1 MRIHSISTICRKCL
15 MLLAL
20 LLASIQMVH
29 AQEEGGTTTT
39 ETKVY
44 GEGDLIAT
52 TNYGDDG
59 GTKDNPYLIRNDLEL
74 AKLAY
79 DVNSGKTYSGKYFKL
94 TADID
99 LSKGKWM
106 PIGTWKFDTK
116 NPQKSYFFAGKLDG
130 DGHSIK
136 NMNIEWINED
146 GCEASWG
153 LFSRLKGRDNTE
165 AGFASVTNLIIE
177 NDTIQKKPGFRPIG
191 KGVIK
196 LGTIAGD
203 LTQFAE
209 ISNIIIRSSKIT
221 DNKETYSAPNSFRV
235 GGVVGYIDN
244 NAPQY
249 QFKIFNIS
257 AEVDVN
263 MLTKATLTSTNNF
276 QATIAGGF
284 GSVSKLAKPD
294 NTNHVILPRNILI
307 HGSLTTSTNTRCKK
321 GSVISSNT
329 TNMDDFD
336 KVNVDGQ
343 PITSTWYYTK
353 DNKVEGSK
361 DYKYGTLKSIDAIDE
376 STGMTF
382 GKTFVDQMNKYLS
395 DKKLDRKSWAY
406 LGKSK
411 FAFSNIKLKFERGK
425 SDVLTVIDEDSID
438 SSDYNWYVFKE
449 NSTTVTKVNTEAC
462 NPFTL
467 PRQPYKQ
474 YVYAESK
481 DGSLR
486 TSTIPV
492 EAIGITAKLDSKNDP
507 NSQIA
512 PITYIVNV
520 TNNTNLSN
528 DNLGLTITYQWFN
541 GKTELTGETSNKFIR
556 PASATHKDKYNCQ
569 VIVKSNESELYKDT
583 LYATVVVYL
592 CPNNITING
601 TTYPKGVDKDDAEWG
616 YTPDKPM
623 LTWKGAY
630 SKLLEK
636 GSWDENIIVLMGTSS
651 YSVTN
656 NTLNGFNIT
665 PNNITKDLLTF
676 GDWDGLKDKSPLFR
690 NATITGKWDDTDYKG
705 IIEIWGAD
713 KGLPIW
719 GDTRFENITFNNN
732 GGDFYKILY
741 CQYNNLEMGKGIIM
755 TGFNQNSP
763 EYGTIDGAVTNAFH
777 IFGGFNND
785 GRFWP
790 LNNTKNIQAYEASM
804 PHGTEGFSITI
815 HSGFYSCISAS
826 GRQTSDSTK
835 YNGVMGT
842 PNLPIKCKINLDIDR
857 TWNDA
862 HNPIRKVKND
872 ANAKEEDRQNDYD
885 VGAILAGSHE
895 GAMYAD
901 VDINIKSGKVAR
913 VVNGTL
919 GAQREFT
926 LDYGGKTY
934 NVPMNTYMGRANITL
949 DPEKSENNK
958 DTIINNRVIVTELY
972 GGSTGRGHTGTVKV
986 NNPFYGYSTITI
998 NGGTFKILPEG
1009 NKKTDLIICGIFGAG
1024 AGGMNG
1030 IGYGEAEDSTH
1041 TPDQSIAYWNDA
1053 TKRDVML
1060 YDSYKNLYDSY
1071 KENIKDKLVT
1081 YRCYNTKD
1089 TYTDVNPLDTRTE
1102 IIINGGVFGTESEM
1116 IDGIYAGGSGYMS
1129 SGLWTK
1135 TSATPS
1141 QYGGNVYGQEGQT
1154 VSSLTINGGTF
1165 YCKNGI
1171 FGGGR
1176 GTDYFFSTKKYG
1188 GKNYS
1193 DYKKLGQTY
1202 GNVALNITGGTFYCP
1217 IFGGGYG
1224 VAYAKEGETNPAKIE
1239 ILSDMA
1245 HLFGKSIVSIKGG
1258 TFYDNV
1264 YGGGDMAQTE
1274 DTELSISDYADIL
1287 GSVFAGGNGRE
1298 KRDGAIGNPEYI
1310 GRVTGSTSLTFYGS
1324 STQAPSI
1331 YGDIYGGGNLA
1342 QVGEKK
1348 SKKDT
1353 NGEDTNKSSTTIII
1367 YGANFAGEIFGGGK
1381 GIITK
1386 RTEVKDSIKTVKTE
1400 ITSADVNGNT
1410 NIYLAQDPGL
1420 QTREKDGALKDNFS
1434 INVIW
1439 NKLWND
1445 SIQNFYVWEKV
1456 EGENYK
1462 VDKTKFY
1469 DEVKDKFLNPHN
1481 IYGGGNLACTV
1492 TGTATVNVQK
1502 GMTPYSLLKTPEWK
1516 ESYDDNKNP
1525 HFSVFGG
1532 GYGENTI
1539 VGSTDV
1545 TVNVEGEYGDYNGEV
1560 GDDTEQLARPHSSS
1574 KSKKARKAAQRAAA
1588 QGDAASEGEAG
1599 SETNTNQ
1606 DMNVF
1611 DNSKGVPNFTILSV
1625 LGGGY
1630 AGTVKNNTKV
1640 TVDGNTFLHRVY
1652 GGGFG
1657 DPNAS
1662 TEKNNTGSI
1671 GDSIQSGNTQVF
1683 VKGAYIHGDVFGGG
1697 AGVNPKENNGTYIY
1711 FTNVAKVTGT
1721 TLVEISEDAKIY
1733 GNVYGGGDIANIGDK
1748 IDTPVYTKPISES
1761 IIAQADKDGHKA
1773 GEFISYNADNYK
1785 TFVNLKGGDIFGE
1798 VFGGG
1803 KGLKKKNA
1811 PEYNQVGRINGNT
1824 IVHIVNTDAAASTE
1838 IDYQNNVVPFVW
1850 NNVYGGCAYGTVD
1863 GNTLVHVEGGKLGQ
1877 NIYGGGYGSVPVE
1890 LNGTKTEAEKQK
1902 KTRQTVLGK
1911 KDTANEGT
1919 YANILGNT
1927 QVQIDGGTWIW
1938 NRKAD
1943 IKGNITTWLAAL
1955 ADSEKICDNIEEFK
1969 EITAAILNAKT
1980 VDEITNKKAKDA
1992 INRIMNDENTRQFFE
2007 FIKGTMHSGSFKSNH
2022 NIYGGGNRACYVGT
2036 YTNDTTVVDKTGDAT
2051 VIINHSPLT
2060 DITILNQDHSI
2071 KTLSLFD
2078 YTSLPGLCWYISS
2091 KNTNDPEF
2099 SVFGAGFGANTKVG
2113 NTKVYAQPGAK
2124 IDDEGIATINRIK
2137 YRYLNQVTDHNTYF
2151 NFETS
2156 IYNDFLKVSKEDKK
2170 LYFGSAT
2177 GLNPGEEGFD
2187 PMTFRRYHASRW
2199 AWILGLPGFTF
2210 QAIHGG
2216 GYSGYVTGD
2225 TYVETDAQPV
2235 CENIYGA
2242 GLGAQPYGDIT
2253 NGDGYDFGK
2262 VGTSSKV
2269 FIKSGF
2275 IAQNVYG
2282 GGAGIESIENNNNN
2296 NKNTWIDFPNM
2307 ARVPKTEVHIYGRNF
2322 NYTTNGKN
2330 LGMIDRTMIWGS
2342 VYGGGDVANVGNE
2355 EQKADPDVFTYEQH
2369 KVPKNCT
2376 SLVNIRGGAIFSQV
2390 FAGGKGRLVSECESY
2405 KNLGGIYGN
2414 ACLVIDRP
2422 VISYPYFDKKTKTPL
2437 EPWSKEAMGHPK
2449 DTVNTDIIP
2458 TFHERIYGGC
2468 QNGTVYGNTFI
2479 SIFDGYIGHG
2489 IYGGGWGNSDSQTVN
2504 GEKTTSITS
2513 ADVTGNTNMI
2523 IMGGKALLSS
2533 YWNPDTRSWHP
2544 ASIINGITYSPQY
2557 NHETLKFKI
2566 NHNIYGGGN
2575 EACIV
2580 GHNTNITIANG
2591 FLHNDTE
2598 VKPGQA
2604 KDLRFYQTAEWKEIY
2619 YKVGSPH
2626 FSIFGGGFGEDAIVD
2641 GNTNINIDMVS
2652 RTSFHHGI
2660 GIEQDKEYEHFYNG
2674 YSYMD
2679 IVGGGYSGKV
2689 KGSTNIKGA
2698 GGVFCRRVF
2707 GGGFYSSVK
2716 NTNITVKAID
2726 CHDIFGG
2733 GFMGDVEQST
2743 NVIIGEDNSKK
2754 TTTTSGDETSGADT
2768 TTSGNNTS
2776 DAPSGKSP
2784 FDNTDIYIHG
2794 NVYGGNDVSGY
2805 VNIVLDSKG
2814 YFKENKTPNPNNKD
2828 QDYKNPGTNIKING
2842 GHIYG
2847 NVYGAGNGNYLYAN
2861 DRNGNTKVTVNEH
2874 YPLNPDDPNSEKVDL
2889 VYTVPMR
2896 KTMPSLKAASDAA
2909 KMVNINSWRPLT
2921 NRVKIDISGNT
2932 GKVGTDNQVNSQ
2944 EGMVVIDGDV
2954 YGGGNSATV
2963 QKVYDNK
2970 EDSQKKKVGDI
2981 QINIGSHVNI
2991 RSVFMGSNGD
3001 ELFTATKDNDFMNMF
3016 QRLNGSVEDYT
3027 KELNLADAIDWIN
3040 DPSNKVISTL
3050 YLPTENADRPKVYP
3064 HLLDLYFHPVETD
3077 IQGKLTW
3084 NGSATGEGL
3093 TDCTIGTFCC
3103 GGNRGNMNVYP
3114 KTAADFQESDTPK
3127 KIGNVVDYIFP
3138 EGLTITDKIVGGCN
3152 NANYDYKGKA
3162 THTGG
3167 YLLGLAHSEY
3177 PFIKLTIKNKF
3188 EPKTDEKN
3196 NAYMGGNVYGGCYK
3210 SGTIKGDVTI
3220 DLQSD
3225 MLAGKDKTKLENSNN
3240 LLQSAQYAS
3249 LNIYGAGYGME
3260 SYVYGNTH
3268 ILMGEN
3274 IKCRAPTMNGTLFNA
3289 CGVENENTKKK
3300 ELGVSANFV
3309 YGGGQ
3314 QGNVI
3319 GLTNVDI
3326 LNGHVFRAVT
3336 GGSYSG
3342 YVYGSTQVKVGYPKY
3357 YKVNKANN
3365 KGGRYAL
3372 KRTDQKNLTLE
3383 DFDGKTKSP
3392 TVKQHIYL
3400 LSDEL
3405 ITQGTREDIVAIE
3418 NSNRIDITN
3427 ANSDVYFT
3435 KVEAATPTVGWA
3447 NVHINI
3453 DEAVYG
3459 GGYSLAQGSSVLA
3472 NNTTV
3477 LKYTE
3482 QYNVDEA
3489 FTDTKEHL
3497 DELNGFPNGTTA
3509 GFGGN
3514 TVILVGDNKGKK
3526 KSKEND
3532 ENDENEH
3539 ITISHQ
3545 EMQEIKLPEGTDLF
3559 GYYYKHYDDDT
3570 AYKNGKYTYR
3580 YISLQDKYFYHAG
3593 AKPSLEGIKD
3603 NVFYEYDSEGGIFGD
3618 GHLSYAEG
3626 FRSTDV
3632 TGYGFAAHTIDN
3644 PKIINTFQRIDI
3656 LRLEDNCFTLLGARD
3671 YTVNE
3676 INKTPYSIAR
3686 VGEIKMV
3693 SNDIAYSEDGSLQAK
3708 ADDATSFKYG
3718 IKARNY
3724 MGLSNN
3730 IHYVGAVVS
3739 NVPFSE
3745 IWRNHLGQKAAN
3757 ATDENSKEFKDMS
3770 YQGVKQKYIDDY
3782 NDKKDKPDAGNAGD
3796 IYGTFQKRNDG
3807 TARNMIGIAS
3817 GYAMKIQLCQ
3827 VTYDENK
3834 QKAVEQQHYGPIYG
3848 VIEMNLINVREDEGG
3863 GYVYADN
3870 NHKKEA
3876 VNNGTKEADNNSNT
3890 PKEDFLETTGNFVF
3904 PYKDG
3909 RYIVDDCFPKGYYSS
3924 NPDSLPEIHYWY
3936 VTGFHYY
3943 YNAHITGYTFKSSPD
3958 NPIQFNSDNKDGLTV
3973 LSGLKSGQTLY
3984 IQSWKMRSGHPDNFS
3999 SDLEYRNYLKE
4010 GDTGYNAAVAGGYQL
4025 YVGGSKNTTFE
4036 GATSDKDTDKQKK
4049 GFSALLSMNAKSTDD
4064 YTTFNNV
4071 LPSGLTEDA
4080 KISFQLVDKVDNTN
4094 DAEADYFKKHLA
4106 EKSLATLVIKAPAYE
4121 KYVSDTDNTPI
4132 YAHTGKLFKKEGNTY
4147 VEITS
4152 GKLEDTD
4159 IIYYQPQTGEYV
4171 EIKDLYVYDTTNKT
4185 YSKVQK
4191 LSEVKIDTTKYFVPR
4206 EYTYTIYLTIEYVQ
4220 GPTVSGKI
4228 SIENCALPGEMIR
4241 INKKQVKIDAD
4252 ESFAANGY
4260 YWHIGKM
4267 KRDDNGNPT
4276 KDFEDGKDGKKGNAW
4291 LEDTAIKNTYKQG
4304 TTIDENRTDLFAG
4317 GYYDKTEDYL
4327 EIPAYYFMNGY
4338 GVQLAISMTGF
4349 DKKLFTVPVQLSD
4362 TLVVHNYQEMDPHSD
4377 KVDLHIPE
4385 AVARAKAEPKYF
4397 AEPRIYIKNQR
4408 DLTAFKKYLQNPDND
4423 GGAYAQFILQD
4434 DLSIGKNIDGTGA
4447 VFRGTFHGNGHVL
4460 KGFSKDKAL
4469 FLENQGQIYNLGL
4482 ENGNIATH
4490 GCNEKGAYHCCF
4502 EYNPTGSSTPIIYRM
4517 NGDAYTDYTYD
4528 DFKYG
4533 RVAYDLNEYYLRARY
4548 SNDMK
4553 NAEDKAALKYIYDYY
4568 ANGDYQY
4575 ANRSDDYTGN
4585 NTGIVYL
4592 RTGGSNAQTP
4602 NYGKSL
4608 TRHDQ
4613 THAIDKARAQGY
4625 TAATETKPE
4634 SRTGDYLPLFNDNL
4648 TKTDTKTEAD
4658 GTGKDIEKMND
4669 FLFWGQSL
4677 QLTPDNY
4684 PTELTSRQVDYM
4696 TNRVYRTAGYY
4707 GDTQLD
4713 AFHYNAYNSTKSQW
4727 STYVYE
4733 PKTTAIDFTCQN
4745 DLNKALG
4752 ITKAKGIC
4760 ERGIFYPPMDDN
4772 AQKFYDLSIKSE
4784 VTRNLLVYTAANS
4797 TDAENQTE
4805 ANDIVNKELHYDEE
4819 TKETLI
4825 KGHHLVKDG
4834 TAGGFTTPYFHLV
4847 ERTPEGK
4854 NSENDDC
4861 SNNDFC
4867 APIPFTVT
4875 KHAWYVRKPMYY
4887 AEETTG
4893 AWEGISLPFTVNKVK
4908 AQVNGEITHFYG
4920 TPTTD
4925 DPAKNTHTLHHEY
4938 WLRGLTGVN
4947 TEGNTGKT
4955 TATFQRPGITEG
4967 LFQADNAASWAY
4979 EFENDF
4985 FMTTYGNKDYNYK
4998 ANPYYKEAHTY
5009 NAYLALT
5016 ANIPYVVRFP
5026 GYRYY
5031 EFDLSSKFYNEY
5043 TQGLGINTPAQTVT
5057 FHAYGTEYQSKDGEV
5072 VEKGAIVIPITTS
5085 TGTLG
5090 VDGYSHM
5097 GTFKA
5102 QKVANGTIYGMN
5114 DKGTAFCDKLAETSP
5129 FATIMPFRTY
5139 LTPAA
5144 TASQT
5149 RSSAAPS
5156 VIRIAETTGI
5166 EKIEPDVKITDDDDP
5181 SGNYLIVQPI
5191 GGRRI
5196 RIESTYATQLQV
5208 FSTTGQLYRI
5218 LDVQPGT
5225 ATYSGFYPSIYIFGN
5240 KKVIVR

>member
-29 AQEEGGTTTT
+29 AQEESGTTTT

-44 GEGDLIAT
+44 GEGDLIDTVYA
-52 TNYGDDG
+52 GG
-59 GTKDNPYLIRNDLEL
+59 SGTKDDPWLISNDKQL
-74 AKLAY
+74 AKLAH
-79 DVNSGKTYSGKYFKL
+79 DVTNGNTKVMFAGKYFKL
-94 TADID
+94 TQDID
-99 LSKGKWM
+99 LSQGKWM
-106 PIGTWKFDTK
+106 PIGTWKC
-116 NPQKSYFFAGKLDG
+116 NKSSNDRYFAGKFDG
-130 DGHSIK
+130 DGHTIS
-136 NMNIEWINED
+136 NMKIEWVNEKD
-146 GCEASWG
+146 FEASWG
-153 LFSRLKGRDNTE
+153 LFGRLYGTSASSEDTY
-165 AGFASVTNLIIE
+165 ASVTNLIIE
-177 NDTIQKKPGFRPIG
+177 NAHIQKKKDTAPVG
-191 KGVIK
+191 KSVIK
-196 LGTIAGD
+196 IGTVAGD
-203 LTQFAE
+203 MTQYAE
-209 ISNIIIRSSKIT
+209 ISNIIIRNSEIT
-221 DNKETYSAPNSFRV
+221 DNRETYSAPNSFRV
-235 GGVVGYIDN
+235 GGVIGYIDN
-244 NAPQY
+244 SKSNHY
-249 QFKIFNIS
+249 RIFNIS
-257 AEVDVN
+257 ADVDVN
-263 MLTKATLTSTNNF
+263 MLTNATLTSSSNF

-284 GSVSKLAKPD
+284 GSVSKLAKPAIG
-294 NTNHVILPRNILI
+294 NIVILPRNILI
-307 HGSLTTSTNTRCKK
+307 HGKLTTSTVAAKCKK

-329 TNMDDFD
+329 TDMDDFD

-343 PITSTWYYTK
+343 PITSTWYYTAA
-353 DNKVEGSK
+353 NTVEGSK
-361 DYKYGTLKSIDAIDE
+361 DYKYGTVKSIDAIDE

-382 GKTFVDQMNKYLS
+382 GKTFVDQINQYLS

-411 FAFSNIKLKFERGK
+411 FTFSTVKLNAKRGTK
-425 SDVLTVIDEDSID
+425 DVLTVVNEDG
-438 SSDYNWYVFKE
+438 
-449 NSTTVTKVNTEAC
+449 TTNNEKYDWFVSQDNIKWEKANTDNGAC
-462 NPFTL
+462 NPFYL
-467 PRQPYKQ
+467 PRQKYKQ
-474 YVYAESK
+474 YVYAVSSQS
-481 DGSLR
+481 SLR
-486 TSTIPV
+486 TNTIEV
-492 EAIGITAKLDSKNDP
+492 KAIGITAQLDDKTKP
-507 NSQIA
+507 G
-512 PITYIVNV
+512 TYIVNV
-520 TNNTNLSN
+520 TNDTEEKLSN
-528 DNLGLTITYQWFN
+528 DDLGLTITYEWHN
-541 GKTELTGETSNKFIR
+541 GIDPLDIPNTQNEFTPTNTS
-556 PASATHKDKYNCQ
+556 HKYKYYCK
-569 VIVKSNESELYKDT
+569 VIVKSGDNILFKKNVCAS
-583 LYATVVVYL
+583 VIVYL
-592 CPNNITING
+592 CPAGVTIG
-601 TTYPKGVDKDDAEWG
+601 DVKYTVGKDNLTDDEWG
-616 YTPDKPM
+616 YSPEKPM
-623 LTWKGAY
+623 ATWQGAY
-630 SKLLEK
+630 KKLSDK
-636 GSWDENIIVLMGTSS
+636 ASWDENIIVLMGTSS
-651 YSVTN
+651 NGVTQ
-656 NTLNGFNIT
+656 GFNIT
-665 PNNITKDLLTF
+665 QNYLGENLLT
-676 GDWDGLKDKSPLFR
+676 GVEWEKAQKDHPELFR
-690 NATITGKWDDTDYKG
+690 NATITGKWDKDYKG
-705 IIEIWGAD
+705 QIEISGST

-719 GDTRFENITFNNN
+719 GDTRFEHITFNNN
-732 GGDFYKILY
+732 GGDSYKIIY
-741 CQYNNLEMGKGIIM
+741 CQYNNLEMGDSIKM
-755 TGFNQNSP
+755 TNFGVNNLA
-763 EYGTIDGAVTNAFH
+763 YGSIDGAVTTPLH
-777 IFGGFNND
+777 IFGGLNND
-785 GRFWP
+785 GRYQP
-790 LNNTKNIQAYEASM
+790 LNTPALIEAFEKSM
-804 PHGTEGFSITI
+804 PHGKEGFNITI
-815 HSGFYSCISAS
+815 KSGYYSIISTG
-826 GRQTSDSTK
+826 GRQTVK
-835 YNGVMGT
+835 EGLNGVMGT
-842 PNLPIKCKINLDIDR
+842 PNQPIKCTITMDIDR
-857 TWNDA
+857 KWNDA
-862 HNPIRKVKND
+862 NNQKRPYD
-872 ANAKEEDRQNDYD
+872 SKERGSEERGNDYD
-885 VGAILAGSHE
+885 AGAILAGSHE

-901 VDINIKSGKVAR
+901 VDIIVKSGKVAR

-919 GAQREFT
+919 GANTQLSFT
-926 LDYGGKTY
+926 YGNANKTY
-934 NVPMNTYMGRANITL
+934 NVPCNTYMGRANTTI
-949 DPEKSENNK
+949 DPAKSENNH
-958 DTIINNRVIVTELY
+958 DDNINGRVIITELY
-972 GGSTGRGHTGTVKV
+972 GGSMGRAHHANSTI
-986 NNPFYGYSTITI
+986 NNPFYGISNITI
-998 NGGTFKILPEG
+998 NGGTFKVLPDENADNKEIL
-1009 NKKTDLIICGIFGAG
+1009 CGIFGAG

-1030 IGYGEAEDSTH
+1030 IGYGDDTATTH
-1041 TPDQSIAYWNDA
+1041 TPDANIAYWNA
-1053 TKRDVML
+1053 EKNVML
-1060 YDSYKNLYDSY
+1060 YGTYSVAKN
-1071 KENIKDKLVT
+1071 NLVT
-1081 YRCYNTKD
+1081 YTCYNVNTESTVTIDPKD
-1089 TYTDVNPLDTRTE
+1089 TQTN
-1102 IIINGGVFGTESEM
+1102 IIINGGEFGTKTQNGKINA
-1116 IDGIYAGGSGYMS
+1116 IDGIYAGGSGFMGLS
-1129 SGLWTK
+1129 LWTQK
-1135 TSATPS
+1135 TAKPS
-1141 QYGGNVYGQEGQT
+1141 QYGGNVYGQEGEM
-1154 VSSLTINGGTF
+1154 VASLTINGGTF

-1176 GTDYFFSTKKYG
+1176 GTDYFFSVEKYG
-1188 GKNYS
+1188 GTNYS
-1193 DYKKLGQTY
+1193 DYKELGQTY
-1202 GNVALNITGGTFYCP
+1202 GNVALKITGGTFYCP

-1224 VAYAKEGETNPAKIE
+1224 VAYATEKDKKTPE
-1239 ILSDMA
+1239 ILSGMA
-1245 HLFGKSIVSIKGG
+1245 RLFGKATISIKGG
-1258 TFYDNV
+1258 TFYDHV

-1274 DTELSISDYADIL
+1274 DTELSISDYADIR

-1298 KRDGAIGNPEYI
+1298 KIVKANDENWHPEYI
-1310 GRVTGSTSLTFYGS
+1310 GRVTGSTSLTFSGS
-1324 STQAPSI
+1324 SAQAPSI
-1331 YGDIYGGGNLA
+1331 YGNIYGGGNLA

-1348 SKKDT
+1348 SEKDT
-1353 NGEDTNKSSTTIII
+1353 NGENTNKSSTTINI

-1386 RTEVKDSIKTVKTE
+1386 KTEVKDGKETVTTE

-1420 QTREKDGALKDNFS
+1420 QTRENNGPLKDNFS

-1456 EGENYK
+1456 EGENYI

-1469 DEVKDKFLNPHN
+1469 DEVNNKFINPHN

-1502 GMTPYSLLKTPEWK
+1502 GMTPYSLLKTQEWK

-1532 GYGENTI
+1532 GYGENTS

-1545 TVNVEGEYGDYNGEV
+1545 TVNVEGEYGEYNGEV
-1560 GDDTEQLARPHSSS
+1560 DDDTEQLARPHRS
-1574 KSKKARKAAQRAAA
+1574 KSKSKSKSKSRSK
-1588 QGDAASEGEAG
+1588 S
-1599 SETNTNQ
+1599 TNNDTNKDTKQ

-1611 DNSKGVPNFTILSV
+1611 DNSKGVPNFTILSA

-1630 AGTVKNNTKV
+1630 AGTVINHTKV

-1657 DPNAS
+1657 DPKATTADN
-1662 TEKNNTGSI
+1662 KTGSI
-1671 GDSIQSGNTQVF
+1671 GGNTQVF

-1697 AGVNPKENNGTYIY
+1697 AGVDPKNINGTDTYTY

-1721 TLVEISEDAKIY
+1721 TLVEISDEAKIY
-1733 GNVYGGGDIANIGDK
+1733 GSVFGGGDIANIGDEIK
-1748 IDTPVYTKPISES
+1748 TPDYSSKPISES
-1761 IIAQADKDGHKA
+1761 KIAQKDDAEGHKE
-1773 GEFISYNADNYK
+1773 GEFISYKAENYK

-1803 KGLKKKNA
+1803 KGLKKEKA
-1811 PEYNQVGRINGNT
+1811 PEYHKVGRINGNT
-1824 IVHIVNTDAAASTE
+1824 LVHIVNTDAASSTE
-1838 IDYQNNVVPFVW
+1838 LDYQNNVVPFVW

-1877 NIYGGGYGSVPVE
+1877 NIYGGGYGHVKVE
-1890 LNGTKTEAEKQK
+1890 LNGKETEAEKQK

-1911 KDTANEGT
+1911 KDTAHEGT

-1943 IKGNITTWLAAL
+1943 SKGNFTTWLAAQE
-1955 ADSEKICDNIEEFK
+1955 DSEKICDNIEEFK
-1969 EITAAILNAKT
+1969 EITAAILKAKT
-1980 VDEITNKKAKDA
+1980 VDEITNEKAKAA
-1992 INRIMNDENTRQFFE
+1992 IYRIMNDENTQQFFE
-2007 FIKGTMHSGSFKSNH
+2007 FTKGTMNSGSFKRNH

-2036 YTNDTTVVDKTGDAT
+2036 YTNDDTTVADSTTGKAI
-2051 VIINHSPLT
+2051 VIVNHSPLS
-2060 DITILNQDHSI
+2060 DIIIKNQDNSI
-2071 KTLSLFD
+2071 KKLSLFD
-2078 YTSLPGLCWYISS
+2078 ETSLPGLCWYISS

-2113 NTKVYAQPGAK
+2113 KTQVYVQPGAK
-2124 IDDEGIATINRIK
+2124 INDYGILTIDGIK
-2137 YRYLNQVTDHNTYF
+2137 YRYLNQAEDHKTYF
-2151 NFETS
+2151 DFEMS

-2170 LYFGSAT
+2170 LYFGSVT
-2177 GLNPGEEGFD
+2177 GSNPGEEGFD
-2187 PMTFRRYHASRW
+2187 PMTYRRYHASRW

-2210 QAIHGG
+2210 QDIHGG

-2242 GLGAQPYGDIT
+2242 GLGALPYGDFT
-2253 NGDGYDFGK
+2253 DGKGYDFGK
-2262 VGTSSKV
+2262 VGTSSRV

-2282 GGAGIESIENNNNN
+2282 GGAGIESIY
-2296 NKNTWIDFPNM
+2296 KNDTWIDFPNM
-2307 ARVPKTEVHIYGRNF
+2307 ARVPKTEAHIYGRNF
-2322 NYTTNGKN
+2322 NYMVNGKS
-2330 LGMIDRTMIWGS
+2330 LGTIDRTMIWGS
-2342 VYGGGDVANVGNE
+2342 VYGGGDVANVGYK
-2355 EQKADPDVFTYEQH
+2355 KADPDVFTYEQH

-2390 FAGGKGRLVSECESY
+2390 FAGGKGRLVSECSSY
-2405 KNLGGIYGN
+2405 QNLGGIYGN
-2414 ACLVIDRP
+2414 TCLVIDRP
-2422 VISYPYFDKKTKTPL
+2422 AISYPYYDEKTKKAL
-2437 EPWSKEAMGHPK
+2437 EPWSTEAMDHPA
-2449 DTVNTDIIP
+2449 DTVNANIIP

-2468 QNGTVYGNTFI
+2468 QNGTVEGNTFI
-2479 SIFDGYIGHG
+2479 SIWDGYIGHG
-2489 IYGGGWGNSDSQTVN
+2489 IYGGGWGNSDSETVN
-2504 GEKTTSITS
+2504 GEKTTSNGEKITS
-2513 ADVTGNTNMI
+2513 ANVTGNTNMI
-2523 IMGGKALLSS
+2523 IMGGRALLSS

-2557 NHETLKFKI
+2557 NHETLKFKV

-2575 EACIV
+2575 EACEV
-2580 GHNTNITIANG
+2580 RNNTNITITKG
-2591 FLHNDTE
+2591 FLHDDTE

-2604 KDLRFYQTAEWKEIY
+2604 KDSHFYQTAEWKEIY

-2626 FSIFGGGFGEDAIVD
+2626 FSIFGGGYGEDAIVK
-2641 GNTNINIDMVS
+2641 GNTNINIDMV
-2652 RTSFHHGI
+2652 REKKIHFGI
-2660 GIEQDKEYEHFYNG
+2660 GFELGKEYEHFYSG

-2689 KGSTNIKGA
+2689 EGSTNIKGA
-2698 GGVFCRRVF
+2698 GGAFCRRVF
-2707 GGGFYSSVK
+2707 GGGFYSSV
-2716 NTNITVKAID
+2716 NSTNITVKAID

-2733 GFMGDVEQST
+2733 GFMGDVEEST
-2743 NVIIGEDNSKK
+2743 NVIIGEDNSK
-2754 TTTTSGDETSGADT
+2754 TTTTSGNETSGDETSGTDT

-2776 DAPSGKSP
+2776 GEPSGKSP
-2784 FDNTDIYIHG
+2784 YDNTDIYIHG
-2794 NVYGGNDVSGY
+2794 SVYGGNDVSGY

-2814 YFKENKTPNPNNKD
+2814 YFKEN
-2828 QDYKNPGTNIKING
+2828 QGSGTNIKING

-2896 KTMPSLKAASDAA
+2896 ETMPSIKAASDAA
-2909 KMVNINSWRPLT
+2909 KIVNINSWRPLT
-2921 NRVKIDISGNT
+2921 NRVNIDITGNT
-2932 GKVGTDNQVNSQ
+2932 GKVDKDNQVNSQ

-2963 QKVYDNK
+2963 QKVYDYND
-2970 EDSQKKKVGDI
+2970 DSHKKVGDI
-2981 QINIGSHVNI
+2981 NINIGSHVNI

-3001 ELFTATKDNDFMNMF
+3001 ELFTATAENDFMNMF

-3027 KELNLADAIDWIN
+3027 KELNLADSIDWIN
-3040 DPSNKVISTL
+3040 DPANKVISTL
-3050 YLPTENADRPKVYP
+3050 YLPTKNEDRPKVYP
-3064 HLLDLYFHPVETD
+3064 HLIDLYFHPVETD
-3077 IQGKLTW
+3077 IQGTLTW
-3084 NGSATGEGL
+3084 NGSTTGEGL

-3114 KTAADFQESDTPK
+3114 KTAADFQESDTK

-3196 NAYMGGNVYGGCYK
+3196 NAYMGGNVYGGCYQ

-3240 LLQSAQYAS
+3240 LLLQSAKYAS

-3274 IKCRAPTMNGTLFNA
+3274 IKCVAPTMNVDKANNVTLFNA
-3289 CGVENENTKKK
+3289 CGVVDETNNK
-3300 ELGVSANFV
+3300 EGLGVSANFV

-3319 GLTNVDI
+3319 GITNVDI

-3357 YKVNKANN
+3357 YKVRKDMH
-3365 KGGRYAL
+3365 KGGRYVL
-3372 KRTDQKNLTLE
+3372 KRTDQNQKNLKLE
-3383 DFDGKTKSP
+3383 DNNGKTKSP

-3405 ITQGTREDIVAIE
+3405 ITQGTREDIVAID
-3418 NSNRIDITN
+3418 NGNNRVEINETN
-3427 ANSDVYFT
+3427 CANYFT
-3435 KVEAATPTVGWA
+3435 TVEAETPKVGWA
-3447 NVHINI
+3447 NVNINI

-3459 GGYSLAQGSSVLA
+3459 GGYSLAQGSSVMA

-3477 LKYTE
+3477 LKYTKD
-3482 QYNVDEA
+3482 YNVDEA
-3489 FTDTKEHL
+3489 FTDTKEHIE
-3497 DELNGFPNGTTA
+3497 ELKGFPGGTTA

-3514 TVILVGDNKGKK
+3514 TVILVGDNKD
-3526 KSKEND
+3526 S
-3532 ENDENEH
+3532 EH

-3545 EMQEIKLPEGTDLF
+3545 EMQKIDLPEGTDLF
-3559 GYYYKHYDDDT
+3559 GYYYKHYDDAE
-3570 AYKNGKYTYR
+3570 AYEKGIYTYR
-3580 YISLQDKYFYHAG
+3580 FISLQDKYFYQ
-3593 AKPSLEGIKD
+3593 AKQTPKLEGIKD

-3693 SNDIAYSEDGSLQAK
+3693 SDQVTYNTDGSLQAK
-3708 ADDATSFKYG
+3708 PDTNDPFKYS

-3739 NVPFSE
+3739 DVPFNDKTNAP
-3745 IWRNHLGQKAAN
+3745 WRNHLGQV
-3757 ATDENSKEFKDMS
+3757 ATVADENGNNFTGMS
-3770 YQGVKQKYIDDY
+3770 YLEVKQKYIDDY
-3782 NDKKDKPDAGNAGD
+3782 NTNKGNVDTGNAGD
-3796 IYGTFQKRNDG
+3796 IYGTFQRRNDG

-3827 VTYDENK
+3827 VTYDETT
-3834 QKAVEQQHYGPIYG
+3834 QKVAEQQHYGPIYG

-3870 NHKKEA
+3870 HHTRA
-3876 VNNGTKEADNNSNT
+3876 TGDTHD
-3890 PKEDFLETTGNFVF
+3890 EDFLETTGNFVF

-3909 RYIVDDCFPKGYYSS
+3909 RYIVDDCFPTGYYSS
-3924 NPDSLPEIHYWY
+3924 KPDSLPDIHYWY

-3958 NPIQFNSDNKDGLTV
+3958 LPIKFNSDNKDGLTV
-3973 LSGLKSGQTLY
+3973 LSGLKSGQTVR
-3984 IQSWKMRSGHPDNFS
+3984 INSWKMRSGHPEKFS
-3999 SDLEYRNYLKE
+3999 SDLEYRNYLKK
-4010 GDTGYNAAVAGGYQL
+4010 GDADYNADVANGYQL
-4025 YVGGSKNTTFE
+4025 YVGGSKSTTFE
-4036 GATSDKDTDKQKK
+4036 GATAEGGTQN
-4049 GFSALLSMNAKSTDD
+4049 GFSALLSMNAQNPDD
-4064 YTTFNNV
+4064 NYKTFNGT

-4080 KISFQLVDKVDNTN
+4080 KISFQLVDKVNNTN
-4094 DAEADYFKKHLA
+4094 DAEPDYFKKYLA

-4121 KYVSDTDNTPI
+4121 IYKGENSTENKPI
-4132 YAHTGKLFKKEGNTY
+4132 YAHTEKFFKKDENNNYIEIKSEKLDPNNT
-4147 VEITS
+4147 
-4152 GKLEDTD
+4152 
-4159 IIYYQPQTGEYV
+4159 YYQPQTDEYV
-4171 EIKDLYVYDTTNKT
+4171 KVEKLYVLDTT
-4185 YSKVQK
+4185 SKKYVEKALSDITIDANAQVQ
-4191 LSEVKIDTTKYFVPR
+4191 YYVPR

-4220 GPTVSGKI
+4220 GPTVSGNI

-4241 INKKQVKIDAD
+4241 INKKLVKIDAD

-4267 KRDDNGNPT
+4267 KRD
-4276 KDFEDGKDGKKGNAW
+4276 KDGKPEFEDGNTWVKDIFDKK
-4291 LEDTAIKNTYKQG
+4291 DTPQNNTYQQG
-4304 TTIDENRTDLFAG
+4304 TATDNRTDLFAG
-4317 GYYDKTEDYL
+4317 TYYDKTEDYL

-4349 DKKLFTVPVQLSD
+4349 DKQLFTVPVQLSD
-4362 TLVVHNYQEMDPHSD
+4362 TLVVHNYQEMDPQSD
-4377 KVDLHIPE
+4377 KVNLHIPE
-4385 AVARAKAEPKYF
+4385 AVKRAREAAEARANGEPQYF

-4408 DLTAFKKYLQNPDND
+4408 DLTAFKEYLKEESND
-4423 GGAYAQFILQD
+4423 GGAYAQFILQR
-4434 DLSIGKNIDGTGA
+4434 DLSIGDNIDGTGA
-4447 VFRGTFHGNGHVL
+4447 TFKGTFHGNGHVL

-4482 ENGNIATH
+4482 ENGNIATY
-4490 GCNEKGAYHCCF
+4490 GCKEKGAYHCCF
-4502 EYNPTGSSTPIIYRM
+4502 EYNPTNPTNPIGNTSPIVYRM
-4517 NGDAYTDYTYD
+4517 DGTAEKGYTYD

-4548 SNDMK
+4548 SNDMT
-4553 NAEDKAALKYIYDYY
+4553 NPDDKAALKYIYDYY

-4575 ANRSDDYTGN
+4575 ANRSDAYTGN

-4592 RTGGSNAQTP
+4592 RTGGSSALTP

-4613 THAIDKARAQGY
+4613 KHTIDKARAQEY
-4625 TAATETKPE
+4625 KEATETEAE
-4634 SRTGDYLPLFNDNL
+4634 SRTGDYLPLFN
-4648 TKTDTKTEAD
+4648 KEQ
-4658 GTGKDIEKMND
+4658 MND

-4684 PTELTSRQVDYM
+4684 PTEITSRHIDYM

-4707 GDTQLD
+4707 GDTLLD

-4733 PKTTAIDFTCQN
+4733 PTTTAIDFTCLN
-4745 DLNKALG
+4745 DLK
-4752 ITKAKGIC
+4752 KGIGKHGIG
-4760 ERGIFYPPMDDN
+4760 EKGVGEKGIFYPPVADN
-4772 AQKFYDLSIKSE
+4772 AQKFYDLMIKPE
-4784 VTRNLLVYTAANS
+4784 VTQNLLVYTAANS
-4797 TDAENQTE
+4797 TEAADTEEANTTE
-4805 ANDIVNKELHYDEE
+4805 AYDIVHTALNYDEE
-4819 TKETLI
+4819 KKEILI
-4825 KGHHLVKDG
+4825 KGHHLVANKTSVG
-4834 TAGGFTTPYFHLV
+4834 TGNGTGGNFTTPYFHLV

-4887 AEETTG
+4887 AEETRG

-4908 AQVNGEITHFYG
+4908 AQINGEITHFYG
-4920 TPTTD
+4920 TPTAD
-4925 DPAKNTHTLHHEY
+4925 ELDNPATNTHTLHHEY

-4947 TEGNTGKT
+4947 TGGNTGVNTGET
-4955 TATFQRPGITEG
+4955 TATFQRPGSKEAG
-4967 LFQADNAASWAY
+4967 LFQADKAASWNY
-4979 EFENDF
+4979 SFKNDF
-4985 FMTTYGNKDYNYK
+4985 FVRTYESKLYNKVD
-4998 ANPYYKEAHTY
+4998 NPYYNEAHTY
-5009 NAYLALT
+5009 NDYLALT

-5043 TQGLGINTPAQTVT
+5043 TQGLGIDTPAQTVT
-5057 FHAYGTEYQSKDGEV
+5057 FHAYGTEYQPKDKEI
-5072 VEKGAIVIPITTS
+5072 VEKRAIEIPITAS
-5085 TGTLG
+5085 AGTLD
-5090 VDGYSHM
+5090 VNGYSHM

-5114 DKGTAFCDKLAETSP
+5114 DKGTAFSDAFAETSP
-5129 FATIMPFRTY
+5129 FATVMPFRTY

-5144 TASQT
+5144 TTSQA

-5156 VIRIAETTGI
+5156 VIRIADTTGI

>member
-29 AQEEGGTTTT
+29 AQEESGGTTTT
-39 ETKVY
+39 EMKVY

-52 TNYGDDG
+52 DYAGG
-59 GTKDNPYLIRNDLEL
+59 SGTKDDPWLISNDLEL
-74 AKLAY
+74 AKLAH
-79 DVNSGKTYSGKYFKL
+79 DVTNGDTKAMFAGKYFKL
-94 TADID
+94 TANID

-106 PIGTWKFDTK
+106 PIGTWKCDK
-116 NPQKSYFFAGKLDG
+116 KENDRYFAGKFDG
-130 DGHSIK
+130 DGHTIS
-136 NMNIEWINED
+136 NMQIEWVNAT
-146 GCEASWG
+146 GFEASWG
-153 LFSRLKGRDNTE
+153 LFGRLYGTSASSE
-165 AGFASVTNLIIE
+165 ATYASVTNLIIE
-177 NDTIQKKPGFRPIG
+177 KARIQKKKDTAPVGSS
-191 KGVIK
+191 VIK
-196 LGTIAGD
+196 IGTVAGD
-203 LTQFAE
+203 MTQYAE
-209 ISNIIIRSSKIT
+209 ISNIIIRNSEIT
-221 DNKETYSAPNSFRV
+221 DNEETYSAPNSFRV
-235 GGVVGYIDN
+235 GGVIGYIDN
-244 NAPQY
+244 SNNLNL
-249 QFKIFNIS
+249 FRIFNIS
-257 AEVDVN
+257 ADVKVN
-263 MLTKATLTSTNNF
+263 MLTKASLTSTSGDH
-276 QATIAGGF
+276 QATISGGF
-284 GSVSKLAKPD
+284 GAVSKLAKP
-294 NTNHVILPRNILI
+294 NNSNLVILPRNILI
-307 HGSLTTSTNTRCKK
+307 HGSLSTSTNTTKCKK
-321 GSVISSNT
+321 GCVMASNSGS
-329 TNMDDFD
+329 MDFI
-336 KVNVDGQ
+336 NETADGQ
-343 PITSTWYYTK
+343 LITSTWYYTK

-382 GKTFVDQMNKYLS
+382 GKTFVDQINQYLS

-406 LGKSK
+406 LGNSK
-411 FAFSNIKLKFERGK
+411 FTFSTVKLNAKRGTK
-425 SDVLTVIDEDSID
+425 DVLTVVNEDGTTNNEKYDWFVSQDNI
-438 SSDYNWYVFKE
+438 NWEKA
-449 NSTTVTKVNTEAC
+449 NTDNVAC
-462 NPFTL
+462 NPFYL
-467 PRQPYKQ
+467 PRQTYNQ
-474 YVYAESK
+474 YVYAISSQS
-481 DGSLR
+481 SLR
-486 TSTIPV
+486 TNTILV
-492 EAIGITAKLDSKNDP
+492 KAIGITAQLDDKTKP
-507 NSQIA
+507 G
-512 PITYIVNV
+512 TYIVNV
-520 TNNTNLSN
+520 TNDTEEKLSN
-528 DNLGLTITYQWFN
+528 DDLGLTITYEWHN
-541 GKTELTGETSNKFIR
+541 GVDKLTDIPTTQNEYTPTTTS
-556 PASATHKDKYNCQ
+556 HKYKYYCK
-569 VIVKSNESELYKDT
+569 VIVKSGDNILFKKNVCAS
-583 LYATVVVYL
+583 VIVYL
-592 CPNNITING
+592 CPAG
-601 TTYPKGVDKDDAEWG
+601 VTTADGQTYAAGKDNLTDDEWG
-616 YTPDKPM
+616 YSPEKPM
-623 LTWKGAY
+623 LTWQGAY
-630 SKLLEK
+630 TKL
-636 GSWDENIIVLMGTSS
+636 SDIADWDENIIVLMGTSS
-651 YSVTN
+651 NGVTQQ
-656 NTLNGFNIT
+656 GFNIT
-665 PNNITKDLLTF
+665 PNYLGENLLTAT
-676 GDWDGLKDKSPLFR
+676 DWNTAKSKYPELFR
-690 NATITGKWDDTDYKG
+690 NATITGKWDKDYKG
-705 IIEIWGAD
+705 QIEIFGSS

-719 GDTRFENITFNNN
+719 GDTRFEHITFNNKD
-732 GGDFYKILY
+732 GEDYKVIY
-741 CQYNNLEMGKGIIM
+741 CQYHNLEMGEGIKM
-755 TGFNQNSP
+755 TNFGVNNLA
-763 EYGTIDGAVTNAFH
+763 YGSIDGAVTTPFH
-777 IFGGFNND
+777 IFGGINND
-785 GRFWP
+785 GRFYP
-790 LNNTKNIQAYEASM
+790 MNTPELMQAYNDSM
-804 PHGTEGFSITI
+804 PHGKEGFSITI
-815 HSGFYSCISAS
+815 KSGYYSIISTG
-826 GRQTSDSTK
+826 GRQTVK
-835 YNGVMGT
+835 EGLNGVMGT
-842 PNLPIKCKINLDIDR
+842 PGQPIKCTITMDIDR
-857 TWNDA
+857 KWNDE
-862 HNPIRKVKND
+862 NNQKRIYKKS
-872 ANAKEEDRQNDYD
+872 EEDEEKLRGNDYD
-885 VGAILAGSHE
+885 AGAILAGSHE
-895 GAMYAD
+895 GAMFAD
-901 VDINIKSGKVAR
+901 VDIIIRSGKVAR
-913 VVNGTL
+913 VVNGSL
-919 GAQREFT
+919 GANTQLSFIYDNT
-926 LDYGGKTY
+926 TY
-934 NVPMNTYMGRANITL
+934 NVPCNTYMGRANITI
-949 DPEKSENNK
+949 DPDKSEYNHDDK
-958 DTIINNRVIVTELY
+958 INGRVIITELY
-972 GGSTGRGHTGTVKV
+972 GGSMGRAHHANAPI
-986 NNPFYGYSTITI
+986 NNPFYGISNITI
-998 NGGTFKILPEG
+998 NGGTFKVLPDENANNTQIL
-1009 NKKTDLIICGIFGAG
+1009 CGIFGAG

-1030 IGYGEAEDSTH
+1030 IGYGNDTATTH
-1041 TPDQSIAYWNDA
+1041 TSDTNIAYWNA
-1053 TKRDVML
+1053 EKNVML
-1060 YDSYKNLYDSY
+1060 YGDYSVAKN
-1071 KENIKDKLVT
+1071 NLVT
-1081 YRCYNTKD
+1081 YTCYNANTESTVPIDPKD
-1089 TYTDVNPLDTRTE
+1089 TQTNIT
-1102 IIINGGVFGTESEM
+1102 INGGEFGTKTEDGKINA
-1116 IDGIYAGGSGYMS
+1116 IDGIYAGGSGFMGLS
-1129 SGLWTK
+1129 LWTQK
-1135 TSATPS
+1135 TAKPS
-1141 QYGGNVYGQEGQT
+1141 QYGGNVYGQKDKT

-1176 GTDYFFSTKKYG
+1176 GTDYFFHENKYG
-1188 GKNYS
+1188 GTNYS
-1193 DYKKLGQTY
+1193 DYKELGQTY

-1224 VAYAKEGETNPAKIE
+1224 VAYATENDPENNKTTPE

-1245 HLFGKSIVSIKGG
+1245 RLFGKSTVSIKGG
-1258 TFYDNV
+1258 TFYDHV

-1274 DTELSISDYADIL
+1274 DTELSISDKAYIL

-1298 KRDGAIGNPEYI
+1298 KRVKANDENWHPEYI
-1310 GRVTGSTSLTFYGS
+1310 GRVTGSTSLTFSGS
-1324 STQAPSI
+1324 SEQAPSI

-1342 QVGEKK
+1342 QVGE
-1348 SKKDT
+1348 
-1353 NGEDTNKSSTTIII
+1353 NTTINI

-1381 GIITK
+1381 GNITDDDGNPIASEDF
-1386 RTEVKDSIKTVKTE
+1386 TF
-1400 ITSADVNGNT
+1400 ADINGNT

-1420 QTREKDGALKDNFS
+1420 QTREKGGNLKDNFS

-1439 NKLWND
+1439 NKLWD
-1445 SIQNFYVWEKV
+1445 GTIQNFYVWDNV
-1456 EGENYK
+1456 EGKDYI

-1469 DEVKDKFLNPHN
+1469 DEVNDKFINPHN

-1560 GDDTEQLARPHSSS
+1560 GDDTEQLARPHSSRS
-1574 KSKKARKAAQRAAA
+1574 
-1588 QGDAASEGEAG
+1588 
-1599 SETNTNQ
+1599 TNQ
-1606 DMNVF
+1606 DMNVL

-1630 AGTVKNNTKV
+1630 AGTVTNNTKV

-1657 DPNAS
+1657 DPTS
-1662 TEKNNTGSI
+1662 TADNNTGSI
-1671 GDSIQSGNTQVF
+1671 GDSTQVF

-1697 AGVNPKENNGTYIY
+1697 AGVDPLKTTTETNGTTTTKYTY
-1711 FTNVAKVTGT
+1711 FTNVAKVKGT
-1721 TLVEISEDAKIY
+1721 TLVEISDEAKIY
-1733 GNVYGGGDIANIGDK
+1733 GNVYGGGDIANIGDETE
-1748 IDTPVYTKPISES
+1748 TPDYTIKPISVS
-1761 IIAQADKDGHKA
+1761 TIAQDDTDGVHKK

-1803 KGLKKKNA
+1803 KGLKKENA

-1877 NIYGGGYGSVPVE
+1877 NIYGGGYGHVKVE
-1890 LNGTKTEAEKQK
+1890 LNGTEAEAEKQK

-1911 KDTANEGT
+1911 KDTAHEGT

-1943 IKGNITTWLAAL
+1943 VKGNITTWLAAL

-1980 VDEITNKKAKDA
+1980 VDEITNEKAKAA
-1992 INRIMNDENTRQFFE
+1992 INRIMNDENTQQFFE
-2007 FIKGTMHSGSFKSNH
+2007 FTKGTMSSGSFKSNH

-2036 YTNDTTVVDKTGDAT
+2036 YTNETTVADKTGDAI

-2078 YTSLPGLCWYISS
+2078 ETSLPGLCWYISS

-2113 NTKVYAQPGAK
+2113 RTEVYAQPGAK
-2124 IDDEGIATINRIK
+2124 IDDEGILTINGIK
-2137 YRYLNQVTDHNTYF
+2137 YRYLNQVTDHKTYF
-2151 NFETS
+2151 DFEMS

-2170 LYFGSAT
+2170 LYFGSVT
-2177 GLNPGEEGFD
+2177 GSNPGEEGFD
-2187 PMTFRRYHASRW
+2187 PFTFRRYHASRW

-2242 GLGAQPYGDIT
+2242 GLGALPCGDIT
-2253 NGDGYDFGK
+2253 EGKDKDFGEGYDFGK
-2262 VGTSSKV
+2262 VGTSSRV
-2269 FIKSGF
+2269 FLKSGF

-2282 GGAGIESIENNNNN
+2282 GGAGIESIYDN
-2296 NKNTWIDFPNM
+2296 NKNTWIDFPDM

-2322 NYTTNGKN
+2322 NYMANGKS

-2342 VYGGGDVANVGNE
+2342 VYGGGDVANVGNT
-2355 EQKADPDVFTYEQH
+2355 KADPDVFTYEQH

-2390 FAGGKGRLVSECESY
+2390 FAGGKGRLVSECKNY
-2405 KNLGGIYGN
+2405 QNLGGIYGN

-2422 VISYPYFDKKTKTPL
+2422 VISYPYFDETTKTPL
-2437 EPWSKEAMGHPK
+2437 EPWSEKAMEHPDDK
-2449 DTVNTDIIP
+2449 TNPDIIP

-2468 QNGTVYGNTFI
+2468 QNGTVFGNTFI

-2489 IYGGGWGNSDSQTVN
+2489 IYGGGWGNSDSQTVD
-2504 GEKTTSITS
+2504 GRITS

-2566 NHNIYGGGN
+2566 SHNIYGGGN

-2580 GHNTNITIANG
+2580 GHNTNLILTKG
-2591 FLHNDTE
+2591 FLHDNTE

-2604 KDLRFYQTAEWKEIY
+2604 KNLRFYQTAEWKEIY
-2619 YKVGSPH
+2619 NKVGSPH
-2626 FSIFGGGFGEDAIVD
+2626 FSIFGGGFGEDAKVK
-2641 GNTNINIDMVS
+2641 GNTNISIDMVGS
-2652 RTSFHHGI
+2652 KHSAKPNLEVG
-2660 GIEQDKEYEHFYNG
+2660 KEHEHFESD

-2689 KGSTNIKGA
+2689 EGSTNISGA
-2698 GGVFCRRVF
+2698 GGAFCRRVF
-2707 GGGFYSSVK
+2707 GGGFYSSVN
-2716 NTNITVKAID
+2716 NTNVTIKAID
-2726 CHDIFGG
+2726 CSDIFGG
-2733 GFMGDVEQST
+2733 GFMGDVEKST
-2743 NVIIGEDNSKK
+2743 NIIIGEDNSKK
-2754 TTTTSGDETSGADT
+2754 TTTTSGNETSSDETSSADT
-2768 TTSGNNTS
+2768 TTSGDNNTG
-2776 DAPSGKSP
+2776 APTGKSP

-2794 NVYGGNDVSGY
+2794 SVYGGNDVSGY

-2814 YFKENKTPNPNNKD
+2814 YFKDNLGS
-2828 QDYKNPGTNIKING
+2828 GTNIKING

-2861 DRNGNTKVTVNEH
+2861 DRNGNTKVTVNEY

-2896 KTMPSLKAASDAA
+2896 KTMPSLEAASDAA
-2909 KMVNINSWRPLT
+2909 KIVNINSWRPLT

-2963 QKVYDNK
+2963 QKVYNND
-2970 EDSQKKKVGDI
+2970 DASHKKVGDI

-3016 QRLNGSVEDYT
+3016 QRLNGSVKDYT
-3027 KELNLADAIDWIN
+3027 KELNLADSIDWIN
-3040 DPSNKVISTL
+3040 DPSNKTISTL

-3084 NGSATGEGL
+3084 NGSTTGEGL

-3114 KTAADFQESDTPK
+3114 KTADDFQGSETK

-3196 NAYMGGNVYGGCYK
+3196 NAYMGGNVYGGCYQ

-3225 MLAGKDKTKLENSNN
+3225 MLAGKDKTKLENANN
-3240 LLQSAQYAS
+3240 LLQSAKYAS

-3274 IKCRAPTMNGTLFNA
+3274 IKCVAPTMNGTQFNA
-3289 CGVENENTKKK
+3289 CGVVDATNNK
-3300 ELGVSANFV
+3300 EGLGVSANFV

-3357 YKVNKANN
+3357 YKVNKANH
-3365 KGGRYAL
+3365 KGGRYVL
-3372 KRTDQKNLTLE
+3372 KRTDQKKKNLELT
-3383 DFDGKTKSP
+3383 DKDGKTESP
-3392 TVKQHIYL
+3392 TIKQHIYL

-3405 ITQGTREDIVAIE
+3405 ITQGTREDIVAID
-3418 NSNRIDITN
+3418 NGNRVEITD
-3427 ANSDVYFT
+3427 ANSDEYFT
-3435 KVEAATPTVGWA
+3435 TVEAAEPKVDWKYV
-3447 NVHINI
+3447 NINI

-3459 GGYSLAQGSSVLA
+3459 GGYSLAEGSSVMA

-3477 LKYTE
+3477 LKYTKE
-3482 QYNVDEA
+3482 FNVDEA

-3497 DELNGFPNGTTA
+3497 DELNGFPDGTTV

-3526 KSKEND
+3526 KSEEND
-3532 ENDENEH
+3532 KNDENEH

-3570 AYKNGKYTYR
+3570 AFQNGIYTYR
-3580 YISLQDKYFYHAG
+3580 FISLQDKYFYYANPTE
-3593 AKPSLEGIKD
+3593 ATRPKLEGLRD

-3632 TGYGFAAHTIDN
+3632 TGYGFAEHTIDN

-3693 SNDIAYSEDGSLQAK
+3693 ANEIAYSEDGSLQAK

-3745 IWRNHLGQKAAN
+3745 TWRNHLGQVATAA
-3757 ATDENSKEFKDMS
+3757 DENGNDFTDKS
-3770 YQGVKQKYIDDY
+3770 YQQVKQIYIDNY
-3782 NDKKDKPDAGNAGD
+3782 NDKKDKPDADNAGD

-3834 QKAVEQQHYGPIYG
+3834 QKAVEKEHYGPIYG

-3870 NHKKEA
+3870 NHTRA
-3876 VNNGTKEADNNSNT
+3876 TGDTHT
-3890 PKEDFLETTGNFVF
+3890 EDFLETTGNFVF
-3904 PYKDG
+3904 PYKNG
-3909 RYIVDDCFPKGYYSS
+3909 RYIVDDCFPTGYYSHTEGTM
-3924 NPDSLPEIHYWY
+3924 PDIHYWY

-3943 YNAHITGYTFKSSPD
+3943 YNAHITGYTFKSSPND
-3958 NPIQFNSDNKDGLTV
+3958 PIKFNSDNKDGLTV
-3973 LSGLKSGQTLY
+3973 LSGLKSGQKVR
-3984 IQSWKMRSGHPDNFS
+3984 IHSWKMRSGHPKDFS

-4010 GDTGYNAAVAGGYQL
+4010 GETGYNAAVAGGYQL
-4025 YVGGSKNTTFE
+4025 YVGGSKSTTFE
-4036 GATSDKDTDKQKK
+4036 GATAEGGTQN
-4049 GFSALLSMNAKSTDD
+4049 GFSALLSMNAKTTDE
-4064 YTTFNNV
+4064 YTYFNQI

-4121 KYVSDTDNTPI
+4121 RYVSDTDNTPI
-4132 YAHTGKLFKKEGNTY
+4132 YAETGKLFKKAGNDY

-4152 GKLEDTD
+4152 GELKDTD

-4171 EIKDLYVYDTTNKT
+4171 EVKDLYKYDTSNKT
-4185 YSKVQK
+4185 YTKVDK
-4191 LSEVKIDTTKYFVPR
+4191 LSDVKTDGSKYCVHR

-4220 GPTVSGKI
+4220 GPTVSGNI

-4241 INKKQVKIDAD
+4241 INKKLVKIDAD

-4267 KRDDNGNPT
+4267 KRDKDGNPT
-4276 KDFEDGKDGKKGNAW
+4276 TEFEDGNDWN
-4291 LEDTAIKNTYKQG
+4291 ETSIKNTYQQG
-4304 TTIDENRTDLFAG
+4304 TPTDKRTDLFAG
-4317 GYYDKTEDYL
+4317 TYYDKTEDYL

-4362 TLVVHNYQEMDPHSD
+4362 TLVVHNYQEMDPQSD
-4377 KVDLHIPE
+4377 KVNLHIPE
-4385 AVARAKAEPKYF
+4385 AVKRAKEAAEARAKGEPQYF
-4397 AEPRIYIKNQR
+4397 AEPRIYIKNLR
-4408 DLTAFKKYLQNPDND
+4408 DLTAFKKYLQEESNN
-4423 GGAYAQFILQD
+4423 GGAYAQFILQR

-4469 FLENQGQIYNLGL
+4469 FKENQGQIYNLGL

-4490 GCNEKGAYHCCF
+4490 GCNEPGAYHCCF
-4502 EYNPTGSSTPIIYRM
+4502 EYNPSESSTPIVYRM

-4548 SNDMK
+4548 SNDMTK
-4553 NAEDKAALKYIYDYY
+4553 AEDKAALKYIYDYY

-4575 ANRSDDYTGN
+4575 AHRSDDYTGN

-4592 RTGGSNAQTP
+4592 RTGYALTP
-4602 NYGKSL
+4602 NYETSQ

-4613 THAIDKARAQGY
+4613 KHKIDKARAQRY
-4625 TAATETKPE
+4625 TATETEAE
-4634 SRTGDYLPLFNDNL
+4634 SRTGDYLPLFNANL
-4648 TKTDTKTEAD
+4648 TKTEAD

-4684 PTELTSRQVDYM
+4684 PTEIASRQIDYM

-4707 GDTQLD
+4707 GDTLLD
-4713 AFHYNAYNSTKSQW
+4713 AFHYNAYNSTESQW

-4745 DLNKALG
+4745 DLSKAIGINKAESSQEG
-4752 ITKAKGIC
+4752 NKPNIC
-4760 ERGIFYPPMDDN
+4760 ERGIFYPPVADN
-4772 AQKFYDLSIKSE
+4772 AQKFYDLMIKPE
-4784 VTRNLLVYTAANS
+4784 VTQNLLVYTAAN
-4797 TDAENQTE
+4797 TTE
-4805 ANDIVNKELHYDEE
+4805 AYDIVHTALQYDEE
-4819 TKETLI
+4819 DKETLI
-4825 KGHHLVKDG
+4825 DGHHLVKDG

-4854 NSENDDC
+4854 NSEDDDC
-4861 SNNDFC
+4861 INNDFC

-4920 TPTTD
+4920 TPSKD
-4925 DPAKNTHTLHHEY
+4925 ELADPATNTHTLHHEY

-4947 TEGNTGKT
+4947 TKEA
-4955 TATFQRPGITEG
+4955 TATFQRPGSKEDG
-4967 LFQADNAASWAY
+4967 LFQADNAASWDY
-4979 EFENDF
+4979 SFKNDF
-4985 FMTTYGNKDYNYK
+4985 FVTTYESKQYNKVD
-4998 ANPYYKEAHTY
+4998 NPYYNEAHTY

-5057 FHAYGTEYQSKDGEV
+5057 FHAYGTEYQPKDGEEV
-5072 VEKGAIVIPITTS
+5072 VEKGAIEIPITAS

-5114 DKGTAFCDKLAETSP
+5114 DKGTAFEDASSLATV
-5129 FATIMPFRTY
+5129 MPFRTY

-5144 TASQT
+5144 TASQA

>member
-29 AQEEGGTTTT
+29 AQEESGGTTTT
-39 ETKVY
+39 EMKVY
-44 GEGDLIAT
+44 GDSDLIAT
-52 TNYGDDG
+52 DYAGG
-59 GTKDNPYLIRNDLEL
+59 SGTKNDPYRISNDLEL
-74 AKLAY
+74 AKLAH
-79 DVNSGKTYSGKYFKL
+79 DVTNGETYSGKYFKL

-99 LSKGKWM
+99 LKQGKWM
-106 PIGTWKFDTK
+106 PIGTWKYKANLKT
-116 NPQKSYFFAGKLDG
+116 YFFAGKLDG

-136 NMNIEWINED
+136 NMNIEWTNED

-153 LFSRLKGRDNTE
+153 LFSRLKGTDANE

-177 NDTIQKKPGFRPIG
+177 NATIQKKTGFSPLG
-191 KGVIK
+191 KEVIK

-203 LTQFAE
+203 LTQNAE
-209 ISNIIIRSSKIT
+209 ISNIIIRNSKIT
-221 DNKETYSAPNSFRV
+221 DNKEKNYKTKNKYRI
-235 GGVVGYIDN
+235 GGIVGYLN
-244 NAPQY
+244 NGFTLRIY
-249 QFKIFNIS
+249 NIS
-257 AEVDVN
+257 SDVK
-263 MLTKATLTSTNNF
+263 MDMHTKITLGNTET
-276 QATIAGGF
+276 
-284 GSVSKLAKPD
+284 GSVTISGGIGAASKLSTVPYTIPPTNIYVHGPKMETNSDSTKCKKASVIAFIAVPD
-294 NTNHVILPRNILI
+294 NK
-307 HGSLTTSTNTRCKK
+307 NT
-321 GSVISSNT
+321 
-329 TNMDDFD
+329 
-336 KVNVDGQ
+336 
-343 PITSTWYYTK
+343 ITPMATTWYYTN
-353 DNKVEGSK
+353 DHAVTNT
-361 DYKYGTLKSIDAIDE
+361 YYYNQYGNEKETAA
-376 STGMTF
+376 F
-382 GKTFVDQMNKYLS
+382 GKTFVDQVNQYIL
-395 DKKLDRKSWAY
+395 DKKFNNKRWAY
-406 LGKSK
+406 SESSK
-411 FAFSNIKLKFERGK
+411 FAFSNIKLKLERGEN
-425 SDVLTVIDEDSID
+425 DVLTAVDEKDEA
-438 SSDYNWYVFKE
+438 SSDTYNWFVSKN
-449 NSTTVTKVNTEAC
+449 NSTTGTKVNTEAC

-467 PRQPYKQ
+467 PRQTYDQ

-486 TSTIPV
+486 TSAILV
-492 EAIGITAKLDSKNDP
+492 KAIGITAELDDKTKP
-507 NSQIA
+507 G
-512 PITYIVNV
+512 TYIVNV
-520 TNNTNLSN
+520 TNNTELSN
-528 DNLGLTITYQWFN
+528 DNLGLTITYKWYN
-541 GKTELTGETSNKFIR
+541 GIDSVTGSTTTQNEFTPTNTS
-556 PASATHKDKYNCQ
+556 HKYKYYCK
-569 VIVKSNESELYKDT
+569 VIVKSGDNVLFEKNVCAS
-583 LYATVVVYL
+583 VIVYL
-592 CPNNITING
+592 CPAGVTIG
-601 TTYPKGVDKDDAEWG
+601 DVKYAAGKDNFTDDEWG
-616 YTPDKPM
+616 YSPEKPM
-623 LTWKGAY
+623 ATWQGAY
-630 SKLLEK
+630 KKLSDK
-636 GSWDENIIVLMGTSS
+636 ASWDENIIVLMGTSNKE
-651 YSVTN
+651 VTK
-656 NTLNGFNIT
+656 GFNIT
-665 PNNITKDLLTF
+665 QNYQGDSLLIATDWQNAKKNN
-676 GDWDGLKDKSPLFR
+676 PELFR
-690 NATITGKWDDTDYKG
+690 NATITGGIWDKDYKG
-705 IIEIWGAD
+705 QIEIYGSSR
-713 KGLPIW
+713 GLPIW

-732 GGDFYKILY
+732 GGDFYKIIY

-790 LNNTKNIQAYEASM
+790 LNNTKNIQDYEASM

-826 GRQTSDSTK
+826 GRQTSGSK
-835 YNGVMGT
+835 EYNGVMGT

-872 ANAKEEDRQNDYD
+872 ANAEEEDRKNDYD

-934 NVPMNTYMGRANITL
+934 NVPMNTYMGRASITL

-1081 YRCYNTKD
+1081 YRCYDTKD
-1089 TYTDVNPLDTRTE
+1089 TYTDVNPLATRTE

-1129 SGLWTK
+1129 PGLWTQIK
-1135 TSATPS
+1135 ATPS

-1154 VSSLTINGGTF
+1154 VASLTINRGTF

-1193 DYKKLGQTY
+1193 DYKELGQTY

-1245 HLFGKSIVSIKGG
+1245 RLFGKSTISIEGG

-1274 DTELSISDYADIL
+1274 DTELSISDDADIR

-1298 KRDGAIGNPEYI
+1298 KIDGAVGNPEYI
-1310 GRVTGSTSLTFYGS
+1310 GRVTGSTSLTFSGS
-1324 STQAPSI
+1324 SAQAPSI

-1348 SKKDT
+1348 SEKDT
-1353 NGEDTNKSSTTIII
+1353 NGENTNGENTNKSSTTINI

-1381 GIITK
+1381 GKITDDK
-1386 RTEVKDSIKTVKTE
+1386 GNPLASKDLY
-1400 ITSADVNGNT
+1400 TSADVNGNT

-1420 QTREKDGALKDNFS
+1420 QTREDNGILKDNFS

-1456 EGENYK
+1456 EGKDYIVK
-1462 VDKTKFY
+1462 KSKFY
-1469 DEVKDKFLNPHN
+1469 DEANDKFLNPHN

-1532 GYGENTI
+1532 GYGENTS

-1545 TVNVEGEYGDYNGEV
+1545 TVNVEGEYGEYNGEV
-1560 GDDTEQLARPHSSS
+1560 DDDTEQLARPHRSKN
-1574 KSKKARKAAQRAAA
+1574 KSKKARKAALRAAA
-1588 QGDAASEGEAG
+1588 EG
-1599 SETNTNQ
+1599 TNTKN

-1611 DNSKGVPNFTILSV
+1611 DNSKGVPNFTILSA

-1630 AGTVKNNTKV
+1630 AGTVKDSTKV

-1657 DPNAS
+1657 DPAS
-1662 TEKNNTGSI
+1662 TADNNTGSI
-1671 GDSIQSGNTQVF
+1671 GGNTQVF

-1697 AGVNPKENNGTYIY
+1697 AGVDPLNTTTETNGTTTTKYTY
-1711 FTNVAKVTGT
+1711 FTQVAKVTGT
-1721 TLVEISEDAKIY
+1721 TQVEISDDAKIY
-1733 GNVYGGGDIANIGDK
+1733 GSVYGGGDIANIGDEIK
-1748 IDTPVYTKPISES
+1748 TPVYSIKPISES
-1761 IIAQADKDGHKA
+1761 KIAQEDDAEGHKA
-1773 GEFISYNADNYK
+1773 GEFISYKAENYK

-1803 KGLKKKNA
+1803 KGLKKKDA
-1811 PEYNQVGRINGNT
+1811 PEYDKVGRINGNT
-1824 IVHIVNTDAAASTE
+1824 LVHIVNTDAASSTE
-1838 IDYQNNVVPFVW
+1838 LDYQNNVVPFVW

-1877 NIYGGGYGSVPVE
+1877 NIYGGGYGHVKVD
-1890 LNGTKTEAEKQK
+1890 LNGKETEAEKQK

-1911 KDTANEGT
+1911 KDTDHEGT

-1943 IKGNITTWLAAL
+1943 SKGNFTTWLAAQ

-1969 EITAAILNAKT
+1969 EITAAILKAKT
-1980 VDEITNKKAKDA
+1980 VDEITNEKAKAA
-1992 INRIMNDENTRQFFE
+1992 INRIMNNENTQQFFE
-2007 FIKGTMHSGSFKSNH
+2007 FTKGTMNSGSFKRNH

-2036 YTNDTTVVDKTGDAT
+2036 YTNDSTVADKTGDAI
-2051 VIINHSPLT
+2051 VIVNHSPLT
-2060 DITILNQDHSI
+2060 DIIIKNQDNSI
-2071 KTLSLFD
+2071 KKLSLFD
-2078 YTSLPGLCWYISS
+2078 ETSLPGLCWYISS

-2113 NTKVYAQPGAK
+2113 KTQVYVQPGAK
-2124 IDDEGIATINRIK
+2124 INDYGILTIDGIK
-2137 YRYLNQVTDHNTYF
+2137 YRYLNQAEDHKTYF
-2151 NFETS
+2151 DFEMS

-2170 LYFGSAT
+2170 LYFGSVT
-2177 GLNPGEEGFD
+2177 GSNPGEEGFD
-2187 PMTFRRYHASRW
+2187 PMTYRRYHASRW
-2199 AWILGLPGFTF
+2199 AWILGLPAFTF

-2242 GLGAQPYGDIT
+2242 GLGALPYGDFT
-2253 NGDGYDFGK
+2253 DGNGYDFGK

-2282 GGAGIESIENNNNN
+2282 GGAGIESIY
-2296 NKNTWIDFPNM
+2296 KNDTWIDFPNM
-2307 ARVPKTEVHIYGRNF
+2307 ARVPKTEAHIYGRNF
-2322 NYTTNGKN
+2322 NYMVNGKS
-2330 LGMIDRTMIWGS
+2330 LGTIDRTMIWGS
-2342 VYGGGDVANVGNE
+2342 VYGGGDVANVGYT
-2355 EQKADPDVFTYEQH
+2355 KADPDVFTYEQH

-2390 FAGGKGRLVSECESY
+2390 FAGGKGRLASECSKY
-2405 KNLGGIYGN
+2405 QNLGGIYGN
-2414 ACLVIDRP
+2414 SCLVIDRP
-2422 VISYPYFDKKTKTPL
+2422 VISYPYYDEATRKAL
-2437 EPWSKEAMGHPK
+2437 EPWSTEAMAHP
-2449 DTVNTDIIP
+2449 DTTVNANIIP

-2479 SIFDGYIGHG
+2479 SIWDGYIGHG
-2489 IYGGGWGNSDSQTVN
+2489 IYGGGWGNSDSETVN
-2504 GEKTTSITS
+2504 EEKTTSNGEKITF

-2523 IMGGKALLSS
+2523 IMGGRALLSS

-2557 NHETLKFKI
+2557 NHETLKFKV

-2575 EACIV
+2575 EACKV
-2580 GHNTNITIANG
+2580 GNNTNITIANG
-2591 FLHNDTE
+2591 FLHKDTE

-2604 KDLRFYQTAEWKEIY
+2604 KNKHFYQTAEWKEIY

-2626 FSIFGGGFGEDAIVD
+2626 FSIFGGGYGEDAIVK
-2641 GNTNINIDMVS
+2641 GNTNINIDMV
-2652 RTSFHHGI
+2652 REKKIHFGI
-2660 GIEQDKEYEHFYNG
+2660 DFELGKEYEHFYNG

-2689 KGSTNIKGA
+2689 EGSTNIKGA

-2707 GGGFYSSVK
+2707 GGGFYSSV
-2716 NTNITVKAID
+2716 NSTNITVKAID

-2733 GFMGDVEQST
+2733 GFMGDVEKST
-2743 NVIIGEDNSKK
+2743 NVIIGEDNSK
-2754 TTTTSGDETSGADT
+2754 TTTTSGNETSGADT

-2776 DAPSGKSP
+2776 GEPSGKSP
-2784 FDNTDIYIHG
+2784 YDNTDIYIHG
-2794 NVYGGNDVSGY
+2794 SVYGGNDVSGY

-2814 YFKENKTPNPNNKD
+2814 YFKDNLGT
-2828 QDYKNPGTNIKING
+2828 GTNIKING

-2861 DRNGNTKVTVNEH
+2861 DRNGNTKVTVNEY
-2874 YPLNPDDPNSEKVDL
+2874 YPLNPDDPNSEKADL

-2896 KTMPSLKAASDAA
+2896 ETMPSIQAASDAA
-2909 KMVNINSWRPLT
+2909 KIVNINSWRPLT
-2921 NRVKIDISGNT
+2921 NKVSIDITGNT
-2932 GKVGTDNQVNSQ
+2932 GKVGENNQVNSQ

-2963 QKVYDNK
+2963 QKVYDYK
-2970 EDSQKKKVGDI
+2970 DDSHKKVGDI
-2981 QINIGSHVNI
+2981 TINIGSHVNI

-3001 ELFTATKDNDFMNMF
+3001 ELFTATAENDFMNMF

-3027 KELNLADAIDWIN
+3027 KELNLADSIDWIN
-3040 DPSNKVISTL
+3040 DPANKVISTL
-3050 YLPTENADRPKVYP
+3050 YLPTKNEDRSKVYP
-3064 HLLDLYFHPVETD
+3064 HLIDLYFHPVETD
-3077 IQGKLTW
+3077 IQGTLTW
-3084 NGSATGEGL
+3084 NNTATGEGL

-3114 KTAADFQESDTPK
+3114 NSN
-3127 KIGNVVDYIFP
+3127 GNVVDYIFP

-3196 NAYMGGNVYGGCYK
+3196 NAYMGGNVYGGCYQ

-3225 MLAGKDKTKLENSNN
+3225 MLAGKNKTKLENSNN
-3240 LLQSAQYAS
+3240 LLLQSAKYAS

-3274 IKCRAPTMNGTLFNA
+3274 IKCVAPTMNVDKANNVTLFNA
-3289 CGVENENTKKK
+3289 CGVVDETNNK
-3300 ELGVSANFV
+3300 EGLGVSANFV

-3319 GLTNVDI
+3319 GITNVDI

-3357 YKVNKANN
+3357 YKVRKDMH
-3365 KGGRYAL
+3365 KGGRYVL
-3372 KRTDQKNLTLE
+3372 KRTDQNQKNLDLV
-3383 DFDGKTKSP
+3383 DNNGKTTSP

-3405 ITQGTREDIVAIE
+3405 ITQGTREDIVAI
-3418 NSNRIDITN
+3418 NNGNRVEITN
-3427 ANSDVYFT
+3427 ADSDVYFT
-3435 KVEAATPTVGWA
+3435 KVEAAEPKVAWKYV
-3447 NVHINI
+3447 NINI

-3459 GGYSLAQGSSVLA
+3459 GGYSLAQGSSVMA

-3477 LKYTE
+3477 LKYTKE
-3482 QYNVDEA
+3482 YNVDEA

-3497 DELNGFPNGTTA
+3497 DELNGFPGGTTV

-3514 TVILVGDNKGKK
+3514 TVILVGDNKD
-3526 KSKEND
+3526 S
-3532 ENDENEH
+3532 EH

-3559 GYYYKHYDDDT
+3559 GYYYKHYDDDD
-3570 AYKNGKYTYR
+3570 AYKNGEYTYR
-3580 YISLQDKYFYHAG
+3580 FISLQDKYFYHAEPTE
-3593 AKPSLEGIKD
+3593 ATRPKLEGLRD

-3626 FRSTDV
+3626 FRSTDI

-3676 INKTPYSIAR
+3676 INKAPYSIAR
-3686 VGEIKMV
+3686 VGELKMV
-3693 SNDIAYSEDGSLQAK
+3693 SNEIAYNKDSCLQAK

-3739 NVPFSE
+3739 NVPFNDAKNAP
-3745 IWRNHLGQKAAN
+3745 WRNHLGQVATAA
-3757 ATDENSKEFKDMS
+3757 DENGNNFTGMS

-3782 NDKKDKPDAGNAGD
+3782 NEKKDSADAGNAGD
-3796 IYGTFQKRNDG
+3796 IFGTFQKRNDG
-3807 TARNMIGIAS
+3807 TAKNMIGIAS

-3834 QKAVEQQHYGPIYG
+3834 QKAVEKEHYGPVYG

-3870 NHKKEA
+3870 NHKRA
-3876 VNNGTKEADNNSNT
+3876 TGDTHD
-3890 PKEDFLETTGNFVF
+3890 EDFLETTGNFVF

-3909 RYIVDDCFPKGYYSS
+3909 RYIVDDCFPTGYYSS
-3924 NPDSLPEIHYWY
+3924 KPDSLPDIHYWY

-3943 YNAHITGYTFKSSPD
+3943 YNAHITGYTFKSAP
-3958 NPIQFNSDNKDGLTV
+3958 NLPIKFNSDNKDGLTV
-3973 LSGLKSGQTLY
+3973 LSGLKSGQTVR
-3984 IQSWKMRSGHPDNFS
+3984 INSWKMRSGHPKDFS

-4010 GDTGYNAAVAGGYQL
+4010 GETGYNAAVAGGYQL
-4025 YVGGSKNTTFE
+4025 YVGGSSDTEFN
-4036 GATSDKDTDKQKK
+4036 GATSKDDTDKQKK
-4049 GFSALLSMNAKSTDD
+4049 GFSALLEMNKAK
-4064 YTTFNNV
+4064 TTNNVEIFNNT

-4094 DAEADYFKKHLA
+4094 DAEADYFKKHLS

-4121 KYVSDTDNTPI
+4121 RYVSDTDNTPI
-4132 YAHTGKLFKKEGNTY
+4132 YAHTEKFFKKDKNNNYIEIKSEKLDPNNT
-4147 VEITS
+4147 
-4152 GKLEDTD
+4152 
-4159 IIYYQPQTGEYV
+4159 YYQPQTDEYV
-4171 EIKDLYVYDTTNKT
+4171 KVEKLYVYNTT
-4185 YSKVQK
+4185 SKEYEEK
-4191 LSEVKIDTTKYFVPR
+4191 ALSSITIGDNQQVKYFVPR

-4220 GPTVSGKI
+4220 GPTVSGNI

-4241 INKKQVKIDAD
+4241 INKKLVKIDAD

-4260 YWHIGKM
+4260 YWHIGKL
-4267 KRDDNGNPT
+4267 KRD
-4276 KDFEDGKDGKKGNAW
+4276 KDGKPEFEDGNTWVKDIFDKK
-4291 LEDTAIKNTYKQG
+4291 DTPQNNTYQQG
-4304 TTIDENRTDLFAG
+4304 TATDNRTDLFAG
-4317 GYYDKTEDYL
+4317 TYYDKTEDYL

-4349 DKKLFTVPVQLSD
+4349 DKQLFPVPVQLSD
-4362 TLVVHNYQEMDPHSD
+4362 TLVVHNYQEMDPQSD
-4377 KVDLHIPE
+4377 KVNLHIPE
-4385 AVARAKAEPKYF
+4385 AVKRAREAAEARAEGKPQYF
-4397 AEPRIYIKNQR
+4397 AEPRIYIKNLR
-4408 DLTAFKKYLQNPDND
+4408 DLTAFKEYLQEKSND
-4423 GGAYAQFILQD
+4423 GGAYAQFILQR
-4434 DLSIGKNIDGTGA
+4434 DLSIGDNIDGTGA
-4447 VFRGTFHGNGHVL
+4447 TFKGTFHGNGHVL

-4482 ENGNIATH
+4482 ENGNIATN
-4490 GCNEKGAYHCCF
+4490 GCKEKGAYHCCF
-4502 EYNPTGSSTPIIYRM
+4502 EYNPTNPTDPTGNTSPIVYRM
-4517 NGDAYTDYTYD
+4517 DGTAEKGYTYD

-4548 SNDMK
+4548 SNDMTK
-4553 NAEDKAALKYIYDYY
+4553 AEDKAALKYIYDYY

-4575 ANRSDDYTGN
+4575 AHRSDAYTGN

-4592 RTGGSNAQTP
+4592 RTGGSSALTP

-4625 TAATETKPE
+4625 TAATETKAE
-4634 SRTGDYLPLFNDNL
+4634 SRTGDYLPLFN
-4648 TKTDTKTEAD
+4648 KEQ
-4658 GTGKDIEKMND
+4658 MND

-4684 PTELTSRQVDYM
+4684 PAGITSRHIDYM

-4707 GDTQLD
+4707 GDTLLD

-4733 PKTTAIDFTCQN
+4733 PTTTAIDFTCQN
-4745 DLNKALG
+4745 DLKKATG
-4752 ITKAKGIC
+4752 ITKAQGSQESNKPYIC
-4760 ERGIFYPPMDDN
+4760 ERGIFYPPVADN
-4772 AQKFYDLSIKSE
+4772 AQKYYDFMIKPE
-4784 VTRNLLVYTAANS
+4784 VTQNLLVYTAANS
-4797 TDAENQTE
+4797 TEVADTEEANTTE
-4805 ANDIVNKELHYDEE
+4805 AYDIVHTALNYDEE
-4819 TKETLI
+4819 QKEILI
-4825 KGHHLVKDG
+4825 KGHHLVANKTSVG
-4834 TAGGFTTPYFHLV
+4834 TGNGTTGGFTTPYFHLV

-4854 NSENDDC
+4854 NSEDESC

-4908 AQVNGEITHFYG
+4908 AQINGEITHFYG
-4920 TPTTD
+4920 TPTED
-4925 DPAKNTHTLHHEY
+4925 ELADPAKNTHTLHHEY

-4947 TEGNTGKT
+4947 TGGNTGGNT
-4955 TATFQRPGITEG
+4955 GEATATFQRPGNEAG
-4967 LFQADNAASWAY
+4967 LFQAENAASWAY
-4979 EFENDF
+4979 KFKNDF
-4985 FMTTYGNKDYNYK
+4985 FVRTYESKLYNKVD
-4998 ANPYYKEAHTY
+4998 NPYYNEAHTY
-5009 NAYLALT
+5009 NDYLALT

-5031 EFDLSSKFYNEY
+5031 EFDLSSEFYNKY
-5043 TQGLGINTPAQTVT
+5043 TQGLGIETPAQTVT
-5057 FHAYGTEYQSKDGEV
+5057 FHAYGREYEPKDGEV
-5072 VEKGAIVIPITTS
+5072 VEQGAIEIPITTS
-5085 TGTLG
+5085 TGTLD
-5090 VDGYSHM
+5090 VNGYSHM

-5114 DKGTAFCDKLAETSP
+5114 DTGTAFSDTFAETSP
-5129 FATIMPFRTY
+5129 FATVMPFRTY

-5144 TASQT
+5144 TTSQA

-5156 VIRIAETTGI
+5156 VIRIADTTGI

>member
-1 MRIHSISTICRKCL
+1 MRIHSISTLCRKYL

-20 LLASIQMVH
+20 LLASIQMVY
-29 AQEEGGTTTT
+29 AQGESGGTTTT
-39 ETKVY
+39 EQKVY

-52 TNYGDDG
+52 KYAGG
-59 GTKDNPYLIRNDLEL
+59 SGTKDDPWLISNDLEL
-74 AKLAY
+74 AKLAH
-79 DVNSGKTYSGKYFKL
+79 DVTTGNTKLMFAGKYFKL
-94 TADID
+94 TQDINLD
-99 LSKGKWM
+99 KGKWM
-106 PIGTWKFDTK
+106 PIGTWSNKKD
-116 NPQKSYFFAGKLDG
+116 NNDRYFAGKFDG
-130 DGHSIK
+130 DGHTIS
-136 NMNIEWINED
+136 NMQIEWVNAT
-146 GCEASWG
+146 GFEASWG
-153 LFSRLKGRDNTE
+153 LFGRLYGTSASSEDTY
-165 AGFASVTNLIIE
+165 ASVTNLIID
-177 NDTIQKKPGFRPIG
+177 NAHILKK
-191 KGVIK
+191 KGTAPVGTSVIK
-196 LGTIAGD
+196 IGTVAGD
-203 LTQFAE
+203 MTQYAE
-209 ISNIIIRSSKIT
+209 ISNIIIRNSEIT
-221 DNKETYSAPNSFRV
+221 DNRETYSAPNSFRV
-235 GGVVGYIDN
+235 GGVIGYIDN
-244 NAPQY
+244 SKSNHY
-249 QFKIFNIS
+249 RIFNIS
-257 AEVDVN
+257 ADVDVN
-263 MLTKATLTSTNNF
+263 MLTNATLTSSSNF

-284 GSVSKLAKPD
+284 GSVSKLAKPAIG
-294 NTNHVILPRNILI
+294 NIVILPRNILI
-307 HGSLTTSTNTRCKK
+307 HGKLTTSTVAAKCKK

-329 TNMDDFD
+329 TDMDDFD
-336 KVNVDGQ
+336 KVNVDDQ
-343 PITSTWYYTK
+343 PITSTWYYTAA
-353 DNKVEGSK
+353 NKVTGSN
-361 DYKYGTLKSIDAIDE
+361 DYKYGTEKSIDAIDE
-376 STGMTF
+376 NTGMTF
-382 GKTFVDQMNKYLS
+382 GKTFVDQINQYLS

-411 FAFSNIKLKFERGK
+411 FTFSTVKLNAKRGK
-425 SDVLTVIDEDSID
+425 QDVLTVVNEDG
-438 SSDYNWYVFKE
+438 
-449 NSTTVTKVNTEAC
+449 TTNNEKYDWFVSQDNMKWEKANTDNGAC
-462 NPFTL
+462 NPFYL
-467 PRQPYKQ
+467 PRQKYKQ
-474 YVYAESK
+474 YVYAVSSQS
-481 DGSLR
+481 SLR
-486 TSTIPV
+486 TNTIEV
-492 EAIGITAKLDSKNDP
+492 KAIGITAQLDDKTKP
-507 NSQIA
+507 G
-512 PITYIVNV
+512 TYIVNV
-520 TNNTNLSN
+520 TNDTEEKLSN
-528 DNLGLTITYQWFN
+528 DDLGLTITYEWFN
-541 GKTELTGETSNKFIR
+541 GSDPVTGSTTNPNEYTPTTTS
-556 PASATHKDKYNCQ
+556 HKYKYYCA
-569 VIVKSNESELYKDT
+569 VTVKSGDNVLFEKNVCAS
-583 LYATVVVYL
+583 VIVYL
-592 CPNNITING
+592 CPAG
-601 TTYPKGVDKDDAEWG
+601 VTTADGKTYAAGKDNLTDDEWG
-616 YTPDKPM
+616 YSPEKPM
-623 LTWKGAY
+623 ATWQGAY
-630 SKLLEK
+630 KKLSDK
-636 GSWDENIIVLMGTSS
+636 ASWDENIIVLMGTSS
-651 YSVTN
+651 NTVTE
-656 NTLNGFNIT
+656 GFRIT
-665 PNNITKDLLTF
+665 PNYQGENLLT
-676 GDWDGLKDKSPLFR
+676 GVEWENAKTNHPELFR
-690 NATITGKWDDTDYKG
+690 NATITGKWDKDYKG
-705 IIEIWGAD
+705 QIEISGSS

-719 GDTRFENITFNNN
+719 GDTRFEHITFNNN
-732 GGDFYKILY
+732 GGDSYKIIY
-741 CQYNNLEMGKGIIM
+741 CQYNNLEMGDSIKM
-755 TGFNQNSP
+755 TSFGVNNLA
-763 EYGTIDGAVTNAFH
+763 YGSITGAVTTPFH
-777 IFGGFNND
+777 IFGGLNND
-785 GRFWP
+785 GRYQP
-790 LNNTKNIQAYEASM
+790 LNTPELIKAFEKSM
-804 PHGTEGFSITI
+804 PHGKEGFSITI
-815 HSGFYSCISAS
+815 KSGYYSIISTG
-826 GRQTSDSTK
+826 GRQTVNKDL
-835 YNGVMGT
+835 NGVMGT
-842 PNLPIKCKINLDIDR
+842 PNQPIKCTITMDIDR
-857 TWNDA
+857 KWNDA
-862 HNPIRKVKND
+862 NNEKRTYNG
-872 ANAKEEDRQNDYD
+872 KERGNDYD
-885 VGAILAGSHE
+885 AGAILAGSHE

-901 VDINIKSGKVAR
+901 VDIIVRSGKVAR

-919 GAQREFT
+919 GANTQLSFT
-926 LDYGGKTY
+926 YGNDNTTY
-934 NVPMNTYMGRANITL
+934 YVPCNTYMGRANITI
-949 DPEKSENNK
+949 DPAKSEYNHDDN
-958 DTIINNRVIVTELY
+958 INGRVIITELY
-972 GGSTGRGHTGTVKV
+972 GGSMGRAHHANATI
-986 NNPFYGYSTITI
+986 NNPFYGISNITI
-998 NGGTFKILPEG
+998 NGGTFKVLPDENADNKEIL
-1009 NKKTDLIICGIFGAG
+1009 CGIFGAG

-1030 IGYGEAEDSTH
+1030 IGYGDDTATTH
-1041 TPDQSIAYWNDA
+1041 TPDANIAYWNA
-1053 TKRDVML
+1053 EKNVML
-1060 YDSYKNLYDSY
+1060 YGTYSVAKN
-1071 KENIKDKLVT
+1071 NLVT
-1081 YRCYNTKD
+1081 YTCYNANTESTVTIDPKD
-1089 TYTDVNPLDTRTE
+1089 TQTN
-1102 IIINGGVFGTESEM
+1102 IIINGGEFGTKTEDGKINA
-1116 IDGIYAGGSGYMS
+1116 IDGIYAGGSGFMGLS
-1129 SGLWTK
+1129 LWTQK
-1135 TSATPS
+1135 TAKPS
-1141 QYGGNVYGQEGQT
+1141 QYGGNVYGQKGKT
-1154 VSSLTINGGTF
+1154 VASLTINGGTF

-1176 GTDYFFSTKKYG
+1176 GTDYFFHENKYG
-1188 GKNYS
+1188 GTNYS
-1193 DYKKLGQTY
+1193 DYKELGQTY

-1224 VAYAKEGETNPAKIE
+1224 LAYATENDPENEKDTPE

-1245 HLFGKSIVSIKGG
+1245 RLFGKSTISIEGG

-1274 DTELSISDYADIL
+1274 DTELSISDNADIR

-1310 GRVTGSTSLTFYGS
+1310 GRVTGSTSLTFSGS
-1324 STQAPSI
+1324 SEQAPSI

-1348 SKKDT
+1348 SEKDT
-1353 NGEDTNKSSTTIII
+1353 NGEDTNKSSTTINI

-1381 GIITK
+1381 GIIIKKTK
-1386 RTEVKDSIKTVKTE
+1386 VDNNGKNIETTE

-1420 QTREKDGALKDNFS
+1420 QTRENNGTLKDNFS

-1439 NKLWND
+1439 DKLWD
-1445 SIQNFYVWEKV
+1445 GTKFISW
-1456 EGENYK
+1456 
-1462 VDKTKFY
+1462 DKNKTLFY
-1469 DEVKDKFLNPHN
+1469 DEAYDKFLNPHN

-1502 GMTPYSLLKTPEWK
+1502 GMTPYSLLKTQEWK

-1560 GDDTEQLARPHSSS
+1560 GDDTEQLARPHSSRS
-1574 KSKKARKAAQRAAA
+1574 
-1588 QGDAASEGEAG
+1588 
-1599 SETNTNQ
+1599 TNQ

-1657 DPNAS
+1657 DPTS
-1662 TEKNNTGSI
+1662 TADNNTGSI
-1671 GDSIQSGNTQVF
+1671 GDNTQVF

-1697 AGVNPKENNGTYIY
+1697 AGVDPLKPKTETNGTTTEYTY
-1711 FTNVAKVTGT
+1711 FTNVAKVKGT
-1721 TLVEISEDAKIY
+1721 TQVEISDDAKIY
-1733 GNVYGGGDIANIGDK
+1733 GSVYGGGDIANIGDK
-1748 IDTPVYTKPISES
+1748 IKTPDYTSKPVSES
-1761 IIAQADKDGHKA
+1761 KIAQPNDENGHEA
-1773 GEFISYNADNYK
+1773 GEFISYKAENYK
-1785 TFVNLKGGDIFGE
+1785 TFVNLKGGNIFGE

-1803 KGLKKKNA
+1803 KGLKLEDA
-1811 PEYNQVGRINGNT
+1811 PEYDKVGRINGNT
-1824 IVHIVNTDAAASTE
+1824 LVHIVNTDAASSTE
-1838 IDYQNNVVPFVW
+1838 LDYQNNVVPFVW

-1877 NIYGGGYGSVPVE
+1877 NIYGGGYGHVKVE
-1890 LNGTKTEAEKQK
+1890 LNGKETEAEKQK

-1943 IKGNITTWLAAL
+1943 IKGNITTWLAAQT
-1955 ADSEKICDNIEEFK
+1955 DSEKICDNIEEFK
-1969 EITAAILNAKT
+1969 EITAAILNANT
-1980 VDEITNKKAKDA
+1980 VDEITNEKAKAA
-1992 INRIMNDENTRQFFE
+1992 INRIMNNENTQQFFE
-2007 FIKGTMHSGSFKSNH
+2007 FTKGTMNSGSFKRNH

-2036 YTNDTTVVDKTGDAT
+2036 YTNDSTVVDKTGDAI
-2051 VIINHSPLT
+2051 VIVNHSPLT
-2060 DITILNQDHSI
+2060 DIIIKNQDNSI
-2071 KTLSLFD
+2071 KKLSLFNE
-2078 YTSLPGLCWYISS
+2078 TSLPGLCWYISS

-2113 NTKVYAQPGAK
+2113 KTQVYVQPGAK
-2124 IDDEGIATINRIK
+2124 IDDEGILTINGIK
-2137 YRYLNQVTDHNTYF
+2137 YRYLNQVTDHKTYF
-2151 NFETS
+2151 DFEMS

-2170 LYFGSAT
+2170 LYFGSVT
-2177 GLNPGEEGFD
+2177 GSNPGEEGFD
-2187 PMTFRRYHASRW
+2187 PFTFRRYHASRW

-2242 GLGAQPYGDIT
+2242 GLGALPYGSIT
-2253 NGDGYDFGK
+2253 DGKGYDFGK
-2262 VGTSSKV
+2262 VGTSSRV
-2269 FIKSGF
+2269 FLKSGF

-2282 GGAGIESIENNNNN
+2282 GGAGIESIENNN
-2296 NKNTWIDFPNM
+2296 TWIDFPDM

-2322 NYTTNGKN
+2322 NYMANGKS

-2342 VYGGGDVANVGNE
+2342 VYGGGDVANVGNTE
-2355 EQKADPDVFTYEQH
+2355 AKPDVFTYEQH

-2390 FAGGKGRLVSECESY
+2390 FAGGKGRLVSECADY
-2405 KNLGGIYGN
+2405 QKLGGIYGN
-2414 ACLVIDRP
+2414 TCLVIDRP
-2422 VISYPYFDKKTKTPL
+2422 VISYPYYDETTKKAL
-2437 EPWSKEAMGHPK
+2437 EPWSTEAMEHPK
-2449 DTVNTDIIP
+2449 DTVNPDIIP

-2479 SIFDGYIGHG
+2479 SIWDGYIGHG
-2489 IYGGGWGNSDSQTVN
+2489 IYGGGWGNSDSETVN
-2504 GEKTTSITS
+2504 GEKTTSNGEKITS

-2575 EACIV
+2575 EACKV
-2580 GHNTNITIANG
+2580 KNNTNITIANG
-2591 FLHNDTE
+2591 FLHDDTE

-2626 FSIFGGGFGEDAIVD
+2626 FSIFGGGFGEDAIVK
-2641 GNTNINIDMVS
+2641 GNTNINIDMV
-2652 RTSFHHGI
+2652 REKKIHFGI
-2660 GIEQDKEYEHFYNG
+2660 DFELGKEYEHFYSG

-2689 KGSTNIKGA
+2689 EGSTNIKGA
-2698 GGVFCRRVF
+2698 GGAFCRRVF
-2707 GGGFYSSVK
+2707 GGGFYSSV
-2716 NTNITVKAID
+2716 NSTNITVKAID

-2733 GFMGDVEQST
+2733 GFMGDVEKST
-2743 NVIIGEDNSKK
+2743 NVTIGEDNSK
-2754 TTTTSGDETSGADT
+2754 TT

-2776 DAPSGKSP
+2776 GEPSGKSP
-2784 FDNTDIYIHG
+2784 YDNTDIYIHG
-2794 NVYGGNDVSGY
+2794 SVYGGNDVSGY

-2814 YFKENKTPNPNNKD
+2814 YFKENLGS
-2828 QDYKNPGTNIKING
+2828 GTNIKING

-2861 DRNGNTKVTVNEH
+2861 DRNGNTKVTVNEY

-2896 KTMPSLKAASDAA
+2896 KTMPSIQAASDAA
-2909 KMVNINSWRPLT
+2909 KIVNINSWRPLT
-2921 NRVKIDISGNT
+2921 NKVKIDITGNT
-2932 GKVGTDNQVNSQ
+2932 GKVEDNQVNSQ

-2963 QKVYDNK
+2963 QKVYDYND
-2970 EDSQKKKVGDI
+2970 DSHKKVGDI

-3001 ELFTATKDNDFMNMF
+3001 ELFTATAENDFMNMF

-3027 KELNLADAIDWIN
+3027 KELNLGDSIDWVN
-3040 DPSNKVISTL
+3040 DPSNKEISTL
-3050 YLPTENADRPKVYP
+3050 YLPTKNEDRPKVYP
-3064 HLLDLYFHPVETD
+3064 HLIDLYFHPVETD
-3077 IQGKLTW
+3077 IQGTLTW
-3084 NGSATGEGL
+3084 NGSTTGEGL

-3114 KTAADFQESDTPK
+3114 NSN
-3127 KIGNVVDYIFP
+3127 GNVVDYIFP

-3167 YLLGLAHSEY
+3167 YLLGLAHSAY

-3196 NAYMGGNVYGGCYK
+3196 NAYMGGNVYGGCYQ

-3220 DLQSD
+3220 DQQSD
-3225 MLAGKDKTKLENSNN
+3225 MLAGKNKTKLENSNN
-3240 LLQSAQYAS
+3240 LLLQSAKYAS

-3274 IKCRAPTMNGTLFNA
+3274 IKCIAPTMNVDKANNVTLFNA
-3289 CGVENENTKKK
+3289 CGVVDETNNK
-3300 ELGVSANFV
+3300 EGLGVSANFV

-3319 GLTNVDI
+3319 GITNVDI

-3357 YKVNKANN
+3357 YKVRKDMH
-3365 KGGRYAL
+3365 KGGRYVL
-3372 KRTDQKNLTLE
+3372 KRTDQKKENLELT
-3383 DFDGKTKSP
+3383 DSNDGKTKTP
-3392 TVKQHIYL
+3392 TIKQHIYL

-3405 ITQGTREDIVAIE
+3405 ITQGTREDIVAI
-3418 NSNRIDITN
+3418 NNGNRVEINETN
-3427 ANSDVYFT
+3427 CANYFT
-3435 KVEAATPTVGWA
+3435 TVEAENPKVGWKYV
-3447 NVHINI
+3447 NINI

-3459 GGYSLAQGSSVLA
+3459 GGYSLAQGSSVMA

-3477 LKYTE
+3477 LKYTKD
-3482 QYNVDEA
+3482 YNVDEA

-3497 DELNGFPNGTTA
+3497 DELNGFPGGTTV

-3514 TVILVGDNKGKK
+3514 TVILVGDNKN
-3526 KSKEND
+3526 S
-3532 ENDENEH
+3532 EH

-3559 GYYYKHYDDDT
+3559 GYYYKHYDDAE
-3570 AYKNGKYTYR
+3570 AYEKGIYTYR
-3580 YISLQDKYFYHAG
+3580 FISLQDKYFYHAEPTE
-3593 AKPSLEGIKD
+3593 ATRPKLEGLRD

-3676 INKTPYSIAR
+3676 INKAPYSIAR
-3686 VGEIKMV
+3686 VGELKMV
-3693 SNDIAYSEDGSLQAK
+3693 SKEIAYNTDGSLQAAK
-3708 ADDATSFKYG
+3708 PDNNASFKYG

-3739 NVPFSE
+3739 DVPFNDKTNAP
-3745 IWRNHLGQKAAN
+3745 WRNHLGQVATAA
-3757 ATDENSKEFKDMS
+3757 DENGNKFTGMS
-3770 YQGVKQKYIDDY
+3770 YLEVKQKYIDDY
-3782 NDKKDKPDAGNAGD
+3782 NTNKGNVDTGNAGD
-3796 IYGTFQKRNDG
+3796 IYGTFQRRNDG
-3807 TARNMIGIAS
+3807 TAKNMIGIAS

-3827 VTYDENK
+3827 VTYDETK
-3834 QKAVEQQHYGPIYG
+3834 QKVAEQQHYGPIYG

-3870 NHKKEA
+3870 HHKRA
-3876 VNNGTKEADNNSNT
+3876 TGDTHD
-3890 PKEDFLETTGNFVF
+3890 EDFLETTGNFVF

-3909 RYIVDDCFPKGYYSS
+3909 RYIVDDCFPTGYYSCTDKTKL
-3924 NPDSLPEIHYWY
+3924 PDIHYWY

-3958 NPIQFNSDNKDGLTV
+3958 LPIKFNSDNKDGLTV
-3973 LSGLKSGQTLY
+3973 LSGLKSGQTVR
-3984 IQSWKMRSGHPDNFS
+3984 INSWKMRSGHPKDFS

-4010 GDTGYNAAVAGGYQL
+4010 GDTGYKAAVAGGYQL
-4025 YVGGSKNTTFE
+4025 YVGGSSDTEFN
-4036 GATSDKDTDKQKK
+4036 GVTSKDDTDKQKK
-4049 GFSALLSMNAKSTDD
+4049 GFSALLEMNNAKTTDNVEI
-4064 YTTFNNV
+4064 FNNT

-4080 KISFQLVDKVDNTN
+4080 KISFQLVDKVNNTN
-4094 DAEADYFKKHLA
+4094 DAEADYFKNHLA

-4121 KYVSDTDNTPI
+4121 RYVSDTDNTPI
-4132 YAHTGKLFKKEGNTY
+4132 YAHTEKFFKKDENNNYIEVKSGTLDPANT
-4147 VEITS
+4147 
-4152 GKLEDTD
+4152 
-4159 IIYYQPQTGEYV
+4159 YYQPQTDEYV
-4171 EIKDLYVYDTTNKT
+4171 KVEKLYVYNTT
-4185 YSKVQK
+4185 SKVYEEK
-4191 LSEVKIDTTKYFVPR
+4191 ALSNITIGDNQQVQYYVPR

-4220 GPTVSGKI
+4220 GPTVSGNI

-4241 INKKQVKIDAD
+4241 INKKLVKIDAD

-4260 YWHIGKM
+4260 YWHIGKL
-4267 KRDDNGNPT
+4267 KRD
-4276 KDFEDGKDGKKGNAW
+4276 KDGKPEFEDGNTWVKDIFDKK
-4291 LEDTAIKNTYKQG
+4291 DTPQNNTYQQG
-4304 TTIDENRTDLFAG
+4304 TATDNRTDLFAG
-4317 GYYDKTEDYL
+4317 TYYDKTEDYL

-4349 DKKLFTVPVQLSD
+4349 DKQLFPVPVQLSD
-4362 TLVVHNYQEMDPHSD
+4362 TLVVHNYQEMDPQSD
-4377 KVDLHIPE
+4377 KVNLHIPE
-4385 AVARAKAEPKYF
+4385 AVKRAKEAAEARAKGEPQYF
-4397 AEPRIYIKNQR
+4397 AEPRIYIKNQL
-4408 DLTAFKKYLQNPDND
+4408 DLTAFKKYLQEESND
-4423 GGAYAQFILQD
+4423 GGAYAQFILQR
-4434 DLSIGKNIDGTGA
+4434 DLSIGDNIDGTGA
-4447 VFRGTFHGNGHVL
+4447 TFKGTFHGNGHVL

-4482 ENGNIATH
+4482 ENGNIATL
-4490 GCNEKGAYHCCF
+4490 GCNEKGAYHCSF
-4502 EYNPTGSSTPIIYRM
+4502 EYNPTNPTDPTGNTTPIVYRM
-4517 NGDAYTDYTYD
+4517 DGTAEKGYTYD

-4533 RVAYDLNEYYLRARY
+4533 KVAYDLNEYYLRARY
-4548 SNDMK
+4548 SNDMT
-4553 NAEDKAALKYIYDYY
+4553 NPDDKAALKYIYDYY

-4575 ANRSDDYTGN
+4575 ANRSDAYTGN

-4592 RTGGSNAQTP
+4592 RTGGSSALTP

-4613 THAIDKARAQGY
+4613 KHTIDKARAQGY
-4625 TAATETKPE
+4625 TAATETKAE
-4634 SRTGDYLPLFNDNL
+4634 SRTGDYLPLFN
-4648 TKTDTKTEAD
+4648 KEQ
-4658 GTGKDIEKMND
+4658 MND

-4677 QLTPDNY
+4677 QLTPANY
-4684 PTELTSRQVDYM
+4684 PAEITSRHIDYM

-4745 DLNKALG
+4745 DGNNLP
-4752 ITKAKGIC
+4752 
-4760 ERGIFYPPMDDN
+4760 GIFYPPVADN

-4805 ANDIVNKELHYDEE
+4805 AYDIVNKELHYDEE

-4825 KGHHLVKDG
+4825 DGHHLVKDG

-4854 NSENDDC
+4854 NSENENC

-4925 DPAKNTHTLHHEY
+4925 ELADPANNTHTLHHEY

-4947 TEGNTGKT
+4947 TGGNTGET
-4955 TATFQRPGITEG
+4955 TATFQRPGNKAG
-4967 LFQADNAASWAY
+4967 LFQVKNAASWDY
-4979 EFENDF
+4979 NFKNDF
-4985 FMTTYGNKDYNYK
+4985 FVRTYENKLYNK
-4998 ANPYYKEAHTY
+4998 VDNPYYNNVHEYKD
-5009 NAYLALT
+5009 YLALT

-5057 FHAYGTEYQSKDGEV
+5057 FHAYGTEYQPKDEEEV
-5072 VEKGAIVIPITTS
+5072 VEKGAIDIPITAS
-5085 TGTLG
+5085 TGTLD
-5090 VDGYSHM
+5090 VNGYSHM

-5114 DKGTAFCDKLAETSP
+5114 DKGTAFSDAFAETSP
-5129 FATIMPFRTY
+5129 FATVMPFRTY

-5144 TASQT
+5144 TTSQT

-5156 VIRIAETTGI
+5156 VIRIADTTGI

>member
-20 LLASIQMVH
+20 LLASIQLVH
-29 AQEEGGTTTT
+29 AQEESGDTTTT
-39 ETKVY
+39 EKKVY

-52 TNYGDDG
+52 DYAGGT
-59 GTKDNPYLIRNDLEL
+59 GTKDDPWQISNDLEL
-74 AKLAY
+74 AKLAH
-79 DVNSGKTYSGKYFKL
+79 DVNNGETYPGKYFKL

-99 LSKGKWM
+99 LSQGKWM

-136 NMNIEWINED
+136 KMNIEWINED

-177 NDTIQKKPGFRPIG
+177 NDTIQKKPGFSPIG
-191 KGVIK
+191 GGVIK

-203 LTQFAE
+203 LTQNAE
-209 ISNIIIRSSKIT
+209 IGNIIIKKSKIT
-221 DNKETYSAPNSFRV
+221 DNKEKNYTTKNKYRI
-235 GGVVGYIDN
+235 GGIVGYLNNGVTLRIYNISSDVKMDMHTQITLGNTETGSVTISGGIGAASKLSTVPYTIPPTNIYVHGPKMETNSDN
-244 NAPQY
+244 N
-249 QFKIFNIS
+249 KCK
-257 AEVDVN
+257 
-263 MLTKATLTSTNNF
+263 KASV
-276 QATIAGGF
+276 IAF
-284 GSVSKLAKPD
+284 IAVPD
-294 NTNHVILPRNILI
+294 NK
-307 HGSLTTSTNTRCKK
+307 NT
-321 GSVISSNT
+321 
-329 TNMDDFD
+329 
-336 KVNVDGQ
+336 
-343 PITSTWYYTK
+343 ITPMATTWYYTN
-353 DNKVEGSK
+353 DHAVTNT
-361 DYKYGTLKSIDAIDE
+361 YYYNQYGNEKETAA
-376 STGMTF
+376 F
-382 GKTFVDQMNKYLS
+382 GKTFVDQVNQYIL
-395 DKKLDRKSWAY
+395 DKKFDNKRWAY
-406 LGKSK
+406 SESSK
-411 FAFSNIKLKFERGK
+411 FAFSNIKLKLERGK
-425 SDVLTVIDEDSID
+425 SDVLTAVDEKDKASND
-438 SSDYNWYVFKE
+438 TYNWFVSKD
-449 NSTTVTKVNTEAC
+449 NSTTGTKVNTEAC

-467 PRQPYKQ
+467 PRQTYDQ

-486 TSTIPV
+486 TSAILV
-492 EAIGITAKLDSKNDP
+492 EAIGITAQLDDKTKP
-507 NSQIA
+507 G
-512 PITYIVNV
+512 TYIVNV
-520 TNNTNLSN
+520 TNDTEEKLSN
-528 DNLGLTITYQWFN
+528 DDLGLTITYQWYN
-541 GKTELTGETSNKFIR
+541 GIDPVIGSTTHPNEYTPTNTS
-556 PASATHKDKYNCQ
+556 HKYKYYCK
-569 VIVKSNESELYKDT
+569 VIVKSGDNVLFEKNVCAS
-583 LYATVVVYL
+583 VIVYL
-592 CPNNITING
+592 CPAGVTIGNVKYAAG
-601 TTYPKGVDKDDAEWG
+601 KDNLTDDEWG
-616 YTPDKPM
+616 YSPKQPM
-623 LTWKGAY
+623 LTWQGAY
-630 SKLLEK
+630 KKL
-636 GSWDENIIVLMGTSS
+636 SDIADWDENIIVLMGTSS
-651 YSVTN
+651 NSVTE
-656 NTLNGFNIT
+656 GFRIT
-665 PNNITKDLLTF
+665 PNYQGENLLT
-676 GDWDGLKDKSPLFR
+676 GVDWENAKTAHPELFR
-690 NATITGKWDDTDYKG
+690 NATITGKWDKDYKG
-705 IIEIWGAD
+705 QIEIQGSS

-732 GGDFYKILY
+732 GGDFYKIIY
-741 CQYNNLEMGKGIIM
+741 CQYNNLEMGEGIIM
-755 TGFNQNSP
+755 TGFKQNSP

-785 GRFWP
+785 GRFYP
-790 LNNTKNIQAYEASM
+790 LNTAKNIQTYEASM
-804 PHGTEGFSITI
+804 PHGKEGFSITI

-826 GRQTSDSTK
+826 GRQTSGSK
-835 YNGVMGT
+835 EYNGVMGT

-857 TWNDA
+857 KWNDD

-872 ANAKEEDRQNDYD
+872 ANAEEEDRKNDYD

-934 NVPMNTYMGRANITL
+934 NVPMNTYMGRASITL

-1060 YDSYKNLYDSY
+1060 YDSYKNLYNSY
-1071 KENIKDKLVT
+1071 KENVKDKLVT

-1089 TYTDVNPLDTRTE
+1089 TYTDVNPLATRTE
-1102 IIINGGVFGTESEM
+1102 ITINGGVFGTKSEM

-1129 SGLWTK
+1129 PGLWTK

-1141 QYGGNVYGQEGQT
+1141 QYGGNVYGQKGET

-1176 GTDYFFSTKKYG
+1176 GTDYFFHENKYG
-1188 GKNYS
+1188 GTNYS

-1202 GNVALNITGGTFYCP
+1202 GNVELNITGGTFYCP

-1224 VAYAKEGETNPAKIE
+1224 VAYATENDPKNEKDTPE

-1245 HLFGKSIVSIKGG
+1245 RLFGKSTISIEGG

-1274 DTELSISDYADIL
+1274 DTELSISDDADIR

-1298 KRDGAIGNPEYI
+1298 KIDGAVGNPEYI
-1310 GRVTGSTSLTFYGS
+1310 GRVTGSTSLTFSGS
-1324 STQAPSI
+1324 SAQAPSI

-1348 SKKDT
+1348 SEKDT
-1353 NGEDTNKSSTTIII
+1353 NGENTNKSSTTINI

-1386 RTEVKDSIKTVKTE
+1386 KTEVKDDKENVTTE

-1420 QTREKDGALKDNFS
+1420 QTGENNGTLKDNFS

-1439 NKLWND
+1439 NKLWNT
-1445 SIQNFYVWEKV
+1445 NEKKFYAWDNEV
-1456 EGENYK
+1456 EGENYE

-1469 DEVKDKFLNPHN
+1469 GKDKDKVNKFLNPHN

-1532 GYGENTI
+1532 GYGENTS

-1545 TVNVEGEYGDYNGEV
+1545 TVNVEGEYGEYNGEV
-1560 GDDTEQLARPHSSS
+1560 DDDTDQLARPHSSKN
-1574 KSKKARKAAQRAAA
+1574 KSKKARKAALRAAA
-1588 QGDAASEGEAG
+1588 EG
-1599 SETNTNQ
+1599 TNTKN

-1611 DNSKGVPNFTILSV
+1611 DNSKGVPNFTILSA

-1630 AGTVKNNTKV
+1630 AGTVKDSTKV
-1640 TVDGNTFLHRVY
+1640 AVDGNTFLHRVY

-1657 DPNAS
+1657 DPES
-1662 TEKNNTGSI
+1662 TADNNTGSI
-1671 GDSIQSGNTQVF
+1671 GGNTQVF

-1697 AGVNPKENNGTYIY
+1697 AGVNPKKINGTDTY
-1711 FTNVAKVTGT
+1711 FTQVAKVTGT
-1721 TLVEISEDAKIY
+1721 TQVEISDDAKIY
-1733 GNVYGGGDIANIGDK
+1733 GSVYGGGDIANIGDV
-1748 IDTPVYTKPISES
+1748 IETPDYSSKPISES
-1761 IIAQADKDGHKA
+1761 KIAQKDDAEGHQA
-1773 GEFISYNADNYK
+1773 GEFISYKAENYK
-1785 TFVNLKGGDIFGE
+1785 TFVNLKGGDIFGN

-1803 KGLKKKNA
+1803 KGLKKEKA
-1811 PEYNQVGRINGNT
+1811 PEYHKVGRINGNT
-1824 IVHIVNTDAAASTE
+1824 IVHIVNTDAAASTGL
-1838 IDYQNNVVPFVW
+1838 DYQNNVVPFVW
-1850 NNVYGGCAYGTVD
+1850 DNVYGGCAYGTVD

-1877 NIYGGGYGSVPVE
+1877 NIYGGGYGHVKVVLDS
-1890 LNGTKTEAEKQK
+1890 TETEEVKQK
-1902 KTRQTVLGK
+1902 KTLQTVLGK
-1911 KDTANEGT
+1911 KDTAHEGT

-1943 IKGNITTWLAAL
+1943 INGNFTTWLAAQ

-1969 EITAAILNAKT
+1969 EITAAILKAKT
-1980 VDEITNKKAKDA
+1980 VDEITNEKAKAA
-1992 INRIMNDENTRQFFE
+1992 INRIMNDENTQQFFE
-2007 FIKGTMHSGSFKSNH
+2007 FTNGTMNSGAFKSDH

-2036 YTNDTTVVDKTGDAT
+2036 YTNDTTVVDKTGDAI
-2051 VIINHSPLT
+2051 VIVNHSPLT
-2060 DITILNQDHSI
+2060 DIIIKNQDNSI
-2071 KTLSLFD
+2071 KKLSLFD
-2078 YTSLPGLCWYISS
+2078 ETSLPGLCWYIGS

-2099 SVFGAGFGANTKVG
+2099 SVFGAGFGVNTKVG
-2113 NTKVYAQPGAK
+2113 KTEVYAQPGAK
-2124 IDDEGIATINRIK
+2124 IGDNGIIAIDGIK
-2137 YRYLNQVTDHNTYF
+2137 YRYINQVEDYKTYID
-2151 NFETS
+2151 FEKS
-2156 IYNDFLKVSKEDKK
+2156 IYNGFLKVSKENKK
-2170 LYFGSAT
+2170 LYFGSVT
-2177 GLNPGEEGFD
+2177 GCNPGEEGFD
-2187 PMTFRRYHASRW
+2187 PMTYRRYHASRW

-2210 QAIHGG
+2210 QDIHGG

-2225 TYVETDAQPV
+2225 TYVETDAQPI
-2235 CENIYGA
+2235 CEHIYGA
-2242 GLGAQPYGDIT
+2242 GLGALPYGTIT
-2253 NGDGYDFGK
+2253 DGNDYDFGK
-2262 VGTSSKV
+2262 VGKSSRV

-2282 GGAGIESIENNNNN
+2282 GGAGIESISNSN
-2296 NKNTWIDFPNM
+2296 NKKNKWIDFPNM

-2322 NYTTNGKN
+2322 NYTANGKS
-2330 LGMIDRTMIWGS
+2330 LGTIDRTMIWGS
-2342 VYGGGDVANVGNE
+2342 VYGGGDVANVGNV
-2355 EQKADPDVFTYEQH
+2355 EQKADVFTYEQH

-2376 SLVNIRGGAIFSQV
+2376 SLVNIRGGTIFSQV
-2390 FAGGKGRLVSECESY
+2390 FAGGKGRLASECSSY
-2405 KNLGGIYGN
+2405 QNLGGIYGN
-2414 ACLVIDRP
+2414 SCLVIDRP
-2422 VISYPYFDKKTKTPL
+2422 VISYPYYDETTKKAL
-2437 EPWSKEAMGHPK
+2437 EPWSQEAMDHPA
-2449 DTVNTDIIP
+2449 DTVNVNIIP
-2458 TFHERIYGGC
+2458 SFHERIYGGC
-2468 QNGTVYGNTFI
+2468 QNGTIYGNTFI
-2479 SIFDGYIGHG
+2479 SIWDGEIGHG
-2489 IYGGGWGNSDSQTVN
+2489 IYGGGWGNSDSETVN
-2504 GEKTTSITS
+2504 GEKATSNGEKITS

-2557 NHETLKFKI
+2557 NHETLKFKV

-2575 EACIV
+2575 EACKV
-2580 GHNTNITIANG
+2580 RHNTNITIANG
-2591 FLHNDTE
+2591 FLHKDTE

-2604 KDLRFYQTAEWKEIY
+2604 KDLHFYQTAEWKEIY

-2626 FSIFGGGFGEDAIVD
+2626 FSIFGGGYGEDAIVK
-2641 GNTNINIDMVS
+2641 GNTNITIDMVS
-2652 RTSFHHGI
+2652 RASFHHGI
-2660 GIEQDKEYEHFYNG
+2660 GIEQDKDYEHFYNG

-2689 KGSTNIKGA
+2689 EGSTNIKGA

-2707 GGGFYSSVK
+2707 GGGFYSSV
-2716 NTNITVKAID
+2716 NSTNITVKAID

-2733 GFMGDVEQST
+2733 GFMGDVLKST
-2743 NVIIGEDNSKK
+2743 NVTIGEDNSK
-2754 TTTTSGDETSGADT
+2754 TATTSGNEKSGTDT

-2776 DAPSGKSP
+2776 GEPSGESP
-2784 FDNTDIYIHG
+2784 YDNTDIYIHG
-2794 NVYGGNDVSGY
+2794 SVYGGNDVSGY

-2814 YFKENKTPNPNNKD
+2814 YFKEN
-2828 QDYKNPGTNIKING
+2828 QGSGTNIKING

-2861 DRNGNTKVTVNEH
+2861 DRNGNSRVTVNEH

-2896 KTMPSLKAASDAA
+2896 ETMPSIKAASDAA
-2909 KMVNINSWRPLT
+2909 KIVNINSWRPLT
-2921 NRVKIDISGNT
+2921 NRVNIDITGNT
-2932 GKVGTDNQVNSQ
+2932 GKIGTDNKINSQ

-2963 QKVYDNK
+2963 QKVYDYND
-2970 EDSQKKKVGDI
+2970 DSHKKVGDI
-2981 QINIGSHVNI
+2981 NINIGSHVNI

-3001 ELFTATKDNDFMNMF
+3001 ELFTATAENDFMNMF

-3027 KELNLADAIDWIN
+3027 KELNLADSIDWVN

-3050 YLPTENADRPKVYP
+3050 YLPTKNEDRPKVYP
-3064 HLLDLYFHPVETD
+3064 HLIDLYFHPVETD

-3114 KTAADFQESDTPK
+3114 KTAADFQESDTQK

-3188 EPKTDEKN
+3188 EPKTDKKN
-3196 NAYMGGNVYGGCYK
+3196 NAYMGGNVYGGCYQ

-3225 MLAGKDKTKLENSNN
+3225 MLAGKNKTKLENSNN

-3274 IKCRAPTMNGTLFNA
+3274 IKCVAPTMNEDKVNKVTLFNA
-3289 CGVENENTKKK
+3289 CGVVDDKNNPEG
-3300 ELGVSANFV
+3300 LGVSANFV

-3357 YKVNKANN
+3357 YKVRKDNH

-3372 KRTDQKNLTLE
+3372 KRTDQKNLGLE
-3383 DFDGKTKSP
+3383 DNNGKTKSP

-3405 ITQGTREDIVAIE
+3405 ITQGTREDIVAID
-3418 NSNRIDITN
+3418 NGNRVEITD
-3427 ANSDVYFT
+3427 ADSDKYFT
-3435 KVEAATPTVGWA
+3435 TVDAAEPKVGWD

-3459 GGYSLAQGSSVLA
+3459 GGYSLAEGSSVMA
-3472 NNTTV
+3472 NNNTV
-3477 LKYTE
+3477 LKYTKD
-3482 QYNVDEA
+3482 YNVDEA

-3497 DELNGFPNGTTA
+3497 DELNGFPNGTTV

-3514 TVILVGDNKGKK
+3514 TVILVGDNKE
-3526 KSKEND
+3526 S
-3532 ENDENEH
+3532 EH

-3559 GYYYKHYDDDT
+3559 GYYYKHYDDDD
-3570 AYKNGKYTYR
+3570 AYKKGIYTYR
-3580 YISLQDKYFYHAG
+3580 FISLQDKYFYHAG
-3593 AKPSLEGIKD
+3593 ASPKLEGLKD

-3626 FRSTDV
+3626 FRSTDI

-3693 SNDIAYSEDGSLQAK
+3693 SNEIAYNTDGSLQAK

-3718 IKARNY
+3718 TKARNY
-3724 MGLSNN
+3724 MGLSNT
-3730 IHYVGAVVS
+3730 IHYVGAMVS
-3739 NVPFSE
+3739 DVPFNDNTNAP
-3745 IWRNHLGQKAAN
+3745 WRNHLGQVATAA
-3757 ATDENSKEFKDMS
+3757 DENGNNFTSMS

-3782 NDKKDKPDAGNAGD
+3782 NEKKDSTDTGNAGD

-3807 TARNMIGIAS
+3807 TAKNMIGIAS

-3827 VTYDENK
+3827 VTYDEAK
-3834 QKAVEQQHYGPIYG
+3834 QKVAEQQHYGPIYG

-3870 NHKKEA
+3870 NHKRET
-3876 VNNGTKEADNNSNT
+3876 GDTH
-3890 PKEDFLETTGNFVF
+3890 KEDFLETTGNFVF
-3904 PYKDG
+3904 PYKNG
-3909 RYIVDDCFPKGYYSS
+3909 RYIVDDCFPTGYYSNKS
-3924 NPDSLPEIHYWY
+3924 DSLPDIHYWY

-3943 YNAHITGYTFKSSPD
+3943 YNAHITGYTFKSSHD
-3958 NPIQFNSDNKDGLTV
+3958 LPIKFNSDNKDGLTV
-3973 LSGLKSGQTLY
+3973 LSGLKSGQTARIY
-3984 IQSWKMRSGHPDNFS
+3984 SWKMRSGHPKDFS

-4010 GDTGYNAAVAGGYQL
+4010 GDADYNAAVAGGYQL
-4025 YVGGSKNTTFE
+4025 YVGGSKSTTFE
-4036 GATSDKDTDKQKK
+4036 GATSKDGTQN
-4049 GFSALLSMNAKSTDD
+4049 GFSALLSMNAKKTDD
-4064 YTTFNNV
+4064 FTIFNNV

-4121 KYVSDTDNTPI
+4121 RYVSDTDNTPI
-4132 YAHTGKLFKKEGNTY
+4132 YAHTGKLFQKVKDDY
-4147 VEITS
+4147 IEITS
-4152 GKLEDTD
+4152 GKLDPANT
-4159 IIYYQPQTGEYV
+4159 YYQPQTDEYV
-4171 EIKDLYVYDTTNKT
+4171 KVEQLYVYNPSDKK
-4185 YSKVQK
+4185 Y
-4191 LSEVKIDTTKYFVPR
+4191 EVKALSDVEIDTTKYYVPR

-4220 GPTVSGKI
+4220 GPTVSGNI
-4228 SIENCALPGEMIR
+4228 SIENCALPGEMIK
-4241 INKKQVKIDAD
+4241 INKKPVKIDAD

-4260 YWHIGKM
+4260 YWHIGKL
-4267 KRDDNGNPT
+4267 KRDKNGNPT
-4276 KDFEDGKDGKKGNAW
+4276 TEFEDGNTWLKDIFDKK
-4291 LEDTAIKNTYKQG
+4291 DTPQNNTYQQG
-4304 TTIDENRTDLFAG
+4304 TATDNRTDLFAG
-4317 GYYDKTEDYL
+4317 TYYDKTEDYL

-4349 DKKLFTVPVQLSD
+4349 DKQLFPVPVQLSD
-4362 TLVVHNYQEMDPHSD
+4362 TLVVHNYQEMNPQSD
-4377 KVDLHIPE
+4377 KVNLHIPE
-4385 AVARAKAEPKYF
+4385 AVKRAKEAAEARAKGEPQYF
-4397 AEPRIYIKNQR
+4397 AEPRIYIKNLR
-4408 DLTAFKKYLQNPDND
+4408 DLKAFKEYLKEESND
-4423 GGAYAQFILQD
+4423 GGKYAQFILQN
-4434 DLSIGKNIDGTGA
+4434 DLTIADNIDGTDA
-4447 VFRGTFHGNGHVL
+4447 VFKGTFHGNGHVL

-4469 FLENQGQIYNLGL
+4469 FRENQGEIYNFGL
-4482 ENGNIATH
+4482 ENGNIATL
-4490 GCNEKGAYHCCF
+4490 GCNEKMGAYHCCF
-4502 EYNPTGSSTPIIYRM
+4502 EYNPAESTTPIVYRM
-4517 NGDAYTDYTYD
+4517 DGDAYTDYTYN

-4533 RVAYDLNEYYLRARY
+4533 KVAYDLNEYYLRARY
-4548 SNDMK
+4548 SNDMT
-4553 NAEDKAALKYIYDYY
+4553 NADDKAALKYIYDYY

-4575 ANRSDDYTGN
+4575 AHRSDAYTGN

-4592 RTGGSNAQTP
+4592 RTGGSSALTP
-4602 NYGKSL
+4602 NYGKSQ

-4613 THAIDKARAQGY
+4613 THRIDKARAQNY
-4625 TAATETKPE
+4625 TPATETKAE
-4634 SRTGDYLPLFNDNL
+4634 SRTGDYLPLFNANL
-4648 TKTDTKTEAD
+4648 TKTEAD
-4658 GTGKDIEKMND
+4658 GTGKDTEKMND

-4677 QLTPDNY
+4677 QSTPDNY
-4684 PTELTSRQVDYM
+4684 PTEITSRQVDYM

-4713 AFHYNAYNSTKSQW
+4713 AFHYNAYNSTTSQW

-4733 PKTTAIDFTCQN
+4733 PTTTAIDFTCQK
-4745 DLNKALG
+4745 DLSKAMG
-4752 ITKAKGIC
+4752 ITKAEDSQQGDKPNIC
-4760 ERGIFYPPMDDN
+4760 ERGIFYPPVADN
-4772 AQKFYDLSIKSE
+4772 AQKFYDLMIKPE
-4784 VTRNLLVYTAANS
+4784 VTQNLLVYTAANS
-4797 TDAENQTE
+4797 TEAADTEEANTTE
-4805 ANDIVNKELHYDEE
+4805 AYDIVNAALNYNEEKEEFR
-4819 TKETLI
+4819 I
-4825 KGHHLVKDG
+4825 KGHHLVKNG
-4834 TAGGFTTPYFHLV
+4834 TTGGFTTPYFHLV

-4854 NSENDDC
+4854 NSENESC
-4861 SNNDFC
+4861 INNDFC

-4920 TPTTD
+4920 TPTAD
-4925 DPAKNTHTLHHEY
+4925 ELDNPATNTHTLHHEY

-4947 TEGNTGKT
+4947 TGGNTGVNTGET
-4955 TATFQRPGITEG
+4955 TATFQRPGKEAG
-4967 LFQADNAASWAY
+4967 LFQADNAASWDY
-4979 EFENDF
+4979 SFKNDF
-4985 FMTTYGNKDYNYK
+4985 FVRTYESKLYNKVD
-4998 ANPYYKEAHTY
+4998 NPYYNEAHTY

-5031 EFDLSSKFYNEY
+5031 EFDLSSKFYNKY
-5043 TQGLGINTPAQTVT
+5043 TQGLGIETPAQTVT
-5057 FHAYGTEYQSKDGEV
+5057 FHAYGTEYQPKDEEEV
-5072 VEKGAIVIPITTS
+5072 KQGAIIIPITAS
-5085 TGTLG
+5085 TGTLD

-5114 DKGTAFCDKLAETSP
+5114 DKGTAFSNTIAETSP
-5129 FATIMPFRTY
+5129 FATVMPFRTY

-5144 TASQT
+5144 TASQA

-5156 VIRIAETTGI
+5156 VIRIADTTGI

>member
-44 GEGDLIAT
+44 GESDLIAT
-52 TNYGDDG
+52 SYAGG
-59 GTKDNPYLIRNDLEL
+59 SGTKDDPWLISNDLEL
-74 AKLAY
+74 AKLAH
-79 DVNSGKTYSGKYFKL
+79 DVTSGKTKAMFAGEYFKL
-94 TADID
+94 TKDIN
-99 LSKGKWM
+99 LNQGKWM
-106 PIGTWKFDTK
+106 PIGTWKCNKKD
-116 NPQKSYFFAGKLDG
+116 NDRYFAGKFDG
-130 DGHSIK
+130 DGHTIS
-136 NMNIEWINED
+136 NMKIEWVNAENN
-146 GCEASWG
+146 EASWG
-153 LFSRLKGRDNTE
+153 LFGRLYGSSASSE
-165 AGFASVTNLIIE
+165 ATYASVTNLIID
-177 NDTIQKKPGFRPIG
+177 NALIQKKKDTAPVGSS
-191 KGVIK
+191 VIK
-196 LGTIAGD
+196 IGTVAGD
-203 LTQFAE
+203 MTQFAE
-209 ISNIIIRSSKIT
+209 ISNIIIRNSQIT
-221 DNKETYSAPNSFRV
+221 DNEETYNTPNSFRV

-244 NAPQY
+244 SNNLNL
-249 QFKIFNIS
+249 FRIFNIS
-257 AEVDVN
+257 ADVDVN
-263 MLTKATLTSTNNF
+263 MLTKASLTSSNNF

-294 NTNHVILPRNILI
+294 NTNLVILPRNILI
-307 HGSLTTSTNTRCKK
+307 HGSLTTSTTTARCRK

-329 TNMDDFD
+329 TAMDDFD
-336 KVNVDGQ
+336 KVNVDDQ
-343 PITSTWYYTK
+343 PITSTWYYTST
-353 DNKVEGSK
+353 NTVEGSK
-361 DYKYGTLKSIDAIDE
+361 DYKYGTVKSIDAIDE
-376 STGMTF
+376 NTGMTF
-382 GKTFVDQMNKYLS
+382 GKTFVDQINQYLS

-411 FAFSNIKLKFERGK
+411 FTFSTVKLNAKRGTK
-425 SDVLTVIDEDSID
+425 DVLTVVDEDGTTNSEKYD
-438 SSDYNWYVFKE
+438 WYVSQDNIKWE
-449 NSTTVTKVNTEAC
+449 KANTDNVAC
-462 NPFTL
+462 NPFYL
-467 PRQPYKQ
+467 PRQTYNQ
-474 YVYAESK
+474 YVYAVSSQS
-481 DGSLR
+481 SLR
-486 TSTIPV
+486 TNTIEV
-492 EAIGITAKLDSKNDP
+492 KAIGITAQLDDKTKP
-507 NSQIA
+507 G
-512 PITYIVNV
+512 TYIVNV
-520 TNNTNLSN
+520 TNNTKLSN
-528 DNLGLTITYQWFN
+528 NDLGLTITYEWHN
-541 GKTELTGETSNKFIR
+541 GIDPVTGSTTHPNEYTPTTTS
-556 PASATHKDKYNCQ
+556 HKYKYYCK
-569 VIVKSNESELYKDT
+569 VIVKSGDNVLFDKNVCAS
-583 LYATVVVYL
+583 VIVYL
-592 CPNNITING
+592 CPAGVTTADGKTYAAG
-601 TTYPKGVDKDDAEWG
+601 TDNLQDDEWG
-616 YTPDKPM
+616 YSPDKPM
-623 LTWKGAY
+623 LTWQGAY
-630 SKLLEK
+630 KKLSDK
-636 GSWDENIIVLMGTSS
+636 ASWDENIIVLMGTSS
-651 YSVTN
+651 NGVTQ
-656 NTLNGFNIT
+656 GFNIT
-665 PNNITKDLLTF
+665 QNYLGENLLT
-676 GDWDGLKDKSPLFR
+676 GVEWENAKTNHPELFR
-690 NATITGKWDDTDYKG
+690 NATITGKWDKDYKG
-705 IIEIWGAD
+705 QIEITGSS

-719 GDTRFENITFNNN
+719 GDTRFEHITFNNN
-732 GGDFYKILY
+732 GGDSYKIIY
-741 CQYNNLEMGKGIIM
+741 CQYNNLEMGDSIKM
-755 TGFNQNSP
+755 TSFGVNNLA
-763 EYGTIDGAVTNAFH
+763 YGNIDGADTTPFH
-777 IFGGFNND
+777 IFGGLNND
-785 GRFWP
+785 GRFAP
-790 LNNTKNIQAYEASM
+790 LNTPELIQAFEQSM
-804 PHGTEGFSITI
+804 PHGKEGFNITI
-815 HSGFYSCISAS
+815 KSGYYSIISTG
-826 GRQTSDSTK
+826 GRQTASSGL
-835 YNGVMGT
+835 NGVMGT
-842 PNLPIKCKINLDIDR
+842 PNQPIKCTITMDIDR
-857 TWNDA
+857 KWNDD
-862 HNPIRKVKND
+862 NNEKNE
-872 ANAKEEDRQNDYD
+872 NKKRGNDYD
-885 VGAILAGSHE
+885 AGAILAGSHE

-901 VDINIKSGKVAR
+901 VDIVIRSGKVGR

-919 GAQREFT
+919 GANTQLSFT
-926 LDYGGKTY
+926 YDKTTY
-934 NVPMNTYMGRANITL
+934 NVPCNTYMGRANITI
-949 DPEKSENNK
+949 DPAKSEYNLDNN
-958 DTIINNRVIVTELY
+958 INGRVIITELY
-972 GGSTGRGHTGTVKV
+972 GGSMGRAHHEKATI
-986 NNPFYGYSTITI
+986 NNPFYGISNITI
-998 NGGTFKILPEG
+998 NGGTFKVLPDENADNKEIL
-1009 NKKTDLIICGIFGAG
+1009 CGIFGAG

-1030 IGYGEAEDSTH
+1030 IGYGDDTATTH
-1041 TPDQSIAYWNDA
+1041 TPDANIAYWNA
-1053 TKRDVML
+1053 EKNVML
-1060 YDSYKNLYDSY
+1060 YGNYSVAKN
-1071 KENIKDKLVT
+1071 NLVT
-1081 YRCYNTKD
+1081 YTCYNANTESTVTIDPKD
-1089 TYTDVNPLDTRTE
+1089 TQTN
-1102 IIINGGVFGTESEM
+1102 IIINGGEFGTKTQDGKINA
-1116 IDGIYAGGSGYMS
+1116 IDGIYAGGSGFMGLS
-1129 SGLWTK
+1129 LWTQK
-1135 TSATPS
+1135 NAKPS
-1141 QYGGNVYGQEGQT
+1141 QYGGNVYGQKDKTKT

-1176 GTDYFFSTKKYG
+1176 GTDYFFSVEKYG
-1188 GKNYS
+1188 GTNYS
-1193 DYKKLGQTY
+1193 DYKELGQTY
-1202 GNVALNITGGTFYCP
+1202 GNVTLNITGGTFYCP

-1224 VAYAKEGETNPAKIE
+1224 VAYATENDPENKKDTPE

-1245 HLFGKSIVSIKGG
+1245 RLFGKSTISIEGG

-1274 DTELSISDYADIL
+1274 DTELSISDYADIR

-1298 KRDGAIGNPEYI
+1298 KIVKANDENWHPEYI
-1310 GRVTGSTSLTFYGS
+1310 GRVTGSTSLTFSGS
-1324 STQAPSI
+1324 SAQAPSI
-1331 YGDIYGGGNLA
+1331 YGNIYGGGNLA

-1348 SKKDT
+1348 SEKDTNGENT
-1353 NGEDTNKSSTTIII
+1353 NGEDTNKSSTTINI

-1381 GIITK
+1381 GIIIK
-1386 RTEVKDSIKTVKTE
+1386 KTEDKDGKKTVTTE

-1420 QTREKDGALKDNFS
+1420 QTRENNGTLKDNFS

-1439 NKLWND
+1439 NKLWD
-1445 SIQNFYVWEKV
+1445 GTIQNFYVWEKV
-1456 EGENYK
+1456 EGKDYIVK
-1462 VDKTKFY
+1462 KSKFY
-1469 DEVKDKFLNPHN
+1469 DEVNDKFLNPHN

-1502 GMTPYSLLKTPEWK
+1502 GMTPYSLLKTQEWK

-1532 GYGENTI
+1532 GYGENTS

-1545 TVNVEGEYGDYNGEV
+1545 TVNVEGEYGEYNGEV
-1560 GDDTEQLARPHSSS
+1560 DDDTEQLARPHRS
-1574 KSKKARKAAQRAAA
+1574 KSKSKSK
-1588 QGDAASEGEAG
+1588 S
-1599 SETNTNQ
+1599 TNNDTNK

-1611 DNSKGVPNFTILSV
+1611 DNSKGVPNFTILSA

-1630 AGTVKNNTKV
+1630 AGTVINDTKV

-1657 DPNAS
+1657 DPDATTADN
-1662 TEKNNTGSI
+1662 KTGSI
-1671 GDSIQSGNTQVF
+1671 GGNTQVF

-1697 AGVNPKENNGTYIY
+1697 AGVNPKENNGIYTY

-1721 TLVEISEDAKIY
+1721 TLVEISDEAKIY
-1733 GNVYGGGDIANIGDK
+1733 GSVFGGGDIANIGDEIK
-1748 IDTPVYTKPISES
+1748 TPDYSSKPISES
-1761 IIAQADKDGHKA
+1761 KIAQKDDTEGHKA
-1773 GEFISYNADNYK
+1773 GEFISYKAENYK

-1803 KGLKKKNA
+1803 KGLKLEDFPEYDKDA
-1811 PEYNQVGRINGNT
+1811 PEYDKVGRINGNT
-1824 IVHIVNTDAAASTE
+1824 LVHIVNTDAASSTE
-1838 IDYQNNVVPFVW
+1838 LDYQNNVVPFVW

-1877 NIYGGGYGSVPVE
+1877 NIYGGGYGHVKVDLDGKE
-1890 LNGTKTEAEKQK
+1890 TEAEKQK

-1911 KDTANEGT
+1911 KDTAHEGT

-1943 IKGNITTWLAAL
+1943 SKGNFTTWLAAQE
-1955 ADSEKICDNIEEFK
+1955 DSEKICDNIEEFK
-1969 EITAAILNAKT
+1969 EITAAILKAKT
-1980 VDEITNKKAKDA
+1980 VDEITNEKAKAA
-1992 INRIMNDENTRQFFE
+1992 INRILNDENTQQFFE
-2007 FIKGTMHSGSFKSNH
+2007 FTKGTMNSGSFKRNH

-2036 YTNDTTVVDKTGDAT
+2036 YTNDSTVVDKTGDAI
-2051 VIINHSPLT
+2051 VIVNHSPLT
-2060 DITILNQDHSI
+2060 DIIIKNQDNSI
-2071 KTLSLFD
+2071 KKLSLFNE
-2078 YTSLPGLCWYISS
+2078 TSLPGLCWYISS

-2113 NTKVYAQPGAK
+2113 KTQVYVQPGAK
-2124 IDDEGIATINRIK
+2124 INDYGILTIDSIK
-2137 YRYLNQVTDHNTYF
+2137 YRYLNQAEDHKTYF
-2151 NFETS
+2151 DFEMS

-2170 LYFGSAT
+2170 LYFGSVT
-2177 GLNPGEEGFD
+2177 GSNPGEEGFD
-2187 PMTFRRYHASRW
+2187 PMTYRRYHASRW

-2242 GLGAQPYGDIT
+2242 GLGALPYGDFT
-2253 NGDGYDFGK
+2253 DGNGYDFGK

-2282 GGAGIESIENNNNN
+2282 GGAGIESIYKN
-2296 NKNTWIDFPNM
+2296 NTWIDFPNM
-2307 ARVPKTEVHIYGRNF
+2307 ARVPKTEAHIYGRNF
-2322 NYTTNGKN
+2322 NYMVNGKS
-2330 LGMIDRTMIWGS
+2330 LGTIDRTMIWGS
-2342 VYGGGDVANVGNE
+2342 VYGGGDVANVGYT
-2355 EQKADPDVFTYEQH
+2355 KADPDVFTYEQH

-2390 FAGGKGRLVSECESY
+2390 FAGGKGRLVSECSKY
-2405 KNLGGIYGN
+2405 QNLGGIYGN
-2414 ACLVIDRP
+2414 TCLVIDRP
-2422 VISYPYFDKKTKTPL
+2422 VISYPYYDETTKKAL
-2437 EPWSKEAMGHPK
+2437 EPWSTEAMEHPAE
-2449 DTVNTDIIP
+2449 TVNANIIP

-2479 SIFDGYIGHG
+2479 SIWDGYIGHG
-2489 IYGGGWGNSDSQTVN
+2489 IYGGGWGNSDSETVN
-2504 GEKTTSITS
+2504 EEKTTSNGEKITS

-2533 YWNPDTRSWHP
+2533 YWNPDTRAWHP

-2557 NHETLKFKI
+2557 NHETLKFKV

-2575 EACIV
+2575 EACEV
-2580 GHNTNITIANG
+2580 RNNTNITIAKG
-2591 FLHNDTE
+2591 FLHDDTE

-2604 KDLRFYQTAEWKEIY
+2604 KDSHFYQTAEWKEIY

-2626 FSIFGGGFGEDAIVD
+2626 FSIFGGGFGEDAIVK
-2641 GNTNINIDMVS
+2641 GNTNINIDMV
-2652 RTSFHHGI
+2652 REKKIHFGI
-2660 GIEQDKEYEHFYNG
+2660 DFELGKEYEHFYSG

-2689 KGSTNIKGA
+2689 EGSTNIKGA
-2698 GGVFCRRVF
+2698 GGAFCRRVF
-2707 GGGFYSSVK
+2707 GGGFYSSV
-2716 NTNITVKAID
+2716 NSTNITVKAID

-2733 GFMGDVEQST
+2733 GFMGDVKKST
-2743 NVIIGEDNSKK
+2743 NVIIGEDNSK
-2754 TTTTSGDETSGADT
+2754 TT

-2776 DAPSGKSP
+2776 GEPSGESP
-2784 FDNTDIYIHG
+2784 YDNTDIYIHG
-2794 NVYGGNDVSGY
+2794 SVYGGNDVSGY

-2814 YFKENKTPNPNNKD
+2814 YFKEN
-2828 QDYKNPGTNIKING
+2828 QGLGTNIKING

-2861 DRNGNTKVTVNEH
+2861 DRNGNTKVTVNEY

-2896 KTMPSLKAASDAA
+2896 ETMPSIKAASDAA
-2909 KMVNINSWRPLT
+2909 KIVNINSWRPLT
-2921 NRVKIDISGNT
+2921 NRVKIDITGNT
-2932 GKVGTDNQVNSQ
+2932 GKVGENNQVNRQ

-2963 QKVYDNK
+2963 QKVYDYND
-2970 EDSQKKKVGDI
+2970 DSHKKVGDI

-3001 ELFTATKDNDFMNMF
+3001 ELFTATAENDFMNMF

-3027 KELNLADAIDWIN
+3027 KELNLADEIDWVN

-3050 YLPTENADRPKVYP
+3050 YLPTKNEDRPKVYP
-3064 HLLDLYFHPVETD
+3064 HLIDLYFHPVETD
-3077 IQGKLTW
+3077 IQGTLTW
-3084 NGSATGEGL
+3084 NNTATGEGL

-3114 KTAADFQESDTPK
+3114 KTAADFQESDTK

-3167 YLLGLAHSEY
+3167 YLLGLAHSAY

-3196 NAYMGGNVYGGCYK
+3196 NAYMGGNVYGGCYQ

-3225 MLAGKDKTKLENSNN
+3225 MLAGKNKTKLENSNN
-3240 LLQSAQYAS
+3240 LLLQSAKYAS

-3274 IKCRAPTMNGTLFNA
+3274 IKCVAPTMNVDKANNVTLFNA
-3289 CGVENENTKKK
+3289 CGVVDETNNK
-3300 ELGVSANFV
+3300 EGLGVSANFV

-3319 GLTNVDI
+3319 GITNVDI

-3357 YKVNKANN
+3357 YKVRKDMH
-3365 KGGRYAL
+3365 KGGRYVL
-3372 KRTDQKNLTLE
+3372 KRTDQNQKNLDLV
-3383 DFDGKTKSP
+3383 DNNGKTTSP

-3405 ITQGTREDIVAIE
+3405 ITQGTREDIVAID
-3418 NSNRIDITN
+3418 NGNRVEITN
-3427 ANSDVYFT
+3427 ADSDVYFT
-3435 KVEAATPTVGWA
+3435 KVEAAEPKVGWKYV
-3447 NVHINI
+3447 NINI

-3459 GGYSLAQGSSVLA
+3459 GGYSLAQGSSVMA

-3477 LKYTE
+3477 LKYTKE
-3482 QYNVDEA
+3482 FNVDEA

-3497 DELNGFPNGTTA
+3497 DELNGFPNGTTV

-3514 TVILVGDNKGKK
+3514 TVILVGDNKN
-3526 KSKEND
+3526 S
-3532 ENDENEH
+3532 EH

-3559 GYYYKHYDDDT
+3559 GYYYKHYDDAE
-3570 AYKNGKYTYR
+3570 AYEKGIYTYR
-3580 YISLQDKYFYHAG
+3580 FISLQDKYFYHAEPTE
-3593 AKPSLEGIKD
+3593 ATRPKLEGLRD

-3676 INKTPYSIAR
+3676 INKAPYSIAR
-3686 VGEIKMV
+3686 VGELKMV
-3693 SNDIAYSEDGSLQAK
+3693 SKEIAYNTDGSLQAAK
-3708 ADDATSFKYG
+3708 PDNNASFKYG

-3739 NVPFSE
+3739 DVPFNDKTNAP
-3745 IWRNHLGQKAAN
+3745 WRNHLGQVATAA
-3757 ATDENSKEFKDMS
+3757 DENGNKFTGMS
-3770 YQGVKQKYIDDY
+3770 YLEVKQKYIDDY
-3782 NDKKDKPDAGNAGD
+3782 NTNKGNVDTGNAGD
-3796 IYGTFQKRNDG
+3796 IYGTFQRRNDG
-3807 TARNMIGIAS
+3807 TAKNMIGIAS

-3827 VTYDENK
+3827 VTYDETK
-3834 QKAVEQQHYGPIYG
+3834 QKVAEQQHYGPIYG

-3870 NHKKEA
+3870 HHKRA
-3876 VNNGTKEADNNSNT
+3876 TGDTHD
-3890 PKEDFLETTGNFVF
+3890 EDFLETTGNFVF

-3909 RYIVDDCFPKGYYSS
+3909 RYIVDDCFPTGYYSCTDKTKL
-3924 NPDSLPEIHYWY
+3924 PDIHYWY

-3958 NPIQFNSDNKDGLTV
+3958 LPIKFNSDNKDGLTV
-3973 LSGLKSGQTLY
+3973 LSGLKSGQTVR
-3984 IQSWKMRSGHPDNFS
+3984 INSWKMRSGHPKDFS

-4010 GDTGYNAAVAGGYQL
+4010 GETGYNAAVAGGYQL
-4025 YVGGSKNTTFE
+4025 YVGGSSDTEFN
-4036 GATSDKDTDKQKK
+4036 GATSKDDTDKQKK
-4049 GFSALLSMNAKSTDD
+4049 GFSALLEMNNAKTTDNVEI
-4064 YTTFNNV
+4064 FNNT

-4080 KISFQLVDKVDNTN
+4080 KISFQLVDKVNNTN

-4121 KYVSDTDNTPI
+4121 RYVSDTDNTPI
-4132 YAHTGKLFKKEGNTY
+4132 YAHTEKFFKKDENNNYIEVKSGTLDPANT
-4147 VEITS
+4147 
-4152 GKLEDTD
+4152 
-4159 IIYYQPQTGEYV
+4159 YYQPQTDEYV
-4171 EIKDLYVYDTTNKT
+4171 KVEKLYVYNTT
-4185 YSKVQK
+4185 SKVYEEK
-4191 LSEVKIDTTKYFVPR
+4191 ALSNITIGDNQQVQYYVPR

-4220 GPTVSGKI
+4220 GPTVSGNI

-4241 INKKQVKIDAD
+4241 INKKLVKIDAD

-4260 YWHIGKM
+4260 YWHIGKL
-4267 KRDDNGNPT
+4267 KRD
-4276 KDFEDGKDGKKGNAW
+4276 KDGKPEFEDGNTWVKDIFDKK
-4291 LEDTAIKNTYKQG
+4291 DTPQNNTYQQG
-4304 TTIDENRTDLFAG
+4304 TATDNRTDLFAG
-4317 GYYDKTEDYL
+4317 TYYDKTEDYL

-4349 DKKLFTVPVQLSD
+4349 DKQLFPVPVQLSD
-4362 TLVVHNYQEMDPHSD
+4362 TLVVHNYQEMDPQSD
-4377 KVDLHIPE
+4377 KVNLHIPE
-4385 AVARAKAEPKYF
+4385 AVKRAREAAEARANGEPQYF

-4408 DLTAFKKYLQNPDND
+4408 DLTAFKKYLQEESNN
-4423 GGAYAQFILQD
+4423 GGAYAQFILQS
-4434 DLSIGKNIDGTGA
+4434 DLFIGDNIDGTGA
-4447 VFRGTFHGNGHVL
+4447 IFRGTFHGNGHVL

-4469 FLENQGQIYNLGL
+4469 FQENQGQIYNLGL
-4482 ENGNIATH
+4482 ENGNIATL
-4490 GCNEKGAYHCCF
+4490 GSNENGAYHCCF
-4502 EYNPTGSSTPIIYRM
+4502 EYNPTPSATSAESTTPIVYRM
-4517 NGDAYTDYTYD
+4517 DGTSEKGYTYD

-4548 SNDMK
+4548 SNDMTK
-4553 NAEDKAALKYIYDYY
+4553 AEDKAALKYIYDYY

-4575 ANRSDDYTGN
+4575 ANRSDVYTGN

-4592 RTGGSNAQTP
+4592 RTGGSSALTP

-4613 THAIDKARAQGY
+4613 THAIDKARAQEY
-4625 TAATETKPE
+4625 KEATETKAE
-4634 SRTGDYLPLFNDNL
+4634 SRTGDYLPLFN
-4648 TKTDTKTEAD
+4648 KEQ
-4658 GTGKDIEKMND
+4658 MND

-4684 PTELTSRQVDYM
+4684 PAGITSRHIDYM

-4707 GDTQLD
+4707 GDTQLN

-4745 DLNKALG
+4745 DGNNLP
-4752 ITKAKGIC
+4752 
-4760 ERGIFYPPMDDN
+4760 GIFYPPVADN

-4805 ANDIVNKELHYDEE
+4805 AYDIVNKELHYDEE

-4825 KGHHLVKDG
+4825 DGHHLVKDG

-4925 DPAKNTHTLHHEY
+4925 ELADPANNTHTLHHEY

-4947 TEGNTGKT
+4947 KEKA
-4955 TATFQRPGITEG
+4955 TATFQRPGSIKDG

-5043 TQGLGINTPAQTVT
+5043 TQGLGIETPAQTVT
-5057 FHAYGTEYQSKDGEV
+5057 FHAYGREYEPKDGEV
-5072 VEKGAIVIPITTS
+5072 VEQGAIDIPITAS
-5085 TGTLG
+5085 TGTLD
-5090 VDGYSHM
+5090 VNGYSHM

-5114 DKGTAFCDKLAETSP
+5114 DKGTAFSDAFAETSP
-5129 FATIMPFRTY
+5129 FATVMPFRTY

-5144 TASQT
+5144 TTSQA

-5156 VIRIAETTGI
+5156 VIRIADTTGI

>member
-29 AQEEGGTTTT
+29 AQEESGGTTTT
-39 ETKVY
+39 EQKVY

-52 TNYGDDG
+52 DYAGG
-59 GTKDNPYLIRNDLEL
+59 KGTKDDPWLISNDLEL
-74 AKLAY
+74 AKLAH
-79 DVNSGKTYSGKYFKL
+79 DVTNGNTKLMFAGKYFKL
-94 TADID
+94 TKDID

-106 PIGTWKFDTK
+106 PIGTWKCNKD
-116 NPQKSYFFAGKLDG
+116 NNDRYFAGKFDG
-130 DGHSIK
+130 DGHTIS
-136 NMNIEWINED
+136 NMQIEWVNAT
-146 GCEASWG
+146 GSEASWG
-153 LFSRLKGRDNTE
+153 LFNRLYGTSASSE
-165 AGFASVTNLIIE
+165 ATYASVTNLIID
-177 NDTIQKKPGFRPIG
+177 NALIQKKKDTAPVG
-191 KGVIK
+191 KSVIK
-196 LGTIAGD
+196 IGTVAGD
-203 LTQFAE
+203 MTQFAE
-209 ISNIIIRSSKIT
+209 ISNTIIRNSKIT
-221 DNKETYSAPNSFRV
+221 DNEETYNTPNSFRV

-244 NAPQY
+244 NVGNL
-249 QFKIFNIS
+249 FRIFNIS
-257 AEVDVN
+257 ADVNVN
-263 MLTKATLTSTNNF
+263 MLTQATLTSTTGSY
-276 QATIAGGF
+276 QATISGGF
-284 GSVSKLAKPD
+284 GAVSKLAKP
-294 NTNHVILPRNILI
+294 NSSNLVILPRNILI
-307 HGSLTTSTNTRCKK
+307 HGKLTTSTNTERCKK
-321 GSVISSNT
+321 GSVMASNSGS
-329 TNMDDFD
+329 MDF
-336 KVNVDGQ
+336 VNEKADGQ
-343 PITSTWYYTK
+343 PITSTWYYTAA
-353 DNKVEGSK
+353 NKVTGKK
-361 DYKYGTLKSIDAIDE
+361 DYKYGTEKSIDAIDE
-376 STGMTF
+376 NTGMTF
-382 GKTFVDQMNKYLS
+382 GKTFVDQINQYLF

-406 LGKSK
+406 LGDSI
-411 FAFSNIKLKFERGK
+411 FTFRNIKLKLERGEN
-425 SDVLTVIDEDSID
+425 DVLTVVDENGTTN
-438 SSDYNWYVFKE
+438 SDTYNWYVFKD

-467 PRQPYKQ
+467 PRQPYNQ

-486 TSTIPV
+486 TSTILV
-492 EAIGITAKLDSKNDP
+492 KAIGITAKLDSKNDP

-520 TNNTNLSN
+520 TNDTNLSN

-623 LTWKGAY
+623 LTWNGAY

-665 PNNITKDLLTF
+665 PNNITKNLLTF
-676 GDWDGLKDKSPLFR
+676 SDWDGLKDKSPLFR
-690 NATITGKWDDTDYKG
+690 NATITGKWEDTDYKG

-732 GGDFYKILY
+732 GGDFYKIIY

-826 GRQTSDSTK
+826 GRQTSDSLK

-857 TWNDA
+857 KWNDN

-872 ANAKEEDRQNDYD
+872 ANAEEEDRKNDYD

-926 LDYGGKTY
+926 LDYDGKTY
-934 NVPMNTYMGRANITL
+934 NVPMNTYMGRASITL

-972 GGSTGRGHTGTVKV
+972 GGSTGRGHTGNVKV

-1060 YDSYKNLYDSY
+1060 YDSYKNLYNSY
-1071 KENIKDKLVT
+1071 KENVKDKLVT
-1081 YRCYNTKD
+1081 YRCYNTKT
-1089 TYTDVNPLDTRTE
+1089 TYTDVNPLATRTE

-1129 SGLWTK
+1129 PGLWTK
-1135 TSATPS
+1135 EKATPS
-1141 QYGGNVYGQEGQT
+1141 QYGGNVYGQKGKT
-1154 VSSLTINGGTF
+1154 VASLTINGGTF
-1165 YCKNGI
+1165 HCKNGI

-1176 GTDYFFSTKKYG
+1176 GTNYFFAKKKYG
-1188 GKNYS
+1188 GKDAS
-1193 DYKKLGQTY
+1193 DYKELGQTY

-1217 IFGGGYG
+1217 IYGGGYG
-1224 VAYAKEGETNPAKIE
+1224 VADTINLDNKKIE
-1239 ILSDMA
+1239 TLSNMA
-1245 HLFGKSIVSIKGG
+1245 RLYGKSTISIKGG
-1258 TFYDNV
+1258 TFYKNV

-1274 DTELSISDYADIL
+1274 DTELSISDYADIR
-1287 GSVFAGGNGRE
+1287 GSVFAGGNGRK
-1298 KRDGAIGNPEYI
+1298 KRDKTSIVIKDDTWHPELV
-1310 GRVTGSTSLTFYGS
+1310 GRVTGSTSLTFSGS
-1324 STQAPSI
+1324 SAQAPSI
-1331 YGDIYGGGNLA
+1331 YGNIYGGGNLA
-1342 QVGEKK
+1342 QVGEN
-1348 SKKDT
+1348 T
-1353 NGEDTNKSSTTIII
+1353 NGENTNGGNTNKSSTTINI

-1381 GIITK
+1381 GKITDDK
-1386 RTEVKDSIKTVKTE
+1386 GNPLASKDLYTF
-1400 ITSADVNGNT
+1400 ADVNGNT

-1420 QTREKDGALKDNFS
+1420 QTREKDGNLKDNFS

-1462 VDKTKFY
+1462 VDKKKFY
-1469 DEVKDKFLNPHN
+1469 DEANDKFLNPHN

-1502 GMTPYSLLKTPEWK
+1502 GMTPYSLLKTQEWK
-1516 ESYDDNKNP
+1516 ESYDDNKHP

-1532 GYGENTI
+1532 GYGENTS

-1545 TVNVEGEYGDYNGEV
+1545 TVNVEGEYGEYNGEV
-1560 GDDTEQLARPHSSS
+1560 DDDTEQLARPHRS
-1574 KSKKARKAAQRAAA
+1574 KSKSKSK
-1588 QGDAASEGEAG
+1588 S
-1599 SETNTNQ
+1599 TNNDTNKDTNK

-1611 DNSKGVPNFTILSV
+1611 DNSKGVPNFTILSA

-1630 AGTVKNNTKV
+1630 AGTVTNNTKV

-1657 DPNAS
+1657 DPDAS
-1662 TEKNNTGSI
+1662 TEDNNTGSI
-1671 GDSIQSGNTQVF
+1671 GGNTQVF

-1697 AGVNPKENNGTYIY
+1697 AGVDPSKTTTETNGTTTTEYTY
-1711 FTNVAKVTGT
+1711 FTQVAKVTGT
-1721 TLVEISEDAKIY
+1721 TQVEISDDAKIY
-1733 GNVYGGGDIANIGDK
+1733 GSVYGGGDIANIGDK
-1748 IDTPVYTKPISES
+1748 TTTDYANNKPVSES
-1761 IIAQADKDGHKA
+1761 KIAQVKDADGHEA
-1773 GEFISYNADNYK
+1773 GDFISYKADNYR

-1803 KGLKKKNA
+1803 KGLKKEKA
-1811 PEYNQVGRINGNT
+1811 PEYDKVGRINGNT

-1877 NIYGGGYGSVPVE
+1877 NIYGGGYGHVKVE
-1890 LNGTKTEAEKQK
+1890 LNGKETEAEKQK

-1911 KDTANEGT
+1911 KDTAKEGT

-1943 IKGNITTWLAAL
+1943 SKGNFTTWLAAQ

-1969 EITAAILNAKT
+1969 EITAAILKAKT
-1980 VDEITNKKAKDA
+1980 VDEITNEKAKAA
-1992 INRIMNDENTRQFFE
+1992 INRILNDENTQQFFE
-2007 FIKGTMHSGSFKSNH
+2007 FTKGTMNSGSFKRNH

-2036 YTNDTTVVDKTGDAT
+2036 YTNDDTTIADSTTGKAI
-2051 VIINHSPLT
+2051 VIVNHSPLT
-2060 DITILNQDHSI
+2060 DIIIKNQDNSI
-2071 KTLSLFD
+2071 KKLSLFD
-2078 YTSLPGLCWYISS
+2078 ETSLPGLCWYISS

-2099 SVFGAGFGANTKVG
+2099 SVFGAGFGVNTKVG
-2113 NTKVYAQPGAK
+2113 KTQVYVQPGAK
-2124 IDDEGIATINRIK
+2124 INDYGILTIDGIK
-2137 YRYLNQVTDHNTYF
+2137 YRYLNQAEDHKTYF
-2151 NFETS
+2151 DFEMN

-2170 LYFGSAT
+2170 LYFGSVT
-2177 GLNPGEEGFD
+2177 GSNPGEEGFD
-2187 PMTFRRYHASRW
+2187 PMTYRRYHASRW

-2210 QAIHGG
+2210 QDIHGG

-2242 GLGAQPYGDIT
+2242 GLGALPYGDFT
-2253 NGDGYDFGK
+2253 DGNGYDFGK

-2282 GGAGIESIENNNNN
+2282 GGAGIESIYKN
-2296 NKNTWIDFPNM
+2296 NTWIDFPNM
-2307 ARVPKTEVHIYGRNF
+2307 ARVPKTEAHIYGRNF
-2322 NYTTNGKN
+2322 NYMVNGKS

-2342 VYGGGDVANVGNE
+2342 VYGGGDVANVGYT
-2355 EQKADPDVFTYEQH
+2355 KADPDVFTYEQH

-2390 FAGGKGRLVSECESY
+2390 FAGGKGRLVSECSKY
-2405 KNLGGIYGN
+2405 QNLGGIYGN
-2414 ACLVIDRP
+2414 TCLVIDRP
-2422 VISYPYFDKKTKTPL
+2422 VISYPYYDETTKKAL
-2437 EPWSKEAMGHPK
+2437 EPWSTEAMEHPA
-2449 DTVNTDIIP
+2449 DTVNANIIP

-2479 SIFDGYIGHG
+2479 SIWDGYIGHG
-2489 IYGGGWGNSDSQTVN
+2489 IYGGGWGNSDSETVN
-2504 GEKTTSITS
+2504 GEKTTSNGEKITS
-2513 ADVTGNTNMI
+2513 ANVTGNTNMI

-2557 NHETLKFKI
+2557 NHETLKFKV

-2575 EACIV
+2575 EACEV
-2580 GHNTNITIANG
+2580 GNNTNITIANG
-2591 FLHNDTE
+2591 FLHKDTE

-2604 KDLRFYQTAEWKEIY
+2604 KDLHFYQTAEWKEIY

-2641 GNTNINIDMVS
+2641 GNTNINIDMVRDKKS
-2652 RTSFHHGI
+2652 HYGI
-2660 GIEQDKEYEHFYNG
+2660 DFELGKEYEHFYNG

-2698 GGVFCRRVF
+2698 GGAFCRRVF
-2707 GGGFYSSVK
+2707 GGGFYSSV
-2716 NTNITVKAID
+2716 NSTNITVKAID

-2733 GFMGDVEQST
+2733 GFMGDVKKST
-2743 NVIIGEDNSKK
+2743 NVTIGEDNSK
-2754 TTTTSGDETSGADT
+2754 TA

-2776 DAPSGKSP
+2776 GEPSGKSP
-2784 FDNTDIYIHG
+2784 YDNTDIYIHG
-2794 NVYGGNDVSGY
+2794 SVYGGNDVSGY

-2814 YFKENKTPNPNNKD
+2814 YFKEN
-2828 QDYKNPGTNIKING
+2828 QGSGTNIKING

-2861 DRNGNTKVTVNEH
+2861 DRNGNTKVTVNEY

-2896 KTMPSLKAASDAA
+2896 ETMPSIKAASDAA
-2909 KMVNINSWRPLT
+2909 KIVNINSWRPLT
-2921 NRVKIDISGNT
+2921 NKVSIDITGNT
-2932 GKVGTDNQVNSQ
+2932 GKVGENNQVNSQ

-2963 QKVYDNK
+2963 QKVYDYND
-2970 EDSQKKKVGDI
+2970 DSHKKVGDI

-3001 ELFTATKDNDFMNMF
+3001 ELFTATAENDFMNMF

-3027 KELNLADAIDWIN
+3027 KELNLADSIDWIN

-3050 YLPTENADRPKVYP
+3050 YLPTENKDRPKVYP
-3064 HLLDLYFHPVETD
+3064 HLIDLYFHPVETD
-3077 IQGKLTW
+3077 IQGTLTW
-3084 NGSATGEGL
+3084 NGSTTGEGL

-3114 KTAADFQESDTPK
+3114 KTAADFQESDTK

-3177 PFIKLTIKNKF
+3177 PFIKLTIRNKF

-3196 NAYMGGNVYGGCYK
+3196 NAYMGGNVYGGCYQ

-3220 DLQSD
+3220 DQQSD
-3225 MLAGKDKTKLENSNN
+3225 MLAGKNKTKLENSNN
-3240 LLQSAQYAS
+3240 LLLQSAKYAS

-3274 IKCRAPTMNGTLFNA
+3274 IKCSAPTMNGTLFDA

-3357 YKVNKANN
+3357 YKVRKDKY
-3365 KGGRYAL
+3365 KGGRYVL
-3372 KRTDQKNLTLE
+3372 KRTDQKKENLDLK
-3383 DFDGKTKSP
+3383 DNDGKTESP
-3392 TVKQHIYL
+3392 TIKQHIYL

-3405 ITQGTREDIVAIE
+3405 ITQGTREDIVAID
-3418 NSNRIDITN
+3418 NGNRVEITN
-3427 ANSDVYFT
+3427 ANSDEYFT
-3435 KVEAATPTVGWA
+3435 PVNEAEPTVGWKYV
-3447 NVHINI
+3447 NINI

-3459 GGYSLAQGSSVLA
+3459 GGYSLAQGSSVMA

-3477 LKYTE
+3477 LKYTKKF
-3482 QYNVDEA
+3482 NVDEA

-3497 DELNGFPNGTTA
+3497 DELNGFPGGTTV

-3514 TVILVGDNKGKK
+3514 TVILVGDNKD
-3526 KSKEND
+3526 S
-3532 ENDENEH
+3532 EH

-3545 EMQEIKLPEGTDLF
+3545 EMQEIDLPEGTDLF
-3559 GYYYKHYDDDT
+3559 GYYYRHYDDIT
-3570 AYKNGKYTYR
+3570 KPEYTYR
-3580 YISLQDKYFYHAG
+3580 YISLQDKYFYQAG
-3593 AKPSLEGIKD
+3593 AKPKLEGIKD

-3632 TGYGFAAHTIDN
+3632 TGYGFAEHTIDN

-3693 SNDIAYSEDGSLQAK
+3693 SNEIAYSEDGSLQAK
-3708 ADDATSFKYG
+3708 QDNATSFKYG

-3739 NVPFSE
+3739 DVPFNDKE
-3745 IWRNHLGQKAAN
+3745 NAPWRNHQGQVAAK
-3757 ATDENSKEFKDMS
+3757 DKESQEFKDMS
-3770 YQGVKQKYIDDY
+3770 YQEVKQKYIDDY
-3782 NDKKDKPDAGNAGD
+3782 YDKKDKPDAGNAGD
-3796 IYGTFQKRNDG
+3796 IFGTFQRRNDG

-3834 QKAVEQQHYGPIYG
+3834 QKAVEKEHYGPIYG

-3870 NHKKEA
+3870 NHTRA
-3876 VNNGTKEADNNSNT
+3876 TGDTHA
-3890 PKEDFLETTGNFVF
+3890 EDFLETTGNFVF
-3904 PYKDG
+3904 PYKAG
-3909 RYIVDDCFPKGYYSS
+3909 RYIVDDCFPTGYYSHTKGTKL
-3924 NPDSLPEIHYWY
+3924 PDIHYWY

-3943 YNAHITGYTFKSSPD
+3943 YNAHITGYTFKSSPND
-3958 NPIQFNSDNKDGLTV
+3958 PIKFNSDNKDGLTV
-3973 LSGLKSGQTLY
+3973 LSGLKKGQTLY
-3984 IQSWKMRSGHPDNFS
+3984 IQSWKMRSGHPKDLTEFS
-3999 SDLEYRNYLKE
+3999 SDLEYRNYLEEGKE
-4010 GDTGYNAAVAGGYQL
+4010 GYNAAVAGGYQL
-4025 YVGGSKNTTFE
+4025 YVGGSKSTTFE
-4036 GATSDKDTDKQKK
+4036 GATAEGGTQN
-4049 GFSALLSMNAKSTDD
+4049 GFSALLSMNAQNPDNNCTV
-4064 YTTFNNV
+4064 FNNT
-4071 LPSGLTEDA
+4071 LPSDLTEDA

-4094 DAEADYFKKHLA
+4094 DAEKDYFKNHLA

-4121 KYVSDTDNTPI
+4121 EYNSKTDNKPI
-4132 YAHTGKLFKKEGNTY
+4132 YAETGKLFRKEGNDY

-4152 GKLEDTD
+4152 DKLKDTD

-4171 EIKDLYVYDTTNKT
+4171 EVKNLYKYDTSNKT
-4185 YSKVQK
+4185 YTKVEK
-4191 LSEVKIDTTKYFVPR
+4191 LSDVKTDGSKYCVHR

-4220 GPTVSGKI
+4220 GPTVSGNI

-4241 INKKQVKIDAD
+4241 INKKLVKIDAD

-4267 KRDDNGNPT
+4267 KRDENGNPT
-4276 KDFEDGKDGKKGNAW
+4276 TEFEKGEDGKDGNAW
-4291 LEDTAIKNTYKQG
+4291 LNDTSIKNTYQQG
-4304 TTIDENRTDLFAG
+4304 TPTDKRTDLFAG
-4317 GYYDKTEDYL
+4317 TYYDKTEDYL

-4349 DKKLFTVPVQLSD
+4349 DKKLFTVPVLSSD
-4362 TLVVHNYQEMDPHSD
+4362 TLVVHNYQEMDPQSD

-4385 AVARAKAEPKYF
+4385 AIARAKAEPKYF

-4408 DLTAFKKYLQNPDND
+4408 DLTAFKNFLQVEKNE
-4423 GGAYAQFILQD
+4423 GGANAQFILQN
-4434 DLSIGKNIDGTGA
+4434 DLTIGENIDGTGA

-4490 GCNEKGAYHCCF
+4490 GCNEPGAYHCCF
-4502 EYNPTGSSTPIIYRM
+4502 EYNPTPSATSVGSTTPIVYRM
-4517 NGDAYTDYTYD
+4517 NGTAEKGYSYD

-4548 SNDMK
+4548 SNDMT
-4553 NAEDKAALKYIYDYY
+4553 NPDDKAALKYIYDYY

-4575 ANRSDDYTGN
+4575 ANRSDAYTGN

-4592 RTGGSNAQTP
+4592 RTGGNSAQTP

-4613 THAIDKARAQGY
+4613 THAIDKARAQDY
-4625 TAATETKPE
+4625 TAATETMPE
-4634 SRTGDYLPLFNDNL
+4634 SRTGDYLPLFNANL

-4707 GDTQLD
+4707 GDTQLN

-4760 ERGIFYPPMDDN
+4760 ERGIFYPPVADN

-4805 ANDIVNKELHYDEE
+4805 AYDIVNKELHYDEE

-4825 KGHHLVKDG
+4825 DGHHLVKDG
-4834 TAGGFTTPYFHLV
+4834 TADVFTTPYFHLV

-4920 TPTTD
+4920 TPTED
-4925 DPAKNTHTLHHEY
+4925 ELADPAKNTHTLHHEY
-4938 WLRGLTGVN
+4938 WLRGLTGIN
-4947 TEGNTGKT
+4947 TGGNTGVNTGET
-4955 TATFQRPGITEG
+4955 TATFQRPGSEAG
-4967 LFQADNAASWAY
+4967 LFQAENAASWNY
-4979 EFENDF
+4979 SFKNDF
-4985 FMTTYGNKDYNYK
+4985 FVRTYESKLYNKVD
-4998 ANPYYKEAHTY
+4998 NPYYNEAHTY
-5009 NAYLALT
+5009 NDYLALT

-5026 GYRYY
+5026 GYHYY

-5043 TQGLGINTPAQTVT
+5043 TQGLGIENPAQTVT
-5057 FHAYGTEYQSKDGEV
+5057 FHAYGREYEPKDEEV
-5072 VEKGAIVIPITTS
+5072 VEQGAIEIPITAS
-5085 TGTLG
+5085 TGTLD
-5090 VDGYSHM
+5090 VNGYSHM

-5102 QKVANGTIYGMN
+5102 QKVANGIIYGMN
-5114 DKGTAFCDKLAETSP
+5114 DKGTAFSDKFAETSP
-5129 FATIMPFRTY
+5129 FATVMPFRTY

-5144 TASQT
+5144 TASQA

>member
-29 AQEEGGTTTT
+29 AQEESGGTTTT
-39 ETKVY
+39 EQKVY

-52 TNYGDDG
+52 DYAGG
-59 GTKDNPYLIRNDLEL
+59 KGTKDDPWLISNDLEL
-74 AKLAY
+74 AKLAH
-79 DVNSGKTYSGKYFKL
+79 DVTNGNTKLMFAGKYFKL
-94 TADID
+94 TKDID

-106 PIGTWKFDTK
+106 PIGTWKCNKD
-116 NPQKSYFFAGKLDG
+116 NNDRYFAGKFDG
-130 DGHSIK
+130 DGHTIS
-136 NMNIEWINED
+136 NMQIEWVNAT
-146 GCEASWG
+146 GSEASWG
-153 LFSRLKGRDNTE
+153 LFNRLYGTSASSEDTY
-165 AGFASVTNLIIE
+165 ASVTNLIIE
-177 NDTIQKKPGFRPIG
+177 NAHIQKKKDTAPVG
-191 KGVIK
+191 KSVIK
-196 LGTIAGD
+196 IGTVAGD
-203 LTQFAE
+203 MTQYAE
-209 ISNIIIRSSKIT
+209 ISNIIIRNSEIT
-221 DNKETYSAPNSFRV
+221 DNRETYSAPNSFRV
-235 GGVVGYIDN
+235 GGVIGYIDN
-244 NAPQY
+244 SKSNHY
-249 QFKIFNIS
+249 RIFNIS
-257 AEVDVN
+257 ADVDVN
-263 MLTKATLTSTNNF
+263 MLTNATLTSSSNF

-284 GSVSKLAKPD
+284 GSVSKLAKPAIG
-294 NTNHVILPRNILI
+294 NIVILPRNILI
-307 HGSLTTSTNTRCKK
+307 HGKLTTSTVAAKCKK

-329 TNMDDFD
+329 TDMDDFD
-336 KVNVDGQ
+336 KVNVDDQ
-343 PITSTWYYTK
+343 PITSTWYYTST
-353 DNKVEGSK
+353 NTVEGSK
-361 DYKYGTLKSIDAIDE
+361 DYKYGTVKSIDAIDE

-382 GKTFVDQMNKYLS
+382 GKTFVDQINQYLS

-411 FAFSNIKLKFERGK
+411 FTFSTVKLNAKRGK
-425 SDVLTVIDEDSID
+425 QDVLTVVNEDG
-438 SSDYNWYVFKE
+438 
-449 NSTTVTKVNTEAC
+449 TTNNEKYDWFVSQDNMKWEKANTDNGAC
-462 NPFTL
+462 NPFYL
-467 PRQPYKQ
+467 PRQKYKQ
-474 YVYAESK
+474 YVYAVSSQS
-481 DGSLR
+481 SLR
-486 TSTIPV
+486 TNTIEV
-492 EAIGITAKLDSKNDP
+492 KAIGITAQLDDKTKP
-507 NSQIA
+507 G
-512 PITYIVNV
+512 TYIVNV
-520 TNNTNLSN
+520 TNDTEEKLSN
-528 DNLGLTITYQWFN
+528 DDLGLTITYEWHN
-541 GKTELTGETSNKFIR
+541 GIDPLDIPNTQNEFTPTNTS
-556 PASATHKDKYNCQ
+556 HKYKYYCK
-569 VIVKSNESELYKDT
+569 VIVKSGNNVLFEKNVCAS
-583 LYATVVVYL
+583 VIVYL
-592 CPNNITING
+592 CPAGVTTADGKTYAAG
-601 TTYPKGVDKDDAEWG
+601 TDNLQDDEWG
-616 YTPDKPM
+616 YSPEKPM

-630 SKLLEK
+630 KKLSDIADWE
-636 GSWDENIIVLMGTSS
+636 ENIIVLMGTSNKE
-651 YSVTN
+651 VTK
-656 NTLNGFNIT
+656 GFNIT
-665 PNNITKDLLTF
+665 QNYQGDYLLIETDWKNAKKNN
-676 GDWDGLKDKSPLFR
+676 PELFR
-690 NATITGKWDDTDYKG
+690 NATITGKWDKDYKG
-705 IIEIWGAD
+705 QIEIYGSSR
-713 KGLPIW
+713 GLPIW
-719 GDTRFENITFNNN
+719 GDTRFEHITFNNN
-732 GGDFYKILY
+732 GGDSYKIIY
-741 CQYNNLEMGKGIIM
+741 CQYNNLEMGDSIKM
-755 TGFNQNSP
+755 TSFGVNNLA
-763 EYGTIDGAVTNAFH
+763 YGSITGAVTTPFH
-777 IFGGFNND
+777 IFGGLNND
-785 GRFWP
+785 GRYQP
-790 LNNTKNIQAYEASM
+790 LNTPELIKAFEKSM
-804 PHGTEGFSITI
+804 PHGKEGFSITI
-815 HSGFYSCISAS
+815 KSGYYSIISTG
-826 GRQTSDSTK
+826 GRQTATK
-835 YNGVMGT
+835 GLNGVMGT
-842 PNLPIKCKINLDIDR
+842 PNQPIKCTITMDIDR
-857 TWNDA
+857 KWNDA
-862 HNPIRKVKND
+862 NNEKRPYD
-872 ANAKEEDRQNDYD
+872 SKERGSEERGNDYD
-885 VGAILAGSHE
+885 AGAILAGSHE

-901 VDINIKSGKVAR
+901 VDIIVKSGKVAR

-919 GAQREFT
+919 GANTQLSFT
-926 LDYGGKTY
+926 YGNDNTTY
-934 NVPMNTYMGRANITL
+934 YVPCNTYMGRANITI
-949 DPEKSENNK
+949 DPAKSEYNHDDN
-958 DTIINNRVIVTELY
+958 INGRVIITELY
-972 GGSTGRGHTGTVKV
+972 GGSMGRAHHANATI
-986 NNPFYGYSTITI
+986 NNPFYGISNITI
-998 NGGTFKILPEG
+998 NGGTFKVLPDENANNTQIL
-1009 NKKTDLIICGIFGAG
+1009 CGIFGAG

-1030 IGYGEAEDSTH
+1030 IGYGDDTATTH
-1041 TPDQSIAYWNDA
+1041 TPDANIAYWNAD
-1053 TKRDVML
+1053 KNVML
-1060 YDSYKNLYDSY
+1060 YGTYSDAKN
-1071 KENIKDKLVT
+1071 NLVT
-1081 YRCYNTKD
+1081 YTCYNANTESIVTIDPKD
-1089 TYTDVNPLDTRTE
+1089 TQTN
-1102 IIINGGVFGTESEM
+1102 IIINGGEFGTKTQDGKINA
-1116 IDGIYAGGSGYMS
+1116 IDGIYAGGSGFMGLS
-1129 SGLWTK
+1129 LWTQTTAK
-1135 TSATPS
+1135 PS
-1141 QYGGNVYGQEGQT
+1141 KYGGNVYGQKDKTKT

-1176 GTDYFFSTKKYG
+1176 GTDYFFHENKYG
-1188 GKNYS
+1188 GTNYS
-1193 DYKKLGQTY
+1193 DYKELGQTY
-1202 GNVALNITGGTFYCP
+1202 GNVTLNITGGTFYCP

-1224 VAYAKEGETNPAKIE
+1224 VAYATENDPENKKDTPE

-1245 HLFGKSIVSIKGG
+1245 RLFGKSTISIEGG

-1264 YGGGDMAQTE
+1264 YGGGDMAQTK
-1274 DTELSISDYADIL
+1274 DTELSISDYADIR
-1287 GSVFAGGNGRE
+1287 GSVFAGGNGR
-1298 KRDGAIGNPEYI
+1298 KKIVKANDGNWHPEYI
-1310 GRVTGSTSLTFYGS
+1310 GRVTGSTSLTFSGS
-1324 STQAPSI
+1324 SAQAPSI
-1331 YGDIYGGGNLA
+1331 YGNIYGGGNLA

-1348 SKKDT
+1348 NGENT
-1353 NGEDTNKSSTTIII
+1353 NGENTNGENTNKSSTTINI

-1381 GIITK
+1381 GNIT
-1386 RTEVKDSIKTVKTE
+1386 DSIGKPLASKDLYTF
-1400 ITSADVNGNT
+1400 ADVNGNT

-1420 QTREKDGALKDNFS
+1420 QTREKDGNLKDNFS

-1439 NKLWND
+1439 NKLWNGTKFNSWD
-1445 SIQNFYVWEKV
+1445 D
-1456 EGENYK
+1456 
-1462 VDKTKFY
+1462 DKTLFY
-1469 DEVKDKFLNPHN
+1469 GKDKDEDPDKANNKFLNPHN

-1502 GMTPYSLLKTPEWK
+1502 GMTPYSLLKTQEWK
-1516 ESYDDNKNP
+1516 ESYDDNKHP

-1532 GYGENTI
+1532 GYGENTS

-1545 TVNVEGEYGDYNGEV
+1545 TVNVEGEYGEYNGEV
-1560 GDDTEQLARPHSSS
+1560 DDDTEQLARPHRS
-1574 KSKKARKAAQRAAA
+1574 KSKSKSK
-1588 QGDAASEGEAG
+1588 ST
-1599 SETNTNQ
+1599 SKSTNKDTNK

-1611 DNSKGVPNFTILSV
+1611 DNSKGVPNFTILSA

-1630 AGTVKNNTKV
+1630 AGTVINDTKV

-1657 DPNAS
+1657 DPEAS
-1662 TEKNNTGSI
+1662 TEANTTGII
-1671 GDSIQSGNTQVF
+1671 GGNTQVF

-1697 AGVNPKENNGTYIY
+1697 AGVNPKENNSNYTY

-1721 TLVEISEDAKIY
+1721 TLVEISDEAKIY
-1733 GNVYGGGDIANIGDK
+1733 GSVFGGGDIANIGDEIK
-1748 IDTPVYTKPISES
+1748 TPDYSSKPISES
-1761 IIAQADKDGHKA
+1761 KIAQEDDAEGHKA
-1773 GEFISYNADNYK
+1773 GEFISYKAENYK

-1803 KGLKKKNA
+1803 KGLKLEKA
-1811 PEYNQVGRINGNT
+1811 PEYHKVGRINGNT
-1824 IVHIVNTDAAASTE
+1824 LVHIVNTDAASSTE
-1838 IDYQNNVVPFVW
+1838 LDYQNNVVPFVW
-1850 NNVYGGCAYGTVD
+1850 DNVYGGCAYGTVD

-1877 NIYGGGYGSVPVE
+1877 NIYGGGYGHVKVDFD
-1890 LNGTKTEAEKQK
+1890 GTKTEAEKQK

-1911 KDTANEGT
+1911 KDTAHEGT

-1943 IKGNITTWLAAL
+1943 IKGNFTTWLAAQT
-1955 ADSEKICDNIEEFK
+1955 DSEKICDNIEEFK
-1969 EITAAILNAKT
+1969 EITAAILKAKT
-1980 VDEITNKKAKDA
+1980 ADEITNEKAKAA
-1992 INRIMNDENTRQFFE
+1992 INRIMNNENTQQFFE
-2007 FIKGTMHSGSFKSNH
+2007 FTKGTMNSGAFKSDH

-2036 YTNDTTVVDKTGDAT
+2036 YTNDTTVVDKTGDAI
-2051 VIINHSPLT
+2051 VIVNHSPLS
-2060 DITILNQDHSI
+2060 DIIIKNQDNSI
-2071 KTLSLFD
+2071 KKLSLFD
-2078 YTSLPGLCWYISS
+2078 ETSLPGLCWYLGS

-2099 SVFGAGFGANTKVG
+2099 SVFGAGFGVNTKVG
-2113 NTKVYAQPGAK
+2113 KTEVYAQPGAK
-2124 IDDEGIATINRIK
+2124 IGDDGIIAIDGIT
-2137 YRYLNQVTDHNTYF
+2137 YRYINQKEDHKTYLD
-2151 NFETS
+2151 FEKS
-2156 IYNDFLKVSKEDKK
+2156 IYNGFLKVSKENKK
-2170 LYFGSAT
+2170 LYFGSVT
-2177 GLNPGEEGFD
+2177 GCNPGEEGFD
-2187 PMTFRRYHASRW
+2187 PITYRRYHASRW

-2210 QAIHGG
+2210 QDIHGG

-2225 TYVETDAQPV
+2225 TYVETDAQPI
-2235 CENIYGA
+2235 CEHIYGA
-2242 GLGAQPYGDIT
+2242 GLGALPYGDIT
-2253 NGDGYDFGK
+2253 DGNDYDFGK
-2262 VGTSSKV
+2262 VGTSSRV

-2282 GGAGIESIENNNNN
+2282 GGAGIESISNSNNEK
-2296 NKNTWIDFPNM
+2296 NKWIDFPNM

-2322 NYTTNGKN
+2322 NYTAKGKS
-2330 LGMIDRTMIWGS
+2330 LGTIDRTMIWGS
-2342 VYGGGDVANVGNE
+2342 VYGGGDVANVGNT
-2355 EQKADPDVFTYEQH
+2355 KAGPEVFTYEQH

-2376 SLVNIRGGAIFSQV
+2376 SLVNIRGGTIFSQV
-2390 FAGGKGRLVSECESY
+2390 FAGGKGRLASECSSY
-2405 KNLGGIYGN
+2405 QNLGGIYGN
-2414 ACLVIDRP
+2414 SCLVIDRP
-2422 VISYPYFDKKTKTPL
+2422 VISYPYYDETTKKAL
-2437 EPWSKEAMGHPK
+2437 EPWSTEAMEHPAE
-2449 DTVNTDIIP
+2449 TVNANIIP

-2479 SIFDGYIGHG
+2479 SIWDGYIGHG
-2489 IYGGGWGNSDSQTVN
+2489 IYGGGWGNSDSETVN
-2504 GEKTTSITS
+2504 GEKTTSNGEKITS
-2513 ADVTGNTNMI
+2513 ANVTGNTNMI

-2533 YWNPDTRSWHP
+2533 YWNPDTRAWHP

-2557 NHETLKFKI
+2557 NHETLKFKV

-2575 EACIV
+2575 EACEV
-2580 GHNTNITIANG
+2580 RNNTNITIANG
-2591 FLHNDTE
+2591 FLHKDTE

-2626 FSIFGGGFGEDAIVD
+2626 FSIFGGGFGEDAIVK
-2641 GNTNINIDMVS
+2641 GNTNITIDMVS
-2652 RTSFHHGI
+2652 RASFHHGI
-2660 GIEQDKEYEHFYNG
+2660 GIEQDKDYEHFYNG

-2689 KGSTNIKGA
+2689 EGSTNIKGA

-2707 GGGFYSSVK
+2707 GGGFYSSV
-2716 NTNITVKAID
+2716 NSTNITVKAID

-2733 GFMGDVEQST
+2733 GFMGDVEKST
-2743 NVIIGEDNSKK
+2743 NVIIGEDNSK
-2754 TTTTSGDETSGADT
+2754 TATTSGDETSGTDT

-2776 DAPSGKSP
+2776 GEPSGKSP
-2784 FDNTDIYIHG
+2784 YDNTDIYIHG
-2794 NVYGGNDVSGY
+2794 SVYGGNDVSGY

-2814 YFKENKTPNPNNKD
+2814 YFKDNLGT
-2828 QDYKNPGTNIKING
+2828 GTNIKING

-2861 DRNGNTKVTVNEH
+2861 DRNGNTKVTVNEY
-2874 YPLNPDDPNSEKVDL
+2874 YPLNPDDPNSEKADL

-2896 KTMPSLKAASDAA
+2896 ETMPSIQAASDAA
-2909 KMVNINSWRPLT
+2909 KIVNINSWRPLS
-2921 NRVKIDISGNT
+2921 NKVSIDITGNT
-2932 GKVGTDNQVNSQ
+2932 GKVGENNQVNSQ

-2963 QKVYDNK
+2963 QKVYDNA
-2970 EDSQKKKVGDI
+2970 DASHKKVGDI

-3001 ELFTATKDNDFMNMF
+3001 ELFTATAENDFMNMF

-3027 KELNLADAIDWIN
+3027 KELNLADSIDWVN

-3050 YLPTENADRPKVYP
+3050 YLPTKNEDRPKVYP
-3064 HLLDLYFHPVETD
+3064 HLIDLYFHPVETD
-3077 IQGKLTW
+3077 IQGTLTW
-3084 NGSATGEGL
+3084 NNTATGEGL

-3114 KTAADFQESDTPK
+3114 NSN
-3127 KIGNVVDYIFP
+3127 GNVVDYIFP

-3196 NAYMGGNVYGGCYK
+3196 NAYMGGNVYGGCYQ

-3274 IKCRAPTMNGTLFNA
+3274 IKCVAPTMNVDKANNVTLFNA
-3289 CGVENENTKKK
+3289 CGVK
-3300 ELGVSANFV
+3300 EDGNQEGLGVSANFV

-3357 YKVNKANN
+3357 YKVRKDMH
-3365 KGGRYAL
+3365 KGGRYVL
-3372 KRTDQKNLTLE
+3372 KRTDQNQKNLKLE
-3383 DFDGKTKSP
+3383 DNNGKTKSP
-3392 TVKQHIYL
+3392 TIKQHIYL

-3418 NSNRIDITN
+3418 NGNRVEITD
-3427 ANSDVYFT
+3427 ADSAKYFT
-3435 KVEAATPTVGWA
+3435 TVNAAKPKVGWD
-3447 NVHINI
+3447 NVNINI

-3459 GGYSLAQGSSVLA
+3459 GGYSLAQGSSVMA

-3477 LKYTE
+3477 LKYTKD
-3482 QYNVDEA
+3482 YNVDEA

-3497 DELNGFPNGTTA
+3497 DELNGFPGGTTV

-3514 TVILVGDNKGKK
+3514 TVILVGDNKN
-3526 KSKEND
+3526 S
-3532 ENDENEH
+3532 EH

-3545 EMQEIKLPEGTDLF
+3545 EMQEIDLPEGTDLF
-3559 GYYYKHYDDDT
+3559 GYYYKHYDDIN
-3570 AYKNGKYTYR
+3570 KPEYTYR
-3580 YISLQDKYFYHAG
+3580 FISLQDKYFYHAG
-3593 AKPSLEGIKD
+3593 TSPKLEGLKD

-3676 INKTPYSIAR
+3676 INKAPYSIAR
-3686 VGEIKMV
+3686 VGELKMV
-3693 SNDIAYSEDGSLQAK
+3693 SNEIAYNKDSCLQAK

-3739 NVPFSE
+3739 DVPFNDNMKAP
-3745 IWRNHLGQKAAN
+3745 WRNHQGQVAAK
-3757 ATDENSKEFKDMS
+3757 DQKSQDFKDMS
-3770 YQGVKQKYIDDY
+3770 YLQVKQKYIDDY
-3782 NDKKDKPDAGNAGD
+3782 NENKGKGDTGNAGD
-3796 IYGTFQKRNDG
+3796 IYGTFQRRNDG

-3827 VTYDENK
+3827 VTYDETK
-3834 QKAVEQQHYGPIYG
+3834 QKVSEQQHYGPIYG

-3870 NHKKEA
+3870 NHKRA
-3876 VNNGTKEADNNSNT
+3876 TGDSH
-3890 PKEDFLETTGNFVF
+3890 KEDFLETTGNFVF

-3909 RYIVDDCFPKGYYSS
+3909 RYIVDDCFPTGYYSS
-3924 NPDSLPEIHYWY
+3924 NPDSLPDIHYWY

-3958 NPIQFNSDNKDGLTV
+3958 LPIKFNSDNKDGLTV
-3973 LSGLKSGQTLY
+3973 LSGLKSGQTVR
-3984 IQSWKMRSGHPDNFS
+3984 INSWKMRSGHPKDFS

-4010 GDTGYNAAVAGGYQL
+4010 GETGYNAAVAGGYQL
-4025 YVGGSKNTTFE
+4025 YVGGSSDTEFN
-4036 GATSDKDTDKQKK
+4036 GATSKDDTDKQKK
-4049 GFSALLSMNAKSTDD
+4049 GFSALLEMNNAKTTDNVEI
-4064 YTTFNNV
+4064 FNKT

-4080 KISFQLVDKVDNTN
+4080 KISFQLVDKVNNTN
-4094 DAEADYFKKHLA
+4094 DAEPDYFKKYLA

-4121 KYVSDTDNTPI
+4121 RYVSDTDNTPI
-4132 YAHTGKLFKKEGNTY
+4132 YAHTEKFFKKDENNNYIEVKSGTLDPANT
-4147 VEITS
+4147 
-4152 GKLEDTD
+4152 
-4159 IIYYQPQTGEYV
+4159 YYQPQTDEYV
-4171 EIKDLYVYDTTNKT
+4171 KVEKLYAYNTT
-4185 YSKVQK
+4185 SKK
-4191 LSEVKIDTTKYFVPR
+4191 YEEVKNLSDITIGDNQQVKYFVPR

-4220 GPTVSGKI
+4220 GPTVSGNI

-4241 INKKQVKIDAD
+4241 INKKLVKIDAD

-4260 YWHIGKM
+4260 YWHIGKL
-4267 KRDDNGNPT
+4267 KRD
-4276 KDFEDGKDGKKGNAW
+4276 KDGKPEFEDGNTWVKDIFDKK
-4291 LEDTAIKNTYKQG
+4291 DTPQNNTYQQG
-4304 TTIDENRTDLFAG
+4304 TATDNRTDLFAG
-4317 GYYDKTEDYL
+4317 TYYDKTEDYL

-4349 DKKLFTVPVQLSD
+4349 DKQLFPVPVQLSD
-4362 TLVVHNYQEMDPHSD
+4362 TLVVHNYQEMDPQSD
-4377 KVDLHIPE
+4377 KVNLHIPE
-4385 AVARAKAEPKYF
+4385 AVKRAREAAEARAKGEPQYF

-4408 DLTAFKKYLQNPDND
+4408 DLTAFKEYLQEGSND
-4423 GGAYAQFILQD
+4423 GGAYAQFILQR
-4434 DLSIGKNIDGTGA
+4434 DLSIGDNIDGTGA
-4447 VFRGTFHGNGHVL
+4447 TFKGTFHGNGHVL

-4482 ENGNIATH
+4482 ENGNIATY
-4490 GCNEKGAYHCCF
+4490 GCKEKGAYHCCF
-4502 EYNPTGSSTPIIYRM
+4502 EYNPTNPTDPTGNTSPIVYRM
-4517 NGDAYTDYTYD
+4517 DGTAEKGYTYD

-4533 RVAYDLNEYYLRARY
+4533 KVAYDLNEYYLRARY
-4548 SNDMK
+4548 SNDMTDPD
-4553 NAEDKAALKYIYDYY
+4553 DKAALKYIYDYY

-4575 ANRSDDYTGN
+4575 ANRSDAYTGN

-4592 RTGGSNAQTP
+4592 RTGGSSALTP

-4613 THAIDKARAQGY
+4613 THTIDKARAQEY
-4625 TAATETKPE
+4625 KEATETKAE
-4634 SRTGDYLPLFNDNL
+4634 SRTGDYLPLFN
-4648 TKTDTKTEAD
+4648 KEQ
-4658 GTGKDIEKMND
+4658 MND

-4684 PTELTSRQVDYM
+4684 PAGITSRHIDYM

-4707 GDTQLD
+4707 GDTLLD

-4733 PKTTAIDFTCQN
+4733 PTTTAIDFTCQN
-4745 DLNKALG
+4745 DLEKSIG
-4752 ITKAKGIC
+4752 KKGIG
-4760 ERGIFYPPMDDN
+4760 EGISKKGIGEGISKKGIFYPPVADN
-4772 AQKFYDLSIKSE
+4772 AQKYYDFMIKPK
-4784 VTRNLLVYTAANS
+4784 VTQNLLVYTAANS
-4797 TDAENQTE
+4797 IEAADTEEANTTE
-4805 ANDIVNKELHYDEE
+4805 AYDIVHTALNYDEE
-4819 TKETLI
+4819 KKEILI
-4825 KGHHLVKDG
+4825 KGHHLVANKTSVGTGNG
-4834 TAGGFTTPYFHLV
+4834 TADETTGGFTTPYFHLV

-4887 AEETTG
+4887 AEETRG

-4908 AQVNGEITHFYG
+4908 AQINGEITHFYG
-4920 TPTTD
+4920 TPTAD
-4925 DPAKNTHTLHHEY
+4925 ELDNPATNTHTLHHEY

-4947 TEGNTGKT
+4947 TGGNTGVNTGET
-4955 TATFQRPGITEG
+4955 TATFQRPGSKEAG
-4967 LFQADNAASWAY
+4967 LFQADKAASWNY
-4979 EFENDF
+4979 SFKNDF
-4985 FMTTYGNKDYNYK
+4985 FVRTYESKLYNKVD
-4998 ANPYYKEAHTY
+4998 NPYYNEAHTY
-5009 NAYLALT
+5009 NDYLALT

-5043 TQGLGINTPAQTVT
+5043 TQGLGIDTPAQTVT
-5057 FHAYGTEYQSKDGEV
+5057 FHAYGTEYQPKDKEI
-5072 VEKGAIVIPITTS
+5072 VEKRAIEIPITAS
-5085 TGTLG
+5085 AGTLD
-5090 VDGYSHM
+5090 VNGYSHM

-5114 DKGTAFCDKLAETSP
+5114 DTGTAFSDAFAETSP
-5129 FATIMPFRTY
+5129 FATVMPFRTY

-5144 TASQT
+5144 TASQA

-5156 VIRIAETTGI
+5156 VIRIADTTGI

>member
-29 AQEEGGTTTT
+29 AQEESGGTTTT
-39 ETKVY
+39 EMKVY

-52 TNYGDDG
+52 KYAGGT
-59 GTKDNPYLIRNDLEL
+59 GTKDDPWLISNDLEL
-74 AKLAY
+74 AKLAH
-79 DVNSGKTYSGKYFKL
+79 DVTNGNTKVMFAGKYFKL
-94 TADID
+94 TKDIN

-106 PIGTWKFDTK
+106 PIGTWKC
-116 NPQKSYFFAGKLDG
+116 NKSSNDRYFAGKFDG
-130 DGHSIK
+130 DGHTIS
-136 NMNIEWINED
+136 NMKIEWVNEKD
-146 GCEASWG
+146 FEASWG
-153 LFSRLKGRDNTE
+153 LFGRLYGTSASSEDTY
-165 AGFASVTNLIIE
+165 ASVTNLIIE
-177 NDTIQKKPGFRPIG
+177 NAHIQKKKDTAPVG
-191 KGVIK
+191 KSVIK
-196 LGTIAGD
+196 IGTVAGD
-203 LTQFAE
+203 MTQYAE
-209 ISNIIIRSSKIT
+209 ISNIIIRNSEIT
-221 DNKETYSAPNSFRV
+221 DNRETYSAPNSFRV
-235 GGVVGYIDN
+235 GGVIGYIDN
-244 NAPQY
+244 SKSNHY
-249 QFKIFNIS
+249 RIFNIS
-257 AEVDVN
+257 ADVDVN
-263 MLTKATLTSTNNF
+263 MLTNATLTSSSNF

-284 GSVSKLAKPD
+284 GSVSKLAKPAIG
-294 NTNHVILPRNILI
+294 NIVILPRNILI
-307 HGSLTTSTNTRCKK
+307 HGKLTTSTVAAKCKK

-329 TNMDDFD
+329 TDMDDFD
-336 KVNVDGQ
+336 KVNVDDQ
-343 PITSTWYYTK
+343 PITSTWYYTST
-353 DNKVEGSK
+353 NTVEGSK
-361 DYKYGTLKSIDAIDE
+361 DYKYGTVKSIDAIDE

-382 GKTFVDQMNKYLS
+382 GKTFVDQINQYLS

-411 FAFSNIKLKFERGK
+411 FTFSTVKLNAKRGK
-425 SDVLTVIDEDSID
+425 QDVLTVVNEDG
-438 SSDYNWYVFKE
+438 
-449 NSTTVTKVNTEAC
+449 TTNNEKYDWFVSQDNIKWEKANTDNGAC
-462 NPFTL
+462 NPFYL
-467 PRQPYKQ
+467 PRQKYKQ
-474 YVYAESK
+474 YVYAVSSQS
-481 DGSLR
+481 SLR
-486 TSTIPV
+486 TNTIEV
-492 EAIGITAKLDSKNDP
+492 KAIGITAQLDDKTKP
-507 NSQIA
+507 G
-512 PITYIVNV
+512 TYIVNV
-520 TNNTNLSN
+520 TNDTEEKLSN
-528 DNLGLTITYQWFN
+528 DDLGLTITYEWHN
-541 GKTELTGETSNKFIR
+541 GIDPLDIPNTQNEFTPTNTS
-556 PASATHKDKYNCQ
+556 HKYKYYCK
-569 VIVKSNESELYKDT
+569 VIVKSGDNILFKKNVCAS
-583 LYATVVVYL
+583 VIVYL
-592 CPNNITING
+592 CPAGVTIG
-601 TTYPKGVDKDDAEWG
+601 DVKYAVGKDNLTDDEWG
-616 YTPDKPM
+616 YSPEKPM
-623 LTWKGAY
+623 ATWQGAY
-630 SKLLEK
+630 KKLSDK
-636 GSWDENIIVLMGTSS
+636 ASWDENIIVLMGTSS
-651 YSVTN
+651 NGVTQ
-656 NTLNGFNIT
+656 GFNIT
-665 PNNITKDLLTF
+665 QNYLGENLLT
-676 GDWDGLKDKSPLFR
+676 GVEWENAKTNHPELFR
-690 NATITGKWDDTDYKG
+690 NATITGKWDKDYKG
-705 IIEIWGAD
+705 QIEITGSS

-719 GDTRFENITFNNN
+719 GDTRFEHITFNNN
-732 GGDFYKILY
+732 GGDSYKIIY
-741 CQYNNLEMGKGIIM
+741 CQYNNLEMGDSIKM
-755 TGFNQNSP
+755 TSFGVNNLA
-763 EYGTIDGAVTNAFH
+763 YGSITGAVTTPFH
-777 IFGGFNND
+777 IFGGLNND
-785 GRFWP
+785 GRYQP
-790 LNNTKNIQAYEASM
+790 LNTPELIKAFEKSM
-804 PHGTEGFSITI
+804 PHGKEGFSITI
-815 HSGFYSCISAS
+815 KSGYYSIISTG
-826 GRQTSDSTK
+826 GRQTATEGL
-835 YNGVMGT
+835 NGVMGT
-842 PNLPIKCKINLDIDR
+842 PNQPIKCTITMDIDR
-857 TWNDA
+857 KWNDA
-862 HNPIRKVKND
+862 NNEKRTD
-872 ANAKEEDRQNDYD
+872 DSKEDSKERGNDYD
-885 VGAILAGSHE
+885 AGAILAGSHE

-901 VDINIKSGKVAR
+901 VDIIVRSGKVAR

-919 GAQREFT
+919 GANTQLSFT
-926 LDYGGKTY
+926 YGNDNKTY
-934 NVPMNTYMGRANITL
+934 YVPCNTYMGRANITI
-949 DPEKSENNK
+949 DPAKSEYNPDNN
-958 DTIINNRVIVTELY
+958 INGRVIITELY
-972 GGSTGRGHTGTVKV
+972 GGSMGRAHHANSTI
-986 NNPFYGYSTITI
+986 NNPFYGISNITI
-998 NGGTFKILPEG
+998 NGGTFKVLPDENADNKEIL
-1009 NKKTDLIICGIFGAG
+1009 CGIFGAG

-1030 IGYGEAEDSTH
+1030 IGYGDDTATTH
-1041 TPDQSIAYWNDA
+1041 TPDANIAYWNA
-1053 TKRDVML
+1053 EKNVML
-1060 YDSYKNLYDSY
+1060 YGTYSVAKN
-1071 KENIKDKLVT
+1071 NLVT
-1081 YRCYNTKD
+1081 YTCYNANTESTVTIDPKD
-1089 TYTDVNPLDTRTE
+1089 TQTN
-1102 IIINGGVFGTESEM
+1102 IIINGGEFGTKTQDDKINA
-1116 IDGIYAGGSGYMS
+1116 IDGIYAGGSGFMGLS
-1129 SGLWTK
+1129 LWTQTNVK
-1135 TSATPS
+1135 PS
-1141 QYGGNVYGQEGQT
+1141 QYGGNVYGQEDKT
-1154 VSSLTINGGTF
+1154 VASLTINGGTF

-1176 GTDYFFSTKKYG
+1176 GTNYFFAKKKYG
-1188 GKNYS
+1188 GKDAS
-1193 DYKKLGQTY
+1193 DYKELGQTY

-1217 IFGGGYG
+1217 IYGGGYG
-1224 VAYAKEGETNPAKIE
+1224 VADTVNLDNKKIE
-1239 ILSDMA
+1239 TLSNMA
-1245 HLFGKSIVSIKGG
+1245 RLYGKSTISIKGG

-1274 DTELSISDYADIL
+1274 DTELSISDFADIR
-1287 GSVFAGGNGRE
+1287 GSVFAGGNGRK
-1298 KRDGAIGNPEYI
+1298 KRDKTSIVIKDDTWHPELV
-1310 GRVTGSTSLTFYGS
+1310 GRVTGSTSLTFSGS
-1324 STQAPSI
+1324 SAQAPSI

-1342 QVGEKK
+1342 QVGEN
-1348 SKKDT
+1348 T
-1353 NGEDTNKSSTTIII
+1353 NGEDTTKSSTTINI

-1381 GIITK
+1381 GNITDDK
-1386 RTEVKDSIKTVKTE
+1386 GNPLASKDLYTF
-1400 ITSADVNGNT
+1400 ADVNGNT

-1420 QTREKDGALKDNFS
+1420 QTREKDGILKDNFS

-1439 NKLWND
+1439 NKLWD
-1445 SIQNFYVWEKV
+1445 GTEFISWDD
-1456 EGENYK
+1456 
-1462 VDKTKFY
+1462 DKTLFY
-1469 DEVKDKFLNPHN
+1469 GKDKDEDPDEANDKFLNPHN

-1532 GYGENTI
+1532 GYGENTN

-1545 TVNVEGEYGDYNGEV
+1545 TVNVEGEYGEYNGEV
-1560 GDDTEQLARPHSSS
+1560 DDDTEQLARPHRS
-1574 KSKKARKAAQRAAA
+1574 KSKSKSK
-1588 QGDAASEGEAG
+1588 S
-1599 SETNTNQ
+1599 TNKDTNK

-1611 DNSKGVPNFTILSV
+1611 DNSKGVPNFTILSA

-1630 AGTVKNNTKV
+1630 AGTVINDTKV

-1657 DPNAS
+1657 DPKAS
-1662 TEKNNTGSI
+1662 TADNKTGSI
-1671 GDSIQSGNTQVF
+1671 GGNTQVF

-1697 AGVNPKENNGTYIY
+1697 AGVNPKKTTNETDGTTQYTY

-1721 TLVEISEDAKIY
+1721 TLVEISDEAKIY
-1733 GNVYGGGDIANIGDK
+1733 GSVFGGGDIANIGDEIK
-1748 IDTPVYTKPISES
+1748 APDYSSKPISES
-1761 IIAQADKDGHKA
+1761 KIAQEDDAEGHKE
-1773 GEFISYNADNYK
+1773 GEFISYKAENYK

-1803 KGLKKKNA
+1803 KGLKQEDFPEYDKDA
-1811 PEYNQVGRINGNT
+1811 PEYDKVGRINGNT
-1824 IVHIVNTDAAASTE
+1824 IVHIVNTDAASSTE
-1838 IDYQNNVVPFVW
+1838 LDYQNNVVPFVW

-1877 NIYGGGYGSVPVE
+1877 NIYGGGYGHVKVDLDGKE
-1890 LNGTKTEAEKQK
+1890 TEAEKQK

-1911 KDTANEGT
+1911 KDTDKEGT

-1943 IKGNITTWLAAL
+1943 SKGNFTTWLAAQ

-1969 EITAAILNAKT
+1969 EITAAILKAKT
-1980 VDEITNKKAKDA
+1980 ADEITNEKAKAA
-1992 INRIMNDENTRQFFE
+1992 INRIMNNENTQQFFE
-2007 FIKGTMHSGSFKSNH
+2007 FTKGTMNSGAFKSDH

-2036 YTNDTTVVDKTGDAT
+2036 YTNDTTVVDKTGDAI
-2051 VIINHSPLT
+2051 VIVNHSPLS
-2060 DITILNQDHSI
+2060 DIIIKNQDNSI
-2071 KTLSLFD
+2071 KKLSLFD
-2078 YTSLPGLCWYISS
+2078 ETSLPGLCWYIGS

-2099 SVFGAGFGANTKVG
+2099 SVFGAGFGVNTKVG
-2113 NTKVYAQPGAK
+2113 KTQVYVQPGAK
-2124 IDDEGIATINRIK
+2124 IGDDGIIAIDGIK
-2137 YRYLNQVTDHNTYF
+2137 YRYINQVEDHKTYLD
-2151 NFETS
+2151 FEMS
-2156 IYNDFLKVSKEDKK
+2156 IYNGFLKVSKEDKK
-2170 LYFGSAT
+2170 LYFGSVT
-2177 GLNPGEEGFD
+2177 GCNPGEEGFD
-2187 PMTFRRYHASRW
+2187 PMTYRRYHASRW

-2210 QAIHGG
+2210 QDIHGG

-2242 GLGAQPYGDIT
+2242 GLGALPYGTIT
-2253 NGDGYDFGK
+2253 DGNDYDFGK
-2262 VGTSSKV
+2262 VGISSRV

-2282 GGAGIESIENNNNN
+2282 GGAGIESISNSNNEK
-2296 NKNTWIDFPNM
+2296 NKWIDFPNM

-2322 NYTTNGKN
+2322 NYTAKGKS
-2330 LGMIDRTMIWGS
+2330 LGTIDRTMIWGS
-2342 VYGGGDVANVGNE
+2342 VYGGGDVANVGNTE
-2355 EQKADPDVFTYEQH
+2355 AGPDVFTYEQH

-2376 SLVNIRGGAIFSQV
+2376 SLVNIRGGTIFSQV
-2390 FAGGKGRLVSECESY
+2390 FAGGKGRLASECSSY
-2405 KNLGGIYGN
+2405 QNLGGIYGN
-2414 ACLVIDRP
+2414 SCLVIDRP
-2422 VISYPYFDKKTKTPL
+2422 VISYPYYDETTKKAL
-2437 EPWSKEAMGHPK
+2437 EPWSTEAMDHPAN
-2449 DTVNTDIIP
+2449 TVNANIIP
-2458 TFHERIYGGC
+2458 SFHERIYGGC

-2479 SIFDGYIGHG
+2479 SIWDGEIGHG
-2489 IYGGGWGNSDSQTVN
+2489 IYGGGWGNSDSETVN
-2504 GEKTTSITS
+2504 GEKTTSNGEKITS
-2513 ADVTGNTNMI
+2513 ANVTGNTNMI

-2533 YWNPDTRSWHP
+2533 YWNPDTRAWHP
-2544 ASIINGITYSPQY
+2544 ASIIDGITYSPQY
-2557 NHETLKFKI
+2557 NHETLKFKV

-2575 EACIV
+2575 EACEV
-2580 GHNTNITIANG
+2580 HHNTNITIANG
-2591 FLHNDTE
+2591 FLHKDTE

-2604 KDLRFYQTAEWKEIY
+2604 KDLHFYQTAEWKEIY

-2641 GNTNINIDMVS
+2641 GNTNINIDMV
-2652 RTSFHHGI
+2652 RDKKIHYGI
-2660 GIEQDKEYEHFYNG
+2660 DFELGKEYEHFYNG

-2698 GGVFCRRVF
+2698 GGAFCRRVF

-2716 NTNITVKAID
+2716 STNITVKAID

-2733 GFMGDVEQST
+2733 GFMGDVEKST
-2743 NVIIGEDNSKK
+2743 NVTIGEDNSKK
-2754 TTTTSGDETSGADT
+2754 TATTTGDEKSGTDT

-2776 DAPSGKSP
+2776 GEPSGKSP
-2784 FDNTDIYIHG
+2784 YDNTDIYIHG
-2794 NVYGGNDVSGY
+2794 SVYGGNDVSGY

-2814 YFKENKTPNPNNKD
+2814 YFKDNLGS
-2828 QDYKNPGTNIKING
+2828 GTNIKING

-2896 KTMPSLKAASDAA
+2896 ETMPSIGAASDAA
-2909 KMVNINSWRPLT
+2909 KIVNINSWRPLT
-2921 NRVKIDISGNT
+2921 NRVNIDITGNT

-2963 QKVYDNK
+2963 QKVCDY
-2970 EDSQKKKVGDI
+2970 EDDSHKKVGNI
-2981 QINIGSHVNI
+2981 KINIGSHVNI

-3016 QRLNGSVEDYT
+3016 QRLNGSVKDYT
-3027 KELNLADAIDWIN
+3027 KELNLADDIDWIN
-3040 DPSNKVISTL
+3040 DPSNKTISTL
-3050 YLPTENADRPKVYP
+3050 YLPTKNEDRPKVYP
-3064 HLLDLYFHPVETD
+3064 HLIDLYFHPVETD

-3084 NGSATGEGL
+3084 NGSTTGEGL

-3114 KTAADFQESDTPK
+3114 KTAADFQETDTQK

-3196 NAYMGGNVYGGCYK
+3196 NAYMGGNVYGGCYQ

-3240 LLQSAQYAS
+3240 LLQNAQYAS

-3274 IKCRAPTMNGTLFNA
+3274 IKCSAPTMNGTLFNA
-3289 CGVENENTKKK
+3289 CGVVDETNNKDG
-3300 ELGVSANFV
+3300 LGVSANFV

-3342 YVYGSTQVKVGYPKY
+3342 YVYGSTHVKVGYPKY
-3357 YKVNKANN
+3357 YKVNKANH
-3365 KGGRYAL
+3365 KGGRYVL
-3372 KRTDQKNLTLE
+3372 KRTDQKKENLDLK
-3383 DFDGKTKSP
+3383 DNDGKTESP
-3392 TVKQHIYL
+3392 TIKQHIYL

-3405 ITQGTREDIVAIE
+3405 ITQGTYEDIVAIDNGTKTE
-3418 NSNRIDITN
+3418 IKDADRTT
-3427 ANSDVYFT
+3427 YFT
-3435 KVEAATPTVGWA
+3435 PVNAAEPTVGWA
-3447 NVHINI
+3447 NVNINI

-3459 GGYSLAQGSSVLA
+3459 GGYSLAQGSSVMA

-3477 LKYTE
+3477 LKYTQE
-3482 QYNVDEA
+3482 FNVDEA

-3497 DELNGFPNGTTA
+3497 DELNGFPNGTTV

-3526 KSKEND
+3526 KSEEND
-3532 ENDENEH
+3532 KNDENEH

-3559 GYYYKHYDDDT
+3559 GYYYKHYDDDD
-3570 AYKNGKYTYR
+3570 AYKNGEYTYR
-3580 YISLQDKYFYHAG
+3580 FISLQDKYFYHA
-3593 AKPSLEGIKD
+3593 KPTEATRPKLEGLRD

-3693 SNDIAYSEDGSLQAK
+3693 SNEIAYNTDGSLQAK
-3708 ADDATSFKYG
+3708 QDKDTSFKYG

-3739 NVPFSE
+3739 NVPFNDKDNAP
-3745 IWRNHLGQKAAN
+3745 WRNHLGQVAAK
-3757 ATDENSKEFKDMS
+3757 DKESQKFKDMS
-3770 YQGVKQKYIDDY
+3770 YQEVKQKYIDDY
-3782 NDKKDKPDAGNAGD
+3782 NDAKKNNQVDVNAGD
-3796 IYGTFQKRNDG
+3796 IFGTFQKRNDG

-3827 VTYDENK
+3827 VTYDKAK
-3834 QKAVEQQHYGPIYG
+3834 QKAVEKEHYGPIYG

-3870 NHKKEA
+3870 NHKKE
-3876 VNNGTKEADNNSNT
+3876 TDKEGKIPA
-3890 PKEDFLETTGNFVF
+3890 EDFLETTGNFVF

-3909 RYIVDDCFPKGYYSS
+3909 RYIVDDCFPTGFYSRT
-3924 NPDSLPEIHYWY
+3924 DKTKLPEIHYWY

-3943 YNAHITGYTFKSSPD
+3943 YNAHITGYTFKSSPED
-3958 NPIQFNSDNKDGLTV
+3958 PIKFNSDNKDGLTV
-3973 LSGLKSGQTLY
+3973 LSGLKSGQTVR
-3984 IQSWKMRSGHPDNFS
+3984 IHSWKMRSGHPENFS

-4010 GDTGYNAAVAGGYQL
+4010 GETGYNPAVADGYQL
-4025 YVGGSKNTTFE
+4025 YVGGSSDTEFN
-4036 GATSDKDTDKQKK
+4036 GATSKDDTDKQKK
-4049 GFSALLSMNAKSTDD
+4049 GFSALLEMNNAKTTDNVEI
-4064 YTTFNNV
+4064 FNNT

-4094 DAEADYFKKHLA
+4094 DAEKDYFKNHLA

-4121 KYVSDTDNTPI
+4121 IYKGEDNIENKPI
-4132 YAHTGKLFKKEGNTY
+4132 YAHTEKFFKKDKNNNYIEIKSEKLDPANT
-4147 VEITS
+4147 
-4152 GKLEDTD
+4152 
-4159 IIYYQPQTGEYV
+4159 YYQPQTDEYV
-4171 EIKDLYVYDTTNKT
+4171 KVKELYVYDTT
-4185 YSKVQK
+4185 SKVYK
-4191 LSEVKIDTTKYFVPR
+4191 KMALSDITIGANQQVQYYVPR

-4220 GPTVSGKI
+4220 GPTVSGNI

-4241 INKKQVKIDAD
+4241 INKKLVKIDAD

-4267 KRDDNGNPT
+4267 KRDENGNPT
-4276 KDFEDGKDGKKGNAW
+4276 TEFEKGEDGKDGNAW
-4291 LEDTAIKNTYKQG
+4291 LKDTSIKNTYQQG
-4304 TTIDENRTDLFAG
+4304 TAIDENRTDLFAG
-4317 GYYDKTEDYL
+4317 TYYDKTEDYL

-4362 TLVVHNYQEMDPHSD
+4362 TLVVHNYQEMDPQSN

-4385 AVARAKAEPKYF
+4385 AVKRAKEAAEARAKGEPQYF
-4397 AEPRIYIKNQR
+4397 AEPRIYIKNQQ
-4408 DLTAFKKYLQNPDND
+4408 DLTAFKKYLQNQDND
-4423 GGAYAQFILQD
+4423 GGAYAQFILQR
-4434 DLSIGKNIDGTGA
+4434 DLTIGENIDGTGA

-4482 ENGNIATH
+4482 ENGNIATLGNH
-4490 GCNEKGAYHCCF
+4490 ENGAYHCCF
-4502 EYNPTGSSTPIIYRM
+4502 EYNPTPSTTSAGSATSVGSTTPIVYRM
-4517 NGDAYTDYTYD
+4517 DGTAEKGYTYD

-4548 SNDMK
+4548 SNDMTK
-4553 NAEDKAALKYIYDYY
+4553 AEDKAALKYIYDYY

-4575 ANRSDDYTGN
+4575 ANRSDAYTGN

-4592 RTGGSNAQTP
+4592 RTGGSSAQTP

-4625 TAATETKPE
+4625 TAATVTMPE
-4634 SRTGDYLPLFNDNL
+4634 SRTGDYLPLFNANL
-4648 TKTDTKTEAD
+4648 TKTEAD
-4658 GTGKDIEKMND
+4658 GTGKDVEKMND

-4684 PTELTSRQVDYM
+4684 PTEITSRQVDYM

-4707 GDTQLD
+4707 GDTKLN
-4713 AFHYNAYNSTKSQW
+4713 AFHYNAYNSTTSQW

-4733 PKTTAIDFTCQN
+4733 PTTTAIDFTCQN
-4745 DLNKALG
+4745 DGSNLS
-4752 ITKAKGIC
+4752 
-4760 ERGIFYPPMDDN
+4760 GIFYPPVADN
-4772 AQKFYDLSIKSE
+4772 AQKFYDLMIKPE
-4784 VTRNLLVYTAANS
+4784 VSQNLLVYTAANS
-4797 TDAENQTE
+4797 TEAADTEKANTTE
-4805 ANDIVNKELHYDEE
+4805 AYDIVNAALNYNEEKEEFR
-4819 TKETLI
+4819 I
-4825 KGHHLVKDG
+4825 KGHHLVRNG
-4834 TAGGFTTPYFHLV
+4834 TTGGFTTPYFHLV

-4854 NSENDDC
+4854 NSENESC
-4861 SNNDFC
+4861 INNDFC

-4893 AWEGISLPFTVNKVK
+4893 AWEGISLPFTVNKVE

-4920 TPTTD
+4920 TPTAEELD
-4925 DPAKNTHTLHHEY
+4925 DPDNNTHTLHHEY

-4947 TEGNTGKT
+4947 TKEA
-4955 TATFQRPGITEG
+4955 TATFQRPGSKKAGLLQRPDTTDK
-4967 LFQADNAASWAY
+4967 LFQAENAASWNY
-4979 EFENDF
+4979 SFKNDF
-4985 FMTTYGNKDYNYK
+4985 FVSTYESKLYNKVD
-4998 ANPYYKEAHTY
+4998 NPYYNEAHTY
-5009 NAYLALT
+5009 NDYLALT

-5043 TQGLGINTPAQTVT
+5043 TQNLGIDNTPAQTVT
-5057 FHAYGTEYQSKDGEV
+5057 FHAYGMEYEPKDGEV
-5072 VEKGAIVIPITTS
+5072 VEQGAIEIPITTS
-5085 TGTLG
+5085 TGTLN
-5090 VDGYSHM
+5090 VNGYSHM

-5114 DKGTAFCDKLAETSP
+5114 DKGTAFSDTFADASP
-5129 FATIMPFRTY
+5129 FTTVMPFRTY

-5144 TASQT
+5144 TASQA

-5156 VIRIAETTGI
+5156 VIRIADTTGI

>member
-52 TNYGDDG
+52 KYAG
-59 GTKDNPYLIRNDLEL
+59 GTGTKNDPWLISNDLEL
-74 AKLAY
+74 AKLAH
-79 DVNSGKTYSGKYFKL
+79 DVTNGNTKIMFAGKYFKL
-94 TADID
+94 TKDID

-106 PIGTWKFDTK
+106 PIGTWKCDKSK
-116 NPQKSYFFAGKLDG
+116 NDRYFAGKFDG
-130 DGHSIK
+130 DGHTIS
-136 NMNIEWINED
+136 NMQIEWVNEK
-146 GCEASWG
+146 GFEASWG
-153 LFSRLKGRDNTE
+153 LFGRLYGTSASSE
-165 AGFASVTNLIIE
+165 ATYASVTNLIID
-177 NDTIQKKPGFRPIG
+177 NARIQMKKDTVPVGTS
-191 KGVIK
+191 VIK
-196 LGTIAGD
+196 IGTVAGD
-203 LTQFAE
+203 MTQYAE
-209 ISNIIIRSSKIT
+209 ISNIIIRNSEIT
-221 DNKETYSAPNSFRV
+221 DNEETYSAPNSFRV
-235 GGVVGYIDN
+235 GGVIGYIDN
-244 NAPQY
+244 SKSNHY
-249 QFKIFNIS
+249 RIFNIS
-257 AEVDVN
+257 ADVDVN
-263 MLTKATLTSTNNF
+263 MLTNATLTSSNNF

-284 GSVSKLAKPD
+284 GSVSKLAKPAVG
-294 NTNHVILPRNILI
+294 NIVILPRNILI
-307 HGSLTTSTNTRCKK
+307 HGSLLTSKNTTKCKK
-321 GSVISSNT
+321 GSVLSSNT
-329 TNMDDFD
+329 TAMDDFD
-336 KVNVDGQ
+336 KVNVDDQ
-343 PITSTWYYTK
+343 PITSTWYYTAA
-353 DNKVEGSK
+353 NKVTGDK
-361 DYKYGTLKSIDAIDE
+361 DYKYGTEKDIDE

-382 GKTFVDQMNKYLS
+382 GKTFVDQINQYIS

-406 LGKSK
+406 LGNSK
-411 FAFSNIKLKFERGK
+411 FTFSTVKLNAKRGTK
-425 SDVLTVIDEDSID
+425 DVLTVVNEDGTTSND
-438 SSDYNWYVFKE
+438 TYDWYVSQDNMKWE
-449 NSTTVTKVNTEAC
+449 KANTDNVAC
-462 NPFTL
+462 NPFYL
-467 PRQPYKQ
+467 PRQTYNQ
-474 YVYAESK
+474 YVYAVS
-481 DGSLR
+481 SQSSIR
-486 TSTIPV
+486 TNTIEV
-492 EAIGITAKLDSKNDP
+492 KAIGITAQLDDKTKP
-507 NSQIA
+507 G
-512 PITYIVNV
+512 TYIVNV
-520 TNNTNLSN
+520 TNDTEEKLSN
-528 DNLGLTITYQWFN
+528 DDLGLTITYEWHN
-541 GKTELTGETSNKFIR
+541 GIDKLTDIPTTQNEFTPTTPS
-556 PASATHKDKYNCQ
+556 HKYKYYCK
-569 VIVKSNESELYKDT
+569 VTVKSGNNVLFEKNVCAS
-583 LYATVVVYL
+583 VIVYL
-592 CPNNITING
+592 CPAGVTIG
-601 TTYPKGVDKDDAEWG
+601 DDKYAAGKDNLTDDEWG
-616 YTPDKPM
+616 YSPEKPM
-623 LTWKGAY
+623 LTWQGAY
-630 SKLLEK
+630 TKL
-636 GSWDENIIVLMGTSS
+636 SDIADWDENIIVLMGTSS
-651 YSVTN
+651 NGVTQ
-656 NTLNGFNIT
+656 GFNIT
-665 PNNITKDLLTF
+665 PNYTGENLLIAKDWENAKT
-676 GDWDGLKDKSPLFR
+676 GHPELFR
-690 NATITGKWDDTDYKG
+690 NATITGKIWDKDYKG
-705 IIEIWGAD
+705 QIEITGSTR
-713 KGLPIW
+713 GLPIW
-719 GDTRFENITFNNN
+719 GDTRFEHITFNNN
-732 GGDFYKILY
+732 GGDSYKIIY
-741 CQYNNLEMGKGIIM
+741 CQYNNLEMGEGIKM
-755 TGFNQNSP
+755 TNFGVNNLA
-763 EYGTIDGAVTNAFH
+763 YGSIDGAVTTPFH
-777 IFGGFNND
+777 IFGGINND
-785 GRFWP
+785 GRFQP
-790 LNNTKNIQAYEASM
+790 LNTPELIKAFEESM
-804 PHGTEGFSITI
+804 PHGKEGFNITI
-815 HSGFYSCISAS
+815 KSGYYSIISTG
-826 GRQTSDSTK
+826 GRQTVDK
-835 YNGVMGT
+835 GLNGVMGT
-842 PNLPIKCKINLDIDR
+842 PNQPIKCTITMDIDR
-857 TWNDA
+857 KWNDA
-862 HNPIRKVKND
+862 NNEKRTN
-872 ANAKEEDRQNDYD
+872 NSKESGNDYD
-885 VGAILAGSHE
+885 AGAILAGSHE

-901 VDINIKSGKVAR
+901 VDIIVRSGKVAR

-919 GAQREFT
+919 GANTQLSFT
-926 LDYGGKTY
+926 YDKTTY
-934 NVPMNTYMGRANITL
+934 NVPCNTYMGRANITI
-949 DPEKSENNK
+949 DPAKSEYNLDKN
-958 DTIINNRVIVTELY
+958 INGRVIITELY
-972 GGSTGRGHTGTVKV
+972 GGSMGRAHHDKAPI
-986 NNPFYGYSTITI
+986 NNPFYGISNITI
-998 NGGTFKILPEG
+998 NGGTFKVLPDENANNTQIL
-1009 NKKTDLIICGIFGAG
+1009 CGIFGAG

-1030 IGYGEAEDSTH
+1030 IGYGDDTATTH
-1041 TPDQSIAYWNDA
+1041 TSDANIAYWNA
-1053 TKRDVML
+1053 EKNVML
-1060 YDSYKNLYDSY
+1060 YGNYSVAKN
-1071 KENIKDKLVT
+1071 NLVT
-1081 YRCYNTKD
+1081 YTCYNANTESTVTIDPKD
-1089 TYTDVNPLDTRTE
+1089 TQTN
-1102 IIINGGVFGTESEM
+1102 IIINGGEFGTKTEDGKINA
-1116 IDGIYAGGSGYMS
+1116 IDGIYAGGSGFMGLS
-1129 SGLWTK
+1129 LWTQK
-1135 TSATPS
+1135 TAKPS
-1141 QYGGNVYGQEGQT
+1141 RYGGNVYGQKGET

-1165 YCKNGI
+1165 YCKKGI

-1176 GTDYFFSTKKYG
+1176 GTDYFFHENKYG
-1188 GKNYS
+1188 GTNYS

-1202 GNVALNITGGTFYCP
+1202 GNVALNITGGTFFCP

-1224 VAYAKEGETNPAKIE
+1224 VAYATENDPENTKNTPE

-1245 HLFGKSIVSIKGG
+1245 HLFGKSTVSIEGG

-1274 DTELSISDYADIL
+1274 DTELSISDYADIR

-1298 KRDGAIGNPEYI
+1298 KIVKANDENWHPEYI
-1310 GRVTGSTSLTFYGS
+1310 GRVIGSTSLTFSGS
-1324 STQAPSI
+1324 SELAPSI
-1331 YGDIYGGGNLA
+1331 YGNIYGGGNLA
-1342 QVGEKK
+1342 QVGG
-1348 SKKDT
+1348 DT
-1353 NGEDTNKSSTTIII
+1353 NINI

-1386 RTEVKDSIKTVKTE
+1386 RTEDKDGKKTVTTE

-1420 QTREKDGALKDNFS
+1420 QTREKDGNLKDNFS

-1439 NKLWND
+1439 NRLWN
-1445 SIQNFYVWEKV
+1445 
-1456 EGENYK
+1456 G
-1462 VDKTKFY
+1462 TKFISW
-1469 DEVKDKFLNPHN
+1469 DENKTLFYGKDKDKVNKFLNPHN

-1560 GDDTEQLARPHSSS
+1560 GDDTEQLARPHSSRS
-1574 KSKKARKAAQRAAA
+1574 
-1588 QGDAASEGEAG
+1588 
-1599 SETNTNQ
+1599 TNQ
-1606 DMNVF
+1606 EMNVF

-1630 AGTVKNNTKV
+1630 AGTVTNDTKV

-1662 TEKNNTGSI
+1662 TADNKTGSI
-1671 GDSIQSGNTQVF
+1671 AGNTQVF

-1697 AGVNPKENNGTYIY
+1697 AGVNPKETNGTYTY
-1711 FTNVAKVTGT
+1711 FTNVAKVKGT

-1748 IDTPVYTKPISES
+1748 IDTPDYTIKPISES
-1761 IIAQADKDGHKA
+1761 TIAQEDKDGHQA
-1773 GEFISYNADNYK
+1773 GEFISYNAKNYK

-1803 KGLKKKNA
+1803 KGLKMADA
-1811 PEYNQVGRINGNT
+1811 PDYNKVGRINGNT

-1850 NNVYGGCAYGTVD
+1850 NNVYGGCAYGTVA

-1902 KTRQTVLGK
+1902 KILQTVLGK

-1943 IKGNITTWLAAL
+1943 IKGNMTTWLAAQ

-1969 EITAAILNAKT
+1969 EITAAILNANT
-1980 VDEITNKKAKDA
+1980 VDEITNEKAKAA
-1992 INRIMNDENTRQFFE
+1992 IERIINDENTQQFFD
-2007 FIKGTMHSGSFKSNH
+2007 FTKGTMHSGAFKSDH

-2036 YTNDTTVVDKTGDAT
+2036 YTNDATAATKGTGDAT
-2051 VIINHSPLT
+2051 VIINHSPLA
-2060 DITILNQDHSI
+2060 DVIIKNQDHSI
-2071 KTLSLFD
+2071 KKLSLFD

-2091 KNTNDPEF
+2091 KNTNNPEF

-2113 NTKVYAQPGAK
+2113 RTKVYAQPGAK
-2124 IDDEGIATINRIK
+2124 IGDNDIATINGIT
-2137 YRYLNQVTDHNTYF
+2137 YRYINQVTDHKTYID
-2151 NFETS
+2151 FETS

-2187 PMTFRRYHASRW
+2187 PTTFRRYHASRW

-2225 TYVETDAQPV
+2225 TYVETNAQPV

-2242 GLGAQPYGDIT
+2242 GLGAMPYGDIT
-2253 NGDGYDFGK
+2253 NGIGYDFGK

-2282 GGAGIESIENNNNN
+2282 GGAGIESIENNN
-2296 NKNTWIDFPNM
+2296 KNTWIDFPNM

-2322 NYTTNGKN
+2322 NYTVNGKR
-2330 LGMIDRTMIWGS
+2330 LGVIDRTMIWGS

-2355 EQKADPDVFTYEQH
+2355 DQKAGPEVFTYEQH

-2390 FAGGKGRLVSECESY
+2390 FAGGKGRLVSECEDY
-2405 KNLGGIYGN
+2405 KKLGGIYGN

-2422 VISYPYFDKKTKTPL
+2422 AISYPYIDEKTNKPL
-2437 EPWSKEAMGHPK
+2437 DPGSSEAMGHPK
-2449 DTVNTDIIP
+2449 DDVNANTIP

-2468 QNGTVYGNTFI
+2468 QNGTVFGNTFI
-2479 SIFDGYIGHG
+2479 SIFDGQIGHG
-2489 IYGGGWGNSDSQTVN
+2489 IYGGGWGNSDSQTVD
-2504 GEKTTSITS
+2504 GEKTTHITS

-2523 IMGGKALLSS
+2523 IMGGRALLSS

-2575 EACIV
+2575 EACEV

-2754 TTTTSGDETSGADT
+2754 TTTTSG
-2768 TTSGNNTS
+2768 NNTS

-2814 YFKENKTPNPNNKD
+2814 YFKDNLGS
-2828 QDYKNPGTNIKING
+2828 GTNIKING

-3027 KELNLADAIDWIN
+3027 KELNLADDIDWIN
-3040 DPSNKVISTL
+3040 DPSNKTINTL

-3077 IQGKLTW
+3077 IQGELTW

-3225 MLAGKDKTKLENSNN
+3225 MLAGKDKTKLENANN
-3240 LLQSAQYAS
+3240 LLLQSAQYAS

-3274 IKCRAPTMNGTLFNA
+3274 IKCSAPTMNGTLFNA
-3289 CGVENENTKKK
+3289 CGVVDETNNK
-3300 ELGVSANFV
+3300 EGLGVSANFV

-3319 GLTNVDI
+3319 GITNVDI

-3477 LKYTE
+3477 LKYTKE
-3482 QYNVDEA
+3482 FNVDEA

-3497 DELNGFPNGTTA
+3497 ELNGFPNGTTA

-3514 TVILVGDNKGKK
+3514 TVILVGDSKKG
-3526 KSKEND
+3526 
-3532 ENDENEH
+3532 EH

-3580 YISLQDKYFYHAG
+3580 YISLQDKYFYQAG

-3693 SNDIAYSEDGSLQAK
+3693 SNDIAYNKDGSLQAK
-3708 ADDATSFKYG
+3708 KDKDTSFKYG

-3757 ATDENSKEFKDMS
+3757 ATDENSKKFKNMS

-3834 QKAVEQQHYGPIYG
+3834 QKAVEKEHYGPIYG

-3870 NHKKEA
+3870 NHKR
-3876 VNNGTKEADNNSNT
+3876 EADKDGKK
-3890 PKEDFLETTGNFVF
+3890 PAEDFLETTGNFVF

-4010 GDTGYNAAVAGGYQL
+4010 GDKGYNPAVTDGYQL

-4094 DAEADYFKKHLA
+4094 DAEADYFKNHLA

-4132 YAHTGKLFKKEGNTY
+4132 YAHTGKLFKKVNDDY
-4147 VEITS
+4147 IEITS

-4191 LSEVKIDTTKYFVPR
+4191 LSEVKIDGTKYFVPR

-4276 KDFEDGKDGKKGNAW
+4276 KDFEDSEDGKKGNAW

-4304 TTIDENRTDLFAG
+4304 TAIDENRTDLFAG
-4317 GYYDKTEDYL
+4317 TYYDKTEDYL

-4349 DKKLFTVPVQLSD
+4349 DKKLFTVPVLSSD
-4362 TLVVHNYQEMDPHSD
+4362 TLVVHNYQEMDPQSD

-4490 GCNEKGAYHCCF
+4490 GCNEPGAYHCCF

-4517 NGDAYTDYTYD
+4517 NGEAYTDYTYD

-4592 RTGGSNAQTP
+4592 RTGGSSAQTP

-4658 GTGKDIEKMND
+4658 GTGKDIEMMND

-4733 PKTTAIDFTCQN
+4733 PTTTAIDFTCQN
-4745 DLNKALG
+4745 DGNNLP
-4752 ITKAKGIC
+4752 
-4760 ERGIFYPPMDDN
+4760 GIFYPPVADN

-4805 ANDIVNKELHYDEE
+4805 AYDIVNKELHYDEE

-4825 KGHHLVKDG
+4825 DGHHLVKDG

-4854 NSENDDC
+4854 NSEDDDC

-4875 KHAWYVRKPMYY
+4875 NHAWYVRKPMYY
-4887 AEETTG
+4887 AEETKG
-4893 AWEGISLPFTVNKVK
+4893 AWEGISLPFTVNQVK

-4920 TPTTD
+4920 TPTPD

-4947 TEGNTGKT
+4947 TKEA
-4955 TATFQRPGITEG
+4955 TATFQRPGKEDG
-4967 LFQADNAASWAY
+4967 LFQAENAASWDY
-4979 EFENDF
+4979 NFKNDF
-4985 FMTTYGNKDYNYK
+4985 FIRTYENKLYNK
-4998 ANPYYKEAHTY
+4998 VDNPYYNEPHIY

-5057 FHAYGTEYQSKDGEV
+5057 FHAYGTEYQPKDGEV

-5090 VDGYSHM
+5090 VDSYSHM

-5102 QKVANGTIYGMN
+5102 QKVAKGTIYGMN
-5114 DKGTAFCDKLAETSP
+5114 DKGTAFSDKLAETSP

>member
-29 AQEEGGTTTT
+29 AQEESGGTTTT
-39 ETKVY
+39 EQKVY

-52 TNYGDDG
+52 KYAGG
-59 GTKDNPYLIRNDLEL
+59 SGTKDDPWLISNDLEL
-74 AKLAY
+74 AKLAH
-79 DVNSGKTYSGKYFKL
+79 DVTNGNTKLMFAGKYFKL
-94 TADID
+94 TKDID

-106 PIGTWKFDTK
+106 PIGTWKCNKD
-116 NPQKSYFFAGKLDG
+116 NNDRYFAGKFDG
-130 DGHSIK
+130 DGHTIS
-136 NMNIEWINED
+136 NMQIEWVNAT
-146 GCEASWG
+146 GSEASWG
-153 LFSRLKGRDNTE
+153 LFNRLYGTSASSE
-165 AGFASVTNLIIE
+165 ATYASVTNLIID
-177 NDTIQKKPGFRPIG
+177 NALIQKKKDTAPVG
-191 KGVIK
+191 KSVIK
-196 LGTIAGD
+196 IGTVAGD
-203 LTQFAE
+203 MTQFAE
-209 ISNIIIRSSKIT
+209 ISNTIIRNSKIT
-221 DNKETYSAPNSFRV
+221 DNEETYNTPNSFRV

-244 NAPQY
+244 NVGNL
-249 QFKIFNIS
+249 FRIFNIS
-257 AEVDVN
+257 ADVNVN
-263 MLTKATLTSTNNF
+263 MLTQATLTSTTGSY
-276 QATIAGGF
+276 QATISGGF
-284 GSVSKLAKPD
+284 GAVSKLAKP
-294 NTNHVILPRNILI
+294 NSSNLVILPRNILI
-307 HGSLTTSTNTRCKK
+307 HGKLTTSTNTERCKK
-321 GSVISSNT
+321 GSVMASNSGS
-329 TNMDDFD
+329 MDF
-336 KVNVDGQ
+336 VNEKADGQ
-343 PITSTWYYTK
+343 PITSTWYYTAA
-353 DNKVEGSK
+353 NKVTGNK
-361 DYKYGTLKSIDAIDE
+361 DYKYGTEKSIDAIDE

-382 GKTFVDQMNKYLS
+382 GKTFVNQINQYIS
-395 DKKLDRKSWAY
+395 DKKLDKKSWAY
-406 LGKSK
+406 SGNSK
-411 FAFSNIKLKFERGK
+411 FAFSNIKLKAERGK
-425 SDVLTVIDEDSID
+425 QDVLTVVNEDGTT
-438 SSDYNWYVFKE
+438 
-449 NSTTVTKVNTEAC
+449 NSEKYDWFVSQDNKKWEKANTDNVAC
-462 NPFTL
+462 NPFYL
-467 PRQPYKQ
+467 PRQTYNQ
-474 YVYAESK
+474 YVYAVSSQS
-481 DGSLR
+481 SLR
-486 TSTIPV
+486 TNTIEV
-492 EAIGITAKLDSKNDP
+492 KAIGITAQLDDKTKP
-507 NSQIA
+507 G
-512 PITYIVNV
+512 TYIVNV
-520 TNNTNLSN
+520 TNDTEEKLSN
-528 DNLGLTITYQWFN
+528 EDLGLTITYEWHN
-541 GKTELTGETSNKFIR
+541 GIDPVTGSTTHPNEYTPTTTS
-556 PASATHKDKYNCQ
+556 HKYKYYCK
-569 VIVKSNESELYKDT
+569 VIVKSGDNILFKKNVCAS
-583 LYATVVVYL
+583 VIVYL
-592 CPNNITING
+592 CPAGVTIG
-601 TTYPKGVDKDDAEWG
+601 DVKYAVGKDNLTDDEWG
-616 YTPDKPM
+616 YSPEKPM
-623 LTWKGAY
+623 ATWQGAY
-630 SKLLEK
+630 KKLSDK
-636 GSWDENIIVLMGTSS
+636 ASWDENIIVLMGTSS
-651 YSVTN
+651 NEVTKQ
-656 NTLNGFNIT
+656 GFNIT
-665 PNNITKDLLTF
+665 QNYQVEKKLLT
-676 GDWDGLKDKSPLFR
+676 GENWENAQTNHPELFR
-690 NATITGKWDDTDYKG
+690 NATITGKWDKDYKG
-705 IIEIWGAD
+705 QIEISGSTI
-713 KGLPIW
+713 GLPIW
-719 GDTRFENITFNNN
+719 GDTRFEHITFNNN
-732 GGDFYKILY
+732 GGDSYKIIY
-741 CQYNNLEMGKGIIM
+741 CQYNNLEMGDSIKM
-755 TGFNQNSP
+755 TNFGVNNLA
-763 EYGTIDGAVTNAFH
+763 YGSITGAVTTPFH
-777 IFGGFNND
+777 IFGGLNND
-785 GRFWP
+785 GRYQP
-790 LNNTKNIQAYEASM
+790 LNTPELIKAFENSM
-804 PHGTEGFSITI
+804 PHGKEGFSITI
-815 HSGFYSCISAS
+815 KSGYYSIISTG
-826 GRQTSDSTK
+826 GRQTATEGL
-835 YNGVMGT
+835 NGVMGT
-842 PNLPIKCKINLDIDR
+842 PNQPIKCTITMDIDR
-857 TWNDA
+857 KWNDA
-862 HNPIRKVKND
+862 NNEKRPYD
-872 ANAKEEDRQNDYD
+872 SKERGNDYD
-885 VGAILAGSHE
+885 AGAILAGSHE

-901 VDINIKSGKVAR
+901 VDIIVRSGKVAR

-919 GAQREFT
+919 GANTQLSFT
-926 LDYGGKTY
+926 YGNDNKTY
-934 NVPMNTYMGRANITL
+934 YVPCNTYMGRANITI
-949 DPEKSENNK
+949 DPAKSEYNHDNN
-958 DTIINNRVIVTELY
+958 INGRVIITELY
-972 GGSTGRGHTGTVKV
+972 GGSMGRAHHANSTI
-986 NNPFYGYSTITI
+986 NNPFYGISNITI
-998 NGGTFKILPEG
+998 NGGTFKVLPDENANNTQIL
-1009 NKKTDLIICGIFGAG
+1009 CGIFGAG

-1030 IGYGEAEDSTH
+1030 IGYGDDTATTH
-1041 TPDQSIAYWNDA
+1041 TPDANIAYWNA
-1053 TKRDVML
+1053 EKNVML
-1060 YDSYKNLYDSY
+1060 YGTYSVAKN
-1071 KENIKDKLVT
+1071 NLVT
-1081 YRCYNTKD
+1081 YTCYNVNTESTVTIDPKD
-1089 TYTDVNPLDTRTE
+1089 TQTN
-1102 IIINGGVFGTESEM
+1102 IIINGGEFGTKTQDDKTQDVKINA
-1116 IDGIYAGGSGYMS
+1116 IDGIYAGGSGFMGLS
-1129 SGLWTK
+1129 LWTQNIK
-1135 TSATPS
+1135 NTVKPS
-1141 QYGGNVYGQEGQT
+1141 QYGGNVYGQKGKT

-1176 GTDYFFSTKKYG
+1176 GTDYFFSVEKYG
-1188 GKNYS
+1188 GTNYS
-1193 DYKKLGQTY
+1193 DYKELGQTY
-1202 GNVALNITGGTFYCP
+1202 GNVTLNITGGTFYCP

-1224 VAYAKEGETNPAKIE
+1224 VAYATEKGKDTQE
-1239 ILSDMA
+1239 ILSNMA
-1245 HLFGKSIVSIKGG
+1245 RLFGKSTISIEGG

-1274 DTELSISDYADIL
+1274 DTELSISDYADIR

-1298 KRDGAIGNPEYI
+1298 KIVKANDGNWHPEYI
-1310 GRVTGSTSLTFYGS
+1310 GRVTGSTSLTFSGS
-1324 STQAPSI
+1324 SAQAPSI
-1331 YGDIYGGGNLA
+1331 YGNIYGGGNLA

-1348 SKKDT
+1348 SEKDT
-1353 NGEDTNKSSTTIII
+1353 NGENTNGENTNKSSTTINI

-1381 GIITK
+1381 GKITD
-1386 RTEVKDSIKTVKTE
+1386 VDGNPLASKDLYTF
-1400 ITSADVNGNT
+1400 ADVNGNT

-1420 QTREKDGALKDNFS
+1420 QTREKDGNLKDNFS

-1439 NKLWND
+1439 NKLWNGTEFISWD
-1445 SIQNFYVWEKV
+1445 DENKTLFYGK
-1456 EGENYK
+1456 
-1462 VDKTKFY
+1462 DK
-1469 DEVKDKFLNPHN
+1469 DEDPDEANDKFLNPHN

-1502 GMTPYSLLKTPEWK
+1502 GMTPYSLLKTQEWK
-1516 ESYDDNKNP
+1516 ESYDDNKHP

-1532 GYGENTI
+1532 GYGENTS

-1545 TVNVEGEYGDYNGEV
+1545 TVNVEGEYGEYNGEV
-1560 GDDTEQLARPHSSS
+1560 DDDTEQLARPHRS
-1574 KSKKARKAAQRAAA
+1574 KSKSKSK
-1588 QGDAASEGEAG
+1588 S
-1599 SETNTNQ
+1599 TNNDTNKDTKN

-1611 DNSKGVPNFTILSV
+1611 DNSKGVPNFTILSA

-1630 AGTVKNNTKV
+1630 AGTVKDSTKV

-1657 DPNAS
+1657 DPKAS
-1662 TEKNNTGSI
+1662 TADNKTGSI
-1671 GDSIQSGNTQVF
+1671 GGNTQVF

-1697 AGVNPKENNGTYIY
+1697 AGVNPKKTTNETDGTTQYAY
-1711 FTNVAKVTGT
+1711 FTQVAKVTGT
-1721 TLVEISEDAKIY
+1721 TQVEISDDAKIY
-1733 GNVYGGGDIANIGDK
+1733 GSVYGGGDIANIGDE
-1748 IDTPVYTKPISES
+1748 IETPDYTNKPISVS
-1761 IIAQADKDGHKA
+1761 TIAQEDKNGHQA
-1773 GEFISYNADNYK
+1773 GEFISYKAENYK

-1803 KGLKKKNA
+1803 KGLKKKDA
-1811 PEYNQVGRINGNT
+1811 PEYHKVGRINGNT
-1824 IVHIVNTDAAASTE
+1824 IVHIVNTDAASSTGL
-1838 IDYQNNVVPFVW
+1838 DYQNNVVPFVW

-1877 NIYGGGYGSVPVE
+1877 NIYGGGYGHVKVE
-1890 LNGTKTEAEKQK
+1890 LNGKETEAEKQK

-1911 KDTANEGT
+1911 KDTAHEGT

-1943 IKGNITTWLAAL
+1943 SKGNFTTWLAAQE
-1955 ADSEKICDNIEEFK
+1955 DSEKICDNIEEFK
-1969 EITAAILNAKT
+1969 EITAAILKAKT
-1980 VDEITNKKAKDA
+1980 VDEITNEKAKDA
-1992 INRIMNDENTRQFFE
+1992 INRIMNDENTQQFFE

-2036 YTNDTTVVDKTGDAT
+2036 YTNDDTTVADSTTGKAI
-2051 VIINHSPLT
+2051 VIVNHSPLS
-2060 DITILNQDHSI
+2060 DIIIKNLDNSI
-2071 KTLSLFD
+2071 KKLSLFD
-2078 YTSLPGLCWYISS
+2078 ETSLPGLCWYISS

-2099 SVFGAGFGANTKVG
+2099 SVFGAGFGVNTKVG
-2113 NTKVYAQPGAK
+2113 KTEVYAQPGAK
-2124 IDDEGIATINRIK
+2124 IGDDGIIAIDGIK
-2137 YRYLNQVTDHNTYF
+2137 YRYLNQAEDHKTYF

-2170 LYFGSAT
+2170 LYFGSVT
-2177 GLNPGEEGFD
+2177 GCNPGEAGFD
-2187 PMTFRRYHASRW
+2187 PTTYRRYHASRW

-2210 QAIHGG
+2210 QSIHGG

-2242 GLGAQPYGDIT
+2242 GLGALPYGDIT
-2253 NGDGYDFGK
+2253 DGNDYDFGK
-2262 VGTSSKV
+2262 VGTSSRV

-2282 GGAGIESIENNNNN
+2282 GGAGIESISNSNNEK
-2296 NKNTWIDFPNM
+2296 NKWIDFPNM

-2322 NYTTNGKN
+2322 NYTAKGKS
-2330 LGMIDRTMIWGS
+2330 LGTIDRTMIWGS
-2342 VYGGGDVANVGNE
+2342 VYGGGDVANVGNT
-2355 EQKADPDVFTYEQH
+2355 KAGPDVFTYEQH

-2376 SLVNIRGGAIFSQV
+2376 SLVNIRGGTIFSQV
-2390 FAGGKGRLVSECESY
+2390 FAGGKGRLASECSSY
-2405 KNLGGIYGN
+2405 QNLGGIYGN
-2414 ACLVIDRP
+2414 SCLVIDRP
-2422 VISYPYFDKKTKTPL
+2422 VISYPYYDETTKKAL
-2437 EPWSKEAMGHPK
+2437 EPWSTEAMEHPAE
-2449 DTVNTDIIP
+2449 TVNANIIP

-2468 QNGTVYGNTFI
+2468 QNGTVFGNTFI
-2479 SIFDGYIGHG
+2479 SIWDGYIGHG
-2489 IYGGGWGNSDSQTVN
+2489 IYGGGWGNSDSETVN
-2504 GEKTTSITS
+2504 GEKTTSNGEKITS

-2533 YWNPDTRSWHP
+2533 YWNPDTRAWHP

-2557 NHETLKFKI
+2557 NHETLKFKV

-2575 EACIV
+2575 EACEV
-2580 GHNTNITIANG
+2580 HHNTNITIANG
-2591 FLHNDTE
+2591 FLHKDTE

-2626 FSIFGGGFGEDAIVD
+2626 FSIFGGGYGEDAIVK
-2641 GNTNINIDMVS
+2641 GNTNITIDMVS
-2652 RTSFHHGI
+2652 RASFHHGI
-2660 GIEQDKEYEHFYNG
+2660 GIEQDKDYEHFYNG

-2689 KGSTNIKGA
+2689 EGSTNIKGA
-2698 GGVFCRRVF
+2698 GGAFCRRVF

-2716 NTNITVKAID
+2716 STNITVKAID

-2733 GFMGDVEQST
+2733 GFMGDVEKST
-2743 NVIIGEDNSKK
+2743 NVIIGEDNSK
-2754 TTTTSGDETSGADT
+2754 TATTSGDETSGTDT

-2776 DAPSGKSP
+2776 GEPSGKSP
-2784 FDNTDIYIHG
+2784 YDNTDIYIHG
-2794 NVYGGNDVSGY
+2794 SVYGGNDVSGY

-2814 YFKENKTPNPNNKD
+2814 YFKDNLGT
-2828 QDYKNPGTNIKING
+2828 GTNIKING

-2861 DRNGNTKVTVNEH
+2861 DRNGNTKVTVNEY
-2874 YPLNPDDPNSEKVDL
+2874 YPLNPDDPNSEKADL

-2896 KTMPSLKAASDAA
+2896 ETMPSIQAASDAA
-2909 KMVNINSWRPLT
+2909 KIVNINSWRPLT
-2921 NRVKIDISGNT
+2921 NKVSIDITGNT
-2932 GKVGTDNQVNSQ
+2932 GKVGENNQVNSQ

-2963 QKVYDNK
+2963 QKVYDNA
-2970 EDSQKKKVGDI
+2970 DASHKKVGDI

-3001 ELFTATKDNDFMNMF
+3001 ELFTATAENDFMNMF

-3027 KELNLADAIDWIN
+3027 KELNLADSIDWVN

-3050 YLPTENADRPKVYP
+3050 YLPTKNEDRPKVYP
-3064 HLLDLYFHPVETD
+3064 HLIDLYFHPVETD
-3077 IQGKLTW
+3077 IQGTLTW
-3084 NGSATGEGL
+3084 NNTATGEGL

-3114 KTAADFQESDTPK
+3114 NSN
-3127 KIGNVVDYIFP
+3127 GNVVDYIFP

-3196 NAYMGGNVYGGCYK
+3196 NAYMGGNVYGGCYQ

-3240 LLQSAQYAS
+3240 LLQNAQYAS

-3274 IKCRAPTMNGTLFNA
+3274 IKCVAPTMNVDKANNVTLFNA
-3289 CGVENENTKKK
+3289 CGVVDETNNK
-3300 ELGVSANFV
+3300 EGLGVSANFV

-3357 YKVNKANN
+3357 YKVRKDMH
-3365 KGGRYAL
+3365 KGGRYVL
-3372 KRTDQKNLTLE
+3372 KRTDQNQKNLKLT
-3383 DFDGKTKSP
+3383 DNNGKITSP
-3392 TVKQHIYL
+3392 TIKQHIYL

-3418 NSNRIDITN
+3418 NGNRVEITD
-3427 ANSDVYFT
+3427 ADSAKYFT
-3435 KVEAATPTVGWA
+3435 TVNAAKPKVGWD
-3447 NVHINI
+3447 NVNINI

-3459 GGYSLAQGSSVLA
+3459 GGYSLAQGSSVMA

-3477 LKYTE
+3477 LKYTKD
-3482 QYNVDEA
+3482 YNVDEA

-3497 DELNGFPNGTTA
+3497 DELNGFPGGTTA

-3514 TVILVGDNKGKK
+3514 TVILVGDNKE
-3526 KSKEND
+3526 S
-3532 ENDENEH
+3532 EH

-3545 EMQEIKLPEGTDLF
+3545 EMQKIDLPEGTDLF
-3559 GYYYKHYDDDT
+3559 GYYYKHYDDDD
-3570 AYKNGKYTYR
+3570 AYKKHIYTYR
-3580 YISLQDKYFYHAG
+3580 FISLQDKYFYHAEPTE
-3593 AKPSLEGIKD
+3593 ATRPKLEGLKD

-3626 FRSTDV
+3626 FRSTDI

-3656 LRLEDNCFTLLGARD
+3656 LRLEDNCFPLLGARD

-3676 INKTPYSIAR
+3676 INKAPYSIAR
-3686 VGEIKMV
+3686 VGELKMV
-3693 SNDIAYSEDGSLQAK
+3693 SNEIAYNKDSCLQAK

-3739 NVPFSE
+3739 NVPFNDKDKAP
-3745 IWRNHLGQKAAN
+3745 WRNHQGQV
-3757 ATDENSKEFKDMS
+3757 ATAVDENGNDFTDKS
-3770 YQGVKQKYIDDY
+3770 YQQVKQIYIDNY
-3782 NDKKDKPDAGNAGD
+3782 NAKKDSVDTGNAGD
-3796 IYGTFQKRNDG
+3796 IYGIFQRRNDG
-3807 TARNMIGIAS
+3807 TAKNMIGIAS

-3827 VTYDENK
+3827 VTYDETK
-3834 QKAVEQQHYGPIYG
+3834 QKVAEQQHYGPIYG

-3870 NHKKEA
+3870 HHTRA
-3876 VNNGTKEADNNSNT
+3876 TGDTHD
-3890 PKEDFLETTGNFVF
+3890 EDFLETTGNFVF

-3909 RYIVDDCFPKGYYSS
+3909 RYIVDDCFPTGYYSS
-3924 NPDSLPEIHYWY
+3924 KPDSLPDIHYWY

-3958 NPIQFNSDNKDGLTV
+3958 LPIKFNSDNKDGLTV
-3973 LSGLKSGQTLY
+3973 LSGLKSGQTVR
-3984 IQSWKMRSGHPDNFS
+3984 INSWKMRSGHPKDFS

-4010 GDTGYNAAVAGGYQL
+4010 GETGYNAAVAGGYQL
-4025 YVGGSKNTTFE
+4025 YVGGSSDTEFN
-4036 GATSDKDTDKQKK
+4036 GATSKDDTDKQKK
-4049 GFSALLSMNAKSTDD
+4049 GFSALLEMNNAKTTDNVEI
-4064 YTTFNNV
+4064 FNKT

-4080 KISFQLVDKVDNTN
+4080 KISFQLVDKVNNTN
-4094 DAEADYFKKHLA
+4094 DAEADYFKKHLS

-4121 KYVSDTDNTPI
+4121 IYKGENSTENKPI
-4132 YAHTGKLFKKEGNTY
+4132 YAHTEKFFKKDENNNYIEIKSEKLDPNNT
-4147 VEITS
+4147 
-4152 GKLEDTD
+4152 
-4159 IIYYQPQTGEYV
+4159 YYQPQTDEYV
-4171 EIKDLYVYDTTNKT
+4171 KVEKLYVLDTT
-4185 YSKVQK
+4185 SKKYVEKALSDITIDANAQVQ
-4191 LSEVKIDTTKYFVPR
+4191 YYVPR

-4220 GPTVSGKI
+4220 GPTVSGNI

-4241 INKKQVKIDAD
+4241 INKKLVKIDAD

-4260 YWHIGKM
+4260 YWHIGKL
-4267 KRDDNGNPT
+4267 KRD
-4276 KDFEDGKDGKKGNAW
+4276 KDGKPEFEDGNTWVKDIFDKK
-4291 LEDTAIKNTYKQG
+4291 DTPQNNTYQQG
-4304 TTIDENRTDLFAG
+4304 TATDNRTDLFAG
-4317 GYYDKTEDYL
+4317 TYYDKTEDYL

-4349 DKKLFTVPVQLSD
+4349 DKQLFPVPVQLSD
-4362 TLVVHNYQEMDPHSD
+4362 TLVVHNYQEMDPQSD
-4377 KVDLHIPE
+4377 KVNLHIPE
-4385 AVARAKAEPKYF
+4385 AVKRAKEAAEARANGEPQYF

-4408 DLTAFKKYLQNPDND
+4408 DLTAFKEYLQEKSND
-4423 GGAYAQFILQD
+4423 GGAYAQFILQR
-4434 DLSIGKNIDGTGA
+4434 DLSIGDNIDGTGA
-4447 VFRGTFHGNGHVL
+4447 TFKGTFHGNGHVL

-4482 ENGNIATH
+4482 ENGNIATL
-4490 GCNEKGAYHCCF
+4490 GCNEKGAYHCSF
-4502 EYNPTGSSTPIIYRM
+4502 EYNPTNPTDPTGNTTPIVYRM
-4517 NGDAYTDYTYD
+4517 DGTAEKSYTYD

-4548 SNDMK
+4548 SNDMTK
-4553 NAEDKAALKYIYDYY
+4553 AEDKAALKYIYDYY

-4575 ANRSDDYTGN
+4575 ANRSDAYTGN

-4592 RTGGSNAQTP
+4592 RTGGSSALTP

-4613 THAIDKARAQGY
+4613 KHTIDKARAQEY
-4625 TAATETKPE
+4625 KEATETKAE
-4634 SRTGDYLPLFNDNL
+4634 SRTGDYLPLFN
-4648 TKTDTKTEAD
+4648 KEQ
-4658 GTGKDIEKMND
+4658 MND

-4684 PTELTSRQVDYM
+4684 PAEITSRHIDYM

-4733 PKTTAIDFTCQN
+4733 PTTTAIDFTCQN
-4745 DLNKALG
+4745 DL
-4752 ITKAKGIC
+4752 AKGIGKQGIG
-4760 ERGIFYPPMDDN
+4760 EGIGKHGIFYPPVADN
-4772 AQKFYDLSIKSE
+4772 AQKYYDLMIKPE
-4784 VTRNLLVYTAANS
+4784 VTQNLLVYTAANS
-4797 TDAENQTE
+4797 TEAADTEEANTTE
-4805 ANDIVNKELHYDEE
+4805 AYDIVHTALNYDEE
-4819 TKETLI
+4819 KKEILI
-4825 KGHHLVKDG
+4825 KGHHLVKNG
-4834 TAGGFTTPYFHLV
+4834 TTGGFTTPYFHLV
-4847 ERTPEGK
+4847 ERTPERK
-4854 NSENDDC
+4854 NSENEDC

-4887 AEETTG
+4887 AEETRG

-4920 TPTTD
+4920 TPTED
-4925 DPAKNTHTLHHEY
+4925 ELADPANNTHTLHHEY
-4938 WLRGLTGVN
+4938 WLRGLTGIN
-4947 TEGNTGKT
+4947 TGGNTGGNTGVNTGET
-4955 TATFQRPGITEG
+4955 TATFQRPGKEAG
-4967 LFQADNAASWAY
+4967 LFQAENAASWAY
-4979 EFENDF
+4979 KFKNDF
-4985 FMTTYGNKDYNYK
+4985 FVRTYESKLYNKVD
-4998 ANPYYKEAHTY
+4998 NPYYNNVHEY
-5009 NAYLALT
+5009 NDYLALT

-5031 EFDLSSKFYNEY
+5031 EFDLSSEFYNKY
-5043 TQGLGINTPAQTVT
+5043 TQGLGIDTPAQTVT
-5057 FHAYGTEYQSKDGEV
+5057 FHAYGTEYQPKDEEI
-5072 VEKGAIVIPITTS
+5072 VEKGAIEIPITTS
-5085 TGTLG
+5085 TGTLNIN
-5090 VDGYSHM
+5090 GYSHM

-5114 DKGTAFCDKLAETSP
+5114 DTGTAFSDTFADASP
-5129 FATIMPFRTY
+5129 FATVMPFRTY

-5144 TASQT
+5144 TASQA

-5156 VIRIAETTGI
+5156 VIRIADTTGI

>member
-29 AQEEGGTTTT
+29 AQEESGGTTTT
-39 ETKVY
+39 EMKVY

-52 TNYGDDG
+52 DYAGG
-59 GTKDNPYLIRNDLEL
+59 SGTKDDPWLISNDLEL
-74 AKLAY
+74 AKLAH
-79 DVNSGKTYSGKYFKL
+79 DVTNGDTKAMFAGKYFKL
-94 TADID
+94 TANID

-106 PIGTWKFDTK
+106 PIGTWKCDK
-116 NPQKSYFFAGKLDG
+116 KENDRYFAGKFDG
-130 DGHSIK
+130 DGHTIS
-136 NMNIEWINED
+136 NMQIEWVNAT
-146 GCEASWG
+146 GFEASWG
-153 LFSRLKGRDNTE
+153 LFGRLYGTSASSE
-165 AGFASVTNLIIE
+165 ATYASVTNLIIE
-177 NDTIQKKPGFRPIG
+177 KARIQKKKDTAPVGSS
-191 KGVIK
+191 VIK
-196 LGTIAGD
+196 IGTVAGD
-203 LTQFAE
+203 MTQYAE
-209 ISNIIIRSSKIT
+209 ISNIIIRNSEIT
-221 DNKETYSAPNSFRV
+221 DNEETYSAPNSFRV
-235 GGVVGYIDN
+235 GGVIGYIDN
-244 NAPQY
+244 SNNLNL
-249 QFKIFNIS
+249 FRIFNIS
-257 AEVDVN
+257 ADVKVN
-263 MLTKATLTSTNNF
+263 MLTKASLTSTSGDH
-276 QATIAGGF
+276 QATISGGF
-284 GSVSKLAKPD
+284 GAVSKLAKP
-294 NTNHVILPRNILI
+294 NNSNLVILPRNILI
-307 HGSLTTSTNTRCKK
+307 HGSLSTSTNTTKCKK
-321 GSVISSNT
+321 GCVMASNSGS
-329 TNMDDFD
+329 MDFI
-336 KVNVDGQ
+336 NETADGQ
-343 PITSTWYYTK
+343 LITSTWYYTK

-382 GKTFVDQMNKYLS
+382 GKTFVDQINQYLS

-406 LGKSK
+406 LGNSK
-411 FAFSNIKLKFERGK
+411 FTFSTVKLNAKRGTK
-425 SDVLTVIDEDSID
+425 DVLTVVNEDGTTNNEKYDWFVSQDNI
-438 SSDYNWYVFKE
+438 NWEKA
-449 NSTTVTKVNTEAC
+449 NTDNVAC
-462 NPFTL
+462 NPFYL
-467 PRQPYKQ
+467 PRQTYNQ
-474 YVYAESK
+474 YVYAISSQS
-481 DGSLR
+481 SLR
-486 TSTIPV
+486 TNTILV
-492 EAIGITAKLDSKNDP
+492 KAIGITAQLDDKTKP
-507 NSQIA
+507 G
-512 PITYIVNV
+512 TYIVNV
-520 TNNTNLSN
+520 TNDTEEKLSN
-528 DNLGLTITYQWFN
+528 DDLGLTITYEWHN
-541 GKTELTGETSNKFIR
+541 GVDKLTDIPTTQNEYTPTTTS
-556 PASATHKDKYNCQ
+556 HKYKYYCK
-569 VIVKSNESELYKDT
+569 VIVKSGDNILFKKNVCAS
-583 LYATVVVYL
+583 VIVYL
-592 CPNNITING
+592 CPAG
-601 TTYPKGVDKDDAEWG
+601 VTTADGQTYAAGKDNLTDDEWG
-616 YTPDKPM
+616 YSPEKPM
-623 LTWKGAY
+623 LTWQGAY
-630 SKLLEK
+630 TKL
-636 GSWDENIIVLMGTSS
+636 SDIADWDENIIVLMGTSS
-651 YSVTN
+651 NGVTQQ
-656 NTLNGFNIT
+656 GFNIT
-665 PNNITKDLLTF
+665 PNYLGENLLTAT
-676 GDWDGLKDKSPLFR
+676 DWNTAKSKYPELFR
-690 NATITGKWDDTDYKG
+690 NATITGKWDKDYKG
-705 IIEIWGAD
+705 QIEITGSS

-719 GDTRFENITFNNN
+719 GDTRFEHITFNNKD
-732 GGDFYKILY
+732 GEDYKVIY
-741 CQYNNLEMGKGIIM
+741 CQYHNLEMGEGIKM
-755 TGFNQNSP
+755 TNFGVNNLA
-763 EYGTIDGAVTNAFH
+763 YGSIDGAVTTPFH
-777 IFGGFNND
+777 IFGGINND
-785 GRFWP
+785 GRFHT
-790 LNNTKNIQAYEASM
+790 LNNTLNTLELMQAYNDSM
-804 PHGTEGFSITI
+804 PHGKEGFSITI
-815 HSGFYSCISAS
+815 KSGYYSIISTG
-826 GRQTSDSTK
+826 GRQTVK
-835 YNGVMGT
+835 EGLNGVMGT
-842 PNLPIKCKINLDIDR
+842 PGQPIKCTITMDIDR
-857 TWNDA
+857 KWNDE
-862 HNPIRKVKND
+862 NNQKRIYKKS
-872 ANAKEEDRQNDYD
+872 EEDEEKLRGNDYD
-885 VGAILAGSHE
+885 AGAILAGSHE
-895 GAMYAD
+895 GAMFAD
-901 VDINIKSGKVAR
+901 VDIIIRSGKVAR
-913 VVNGTL
+913 VVNGSL
-919 GAQREFT
+919 GANTQLSFIYDNT
-926 LDYGGKTY
+926 TY
-934 NVPMNTYMGRANITL
+934 NVPCNTYMGRANITI
-949 DPEKSENNK
+949 DPDKSEYNHDDK
-958 DTIINNRVIVTELY
+958 INGRVIITELY
-972 GGSTGRGHTGTVKV
+972 GGSMGRAHHANAPI
-986 NNPFYGYSTITI
+986 NNPFYGISNITI
-998 NGGTFKILPEG
+998 NGGTFKVLPDENANNTQIL
-1009 NKKTDLIICGIFGAG
+1009 CGIFGAG

-1030 IGYGEAEDSTH
+1030 IGYGNDTATTH
-1041 TPDQSIAYWNDA
+1041 TSDTNIAYWNA
-1053 TKRDVML
+1053 EKNVML
-1060 YDSYKNLYDSY
+1060 YGDYSVAKN
-1071 KENIKDKLVT
+1071 NLVT
-1081 YRCYNTKD
+1081 YTCYNANTESTVPIDPKD
-1089 TYTDVNPLDTRTE
+1089 TQTNIT
-1102 IIINGGVFGTESEM
+1102 INGGEFGTKTEDGKINA
-1116 IDGIYAGGSGYMS
+1116 IDGIYAGGSGFMGLS
-1129 SGLWTK
+1129 LWTQK
-1135 TSATPS
+1135 TAKPS
-1141 QYGGNVYGQEGQT
+1141 QYGGNVYGQKDKT

-1176 GTDYFFSTKKYG
+1176 GTDYFFHENKYG
-1188 GKNYS
+1188 GTNYS
-1193 DYKKLGQTY
+1193 DYKELGQTY

-1224 VAYAKEGETNPAKIE
+1224 VAYATENDPENNKTTPE

-1245 HLFGKSIVSIKGG
+1245 RLFGKSTVSIKGG
-1258 TFYDNV
+1258 TFYDHV

-1274 DTELSISDYADIL
+1274 DTELSISDKAYIL

-1298 KRDGAIGNPEYI
+1298 KRVKANDENWHPEYI
-1310 GRVTGSTSLTFYGS
+1310 GRVTGSTSLTFSGS
-1324 STQAPSI
+1324 SEQAPSI

-1342 QVGEKK
+1342 QVGE
-1348 SKKDT
+1348 
-1353 NGEDTNKSSTTIII
+1353 NTTINI

-1381 GIITK
+1381 GNITDDDGNPIASEDF
-1386 RTEVKDSIKTVKTE
+1386 TF
-1400 ITSADVNGNT
+1400 ADINGNT

-1420 QTREKDGALKDNFS
+1420 QTREKGGNLKDNFS

-1439 NKLWND
+1439 NKLWD
-1445 SIQNFYVWEKV
+1445 GTIQNFYVWDNV
-1456 EGENYK
+1456 EGKDYI

-1469 DEVKDKFLNPHN
+1469 DEVNDKFINPHN

-1560 GDDTEQLARPHSSS
+1560 GDDTEQLARPHSSRS
-1574 KSKKARKAAQRAAA
+1574 
-1588 QGDAASEGEAG
+1588 
-1599 SETNTNQ
+1599 TNQ
-1606 DMNVF
+1606 DMNVL

-1630 AGTVKNNTKV
+1630 AGTVTNNTKV

-1657 DPNAS
+1657 DPTS
-1662 TEKNNTGSI
+1662 TADNNTGSI
-1671 GDSIQSGNTQVF
+1671 GDSTQVF

-1697 AGVNPKENNGTYIY
+1697 AGVDPLKTTTETNGTTTTKYTY
-1711 FTNVAKVTGT
+1711 FTNVAKVKGT
-1721 TLVEISEDAKIY
+1721 TLVEISDEAKIY
-1733 GNVYGGGDIANIGDK
+1733 GNVYGGGDIANIGDETE
-1748 IDTPVYTKPISES
+1748 TPDYTIKPISVS
-1761 IIAQADKDGHKA
+1761 TIAQDDTDGVHKK

-1803 KGLKKKNA
+1803 KGLKKENA

-1877 NIYGGGYGSVPVE
+1877 NIYGGGYGHVKVE
-1890 LNGTKTEAEKQK
+1890 LNGTEAEAEKQK

-1911 KDTANEGT
+1911 KDTAHEGT

-1943 IKGNITTWLAAL
+1943 SKGNFTTWLAAQE
-1955 ADSEKICDNIEEFK
+1955 DSEKICDNIEEFK
-1969 EITAAILNAKT
+1969 EITAAILKAKT
-1980 VDEITNKKAKDA
+1980 VDEITNEKAKAA
-1992 INRIMNDENTRQFFE
+1992 INRIMNDENTQQFFE
-2007 FIKGTMHSGSFKSNH
+2007 FTKGTMNSGSFKRNH

-2036 YTNDTTVVDKTGDAT
+2036 YTNDSTVADKTGDAI
-2051 VIINHSPLT
+2051 VIVNHSPLT
-2060 DITILNQDHSI
+2060 DIIIKNQDNSI
-2071 KTLSLFD
+2071 KKLSLFNE
-2078 YTSLPGLCWYISS
+2078 TSLPGLCWYISS

-2113 NTKVYAQPGAK
+2113 KTQVYVQPGAK
-2124 IDDEGIATINRIK
+2124 INDYGILTIDGIK
-2137 YRYLNQVTDHNTYF
+2137 YRYINQAEDHKTYF
-2151 NFETS
+2151 DFEMS

-2170 LYFGSAT
+2170 LYFGSVT
-2177 GLNPGEEGFD
+2177 GSNPGEEGFD
-2187 PMTFRRYHASRW
+2187 PFTFRRYHASRW

-2242 GLGAQPYGDIT
+2242 GLGALPCGDIT
-2253 NGDGYDFGK
+2253 EGKDKDFGEGYDFGK
-2262 VGTSSKV
+2262 VGTSSRV
-2269 FIKSGF
+2269 FLKSGF

-2282 GGAGIESIENNNNN
+2282 GGAGIESIYDN
-2296 NKNTWIDFPNM
+2296 NKNTWIDFPDM

-2322 NYTTNGKN
+2322 NYMANGKS

-2342 VYGGGDVANVGNE
+2342 VYGGGDVANVGNT
-2355 EQKADPDVFTYEQH
+2355 KADPDVFTYEQH

-2390 FAGGKGRLVSECESY
+2390 FAGGKGRLVSECKNY
-2405 KNLGGIYGN
+2405 QNLGGIYGN

-2422 VISYPYFDKKTKTPL
+2422 VISYPYFDETTKTPL
-2437 EPWSKEAMGHPK
+2437 EPWSEKAMEHPDDK
-2449 DTVNTDIIP
+2449 TNPDIIP

-2468 QNGTVYGNTFI
+2468 QNGTVFGNTFI

-2489 IYGGGWGNSDSQTVN
+2489 IYGGGWGNSDSQTVD
-2504 GEKTTSITS
+2504 GRITS

-2533 YWNPDTRSWHP
+2533 YWNPNTRSWHP

-2580 GHNTNITIANG
+2580 GHNTNLILTKG
-2591 FLHNDTE
+2591 FLHDNTE

-2604 KDLRFYQTAEWKEIY
+2604 KNLRFYQTAEWKEIY
-2619 YKVGSPH
+2619 NKVGSPH
-2626 FSIFGGGFGEDAIVD
+2626 FSIFGGGFGEDAKVK
-2641 GNTNINIDMVS
+2641 GNTNISIDMVGS
-2652 RTSFHHGI
+2652 KHSAKPNLEVG
-2660 GIEQDKEYEHFYNG
+2660 KEHEHFESD

-2689 KGSTNIKGA
+2689 EGSTNISGA
-2698 GGVFCRRVF
+2698 GGAFCRRVF
-2707 GGGFYSSVK
+2707 GGGFYSSVN
-2716 NTNITVKAID
+2716 NTNVTIKAID
-2726 CHDIFGG
+2726 CSDIFGG
-2733 GFMGDVEQST
+2733 GFMGDVEKST
-2743 NVIIGEDNSKK
+2743 NIIIGEDNSKK
-2754 TTTTSGDETSGADT
+2754 TTTTSGNETSSDETSSADT
-2768 TTSGNNTS
+2768 TTSGDNNTG
-2776 DAPSGKSP
+2776 APTGKSP

-2794 NVYGGNDVSGY
+2794 SVYGGNDVSGY

-2814 YFKENKTPNPNNKD
+2814 YFKEN
-2828 QDYKNPGTNIKING
+2828 QGSGTNIKING

-2861 DRNGNTKVTVNEH
+2861 DRNGNTKVTVNEY

-2896 KTMPSLKAASDAA
+2896 ETMPSIKAASDAA
-2909 KMVNINSWRPLT
+2909 KIVNINSWRPLT
-2921 NRVKIDISGNT
+2921 NKVSIDITGNT
-2932 GKVGTDNQVNSQ
+2932 GKVGENNQVNSQ

-2963 QKVYDNK
+2963 QKVYDYND
-2970 EDSQKKKVGDI
+2970 DSHKKVGDI

-3001 ELFTATKDNDFMNMF
+3001 ELFTATAENDFMNMF

-3027 KELNLADAIDWIN
+3027 KELNLADSIDWIN

-3050 YLPTENADRPKVYP
+3050 YLPTKNEDRPKVYP
-3064 HLLDLYFHPVETD
+3064 HLIDLYFHPVETD
-3077 IQGKLTW
+3077 IQGTLTW
-3084 NGSATGEGL
+3084 NGSTTGEGL

-3114 KTAADFQESDTPK
+3114 KTAADFKESETK

-3167 YLLGLAHSEY
+3167 YLLGLAHSAY
-3177 PFIKLTIKNKF
+3177 PFIKLTIRNKF

-3196 NAYMGGNVYGGCYK
+3196 NAYMGGNVYGGCYQ

-3220 DLQSD
+3220 DQQSD
-3225 MLAGKDKTKLENSNN
+3225 MLAGKNKTKLENSNN
-3240 LLQSAQYAS
+3240 LLLQSAKYAS

-3274 IKCRAPTMNGTLFNA
+3274 IKCVAPTMNGTQFNA
-3289 CGVENENTKKK
+3289 CGVVDATNNK
-3300 ELGVSANFV
+3300 EGLGVSANFV

-3357 YKVNKANN
+3357 YKVNKANH
-3365 KGGRYAL
+3365 KGGRYVL
-3372 KRTDQKNLTLE
+3372 KRTDQKKKNLELT
-3383 DFDGKTKSP
+3383 DKDGKTESP
-3392 TVKQHIYL
+3392 TIKQHIYL

-3405 ITQGTREDIVAIE
+3405 ITQGTREDIVAID
-3418 NSNRIDITN
+3418 NGNRVEITN
-3427 ANSDVYFT
+3427 ADSDVYFT
-3435 KVEAATPTVGWA
+3435 KVEAAEPKVGWKYV
-3447 NVHINI
+3447 NINI

-3459 GGYSLAQGSSVLA
+3459 GGYSLAQGSSVMA

-3477 LKYTE
+3477 LKYTKE
-3482 QYNVDEA
+3482 FNVDEA

-3497 DELNGFPNGTTA
+3497 DELNGFPNGTTV

-3526 KSKEND
+3526 KSEEND
-3532 ENDENEH
+3532 KNDENEH

-3570 AYKNGKYTYR
+3570 AFQNGIYTYR
-3580 YISLQDKYFYHAG
+3580 FISLQDKYFYYANPTE
-3593 AKPSLEGIKD
+3593 ATRPKLEGLRD

-3632 TGYGFAAHTIDN
+3632 TGYGFAEHTIDN

-3693 SNDIAYSEDGSLQAK
+3693 ANEIAYSEDGSLQAK

-3745 IWRNHLGQKAAN
+3745 TWRNHLGQVATAA
-3757 ATDENSKEFKDMS
+3757 DENGNDFTDKS
-3770 YQGVKQKYIDDY
+3770 YQQVKQIYIDNY
-3782 NDKKDKPDAGNAGD
+3782 NDKKDKPDADNAGD

-3834 QKAVEQQHYGPIYG
+3834 QKAVEKEHYGPIYG

-3870 NHKKEA
+3870 NHTRA
-3876 VNNGTKEADNNSNT
+3876 TGDTHT
-3890 PKEDFLETTGNFVF
+3890 EDFLETTGNFVF
-3904 PYKDG
+3904 PYKNG
-3909 RYIVDDCFPKGYYSS
+3909 RYIVDDCFPTGYYSHTEGTM
-3924 NPDSLPEIHYWY
+3924 PDIHYWY

-3943 YNAHITGYTFKSSPD
+3943 YNAHITGYTFKSSPND
-3958 NPIQFNSDNKDGLTV
+3958 PIKFNSDNKDGLTV
-3973 LSGLKSGQTLY
+3973 LSGLKSGQKVR
-3984 IQSWKMRSGHPDNFS
+3984 IHSWKMRSGHPKDFS

-4010 GDTGYNAAVAGGYQL
+4010 GETGYNAAVAGGYQL
-4025 YVGGSKNTTFE
+4025 YVGGSKSTTFE
-4036 GATSDKDTDKQKK
+4036 GATAEGGTQN
-4049 GFSALLSMNAKSTDD
+4049 GFSALLSMNAKTTDE
-4064 YTTFNNV
+4064 YTYFNQI

-4121 KYVSDTDNTPI
+4121 RYVSDTDNTPI
-4132 YAHTGKLFKKEGNTY
+4132 YAETGKLFKKAGNDY

-4152 GKLEDTD
+4152 GELKDTD

-4171 EIKDLYVYDTTNKT
+4171 EVKDLYKYDTSNKT
-4185 YSKVQK
+4185 YTKVDK
-4191 LSEVKIDTTKYFVPR
+4191 LSDVKTDGSKYCVHR

-4220 GPTVSGKI
+4220 GPTVSGNI

-4241 INKKQVKIDAD
+4241 INKKLVKIDAD

-4267 KRDDNGNPT
+4267 KRDKDGNPT
-4276 KDFEDGKDGKKGNAW
+4276 TEFEDGNDWN
-4291 LEDTAIKNTYKQG
+4291 ETSIKNTYQQG
-4304 TTIDENRTDLFAG
+4304 TPTDKRTDLFAG
-4317 GYYDKTEDYL
+4317 TYYDKTEDYL

-4362 TLVVHNYQEMDPHSD
+4362 TLVVHNYQEMDPQSD
-4377 KVDLHIPE
+4377 KVNLHIPE
-4385 AVARAKAEPKYF
+4385 AVKRAKEAAEARAKGEPQYF
-4397 AEPRIYIKNQR
+4397 AEPRIYIKNLR
-4408 DLTAFKKYLQNPDND
+4408 DLTAFKKYLQEESNN
-4423 GGAYAQFILQD
+4423 GGAYAQFILQR

-4469 FLENQGQIYNLGL
+4469 FKENQGQIYNLGL

-4490 GCNEKGAYHCCF
+4490 GCNEPGAYHCCF
-4502 EYNPTGSSTPIIYRM
+4502 EYNPSESSTPIVYRM

-4548 SNDMK
+4548 SNDMTK
-4553 NAEDKAALKYIYDYY
+4553 AEDKAALKYIYDYY

-4575 ANRSDDYTGN
+4575 AHRSDDYTGN

-4592 RTGGSNAQTP
+4592 RTGYALTP
-4602 NYGKSL
+4602 NYETSQ

-4613 THAIDKARAQGY
+4613 KHKIDKARAQRY
-4625 TAATETKPE
+4625 TATETEAE
-4634 SRTGDYLPLFNDNL
+4634 SRTGDYLPLFNANL
-4648 TKTDTKTEAD
+4648 TKTEAD

-4684 PTELTSRQVDYM
+4684 PTEIASRQIDYM

-4707 GDTQLD
+4707 GDTLLD
-4713 AFHYNAYNSTKSQW
+4713 AFHYNAYNSTESQW

-4745 DLNKALG
+4745 DLSKAIGINKAESSQEG
-4752 ITKAKGIC
+4752 NKPNIC
-4760 ERGIFYPPMDDN
+4760 ERGIFYPPVADN
-4772 AQKFYDLSIKSE
+4772 AQKFYDLMIKPE
-4784 VTRNLLVYTAANS
+4784 VTQNLLVYTAAN
-4797 TDAENQTE
+4797 TTE
-4805 ANDIVNKELHYDEE
+4805 AYDIVHTALQYDEE
-4819 TKETLI
+4819 DKETLI
-4825 KGHHLVKDG
+4825 DGHHLVKDG

-4854 NSENDDC
+4854 NSEDDDC
-4861 SNNDFC
+4861 INNDFC

-4920 TPTTD
+4920 TPSKD
-4925 DPAKNTHTLHHEY
+4925 ELADPATNTHTLHHEY

-4947 TEGNTGKT
+4947 TKEA
-4955 TATFQRPGITEG
+4955 TATFQRPGSKEDG
-4967 LFQADNAASWAY
+4967 LFQADNAASWDY
-4979 EFENDF
+4979 SFKNDF
-4985 FMTTYGNKDYNYK
+4985 FVTTYESKQYNKVD
-4998 ANPYYKEAHTY
+4998 NPYYNEAHTY

-5057 FHAYGTEYQSKDGEV
+5057 FHAYGTEYQPKDGEV
-5072 VEKGAIVIPITTS
+5072 VKQGAIEIPITAS
-5085 TGTLG
+5085 TGTLD
-5090 VDGYSHM
+5090 VNGYSHM

-5114 DKGTAFCDKLAETSP
+5114 DKGTAFEDASSLATV
-5129 FATIMPFRTY
+5129 MPFRTY

-5144 TASQT
+5144 TASQA

-5196 RIESTYATQLQV
+5196 RIESTYATQLKV
-5208 FSTTGQLYRI
+5208 FSTTGQLYRV
-5218 LDVQPGT
+5218 LDVLPGT

>member
-44 GEGDLIAT
+44 GERGLIAT
-52 TNYGDDG
+52 SYAGGT
-59 GTKDNPYLIRNDLEL
+59 GTKDDPWLISNDLEL
-74 AKLAY
+74 AKLAH
-79 DVNSGKTYSGKYFKL
+79 DVNTGKTKAMFAGKYFKL
-94 TADID
+94 TKDIN
-99 LSKGKWM
+99 LNQGKWM
-106 PIGTWKFDTK
+106 PIGTWKCNKKENDR
-116 NPQKSYFFAGKLDG
+116 YFAGKFDG
-130 DGHSIK
+130 DGHTIS
-136 NMNIEWINED
+136 NMKIEWINAENN
-146 GCEASWG
+146 EASWG
-153 LFSRLKGRDNTE
+153 LFGRLYGSSASSE
-165 AGFASVTNLIIE
+165 ATYASVTNLIID
-177 NDTIQKKPGFRPIG
+177 NAHILKK
-191 KGVIK
+191 KGTAPVGTSVIK
-196 LGTIAGD
+196 IGTVAGD
-203 LTQFAE
+203 MTQYAE
-209 ISNIIIRSSKIT
+209 ISNIIIRNSEIT
-221 DNKETYSAPNSFRV
+221 DNGETYSAPNSFRV
-235 GGVVGYIDN
+235 GGVIGYIDN
-244 NAPQY
+244 SESNHY
-249 QFKIFNIS
+249 RIFNIS
-257 AEVDVN
+257 ADVKVN
-263 MLTKATLTSTNNF
+263 MLTKASLTSSNNF

-284 GSVSKLAKPD
+284 GSVSKLAKPAIG
-294 NTNHVILPRNILI
+294 NIVILPRNILI
-307 HGSLTTSTNTRCKK
+307 HGSLLTSSNTARCRK
-321 GSVISSNT
+321 GSVLSSNT
-329 TNMDDFD
+329 TAMDDFD
-336 KVNVDGQ
+336 KVNVDDQ
-343 PITSTWYYTK
+343 PITSTWYYTAA
-353 DNKVEGSK
+353 NKVTGNK
-361 DYKYGTLKSIDAIDE
+361 DYKYGTEKSIDAIDE

-382 GKTFVDQMNKYLS
+382 GKTFVDQINQYLS
-395 DKKLDRKSWAY
+395 NKKLDRKSWAY

-411 FAFSNIKLKFERGK
+411 FAFSTVKLKAERGK
-425 SDVLTVIDEDSID
+425 NDVLTVV
-438 SSDYNWYVFKE
+438 NE
-449 NSTTVTKVNTEAC
+449 NGTPNSEKYDWFVSQDNIKWEKANTDNVAC
-462 NPFTL
+462 NPFNL
-467 PRQPYKQ
+467 PRQTYNQ
-474 YVYAESK
+474 YVYAVS
-481 DGSLR
+481 SQSRLR
-486 TSTIPV
+486 TNTIEV
-492 EAIGITAKLDSKNDP
+492 KAIGITAKLDDKTKP
-507 NSQIA
+507 G
-512 PITYIVNV
+512 TYIVNV
-520 TNNTNLSN
+520 TNDTEEKLSN
-528 DNLGLTITYQWFN
+528 DDLGLTITYEWFN
-541 GKTELTGETSNKFIR
+541 GSDPVTGSTTNPNEYTPTTTS
-556 PASATHKDKYNCQ
+556 HKYKYYCA
-569 VIVKSNESELYKDT
+569 VTVKSGDKILFNKNVCAS
-583 LYATVVVYL
+583 VIVYL
-592 CPNNITING
+592 CPAGVTTDDN
-601 TTYPKGVDKDDAEWG
+601 TTYKAGEDNLTDDEWG
-616 YTPDKPM
+616 YSPEKPM
-623 LTWKGAY
+623 ATWQGAY
-630 SKLLEK
+630 KKLS
-636 GSWDENIIVLMGTSS
+636 GIADWDENIIVLMGTSS
-651 YSVTN
+651 NGVTQ
-656 NTLNGFNIT
+656 GFNIT
-665 PNNITKDLLTF
+665 QNYLGENLLT
-676 GDWDGLKDKSPLFR
+676 GVEWENAKTKHPELFR
-690 NATITGKWDDTDYKG
+690 NATITGKWDKDYKG
-705 IIEIWGAD
+705 QIEISGSS

-719 GDTRFENITFNNN
+719 GDTRFEHITFNNN
-732 GGDFYKILY
+732 GGDSYKIIY
-741 CQYNNLEMGKGIIM
+741 CQYNNLEMGDSIKM
-755 TGFNQNSP
+755 TSFGVNNLA
-763 EYGTIDGAVTNAFH
+763 YGSITGAVTTPFH
-777 IFGGFNND
+777 IFGGLNND
-785 GRFWP
+785 GRYQP
-790 LNNTKNIQAYEASM
+790 LNTPELIKAFEKSM
-804 PHGTEGFSITI
+804 PHGKEGFSITI
-815 HSGFYSCISAS
+815 KSGYYSIISTG
-826 GRQTSDSTK
+826 GRQTATK
-835 YNGVMGT
+835 GLNGVMGT
-842 PNLPIKCKINLDIDR
+842 PNQPIKCTITMDIDR
-857 TWNDA
+857 KWNDA
-862 HNPIRKVKND
+862 NNEKRTYNG
-872 ANAKEEDRQNDYD
+872 KERGNDYD
-885 VGAILAGSHE
+885 AGAILAGSHE

-901 VDINIKSGKVAR
+901 VDIIVRSGKVAR

-919 GAQREFT
+919 GANTQLSFT
-926 LDYGGKTY
+926 YDKTTY
-934 NVPMNTYMGRANITL
+934 NVPCNTYMGRANTTI
-949 DPEKSENNK
+949 DPAKSEYNLDNN
-958 DTIINNRVIVTELY
+958 INGRVIITELY
-972 GGSTGRGHTGTVKV
+972 GGSMGRAHHEKATI
-986 NNPFYGYSTITI
+986 NNPFYGISNITI
-998 NGGTFKILPEG
+998 NGGTFKVLPDENADNKEIL
-1009 NKKTDLIICGIFGAG
+1009 CGIFGAG

-1030 IGYGEAEDSTH
+1030 IGYGDDTATTH
-1041 TPDQSIAYWNDA
+1041 TPDANIAYWNA
-1053 TKRDVML
+1053 EKNVML
-1060 YDSYKNLYDSY
+1060 YGTYSVAKN
-1071 KENIKDKLVT
+1071 NLVT
-1081 YRCYNTKD
+1081 YTCYNANTESTVTIDPKD
-1089 TYTDVNPLDTRTE
+1089 TQTN
-1102 IIINGGVFGTESEM
+1102 IIINGGEFGTKTEDGKINA
-1116 IDGIYAGGSGYMS
+1116 IDGIYAGGSGFMGLS
-1129 SGLWTK
+1129 LWTQK
-1135 TSATPS
+1135 TAKPS
-1141 QYGGNVYGQEGQT
+1141 RYGGNVYGQKEKT

-1176 GTDYFFSTKKYG
+1176 GTDYFFHENKYG
-1188 GKNYS
+1188 GTNYS
-1193 DYKKLGQTY
+1193 DYKELGQTY

-1224 VAYAKEGETNPAKIE
+1224 VAYATENDPENEKDTPE

-1245 HLFGKSIVSIKGG
+1245 RLFGKSTISIEGG

-1274 DTELSISDYADIL
+1274 DTELSISDYADIR

-1298 KRDGAIGNPEYI
+1298 KIVKANDENWHPEYI
-1310 GRVTGSTSLTFYGS
+1310 GRVTGSTSLTFSGS

-1348 SKKDT
+1348 SEKDT
-1353 NGEDTNKSSTTIII
+1353 NGEDTNKSSTTINI

-1381 GIITK
+1381 GIIIKKTK
-1386 RTEVKDSIKTVKTE
+1386 VDNNGKNIETTE

-1420 QTREKDGALKDNFS
+1420 QTRENNGTLKDNFS

-1439 NKLWND
+1439 DKLWD
-1445 SIQNFYVWEKV
+1445 GTKFISW
-1456 EGENYK
+1456 
-1462 VDKTKFY
+1462 DKNKTLFY
-1469 DEVKDKFLNPHN
+1469 DEAYDKFLNPHN

-1516 ESYDDNKNP
+1516 DSYDDNKNP

-1560 GDDTEQLARPHSSS
+1560 GDDTEQLARPHSNKNSS

-1657 DPNAS
+1657 DPTS
-1662 TEKNNTGSI
+1662 TADNNTGSI
-1671 GDSIQSGNTQVF
+1671 GDNTQVF

-1697 AGVNPKENNGTYIY
+1697 AGVDPLKPATETNGATTTEYTY

-1721 TLVEISEDAKIY
+1721 TQVEISDDAKIY
-1733 GNVYGGGDIANIGDK
+1733 GSVYGGGDIANIGDK
-1748 IDTPVYTKPISES
+1748 IETPVYTSKPVSES
-1761 IIAQADKDGHKA
+1761 EIAQVKDANGHEA
-1773 GEFISYNADNYK
+1773 GDFISYNAENYK

-1803 KGLKKKNA
+1803 KGLKQEYA
-1811 PEYNQVGRINGNT
+1811 PDYDQVGRINGNT

-1877 NIYGGGYGSVPVE
+1877 NIYGGGYGHVKVE
-1890 LNGTKTEAEKQK
+1890 LNGKETEAEKQK

-1911 KDTANEGT
+1911 KDTDKEGT

-1943 IKGNITTWLAAL
+1943 SKGNFTTWLAAQ

-1969 EITAAILNAKT
+1969 EITAAILKAKT
-1980 VDEITNKKAKDA
+1980 ADEITNEKAKAA
-1992 INRIMNDENTRQFFE
+1992 INRIMNNENTQQFFE
-2007 FIKGTMHSGSFKSNH
+2007 FTKGTMNSGSFKRNH

-2036 YTNDTTVVDKTGDAT
+2036 YTNDSTVADKTGEAI
-2051 VIINHSPLT
+2051 VIVNHSPLT
-2060 DITILNQDHSI
+2060 DIIIKNQDNSI
-2071 KTLSLFD
+2071 KKLSLFD
-2078 YTSLPGLCWYISS
+2078 ETSLPGLCWYISS

-2113 NTKVYAQPGAK
+2113 KTQVYVQPGAK
-2124 IDDEGIATINRIK
+2124 INDYGILTIDGIK
-2137 YRYLNQVTDHNTYF
+2137 YRYLNQAEDHKTYF
-2151 NFETS
+2151 DFEMS

-2170 LYFGSAT
+2170 LYFGSVT
-2177 GLNPGEEGFD
+2177 GSNPGEEGFD
-2187 PMTFRRYHASRW
+2187 PMTYRRYHASRW
-2199 AWILGLPGFTF
+2199 AWILGLPAFTF
-2210 QAIHGG
+2210 QTIHGG

-2242 GLGAQPYGDIT
+2242 GLGALPYGDFT
-2253 NGDGYDFGK
+2253 DGNGYDFGK
-2262 VGTSSKV
+2262 VGISSKV

-2282 GGAGIESIENNNNN
+2282 GGAGIESIY
-2296 NKNTWIDFPNM
+2296 KNDTWIDFPNM
-2307 ARVPKTEVHIYGRNF
+2307 ARVPKTEAHIYGRNF
-2322 NYTTNGKN
+2322 NYMVNGKS
-2330 LGMIDRTMIWGS
+2330 LGTIDRTMIWGS
-2342 VYGGGDVANVGNE
+2342 VYGGGDVANVGYT
-2355 EQKADPDVFTYEQH
+2355 KADPDVFTYEQH

-2390 FAGGKGRLVSECESY
+2390 FAGGKGRLASECSKY
-2405 KNLGGIYGN
+2405 QNLGGIYGN
-2414 ACLVIDRP
+2414 SCLVIDRP
-2422 VISYPYFDKKTKTPL
+2422 VISYPYYDETTKKAL
-2437 EPWSKEAMGHPK
+2437 EPWSTEAMDHPAN
-2449 DTVNTDIIP
+2449 TVNANIIP
-2458 TFHERIYGGC
+2458 SFHERIYGGC

-2479 SIFDGYIGHG
+2479 SIWDGEIGHG
-2489 IYGGGWGNSDSQTVN
+2489 IYGGGWGNSDSETVN
-2504 GEKTTSITS
+2504 GEKTTSNGEKITS
-2513 ADVTGNTNMI
+2513 ANVTGNTNMI

-2557 NHETLKFKI
+2557 NHQTLKFKI

-2575 EACIV
+2575 EACEV
-2580 GHNTNITIANG
+2580 RNNTNITIANG

-2707 GGGFYSSVK
+2707 GGGFYSSV
-2716 NTNITVKAID
+2716 NSTNITVKAID

-2754 TTTTSGDETSGADT
+2754 TTTTSGNETSSDETSSTDT
-2768 TTSGNNTS
+2768 TTSGDNNTG
-2776 DAPSGKSP
+2776 APAGESG
-2784 FDNTDIYIHG
+2784 FDNSDIYIHG

-2814 YFKENKTPNPNNKD
+2814 YFKDNQGT
-2828 QDYKNPGTNIKING
+2828 GTNIKING

-2896 KTMPSLKAASDAA
+2896 ETMPSIKAASDAA
-2909 KMVNINSWRPLT
+2909 KIVNINSWRPLT
-2921 NRVKIDISGNT
+2921 NRVNIDITGNT
-2932 GKVGTDNQVNSQ
+2932 GKVGENNQVNSQ

-2963 QKVYDNK
+2963 QKVYD
-2970 EDSQKKKVGDI
+2970 DSHKKVGDI

-3001 ELFTATKDNDFMNMF
+3001 ELFTATAENDFMNMF

-3027 KELNLADAIDWIN
+3027 KELNLADSIDWIN
-3040 DPSNKVISTL
+3040 DPANKVISTL
-3050 YLPTENADRPKVYP
+3050 YLPTKNEDRPKVYP
-3064 HLLDLYFHPVETD
+3064 HLIDLYFHPVETD

-3084 NGSATGEGL
+3084 NGRATGEGL

-3114 KTAADFQESDTPK
+3114 KTAADFQKSETK

-3196 NAYMGGNVYGGCYK
+3196 NAYMGGNVYGGCYQ

-3220 DLQSD
+3220 DQQSD
-3225 MLAGKDKTKLENSNN
+3225 MLAGKNKTKLENSNN
-3240 LLQSAQYAS
+3240 LLLQSAKYAS

-3274 IKCRAPTMNGTLFNA
+3274 IKCIAPTMNVDKANNVTLFNA
-3289 CGVENENTKKK
+3289 CGVVDETNNK
-3300 ELGVSANFV
+3300 EGLGVSANFV

-3319 GLTNVDI
+3319 GITNVDI

-3357 YKVNKANN
+3357 YKVRKDMH
-3365 KGGRYAL
+3365 KGGRYVL
-3372 KRTDQKNLTLE
+3372 KRTDQNQKNLDLV
-3383 DFDGKTKSP
+3383 DNNGKTTSP

-3405 ITQGTREDIVAIE
+3405 ITQGTREDIVAID
-3418 NSNRIDITN
+3418 NGNRVEITN
-3427 ANSDVYFT
+3427 ADSDVYFT
-3435 KVEAATPTVGWA
+3435 KVEAAEPKVGWD
-3447 NVHINI
+3447 NVNINI

-3459 GGYSLAQGSSVLA
+3459 GGYSLAQGSSVMA

-3477 LKYTE
+3477 LKYTKD
-3482 QYNVDEA
+3482 YNVDEA

-3497 DELNGFPNGTTA
+3497 DELNGFPGGTTA

-3514 TVILVGDNKGKK
+3514 TVILVGDNKV
-3526 KSKEND
+3526 S
-3532 ENDENEH
+3532 EH

-3559 GYYYKHYDDDT
+3559 GYYYKHYDDND
-3570 AYKNGKYTYR
+3570 AYENGIYTYR
-3580 YISLQDKYFYHAG
+3580 FISLQDKYFYYANATEATRPKLDG
-3593 AKPSLEGIKD
+3593 LRD

-3676 INKTPYSIAR
+3676 INKAPYSIAR
-3686 VGEIKMV
+3686 VGELKMV
-3693 SNDIAYSEDGSLQAK
+3693 SNEIAYNTDGSLQAK
-3708 ADDATSFKYG
+3708 PDTNASFKYG
-3718 IKARNY
+3718 KKARNY

-3739 NVPFSE
+3739 DVPFNDQTNAP
-3745 IWRNHLGQKAAN
+3745 WRNHLGQV
-3757 ATDENSKEFKDMS
+3757 ATVADENGNNFTGMS
-3770 YQGVKQKYIDDY
+3770 YLEVKQKYIDDY
-3782 NDKKDKPDAGNAGD
+3782 NTNKGNVDTGNAGD
-3796 IYGTFQKRNDG
+3796 IYGTFQRRNDG

-3827 VTYDENK
+3827 VTYDETK
-3834 QKAVEQQHYGPIYG
+3834 QKVAEQQHYGPIYG

-3870 NHKKEA
+3870 HHERA
-3876 VNNGTKEADNNSNT
+3876 TGDSH
-3890 PKEDFLETTGNFVF
+3890 KEDFLETTGNFVF

-3909 RYIVDDCFPKGYYSS
+3909 RYIVDDCFPTGYYSS
-3924 NPDSLPEIHYWY
+3924 NPDSLPDIHYWY

-3958 NPIQFNSDNKDGLTV
+3958 DPIKFNSDNKDGLTV
-3973 LSGLKSGQTLY
+3973 LSGLKSGQTVR
-3984 IQSWKMRSGHPDNFS
+3984 IHSWKMRSGHPKDFS
-3999 SDLEYRNYLKE
+3999 SDLEYRNYLQE
-4010 GDTGYNAAVAGGYQL
+4010 GDTGYKAAVAGGYQL
-4025 YVGGSKNTTFE
+4025 YVGGSSDTEFN
-4036 GATSDKDTDKQKK
+4036 GVTSKDDTDKQKK
-4049 GFSALLSMNAKSTDD
+4049 GFSALLEMNNAKNTDNVEI
-4064 YTTFNNV
+4064 FNNT

-4080 KISFQLVDKVDNTN
+4080 KISFQLVDKVNNTN
-4094 DAEADYFKKHLA
+4094 DAEADYFKNHLA

-4121 KYVSDTDNTPI
+4121 RYVSDTDNTPI
-4132 YAHTGKLFKKEGNTY
+4132 YAHTEKFFKKDENNNYIEVKSGTLDPANT
-4147 VEITS
+4147 
-4152 GKLEDTD
+4152 
-4159 IIYYQPQTGEYV
+4159 YYQPQTDEYV
-4171 EIKDLYVYDTTNKT
+4171 KVEKLYVYNTT
-4185 YSKVQK
+4185 SKVYEEK
-4191 LSEVKIDTTKYFVPR
+4191 ALSNITIGDNQQVQYYVPR

-4220 GPTVSGKI
+4220 GPTVSGNI

-4241 INKKQVKIDAD
+4241 INKKLVKIDAD

-4260 YWHIGKM
+4260 YWHIGKL
-4267 KRDDNGNPT
+4267 KRD
-4276 KDFEDGKDGKKGNAW
+4276 KDGKPEFEDGNTWVKDIFDKK
-4291 LEDTAIKNTYKQG
+4291 DTPQNNTYQQG
-4304 TTIDENRTDLFAG
+4304 TATDNRTDLFAG
-4317 GYYDKTEDYL
+4317 TYYDKTEDYL

-4349 DKKLFTVPVQLSD
+4349 DKQLFPVPVQLSD
-4362 TLVVHNYQEMDPHSD
+4362 TLVVHNYQEMDPQSD
-4377 KVDLHIPE
+4377 KVNLHIPE
-4385 AVARAKAEPKYF
+4385 AVKRAKEAAEARAKGEPQYF
-4397 AEPRIYIKNQR
+4397 AEPRIYIKNQL
-4408 DLTAFKKYLQNPDND
+4408 DLTAFKKYLQEESND
-4423 GGAYAQFILQD
+4423 GGAYAQFILQR
-4434 DLSIGKNIDGTGA
+4434 DLSIGDNIDGTGA
-4447 VFRGTFHGNGHVL
+4447 TFKGTFHGNGHVL

-4482 ENGNIATH
+4482 ENGNIATL
-4490 GCNEKGAYHCCF
+4490 GCNEKGAYHCSF
-4502 EYNPTGSSTPIIYRM
+4502 EYNPTNPTDPTGNTTPIVYRM
-4517 NGDAYTDYTYD
+4517 DGTAEKGYTYD

-4533 RVAYDLNEYYLRARY
+4533 KVAYDLNEYYLRARY
-4548 SNDMK
+4548 SNDMT
-4553 NAEDKAALKYIYDYY
+4553 NPDDKAALKYIYDYY

-4575 ANRSDDYTGN
+4575 ANRSDAYTGN

-4592 RTGGSNAQTP
+4592 RTGGSSALTP

-4613 THAIDKARAQGY
+4613 KHTIDKARAQGY
-4625 TAATETKPE
+4625 TAATETKAE
-4634 SRTGDYLPLFNDNL
+4634 SRTGDYLPLFN
-4648 TKTDTKTEAD
+4648 KEQ
-4658 GTGKDIEKMND
+4658 MND

-4677 QLTPDNY
+4677 QLTPANY
-4684 PTELTSRQVDYM
+4684 PAEITSRHIDYM

-4733 PKTTAIDFTCQN
+4733 PTTTAIDFTCQN
-4745 DLNKALG
+4745 DGNNLP
-4752 ITKAKGIC
+4752 
-4760 ERGIFYPPMDDN
+4760 GIFYPPVADN

-4797 TDAENQTE
+4797 TDAENTTE
-4805 ANDIVNKELHYDEE
+4805 AYDIVNKELHYDEE

-4825 KGHHLVKDG
+4825 DGHHLVKDG

-4893 AWEGISLPFTVNKVK
+4893 AWEGISLPFTVNQVK

-4947 TEGNTGKT
+4947 KEKA
-4955 TATFQRPGITEG
+4955 TATFQRPGSIKDG
-4967 LFQADNAASWAY
+4967 LFQADNAAKWDYS
-4979 EFENDF
+4979 FKNDF

-5043 TQGLGINTPAQTVT
+5043 TQGLGINSPAQTVT
-5057 FHAYGTEYQSKDGEV
+5057 FHAYGTEYQPKDGEEV
-5072 VEKGAIVIPITTS
+5072 KQGAIEIPITAS
-5085 TGTLG
+5085 TGTLN
-5090 VDGYSHM
+5090 VNGYSHM

-5114 DKGTAFCDKLAETSP
+5114 DKGTAFSDAFAETSP
-5129 FATIMPFRTY
+5129 FATVMPFRTY

-5144 TASQT
+5144 TTSQA

-5156 VIRIAETTGI
+5156 VIRIADTTGI

>member
-29 AQEEGGTTTT
+29 AQEESGDTTTT

-44 GEGDLIAT
+44 GEGDLFAKD
-52 TNYGDDG
+52 YAGG
-59 GTKDNPYLIRNDLEL
+59 SGTKNDPWLISNDLEL
-74 AKLAY
+74 AKLAH
-79 DVNSGKTYSGKYFKL
+79 DVDSGNTKAMFAGKYFKL
-94 TADID
+94 TKDIN

-106 PIGTWKFDTK
+106 PIGTWKCNKKENDR
-116 NPQKSYFFAGKLDG
+116 YFAGKFDG
-130 DGHSIK
+130 DGHTIS
-136 NMNIEWINED
+136 NMKIEWVNAENN
-146 GCEASWG
+146 EASWG
-153 LFSRLKGRDNTE
+153 LFGRLYGTSASSE
-165 AGFASVTNLIIE
+165 ATYASVTNLII
-177 NDTIQKKPGFRPIG
+177 DSAYIQKKKDTAPVGTS
-191 KGVIK
+191 VIK
-196 LGTIAGD
+196 IGIVAGD
-203 LTQFAE
+203 MTQFAE
-209 ISNIIIRSSKIT
+209 ISNIIIRNSQIT
-221 DNKETYSAPNSFRV
+221 DNAETYSTPNSFRV

-244 NAPQY
+244 STNLNL
-249 QFKIFNIS
+249 FRIFNIS
-257 AEVDVN
+257 ANVDVN
-263 MLTKATLTSTNNF
+263 MLTNASLTSTSGDH
-276 QATIAGGF
+276 QATISGGF
-284 GSVSKLAKPD
+284 GAVSKLAKP
-294 NTNHVILPRNILI
+294 NSSNLVILPRNILI
-307 HGSLTTSTNTRCKK
+307 HGKLTTSTKAEKCKK
-321 GSVISSNT
+321 GSVMASNSGS
-329 TNMDDFD
+329 MDFI
-336 KVNVDGQ
+336 NETADGH
-343 PITSTWYYTK
+343 PITSTWYYTAA
-353 DNKVEGSK
+353 NKVTGKK
-361 DYKYGTLKSIDAIDE
+361 DYKYGTEKSIDAIDE
-376 STGMTF
+376 NTGMTF
-382 GKTFVDQMNKYLS
+382 GKTFVDQINQYLF

-406 LGKSK
+406 LGDSI
-411 FAFSNIKLKFERGK
+411 FTFRNIKLKLERGEN
-425 SDVLTVIDEDSID
+425 DVLTVVDENGTTN
-438 SSDYNWYVFKE
+438 SDTYNWYVFKD

-467 PRQPYKQ
+467 PRQPYNQ

-486 TSTIPV
+486 TSTILV
-492 EAIGITAKLDSKNDP
+492 KAIGITAKLDSKNDP

-520 TNNTNLSN
+520 TNDTNLSN

-623 LTWKGAY
+623 LTWNGAY

-665 PNNITKDLLTF
+665 PNNITKNLLTF
-676 GDWDGLKDKSPLFR
+676 SDWDGLKDKSPLFR
-690 NATITGKWDDTDYKG
+690 NATITGKWEDTDYKG

-732 GGDFYKILY
+732 GGDFYKIIY

-826 GRQTSDSTK
+826 GRQTSDSLK

-857 TWNDA
+857 KWNDN

-872 ANAKEEDRQNDYD
+872 ANAEEEDRKNDYD

-926 LDYGGKTY
+926 LDYDGKTY
-934 NVPMNTYMGRANITL
+934 NVPMNTYMGRASITL

-972 GGSTGRGHTGTVKV
+972 GGSTGRGHTGNVKV

-1060 YDSYKNLYDSY
+1060 YDSYKNLYNSY
-1071 KENIKDKLVT
+1071 KENVKDKLVT
-1081 YRCYNTKD
+1081 YRCYNTKT
-1089 TYTDVNPLDTRTE
+1089 TYTDVNPLATRTE

-1129 SGLWTK
+1129 PGLWTK
-1135 TSATPS
+1135 EKATPS
-1141 QYGGNVYGQEGQT
+1141 QYGGNVYGQKGKT
-1154 VSSLTINGGTF
+1154 VASLTINGGTF
-1165 YCKNGI
+1165 HCKNGI

-1176 GTDYFFSTKKYG
+1176 GTNYFFAKKKYG
-1188 GKNYS
+1188 GKDAS
-1193 DYKKLGQTY
+1193 DYKELGQTY

-1217 IFGGGYG
+1217 IYGGGYG
-1224 VAYAKEGETNPAKIE
+1224 VADTINLDNKKIE
-1239 ILSDMA
+1239 TLSNMA
-1245 HLFGKSIVSIKGG
+1245 RLYGKSTISIKGG
-1258 TFYDNV
+1258 TFYKNV

-1274 DTELSISDYADIL
+1274 DTELSISDYADIR
-1287 GSVFAGGNGRE
+1287 GSVFAGGNGRK
-1298 KRDGAIGNPEYI
+1298 KRDKTSIVIKDDTWHPELV
-1310 GRVTGSTSLTFYGS
+1310 GRVTGSTSLTFSGS
-1324 STQAPSI
+1324 SAQAPSI
-1331 YGDIYGGGNLA
+1331 YGNIYGGGNLA
-1342 QVGEKK
+1342 QVGEN
-1348 SKKDT
+1348 T
-1353 NGEDTNKSSTTIII
+1353 NGGNTNKSSTTINI

-1381 GIITK
+1381 GNIT
-1386 RTEVKDSIKTVKTE
+1386 DSIGKPLASKDLY
-1400 ITSADVNGNT
+1400 TSADVNGNT

-1420 QTREKDGALKDNFS
+1420 QTREKDGNLKDNFS

-1456 EGENYK
+1456 EGENYN
-1462 VDKTKFY
+1462 VDKKKFY
-1469 DEVKDKFLNPHN
+1469 DEANDKFLNPHN

-1502 GMTPYSLLKTPEWK
+1502 GMTPYSLLKTQEWK
-1516 ESYDDNKNP
+1516 ESYDDNKHP

-1532 GYGENTI
+1532 GYGENTS

-1545 TVNVEGEYGDYNGEV
+1545 TVNVEGEYGEYNGEV
-1560 GDDTEQLARPHSSS
+1560 DDDTEQLARPHRS
-1574 KSKKARKAAQRAAA
+1574 KSKSKSK
-1588 QGDAASEGEAG
+1588 S
-1599 SETNTNQ
+1599 TNKDTNK

-1611 DNSKGVPNFTILSV
+1611 DNSKGVPNFTILSA

-1630 AGTVKNNTKV
+1630 AGTVINNTKV

-1657 DPNAS
+1657 DPEAS
-1662 TEKNNTGSI
+1662 TEANSTGSI
-1671 GDSIQSGNTQVF
+1671 GGNTQVF

-1697 AGVNPKENNGTYIY
+1697 AGVDPKKTNGTYTY

-1721 TLVEISEDAKIY
+1721 TLVEISDEAKIY
-1733 GNVYGGGDIANIGDK
+1733 GSVFGGGDIANIGDT
-1748 IDTPVYTKPISES
+1748 IETPNYSIYSIKPISVS
-1761 IIAQADKDGHKA
+1761 TIAQKDDTEGHKE
-1773 GEFISYNADNYK
+1773 GEFISYKAENYK

-1803 KGLKKKNA
+1803 KGLKKEKA
-1811 PEYNQVGRINGNT
+1811 PEYHKVGRINGNT
-1824 IVHIVNTDAAASTE
+1824 LVHIVNTDAASSTE
-1838 IDYQNNVVPFVW
+1838 LDYQNNVVPFVW

-1877 NIYGGGYGSVPVE
+1877 NIYGGGYGHVKVD
-1890 LNGTKTEAEKQK
+1890 LDGTKTEAEKQK

-1911 KDTANEGT
+1911 KDTDHEGT

-1943 IKGNITTWLAAL
+1943 SKGNFTTWLAAQE
-1955 ADSEKICDNIEEFK
+1955 DSEKICDNIEEFK
-1969 EITAAILNAKT
+1969 EITAAILKAKT
-1980 VDEITNKKAKDA
+1980 VDEITNEKAKAA
-1992 INRIMNDENTRQFFE
+1992 INRIMNDENTQQFFE

-2036 YTNDTTVVDKTGDAT
+2036 YTNDDTTVADSTTGKAI
-2051 VIINHSPLT
+2051 VIVNHSPLS
-2060 DITILNQDHSI
+2060 DIIIKNQDNSI
-2071 KTLSLFD
+2071 KKLSLFD
-2078 YTSLPGLCWYISS
+2078 ETSLPGLCWYISS

-2099 SVFGAGFGANTKVG
+2099 SVFGAGFGVNTKVG
-2113 NTKVYAQPGAK
+2113 KTEVYAQPGAK
-2124 IDDEGIATINRIK
+2124 IGDDGIIAIDGIK
-2137 YRYLNQVTDHNTYF
+2137 YRYLNQAEDHKTYF

-2170 LYFGSAT
+2170 LYFGSVT
-2177 GLNPGEEGFD
+2177 GCNPGEAGFD
-2187 PMTFRRYHASRW
+2187 PTTYRRYHASRW

-2210 QAIHGG
+2210 QSIHGG

-2242 GLGAQPYGDIT
+2242 GLGALPYGDIT
-2253 NGDGYDFGK
+2253 DGNDYDFGK
-2262 VGTSSKV
+2262 VGTSSRV

-2282 GGAGIESIENNNNN
+2282 GGAGIESISNSNNEK
-2296 NKNTWIDFPNM
+2296 NKWIDFPNM

-2322 NYTTNGKN
+2322 NYTAKGKS
-2330 LGMIDRTMIWGS
+2330 LGTIDRTMIWGS
-2342 VYGGGDVANVGNE
+2342 VYGGGDVANVGNT
-2355 EQKADPDVFTYEQH
+2355 KAGPEVFTYEQH

-2376 SLVNIRGGAIFSQV
+2376 SLVNIRGGTIFSQV
-2390 FAGGKGRLVSECESY
+2390 FAGGKGRLASECSSY
-2405 KNLGGIYGN
+2405 QNLGGIYGN
-2414 ACLVIDRP
+2414 SCLVIDRP
-2422 VISYPYFDKKTKTPL
+2422 VISYPYYDETTKKAL
-2437 EPWSKEAMGHPK
+2437 EPWSTEAMDHPAN
-2449 DTVNTDIIP
+2449 TVNANIIP

-2479 SIFDGYIGHG
+2479 SIWDGYIGHG
-2489 IYGGGWGNSDSQTVN
+2489 IYGGGWGNSDSETVN
-2504 GEKTTSITS
+2504 GEKTTSNGENITS

-2533 YWNPDTRSWHP
+2533 YWNPDTRAWHP
-2544 ASIINGITYSPQY
+2544 ASLINGITYSPQY
-2557 NHETLKFKI
+2557 NHETLKFKV

-2575 EACIV
+2575 EACEV
-2580 GHNTNITIANG
+2580 RNNTNITIANG
-2591 FLHNDTE
+2591 FLHKDTE

-2626 FSIFGGGFGEDAIVD
+2626 FSIFGGGYGEDAIVK
-2641 GNTNINIDMVS
+2641 GNTNITIDMVS
-2652 RTSFHHGI
+2652 RASFHHGI
-2660 GIEQDKEYEHFYNG
+2660 GIEQDKDYEHFYNG

-2689 KGSTNIKGA
+2689 EGSTNIKGA

-2707 GGGFYSSVK
+2707 GGGFYSSV
-2716 NTNITVKAID
+2716 NSTNITVKAID

-2733 GFMGDVEQST
+2733 GFMGDVEKST
-2743 NVIIGEDNSKK
+2743 NVIIGEDNSK
-2754 TTTTSGDETSGADT
+2754 TATTSGDETSGTDT

-2776 DAPSGKSP
+2776 GEPSGKSP
-2784 FDNTDIYIHG
+2784 YDNTDIYIHG
-2794 NVYGGNDVSGY
+2794 SVYGGNDVSGY

-2814 YFKENKTPNPNNKD
+2814 YFKDNLGT
-2828 QDYKNPGTNIKING
+2828 GTNIKING

-2861 DRNGNTKVTVNEH
+2861 DRNGNTKVTVNEY
-2874 YPLNPDDPNSEKVDL
+2874 YPLNPDDPNSEKADL

-2896 KTMPSLKAASDAA
+2896 ETMPSIQAASDAA
-2909 KMVNINSWRPLT
+2909 KIVNINSWRPLT
-2921 NRVKIDISGNT
+2921 NKVSIDITGNT
-2932 GKVGTDNQVNSQ
+2932 GKVGENNQVNSQ

-2963 QKVYDNK
+2963 QKVYDYND
-2970 EDSQKKKVGDI
+2970 DSHKKVGDI

-3001 ELFTATKDNDFMNMF
+3001 ELFTATAENDFMNMF

-3027 KELNLADAIDWIN
+3027 KELNLGDSIDWIN

-3050 YLPTENADRPKVYP
+3050 YLPTKNEDRPKVYP
-3064 HLLDLYFHPVETD
+3064 HLIDLYFHPVETD
-3077 IQGKLTW
+3077 IQGTLTW
-3084 NGSATGEGL
+3084 NGSTTGEGL

-3114 KTAADFQESDTPK
+3114 KTAADFQESETK

-3196 NAYMGGNVYGGCYK
+3196 NAYMGGNVYGGCYQ

-3225 MLAGKDKTKLENSNN
+3225 MLAGKNKTKLENSNDL
-3240 LLQSAQYAS
+3240 LLQSAKYAS

-3274 IKCRAPTMNGTLFNA
+3274 IKCVAPTMKVDKANNVTLFNA
-3289 CGVENENTKKK
+3289 CGVK
-3300 ELGVSANFV
+3300 EDGNQEGLGVSANFV

-3357 YKVNKANN
+3357 YKVRKDMH
-3365 KGGRYAL
+3365 KGGRYVL
-3372 KRTDQKNLTLE
+3372 KRTDQKNLNLI
-3383 DFDGKTKSP
+3383 DNNGKTKSP

-3405 ITQGTREDIVAIE
+3405 ITQGTREDIVAID
-3418 NSNRIDITN
+3418 NGNRVEITN

-3435 KVEAATPTVGWA
+3435 KVEAAEPKVGWD
-3447 NVHINI
+3447 NVNINI

-3459 GGYSLAQGSSVLA
+3459 GGYSLAEGSSVMA

-3477 LKYTE
+3477 LKYTKE
-3482 QYNVDEA
+3482 FNVDEA
-3489 FTDTKEHL
+3489 FTDSQAHL
-3497 DELNGFPNGTTA
+3497 DELNGFPNGTTV

-3514 TVILVGDNKGKK
+3514 TVILVGDNKN
-3526 KSKEND
+3526 S
-3532 ENDENEH
+3532 EH

-3559 GYYYKHYDDDT
+3559 GYYYKHYDDDD
-3570 AYKNGKYTYR
+3570 AYENGIYTYR
-3580 YISLQDKYFYHAG
+3580 FISLQDKYFYQ
-3593 AKPSLEGIKD
+3593 AKQTPKLEGIKD

-3693 SNDIAYSEDGSLQAK
+3693 SNEIAYSEDGSLQAK
-3708 ADDATSFKYG
+3708 QDKDTSFKYG

-3739 NVPFSE
+3739 NVPFNDKDNAP
-3745 IWRNHLGQKAAN
+3745 WRNHLGQV
-3757 ATDENSKEFKDMS
+3757 ATAVDENGNDFTGMS
-3770 YQGVKQKYIDDY
+3770 YQQVKQKYIDDY
-3782 NDKKDKPDAGNAGD
+3782 NHKKDSVDSGNAGD
-3796 IYGTFQKRNDG
+3796 IFGIFQRRNDG

-3817 GYAMKIQLCQ
+3817 GYAMKIQHCQ
-3827 VTYDENK
+3827 VTYDEKK
-3834 QKAVEQQHYGPIYG
+3834 QKVVEKEHYGPIYG

-3870 NHKKEA
+3870 NHKKET
-3876 VNNGTKEADNNSNT
+3876 VNNNNNT

-3943 YNAHITGYTFKSSPD
+3943 YNAHITGYTFKSSPND
-3958 NPIQFNSDNKDGLTV
+3958 PIHFNSDNKDGLTV

-3984 IQSWKMRSGHPDNFS
+3984 IQSWKMRSGHPANFS
-3999 SDLEYRNYLKE
+3999 SDLEYRNYLEKE
-4010 GDTGYNAAVAGGYQL
+4010 DTAYNAAVAGGYQL
-4025 YVGGSKNTTFE
+4025 YVGGSKSTTFE
-4036 GATSDKDTDKQKK
+4036 GATSEEGTQN
-4049 GFSALLSMNAKSTDD
+4049 GFSALLSMNAQNPKDN
-4064 YTTFNNV
+4064 YKTFNGV

-4080 KISFQLVDKVDNTN
+4080 KISFQLVDKVNNTN

-4121 KYVSDTDNTPI
+4121 IYKGKDHKENKPI
-4132 YAHTGKLFKKEGNTY
+4132 YAHTGKLFQKVNDDYT
-4147 VEITS
+4147 EITS
-4152 GKLEDTD
+4152 GTLQDTAN
-4159 IIYYQPQTGEYV
+4159 IYYQPQTDEYV
-4171 EIKDLYVYDTTNKT
+4171 KVEKLYVYNSSDKK
-4185 YSKVQK
+4185 YEVKA
-4191 LSEVKIDTTKYFVPR
+4191 LSEVKIDTTKYYVPR

-4220 GPTVSGKI
+4220 GPTVSGNI

-4241 INKKQVKIDAD
+4241 INKKLVKIDAD

-4267 KRDDNGNPT
+4267 KRDDKGNPT
-4276 KDFEDGKDGKKGNAW
+4276 TEFEDDKDGNTWLKDIFEKK
-4291 LEDTAIKNTYKQG
+4291 DTPLKNTYQQG
-4304 TTIDENRTDLFAG
+4304 TPTDKRTDLFAG
-4317 GYYDKTEDYL
+4317 TYYDKTEDYL

-4362 TLVVHNYQEMDPHSD
+4362 TLVVHNYQEMDPQSD

-4385 AVARAKAEPKYF
+4385 AIARAKAEPKYF

-4408 DLTAFKKYLQNPDND
+4408 DLTAFKNFLQVEKND
-4423 GGAYAQFILQD
+4423 GGAYAQFILQN
-4434 DLSIGKNIDGTGA
+4434 DLTIGKDIDGTGA

-4490 GCNEKGAYHCCF
+4490 GCNAGAYHCCF

-4533 RVAYDLNEYYLRARY
+4533 KVAYDLNEYYLRARY
-4548 SNDMK
+4548 SNDMTDPD
-4553 NAEDKAALKYIYDYY
+4553 DKAALKYIYDYY

-4575 ANRSDDYTGN
+4575 ANRSDAYTGN

-4592 RTGGSNAQTP
+4592 RTGGSSALTP

-4613 THAIDKARAQGY
+4613 KHTIDKARAQGY
-4625 TAATETKPE
+4625 TAATETEAE
-4634 SRTGDYLPLFNDNL
+4634 SRTGDYLPLFN
-4648 TKTDTKTEAD
+4648 KEQ
-4658 GTGKDIEKMND
+4658 MND

-4677 QLTPDNY
+4677 QLTPANY
-4684 PTELTSRQVDYM
+4684 PAEITSRQIDYM

-4733 PKTTAIDFTCQN
+4733 PTTTAIDFTCQN
-4745 DLNKALG
+4745 DLK
-4752 ITKAKGIC
+4752 KGIGKQGIG
-4760 ERGIFYPPMDDN
+4760 EGISKKGIFYPPVADN
-4772 AQKFYDLSIKSE
+4772 AQKYYDFMIKPE
-4784 VTRNLLVYTAANS
+4784 VTQNLLVYTAANS
-4797 TDAENQTE
+4797 TEAADTEEANTTE
-4805 ANDIVNKELHYDEE
+4805 AYDIVHTALNYDEE
-4819 TKETLI
+4819 KKEILI
-4825 KGHHLVKDG
+4825 KGHHLVANKTSVG
-4834 TAGGFTTPYFHLV
+4834 TGNGTGGNFTTPYFHLV

-4854 NSENDDC
+4854 NSENENC
-4861 SNNDFC
+4861 INNDFC

-4920 TPTTD
+4920 TPTKD
-4925 DPAKNTHTLHHEY
+4925 ELADPAKNTHTLHHEY
-4938 WLRGLTGVN
+4938 WLRGLTGIN
-4947 TEGNTGKT
+4947 TGGNTGGNT
-4955 TATFQRPGITEG
+4955 GVNTGESTATFQRPGSEAG
-4967 LFQADNAASWAY
+4967 LFQAENAASWNY
-4979 EFENDF
+4979 SFKNDF
-4985 FMTTYGNKDYNYK
+4985 FVRTYESKLYNKVD
-4998 ANPYYKEAHTY
+4998 NPYYNNVHEY
-5009 NAYLALT
+5009 NDYLALT

-5043 TQGLGINTPAQTVT
+5043 TQGLGIVTPTQTVT
-5057 FHAYGTEYQSKDGEV
+5057 FHAYGTEYQPKDGEAV
-5072 VEKGAIVIPITTS
+5072 KQGAIEIPITES

-5114 DKGTAFCDKLAETSP
+5114 DKGTAFSDAFAETSP
-5129 FATIMPFRTY
+5129 FAIVMPFRTY

-5144 TASQT
+5144 TASQA

>member
-29 AQEEGGTTTT
+29 AQEESGGTTTT
-39 ETKVY
+39 EQKVY

-52 TNYGDDG
+52 DYAGG
-59 GTKDNPYLIRNDLEL
+59 KGTKDDPWLISNDLEL
-74 AKLAY
+74 AKLAH
-79 DVNSGKTYSGKYFKL
+79 DVTNGNTKLMFAGKYFKL
-94 TADID
+94 TKDID

-106 PIGTWKFDTK
+106 PIGTWKCNKD
-116 NPQKSYFFAGKLDG
+116 NNDRYFAGKFDG
-130 DGHSIK
+130 DGHTIS
-136 NMNIEWINED
+136 NMQIEWVNAT
-146 GCEASWG
+146 GSEASWG
-153 LFSRLKGRDNTE
+153 LFNRLYGTSASSE
-165 AGFASVTNLIIE
+165 ATYASVTNLIID
-177 NDTIQKKPGFRPIG
+177 NALIQKKKDTAPVG
-191 KGVIK
+191 KSVIK
-196 LGTIAGD
+196 IGTVAGD
-203 LTQFAE
+203 MTQFAE
-209 ISNIIIRSSKIT
+209 ISNTIIRNSKIT
-221 DNKETYSAPNSFRV
+221 DNEETYNTPNSFRV

-244 NAPQY
+244 NVGNL
-249 QFKIFNIS
+249 FRIFNIS
-257 AEVDVN
+257 ADVNVN
-263 MLTKATLTSTNNF
+263 MLTQATLTSTTGSY
-276 QATIAGGF
+276 QATISGGF
-284 GSVSKLAKPD
+284 GAVSKLAKP
-294 NTNHVILPRNILI
+294 NSSNLVILPRNILI
-307 HGSLTTSTNTRCKK
+307 HGKLTTSTNTERCKK
-321 GSVISSNT
+321 GSVMASNSGS
-329 TNMDDFD
+329 MDF
-336 KVNVDGQ
+336 VNEKADGQ
-343 PITSTWYYTK
+343 PITSTWYYTAA
-353 DNKVEGSK
+353 NKVAGNK
-361 DYKYGTLKSIDAIDE
+361 DYKYGTEKSIDAIDE

-382 GKTFVDQMNKYLS
+382 GKTFVNQINQYIS
-395 DKKLDRKSWAY
+395 DKKLDKKSWAY
-406 LGKSK
+406 SGNSK
-411 FAFSNIKLKFERGK
+411 FAFSNIKLKAERGK
-425 SDVLTVIDEDSID
+425 QDVLTVVNEDGTT
-438 SSDYNWYVFKE
+438 
-449 NSTTVTKVNTEAC
+449 NSEKYDWFVSQDNKKWEKANTDNVAC
-462 NPFTL
+462 NPFYL
-467 PRQPYKQ
+467 PRQTYNQ
-474 YVYAESK
+474 YVYAVSSHS
-481 DGSLR
+481 SLR
-486 TSTIPV
+486 TNTIEV
-492 EAIGITAKLDSKNDP
+492 KAIGITAQLDDKTKP
-507 NSQIA
+507 G
-512 PITYIVNV
+512 TYIVNV
-520 TNNTNLSN
+520 TNDTEEKLSN
-528 DNLGLTITYQWFN
+528 AELGLTITYEWHN
-541 GKTELTGETSNKFIR
+541 GIDPVTGSTTHPNEYTPTTTS
-556 PASATHKDKYNCQ
+556 HKYKYYCK
-569 VIVKSNESELYKDT
+569 VIVKSGDNVLFKKNVCAS
-583 LYATVVVYL
+583 VIVYL
-592 CPNNITING
+592 CPAGVTIG
-601 TTYPKGVDKDDAEWG
+601 DVKYAVGKDNLTDDEWG
-616 YTPDKPM
+616 YSPEKPM
-623 LTWKGAY
+623 ATWQGAY
-630 SKLLEK
+630 KKLSDK
-636 GSWDENIIVLMGTSS
+636 ASWDENIIVLMGTSS
-651 YSVTN
+651 NEVTKQ
-656 NTLNGFNIT
+656 GFNIT
-665 PNNITKDLLTF
+665 QNYQVEKKLLT
-676 GDWDGLKDKSPLFR
+676 GENWENAQTNHPELFR
-690 NATITGKWDDTDYKG
+690 NATITGKWDKDYKG
-705 IIEIWGAD
+705 QIEISGSTI
-713 KGLPIW
+713 GLPIW
-719 GDTRFENITFNNN
+719 GDTRFEHITFNNKD
-732 GGDFYKILY
+732 GDSYKIIY
-741 CQYNNLEMGKGIIM
+741 CQYNNLEMGDSIKM
-755 TGFNQNSP
+755 TNFGVNNLA
-763 EYGTIDGAVTNAFH
+763 YGSITGAVTTPFH
-777 IFGGFNND
+777 IFGGLNND
-785 GRFWP
+785 GRFQP
-790 LNNTKNIQAYEASM
+790 LNTPELIKAFENSM
-804 PHGTEGFSITI
+804 PHSKEGFSITI
-815 HSGFYSCISAS
+815 KSGYYSIISTG
-826 GRQTSDSTK
+826 GRQTATEGL
-835 YNGVMGT
+835 NGVMGT
-842 PNLPIKCKINLDIDR
+842 PNQPIKCTITMDIDR
-857 TWNDA
+857 KWNDA
-862 HNPIRKVKND
+862 NN
-872 ANAKEEDRQNDYD
+872 EERNYNSQERGNDYD
-885 VGAILAGSHE
+885 AGAILAGSHE

-901 VDINIKSGKVAR
+901 VDIIVRSGKVAR

-919 GAQREFT
+919 GANTQLSFT
-926 LDYGGKTY
+926 YGNDNTTY
-934 NVPMNTYMGRANITL
+934 YVPCNTYMGRANITI
-949 DPEKSENNK
+949 DPAKSEYNHDNN
-958 DTIINNRVIVTELY
+958 INGRVIITELY
-972 GGSTGRGHTGTVKV
+972 GGSMGRAHHDKSTI
-986 NNPFYGYSTITI
+986 NNPFYGISNITI
-998 NGGTFKILPEG
+998 NGGTFKVLPDENADNDQIL
-1009 NKKTDLIICGIFGAG
+1009 CGIFGAG

-1030 IGYGEAEDSTH
+1030 IGYGDDNATTH
-1041 TPDQSIAYWNDA
+1041 TPDANIAYWNAD
-1053 TKRDVML
+1053 KNVML
-1060 YDSYKNLYDSY
+1060 YGTYSVAKN
-1071 KENIKDKLVT
+1071 NLVT
-1081 YRCYNTKD
+1081 YTCYNANTESTVTIDPKD
-1089 TYTDVNPLDTRTE
+1089 TQTN
-1102 IIINGGVFGTESEM
+1102 IIINGGEFGTKTQDGKINA
-1116 IDGIYAGGSGYMS
+1116 IDGIYAGGSGFMGLS
-1129 SGLWTK
+1129 LWTQK
-1135 TSATPS
+1135 NAKPS
-1141 QYGGNVYGQEGQT
+1141 QYGGNVYGQKGKT
-1154 VSSLTINGGTF
+1154 VASLTINRGTF

-1176 GTDYFFSTKKYG
+1176 GTDYFFSVEKYG
-1188 GKNYS
+1188 GTNYS
-1193 DYKKLGQTY
+1193 DYKELGQTY
-1202 GNVALNITGGTFYCP
+1202 GNVVLNITGGTFYCP

-1224 VAYAKEGETNPAKIE
+1224 VAYATEKNKNTQE

-1245 HLFGKSIVSIKGG
+1245 RLFGKSTVSIKGG
-1258 TFYDNV
+1258 TFYDHV

-1274 DTELSISDYADIL
+1274 DTELSISDYADIR

-1298 KRDGAIGNPEYI
+1298 KIVKANDGNWHPEYI
-1310 GRVTGSTSLTFYGS
+1310 GRVTGSTSLTFSGS
-1324 STQAPSI
+1324 SAQAPSI
-1331 YGDIYGGGNLA
+1331 YGNIYGGGNLA

-1348 SKKDT
+1348 SEKDTNGENT
-1353 NGEDTNKSSTTIII
+1353 NGEDTNKSSTTINI

-1381 GIITK
+1381 GKITDDK
-1386 RTEVKDSIKTVKTE
+1386 GNPLASNDLYTF
-1400 ITSADVNGNT
+1400 ADVNGNT

-1420 QTREKDGALKDNFS
+1420 QTREKDGNLKDNFS

-1439 NKLWND
+1439 NKLWNGTEFISWD
-1445 SIQNFYVWEKV
+1445 DENKTLFYGK
-1456 EGENYK
+1456 
-1462 VDKTKFY
+1462 DK
-1469 DEVKDKFLNPHN
+1469 DEDPDEANDKFLNPHN

-1502 GMTPYSLLKTPEWK
+1502 GMTPYSLLKTQEWK
-1516 ESYDDNKNP
+1516 ESYDDNKHP

-1532 GYGENTI
+1532 GYGENTS

-1545 TVNVEGEYGDYNGEV
+1545 TVNVEGEYGEYNGEV
-1560 GDDTEQLARPHSSS
+1560 DDDTEQLARPHRS
-1574 KSKKARKAAQRAAA
+1574 KSKSKSK
-1588 QGDAASEGEAG
+1588 S
-1599 SETNTNQ
+1599 TNKDTNK

-1611 DNSKGVPNFTILSV
+1611 DNSKGVPNFTILSA

-1630 AGTVKNNTKV
+1630 AGTVINNTKV

-1657 DPNAS
+1657 DPEAS
-1662 TEKNNTGSI
+1662 TEANSTGSI
-1671 GDSIQSGNTQVF
+1671 GGNTQVF

-1697 AGVNPKENNGTYIY
+1697 AGVDPKKPNGTYTY

-1721 TLVEISEDAKIY
+1721 TLVEISDEAKIY
-1733 GNVYGGGDIANIGDK
+1733 GSVFGGGDIANIGDEIK
-1748 IDTPVYTKPISES
+1748 TPDYSSKPISES
-1761 IIAQADKDGHKA
+1761 TIAQKDDTEGHQA
-1773 GEFISYNADNYK
+1773 GEFISYKAENYK

-1803 KGLKKKNA
+1803 KGLKLEDFPEYDKDA
-1811 PEYNQVGRINGNT
+1811 PEYDKVGRINGNT
-1824 IVHIVNTDAAASTE
+1824 LVHIVNTDAASSTE
-1838 IDYQNNVVPFVW
+1838 LDYQNNVVPFVW

-1877 NIYGGGYGSVPVE
+1877 NIYGGGYGHVKVD
-1890 LNGTKTEAEKQK
+1890 LNGKETEAEKQK

-1911 KDTANEGT
+1911 KDTAHEGT

-1943 IKGNITTWLAAL
+1943 SKGNFTTWLAAQE
-1955 ADSEKICDNIEEFK
+1955 DSEKICDNIEEFK
-1969 EITAAILNAKT
+1969 EITAAILKAKT
-1980 VDEITNKKAKDA
+1980 VDEITNEKAKAA
-1992 INRIMNDENTRQFFE
+1992 INRIMNDENTQQFFE
-2007 FIKGTMHSGSFKSNH
+2007 FTKGTMNSGSFKRNH

-2036 YTNDTTVVDKTGDAT
+2036 YTNDSTVVDKTGDAI
-2051 VIINHSPLT
+2051 VIVNHSPLT
-2060 DITILNQDHSI
+2060 DIIIKNQDNSI
-2071 KTLSLFD
+2071 KKLSLFD
-2078 YTSLPGLCWYISS
+2078 ETSLPGLCWYISS

-2113 NTKVYAQPGAK
+2113 KTQVYVQPGAK
-2124 IDDEGIATINRIK
+2124 INDYGILTIDGIK
-2137 YRYLNQVTDHNTYF
+2137 YRYLNQAEDHKTYF
-2151 NFETS
+2151 DFEMS

-2170 LYFGSAT
+2170 LYFGSVT
-2177 GLNPGEEGFD
+2177 GSNPGEEGFD
-2187 PMTFRRYHASRW
+2187 PMTYRRYHASRW

-2210 QAIHGG
+2210 QDIHGG

-2242 GLGAQPYGDIT
+2242 GLGALPYGDFT
-2253 NGDGYDFGK
+2253 DGKGYDFGK
-2262 VGTSSKV
+2262 VGTSSRV

-2282 GGAGIESIENNNNN
+2282 GGAGIESISNSNNE
-2296 NKNTWIDFPNM
+2296 KNTWIDFPNM

-2322 NYTTNGKN
+2322 NYTANGKN
-2330 LGMIDRTMIWGS
+2330 LGTIDRTMIWGS
-2342 VYGGGDVANVGNE
+2342 VYGGGDVANVGNTE
-2355 EQKADPDVFTYEQH
+2355 AGPDVFTYEQH

-2390 FAGGKGRLVSECESY
+2390 FAGGKGRLVSECSDY
-2405 KNLGGIYGN
+2405 KKLGGIYGN
-2414 ACLVIDRP
+2414 SCLVIDRP
-2422 VISYPYFDKKTKTPL
+2422 VISYPYYDETTKKAL
-2437 EPWSKEAMGHPK
+2437 EPWSTEAMEHPAE
-2449 DTVNTDIIP
+2449 TVNANIIP

-2479 SIFDGYIGHG
+2479 SIWDGYIGHG
-2489 IYGGGWGNSDSQTVN
+2489 IYGGGWGNSDSETVN
-2504 GEKTTSITS
+2504 GEKTTSNGEKITS

-2533 YWNPDTRSWHP
+2533 YWNPNTRSWNP

-2575 EACIV
+2575 EACEV
-2580 GHNTNITIANG
+2580 RNNTNITIANG
-2591 FLHNDTE
+2591 FLHKDTE

-2604 KDLRFYQTAEWKEIY
+2604 KDLHFYQTAEWKEIY

-2641 GNTNINIDMVS
+2641 GNTNINIDMV
-2652 RTSFHHGI
+2652 RDKKIHFGI
-2660 GIEQDKEYEHFYNG
+2660 DFELGKEYEHFYNG

-2707 GGGFYSSVK
+2707 GGGFYSSV
-2716 NTNITVKAID
+2716 NSTNITVKAID

-2733 GFMGDVEQST
+2733 GFMGDVEEST
-2743 NVIIGEDNSKK
+2743 NVIIGEDNSK
-2754 TTTTSGDETSGADT
+2754 TTTTSGNETSGDETSGTDT

-2776 DAPSGKSP
+2776 GEPSGKSP
-2784 FDNTDIYIHG
+2784 YDNTDIYIHG
-2794 NVYGGNDVSGY
+2794 SVYGGNDVSGY

-2814 YFKENKTPNPNNKD
+2814 YFKEN
-2828 QDYKNPGTNIKING
+2828 QGSGTNIKING

-2896 KTMPSLKAASDAA
+2896 ETMPSIKAASDAA
-2909 KMVNINSWRPLT
+2909 KIVNINSWRPLT
-2921 NRVKIDISGNT
+2921 NRVNIDITGNT
-2932 GKVGTDNQVNSQ
+2932 GKVGKDNQVNSQ

-2963 QKVYDNK
+2963 QKVYDYND
-2970 EDSQKKKVGDI
+2970 DSHKKVGDI

-3001 ELFTATKDNDFMNMF
+3001 ELFTATAENDFMNMF

-3027 KELNLADAIDWIN
+3027 KELNLADEIDWIN

-3050 YLPTENADRPKVYP
+3050 YLPTKNEDRPKVYP
-3064 HLLDLYFHPVETD
+3064 HLIDLYFHPVETD
-3077 IQGKLTW
+3077 IQGTLTW
-3084 NGSATGEGL
+3084 NNTATGEGL

-3114 KTAADFQESDTPK
+3114 KTAADFQESDTK

-3167 YLLGLAHSEY
+3167 YLLGLAHSAY

-3196 NAYMGGNVYGGCYK
+3196 NAYMGGNVYGGCYQ

-3225 MLAGKDKTKLENSNN
+3225 MLAGKNKTKLENSNN
-3240 LLQSAQYAS
+3240 LLLQSAKYAS

-3274 IKCRAPTMNGTLFNA
+3274 IKCVAPTMNVDKANNVTLFNA
-3289 CGVENENTKKK
+3289 CGVVDETNNK
-3300 ELGVSANFV
+3300 EGLGVSANFV

-3319 GLTNVDI
+3319 GITNVDI

-3357 YKVNKANN
+3357 YKVRKDMH
-3365 KGGRYAL
+3365 KGGRYVL
-3372 KRTDQKNLTLE
+3372 KRTDQNQKNLDLV
-3383 DFDGKTKSP
+3383 DNNGKTKSP

-3405 ITQGTREDIVAIE
+3405 ITQGTREDIVAID
-3418 NSNRIDITN
+3418 NGNRVEITN

-3435 KVEAATPTVGWA
+3435 KVEAAEPKVGWD
-3447 NVHINI
+3447 NVNINI

-3459 GGYSLAQGSSVLA
+3459 GGYSLAQGSSVMA

-3477 LKYTE
+3477 LKYTKD
-3482 QYNVDEA
+3482 YNVDEA

-3497 DELNGFPNGTTA
+3497 DELKGFPGGTTV

-3514 TVILVGDNKGKK
+3514 TVILVGDNKN
-3526 KSKEND
+3526 S
-3532 ENDENEH
+3532 EH

-3559 GYYYKHYDDDT
+3559 GYYYKHYDDND
-3570 AYKNGKYTYR
+3570 AYENGIYTYR
-3580 YISLQDKYFYHAG
+3580 FISLQDKYFYHAG
-3593 AKPSLEGIKD
+3593 ATEATRPKLEGLRD

-3686 VGEIKMV
+3686 VGELKMV
-3693 SNDIAYSEDGSLQAK
+3693 SNEIAYSEDGSLQAK
-3708 ADDATSFKYG
+3708 QDKATSFKYG

-3739 NVPFSE
+3739 DVPFNDNMKAP
-3745 IWRNHLGQKAAN
+3745 WRNHLGQVAAKDN
-3757 ATDENSKEFKDMS
+3757 KSQEFKDMS
-3770 YQGVKQKYIDDY
+3770 YLQVKQKYIDDY
-3782 NDKKDKPDAGNAGD
+3782 NNAKKNNQVDVNAGD
-3796 IYGTFQKRNDG
+3796 IFGTFQKRNDG
-3807 TARNMIGIAS
+3807 TAKNMIGIAS

-3827 VTYDENK
+3827 VTYDEAK
-3834 QKAVEQQHYGPIYG
+3834 QKVAEQQHYGPIYG

-3870 NHKKEA
+3870 HHTRA
-3876 VNNGTKEADNNSNT
+3876 TGDTHA
-3890 PKEDFLETTGNFVF
+3890 EDFLETTGNFVF

-3909 RYIVDDCFPKGYYSS
+3909 RYIVDDCFPTGYYSCTG
-3924 NPDSLPEIHYWY
+3924 NTKLPDIHYWY

-3943 YNAHITGYTFKSSPD
+3943 YNAHITGYTFKSSPND
-3958 NPIQFNSDNKDGLTV
+3958 PIKFDSDNKDGLTV
-3973 LSGLKSGQTLY
+3973 LSGLKSGQTARIY
-3984 IQSWKMRSGHPDNFS
+3984 SWKMRSGHPEKFS
-3999 SDLEYRNYLKE
+3999 SDLEYRNYLKK
-4010 GDTGYNAAVAGGYQL
+4010 GDADYNADVANGYQL
-4025 YVGGSKNTTFE
+4025 YVGGSKSTTFE
-4036 GATSDKDTDKQKK
+4036 GATAEGGTQN
-4049 GFSALLSMNAKSTDD
+4049 GFSALLSMNAQNPDD
-4064 YTTFNNV
+4064 NYKTFNGT

-4080 KISFQLVDKVDNTN
+4080 KISFQLVDKVNNTN

-4121 KYVSDTDNTPI
+4121 RYVSESDNTPI
-4132 YAHTGKLFKKEGNTY
+4132 YAHTGKLFQKVNDDY
-4147 VEITS
+4147 IEITS
-4152 GKLEDTD
+4152 GKLDPANT
-4159 IIYYQPQTGEYV
+4159 YYQPQTDEYV
-4171 EIKDLYVYDTTNKT
+4171 KVEKLYVYNSSDKK
-4185 YSKVQK
+4185 Y
-4191 LSEVKIDTTKYFVPR
+4191 EVKALSDVEIDTTKYYVPR

-4220 GPTVSGKI
+4220 GPTVSGNI

-4241 INKKQVKIDAD
+4241 INKKLVKIDAD

-4260 YWHIGKM
+4260 YWHIGKL
-4267 KRDDNGNPT
+4267 KRD
-4276 KDFEDGKDGKKGNAW
+4276 KDGKPEFEDGNTWVKDIFDKK
-4291 LEDTAIKNTYKQG
+4291 DTPQNNTYQQG
-4304 TTIDENRTDLFAG
+4304 TATDNRTDLFAG
-4317 GYYDKTEDYL
+4317 TYYDKTEDYL

-4349 DKKLFTVPVQLSD
+4349 DKQLFPVPVQLSD
-4362 TLVVHNYQEMDPHSD
+4362 TLVVHNYQEMDPQSD
-4377 KVDLHIPE
+4377 KVNLHIPE
-4385 AVARAKAEPKYF
+4385 AVKRAKEAAEARAKGEPQYF
-4397 AEPRIYIKNQR
+4397 AEPRIYIKNQL
-4408 DLTAFKKYLQNPDND
+4408 DLTAFKKYLQEGSND
-4423 GGAYAQFILQD
+4423 GGAYAQFILQR
-4434 DLSIGKNIDGTGA
+4434 DLSIGDNIDGTGA
-4447 VFRGTFHGNGHVL
+4447 TFKGTFHGNGHVL

-4469 FLENQGQIYNLGL
+4469 FWENQGQIYNLGL
-4482 ENGNIATH
+4482 ENGNIATN

-4502 EYNPTGSSTPIIYRM
+4502 EYNPTNPTNPIGNTSPIVYRM
-4517 NGDAYTDYTYD
+4517 DGTAEKGYTYD

-4533 RVAYDLNEYYLRARY
+4533 KVAYDLNEYYLRARY

-4553 NAEDKAALKYIYDYY
+4553 NPDDKAALKYIYDYY

-4575 ANRSDDYTGN
+4575 ANRSDAYTGN

-4592 RTGGSNAQTP
+4592 RTGGSSALTP

-4613 THAIDKARAQGY
+4613 KHTIDKARAQGY
-4625 TAATETKPE
+4625 TAATETKAE
-4634 SRTGDYLPLFNDNL
+4634 SRTGDYLPLFN
-4648 TKTDTKTEAD
+4648 KEQ
-4658 GTGKDIEKMND
+4658 MND

-4677 QLTPDNY
+4677 QSTPANY
-4684 PTELTSRQVDYM
+4684 PAEITSRQVDYM

-4707 GDTQLD
+4707 GDTLLD

-4727 STYVYE
+4727 STYMYD
-4733 PKTTAIDFTCQN
+4733 PTTTAIDFTCQN
-4745 DLNKALG
+4745 DLNKG
-4752 ITKAKGIC
+4752 IGEHGIG
-4760 ERGIFYPPMDDN
+4760 EGIGKHGIFYPPVADN
-4772 AQKFYDLSIKSE
+4772 AQKFYDLMIKPE
-4784 VTRNLLVYTAANS
+4784 VTQNLLVYTAANS
-4797 TDAENQTE
+4797 TEAADTEEANTTE
-4805 ANDIVNKELHYDEE
+4805 AYDIVHTALNYDEE
-4819 TKETLI
+4819 KKEILI
-4825 KGHHLVKDG
+4825 KGHHLVANKNSNGTGNGTADG
-4834 TAGGFTTPYFHLV
+4834 TTGGFTTPYFHLV

-4875 KHAWYVRKPMYY
+4875 KHAWYVRKPIYY
-4887 AEETTG
+4887 AEETRG

-4920 TPTTD
+4920 TPTEDEQTN
-4925 DPAKNTHTLHHEY
+4925 PVTNTHTLHHEY

-4947 TEGNTGKT
+4947 TGGNTGVNTGET
-4955 TATFQRPGITEG
+4955 TATFQRPGSKEAG
-4967 LFQADNAASWAY
+4967 LFQADKAASWNY
-4979 EFENDF
+4979 SFKNDF
-4985 FMTTYGNKDYNYK
+4985 FVRTYESKLYNKVD
-4998 ANPYYKEAHTY
+4998 NPYYNEAHTY
-5009 NAYLALT
+5009 NDYLALT

-5043 TQGLGINTPAQTVT
+5043 TQGLGIDTPAQTVT
-5057 FHAYGTEYQSKDGEV
+5057 FHAYGTEYEPKDEEV
-5072 VEKGAIVIPITTS
+5072 VEKGAIEIPITAS
-5085 TGTLG
+5085 AGTLD
-5090 VDGYSHM
+5090 VNGYSHM

-5114 DKGTAFCDKLAETSP
+5114 DKGTAFSDAFAETSP
-5129 FATIMPFRTY
+5129 FATVMPFRTY

-5144 TASQT
+5144 TTSQA

-5156 VIRIAETTGI
+5156 VIRIADTTGI

>member
-1 MRIHSISTICRKCL
+1 MRRHSISTICRKCL
-15 MLLAL
+15 MLLA
-20 LLASIQMVH
+20 SIQMVY

-44 GEGDLIAT
+44 GEGDLIDTVYA
-52 TNYGDDG
+52 GG
-59 GTKDNPYLIRNDLEL
+59 SGTKDDPWLISTDKQL
-74 AKLAY
+74 AKLAH
-79 DVNSGKTYSGKYFKL
+79 DVTSGKSKAMFAGKYFRL
-94 TADID
+94 TQDID
-99 LSKGKWM
+99 LSQGKWM
-106 PIGTWKFDTK
+106 PIGTWKCNKKD
-116 NPQKSYFFAGKLDG
+116 NNDRYFAGKFDG
-130 DGHSIK
+130 DGHTIS
-136 NMNIEWINED
+136 NMQIEWVNAKD
-146 GCEASWG
+146 FEASWG
-153 LFSRLKGRDNTE
+153 LFGRLYGTSASSEDTY
-165 AGFASVTNLIIE
+165 ASVTNLII
-177 NDTIQKKPGFRPIG
+177 DKAQIQKKKDTAPVGSS
-191 KGVIK
+191 VIK
-196 LGTIAGD
+196 IGTVAGD
-203 LTQFAE
+203 MTQFAE
-209 ISNIIIRSSKIT
+209 ISNIIIRNSQIT
-221 DNKETYSAPNSFRV
+221 DNEETYSAPNSFRV

-244 NAPQY
+244 LDNQNL
-249 QFKIFNIS
+249 FRIFNIS
-257 AEVDVN
+257 ANVDVN
-263 MLTKATLTSTNNF
+263 MLTNTTLTQKPGY
-276 QATIAGGF
+276 QATISGGF
-284 GSVSKLAKPD
+284 GAVSKLAKP
-294 NTNHVILPRNILI
+294 NSSNLVILPRNILI
-307 HGSLTTSTNTRCKK
+307 HGKLKTSTNTERCKK
-321 GSVISSNT
+321 GSVMASNSGKLEFI
-329 TNMDDFD
+329 NE
-336 KVNVDGQ
+336 KVDGQ
-343 PITSTWYYTK
+343 PITSTWYYTA
-353 DNKVEGSK
+353 DNEVTGSN
-361 DYKYGTLKSIDAIDE
+361 DYKYGTVKSIDAIDE
-376 STGMTF
+376 NTGMTF
-382 GKTFVDQMNKYLS
+382 GKTFVDQINQYLS
-395 DKKLDRKSWAY
+395 DKKLNRKSWAY

-411 FAFSNIKLKFERGK
+411 FAFSNIKLKAERGK
-425 SDVLTVIDEDSID
+425 KDVLTVVNEDGTT
-438 SSDYNWYVFKE
+438 
-449 NSTTVTKVNTEAC
+449 NSEKYDWFVSQDNIKWEKANTDNVAC
-462 NPFTL
+462 NPFDL
-467 PRQPYKQ
+467 PRQKYKQ
-474 YVYAESK
+474 YVYAVSRQS
-481 DGSLR
+481 SLR
-486 TSTIPV
+486 TNTIEV
-492 EAIGITAKLDSKNDP
+492 KAIGITAQLDEKTKP
-507 NSQIA
+507 G
-512 PITYIVNV
+512 TYIVNV
-520 TNNTNLSN
+520 TNDTEEKLSN
-528 DNLGLTITYQWFN
+528 DDLGLTITYEWYN
-541 GKTELTGETSNKFIR
+541 GTDPVTGSTTHPNEYTPTNTS
-556 PASATHKDKYNCQ
+556 HKYKYYCK
-569 VIVKSNESELYKDT
+569 VIVKSGDNVLFKKNVCAS
-583 LYATVVVYL
+583 VIVYL
-592 CPNNITING
+592 CPAGVTIGNVKYAVG
-601 TTYPKGVDKDDAEWG
+601 KDNLTDDEWG
-616 YTPDKPM
+616 YSPEEPM
-623 LTWKGAY
+623 ATWLGAY
-630 SKLLEK
+630 KKLSDK
-636 GSWDENIIVLMGTSS
+636 ASWDENIIVLMGTSS
-651 YSVTN
+651 NSVTQ
-656 NTLNGFNIT
+656 GFNIT
-665 PNNITKDLLTF
+665 QNYQGENLLTAEN
-676 GDWDGLKDKSPLFR
+676 WEKAKKEYPELFR
-690 NATITGKWDDTDYKG
+690 NATITGKWDKDYKG
-705 IIEIWGAD
+705 QIEITGSS

-719 GDTRFENITFNNN
+719 GDTRFEHITFNNN
-732 GGDFYKILY
+732 GGDSYKIIY
-741 CQYNNLEMGKGIIM
+741 CQYNNLEMGDSIKM
-755 TGFNQNSP
+755 TNFGVNNLA
-763 EYGTIDGAVTNAFH
+763 YGSIDGAVTTPLH
-777 IFGGFNND
+777 IFGGLNND
-785 GRFWP
+785 GRYQP
-790 LNNTKNIQAYEASM
+790 LNTPELIKGFENSM
-804 PHGTEGFSITI
+804 PHGKEGFNITI
-815 HSGFYSCISAS
+815 KSGYYSIISTGGLQTAS
-826 GRQTSDSTK
+826 SGL
-835 YNGVMGT
+835 NGVMGT
-842 PNLPIKCKINLDIDR
+842 PNQPIKCTITMDIDR
-857 TWNDA
+857 KWNDA
-862 HNPIRKVKND
+862 NNQKRPYNS
-872 ANAKEEDRQNDYD
+872 KERGNDYD
-885 VGAILAGSHE
+885 AGAILAGSHE

-901 VDINIKSGKVAR
+901 VDIIVKSGKVAR

-919 GAQREFT
+919 GANTQLSFT
-926 LDYGGKTY
+926 YGNDNTTY
-934 NVPMNTYMGRANITL
+934 YVPCNTYMGRANTTI
-949 DPEKSENNK
+949 DPAKSENNH
-958 DTIINNRVIVTELY
+958 DNNINGRVIITELY
-972 GGSTGRGHTGTVKV
+972 GGSMGRAHHANATI
-986 NNPFYGYSTITI
+986 NNPFYGISNITI
-998 NGGTFKILPEG
+998 NGGTFKVLPDENADNKEIL
-1009 NKKTDLIICGIFGAG
+1009 CGIFGAG

-1030 IGYGEAEDSTH
+1030 IGYGDDTATTH
-1041 TPDQSIAYWNDA
+1041 TPDANIAYWNAD
-1053 TKRDVML
+1053 KNVML
-1060 YDSYKNLYDSY
+1060 YGDYSVAKN
-1071 KENIKDKLVT
+1071 NLVT
-1081 YRCYNTKD
+1081 YTCYNANTESTVTIDPKD
-1089 TYTDVNPLDTRTE
+1089 TQTN
-1102 IIINGGVFGTESEM
+1102 IIINGGEFGTKTEDGKINA
-1116 IDGIYAGGSGYMS
+1116 IDGIYAGGSGFMGLS
-1129 SGLWTK
+1129 LWTQK
-1135 TSATPS
+1135 TAKPS
-1141 QYGGNVYGQEGQT
+1141 QYGGNVYGQKGKT
-1154 VSSLTINGGTF
+1154 VASLTINGGTF

-1171 FGGGR
+1171 FGSGR

-1193 DYKKLGQTY
+1193 DYKELGQTY

-1245 HLFGKSIVSIKGG
+1245 RLFGKSTISIEGG

-1274 DTELSISDYADIL
+1274 DTELSISDDADIR

-1298 KRDGAIGNPEYI
+1298 KVVKANDKNWHPEYI
-1310 GRVTGSTSLTFYGS
+1310 GRVTGSTSLTFSGS
-1324 STQAPSI
+1324 SEQAPSI

-1348 SKKDT
+1348 SEKDT
-1353 NGEDTNKSSTTIII
+1353 NGENTNESSTTINI

-1381 GIITK
+1381 GKITDDK
-1386 RTEVKDSIKTVKTE
+1386 GNLLASKDLY
-1400 ITSADVNGNT
+1400 TSADVNGNT

-1420 QTREKDGALKDNFS
+1420 QTGENNGTLKDNFS

-1456 EGENYK
+1456 EGENYN

-1469 DEVKDKFLNPHN
+1469 DEEKDKFLNPHN

-1532 GYGENTI
+1532 GYGENTS

-1545 TVNVEGEYGDYNGEV
+1545 TVNVEGEYGEYNGEV
-1560 GDDTEQLARPHSSS
+1560 DDDTDQLARPHSSKN
-1574 KSKKARKAAQRAAA
+1574 KSKKARKAALRAAA
-1588 QGDAASEGEAG
+1588 EG
-1599 SETNTNQ
+1599 TNTKN

-1611 DNSKGVPNFTILSV
+1611 DNSKGVPNFTILSA

-1630 AGTVKNNTKV
+1630 AGTVKDSTKV
-1640 TVDGNTFLHRVY
+1640 TVDGNTFLHRMY

-1657 DPNAS
+1657 DPES
-1662 TEKNNTGSI
+1662 TADNNTGSI
-1671 GDSIQSGNTQVF
+1671 GGNTQVF

-1697 AGVNPKENNGTYIY
+1697 AGVDPKNIKGTYTY
-1711 FTNVAKVTGT
+1711 FTQVAKVTGT
-1721 TLVEISEDAKIY
+1721 TQVEISDDAKIY
-1733 GNVYGGGDIANIGDK
+1733 GSVYGGGDIANIGDEIK
-1748 IDTPVYTKPISES
+1748 TPDYSSKPISVS
-1761 IIAQADKDGHKA
+1761 TIAQDDKNGHQA
-1773 GEFISYNADNYK
+1773 GEFISYNAENYK
-1785 TFVNLKGGDIFGE
+1785 TFVNLKGGDIFGN

-1803 KGLKKKNA
+1803 KGLKKEKA
-1811 PEYNQVGRINGNT
+1811 PEYHKVGRINGNT
-1824 IVHIVNTDAAASTE
+1824 IVHIVNTDAASSTG

-1850 NNVYGGCAYGTVD
+1850 DNVYGGCAYGTVD

-1877 NIYGGGYGSVPVE
+1877 NIYGGGYGHVKVVLDS
-1890 LNGTKTEAEKQK
+1890 TETEEVKQK
-1902 KTRQTVLGK
+1902 KTLQTVLGK

-1943 IKGNITTWLAAL
+1943 SKGNFTTWLAAQT
-1955 ADSEKICDNIEEFK
+1955 DSEKICDNIEEFK
-1969 EITAAILNAKT
+1969 EITAAILKAKT
-1980 VDEITNKKAKDA
+1980 VDEITNEKAKVA
-1992 INRIMNDENTRQFFE
+1992 INRIMNDENTQQFFE
-2007 FIKGTMHSGSFKSNH
+2007 FTKGTMNSGAFKSDH

-2036 YTNDTTVVDKTGDAT
+2036 YTNDTTVVDKTGDAI
-2051 VIINHSPLT
+2051 VIVNHSPLT
-2060 DITILNQDHSI
+2060 DIIIKNQDNSI
-2071 KTLSLFD
+2071 KKLSLFD
-2078 YTSLPGLCWYISS
+2078 ETSLPGLCWYIGS

-2099 SVFGAGFGANTKVG
+2099 SVFGAGFGVNTKVG
-2113 NTKVYAQPGAK
+2113 KTKVYAQPGAK
-2124 IDDEGIATINRIK
+2124 IGDNGIIAIDGIK
-2137 YRYLNQVTDHNTYF
+2137 YRYINQKEDHKTYLD
-2151 NFETS
+2151 FEKS
-2156 IYNDFLKVSKEDKK
+2156 IYNGFLKVSKEDKK
-2170 LYFGSAT
+2170 LYFGSVT
-2177 GLNPGEEGFD
+2177 GCNPGEEGFD
-2187 PMTFRRYHASRW
+2187 PMTYRRYHASRW

-2210 QAIHGG
+2210 QDIHGG

-2225 TYVETDAQPV
+2225 TYVETDAQPI
-2235 CENIYGA
+2235 CEHIYGA
-2242 GLGAQPYGDIT
+2242 GLGALPYGTIT
-2253 NGDGYDFGK
+2253 DGNDYDFGK
-2262 VGTSSKV
+2262 VGTSSRV

-2296 NKNTWIDFPNM
+2296 TWIDFPNM
-2307 ARVPKTEVHIYGRNF
+2307 ARVLKTEVHIYGRNY
-2322 NYTTNGKN
+2322 NYTANGTS
-2330 LGMIDRTMIWGS
+2330 LGTIDRTMIWGS
-2342 VYGGGDVANVGNE
+2342 VYGGGDVANVGYTKVENPE
-2355 EQKADPDVFTYEQH
+2355 VFTYEQH
-2369 KVPKNCT
+2369 KIPNNCT
-2376 SLVNIRGGAIFSQV
+2376 SLVNIRGGTIFSQV
-2390 FAGGKGRLVSECESY
+2390 FAGGKGRLASECSDH
-2405 KNLGGIYGN
+2405 KKLGGIYGN
-2414 ACLVIDRP
+2414 SCLVIDRP
-2422 VISYPYFDKKTKTPL
+2422 VISYPYYDEKTKKAL
-2437 EPWSKEAMGHPK
+2437 EPWSEEAMKHPEG
-2449 DTVNTDIIP
+2449 DVNANTIP
-2458 TFHERIYGGC
+2458 AFHERIYGGC
-2468 QNGTVYGNTFI
+2468 QNGTIYGNTFI
-2479 SIFDGYIGHG
+2479 SIWDGEIGHG
-2489 IYGGGWGNSDSQTVN
+2489 IYGGGWGNSNSQTVN
-2504 GEKTTSITS
+2504 GEKTPSTTS

-2523 IMGGKALLSS
+2523 IKGGRAMLTS
-2533 YWNPDTRSWHP
+2533 YWNPNTRSWNP

-2580 GHNTNITIANG
+2580 GHNTNITITKG
-2591 FLHNDTE
+2591 FLHNDTK
-2598 VKPGQA
+2598 VKPGQTNE
-2604 KDLRFYQTAEWKEIY
+2604 RFYQTAEWQEIY

-2641 GNTNINIDMVS
+2641 GNTNINIDMV
-2652 RTSFHHGI
+2652 REQKIHYGI
-2660 GIEQDKEYEHFYNG
+2660 GFEPGKEYEHFYSG

-2689 KGSTNIKGA
+2689 KGSTNIKGS
-2698 GGVFCRRVF
+2698 GGAFCRRVF
-2707 GGGFYSSVK
+2707 GGGFYSSVDST
-2716 NTNITVKAID
+2716 TNITVKAID

-2733 GFMGDVEQST
+2733 GFMGDVKKST
-2743 NVIIGEDNSKK
+2743 NVTIGEDNSKK
-2754 TTTTSGDETSGADT
+2754 TATTTGNEKSGTDT

-2776 DAPSGKSP
+2776 GEPSGKSP
-2784 FDNTDIYIHG
+2784 YDNTDIYIHG
-2794 NVYGGNDVSGY
+2794 SVYGGNDVSGY

-2814 YFKENKTPNPNNKD
+2814 YFKEN
-2828 QDYKNPGTNIKING
+2828 QGSGGTNIKING

-2861 DRNGNTKVTVNEH
+2861 DRNGNSRVTVNEH

-2896 KTMPSLKAASDAA
+2896 ETMPSIKAASDAA
-2909 KMVNINSWRPLT
+2909 KIVNINSWRPLT
-2921 NRVKIDISGNT
+2921 NRVNIDITGNT
-2932 GKVGTDNQVNSQ
+2932 GKVGENNQVNSQ

-2963 QKVYDNK
+2963 QKVYDYND
-2970 EDSQKKKVGDI
+2970 DSHKKVGDI
-2981 QINIGSHVNI
+2981 KINIGSHVNI

-3001 ELFTATKDNDFMNMF
+3001 ELFTATAENDFMNMF

-3027 KELNLADAIDWIN
+3027 KELNLADSIDWIN

-3050 YLPTENADRPKVYP
+3050 YLPTKNEDRPKVYP
-3064 HLLDLYFHPVETD
+3064 HLIDLYFHPVETD
-3077 IQGKLTW
+3077 IQGTLTW

-3114 KTAADFQESDTPK
+3114 KTAADFQETDTQK

-3196 NAYMGGNVYGGCYK
+3196 NAYMGGNVYGGCYQ

-3225 MLAGKDKTKLENSNN
+3225 MLAGKNKTKLENSNN
-3240 LLQSAQYAS
+3240 LLQSAKYAS

-3274 IKCRAPTMNGTLFNA
+3274 IKCAAPTMNGTLFNA
-3289 CGVENENTKKK
+3289 CGVVDDKNNPEG
-3300 ELGVSANFV
+3300 LGVSANFV

-3357 YKVNKANN
+3357 YKVRKDNH

-3372 KRTDQKNLTLE
+3372 KRTDQKNLGLE

-3405 ITQGTREDIVAIE
+3405 ITQGTREDIVAID
-3418 NSNRIDITN
+3418 NGNRVEITD
-3427 ANSDVYFT
+3427 ADSDKYFT
-3435 KVEAATPTVGWA
+3435 TVNAAEPKVGWD

-3459 GGYSLAQGSSVLA
+3459 GGYSLAEGSSVMA
-3472 NNTTV
+3472 NNNTV
-3477 LKYTE
+3477 LKYTKE
-3482 QYNVDEA
+3482 FNVDEA

-3497 DELNGFPNGTTA
+3497 DELNGFPNGTTV

-3514 TVILVGDNKGKK
+3514 TVILVGDNKD
-3526 KSKEND
+3526 S
-3532 ENDENEH
+3532 EH

-3545 EMQEIKLPEGTDLF
+3545 EMQKIDLPEGTDLF
-3559 GYYYKHYDDDT
+3559 GYYYKHYDDDD
-3570 AYKNGKYTYR
+3570 AYKKGIYTYR
-3580 YISLQDKYFYHAG
+3580 FISLQDKYFYHAG
-3593 AKPSLEGIKD
+3593 ASPKLEGLKD

-3626 FRSTDV
+3626 FRSTDI

-3693 SNDIAYSEDGSLQAK
+3693 SNEIAYNTDGSLQAK
-3708 ADDATSFKYG
+3708 ADDANSFKYG
-3718 IKARNY
+3718 TKARNY
-3724 MGLSNN
+3724 MGLSNT
-3730 IHYVGAVVS
+3730 IHYVGAMVS
-3739 NVPFSE
+3739 DVPFNDKTNAP
-3745 IWRNHLGQKAAN
+3745 WRNHLGQVATAA
-3757 ATDENSKEFKDMS
+3757 DENGNNFTDMS

-3782 NDKKDKPDAGNAGD
+3782 NEKKGSTDTGNAGD

-3807 TARNMIGIAS
+3807 TAKNMIGIAS

-3827 VTYDENK
+3827 VTYDEAK
-3834 QKAVEQQHYGPIYG
+3834 QKVAEQQHYGPIYG

-3870 NHKKEA
+3870 NHKRET
-3876 VNNGTKEADNNSNT
+3876 GDTH
-3890 PKEDFLETTGNFVF
+3890 KEDFLETTGNFVF
-3904 PYKDG
+3904 PYKNG
-3909 RYIVDDCFPKGYYSS
+3909 RYIVDDCFPTGYYSNKS
-3924 NPDSLPEIHYWY
+3924 DSLPDIHYWY

-3958 NPIQFNSDNKDGLTV
+3958 LPIKFNSDNKDGLTV
-3973 LSGLKSGQTLY
+3973 LSGLKSGQTARIY
-3984 IQSWKMRSGHPDNFS
+3984 SWKMRSGHPKDFS

-4010 GDTGYNAAVAGGYQL
+4010 GDADYNAAVTDGYQL
-4025 YVGGSKNTTFE
+4025 YVGGSKSTTFE
-4036 GATSDKDTDKQKK
+4036 GATSEEGTQN
-4049 GFSALLSMNAKSTDD
+4049 GFSALLSMNAKKTDD
-4064 YTTFNNV
+4064 YTIFNNV

-4080 KISFQLVDKVDNTN
+4080 KISFQLVDKVNNTN

-4121 KYVSDTDNTPI
+4121 RYVSDTDNTPI
-4132 YAHTGKLFKKEGNTY
+4132 YAHTGKLFQKVKDDY
-4147 VEITS
+4147 IEITS
-4152 GKLEDTD
+4152 GKLDPANT
-4159 IIYYQPQTGEYV
+4159 YYQPQTDEYV
-4171 EIKDLYVYDTTNKT
+4171 KVEQLYVYNSSDKK
-4185 YSKVQK
+4185 YEVKAFSD
-4191 LSEVKIDTTKYFVPR
+4191 VKIDTTKYYVPR

-4220 GPTVSGKI
+4220 GPTVSGNI

-4241 INKKQVKIDAD
+4241 INKKLVKIDAD

-4267 KRDDNGNPT
+4267 KRNKNGNPT
-4276 KDFEDGKDGKKGNAW
+4276 TEFEDGNTWLKDIFDKK
-4291 LEDTAIKNTYKQG
+4291 DTPQNNTYQQG
-4304 TTIDENRTDLFAG
+4304 TATDKRTDLFAG
-4317 GYYDKTEDYL
+4317 TYYDKTEDYL

-4349 DKKLFTVPVQLSD
+4349 DKQLFPVPVQLSD
-4362 TLVVHNYQEMDPHSD
+4362 TLVVHNYQEMDPQSD
-4377 KVDLHIPE
+4377 KVNLHIPE
-4385 AVARAKAEPKYF
+4385 AVKRAKEAAEARAKGEPQYF
-4397 AEPRIYIKNQR
+4397 AEPRIYIKNLR
-4408 DLTAFKKYLQNPDND
+4408 DLTAFKKYLQEESND
-4423 GGAYAQFILQD
+4423 GGKYAQFILQN
-4434 DLSIGKNIDGTGA
+4434 DLTIADNIDGTDA
-4447 VFRGTFHGNGHVL
+4447 VFKGTFHGNGHVL

-4469 FLENQGQIYNLGL
+4469 FRANQGEIYNFGL
-4482 ENGNIATH
+4482 ENGNIATL
-4490 GCNEKGAYHCCF
+4490 GCNEKMGAYHCCF
-4502 EYNPTGSSTPIIYRM
+4502 EYNPTPSATSAESTTPIVYRM
-4517 NGDAYTDYTYD
+4517 DGTPEKGYTYD

-4548 SNDMK
+4548 SNK
-4553 NAEDKAALKYIYDYY
+4553 NADDKAALKYIYDYY

-4575 ANRSDDYTGN
+4575 AHRSDDYTGN

-4592 RTGGSNAQTP
+4592 RTGGSSALTP
-4602 NYGKSL
+4602 NYGKSQ

-4613 THAIDKARAQGY
+4613 THRIDKARAQNY
-4625 TAATETKPE
+4625 TPATETKAE
-4634 SRTGDYLPLFNDNL
+4634 SRTGDYLPLFNANL
-4648 TKTDTKTEAD
+4648 TKTEAD
-4658 GTGKDIEKMND
+4658 GTGKDTEKMND

-4677 QLTPDNY
+4677 QSTPDNY
-4684 PTELTSRQVDYM
+4684 PTEITSRQVDYM

-4707 GDTQLD
+4707 GDTKLN
-4713 AFHYNAYNSTKSQW
+4713 AFHYNAYNSTTSQW

-4733 PKTTAIDFTCQN
+4733 PTTTAIDFTCQN
-4745 DLNKALG
+4745 DLNEATG
-4752 ITKAKGIC
+4752 ITKAEDSQESDKPNIC
-4760 ERGIFYPPMDDN
+4760 ERGIFYPPVADN
-4772 AQKFYDLSIKSE
+4772 AQKFYDLMIKSE
-4784 VTRNLLVYTAANS
+4784 VTQNLLVYTAANS
-4797 TDAENQTE
+4797 TEAADTEKANTTE
-4805 ANDIVNKELHYDEE
+4805 AYDIVNAALNYNEEKEEFR
-4819 TKETLI
+4819 I
-4825 KGHHLVKDG
+4825 KGHHLVENG
-4834 TAGGFTTPYFHLV
+4834 TTGGFTTPYFHLV

-4861 SNNDFC
+4861 INNDFC

-4887 AEETTG
+4887 AEETKG

-4908 AQVNGEITHFYG
+4908 AQINGEITHFYG
-4920 TPTTD
+4920 TPTAD
-4925 DPAKNTHTLHHEY
+4925 ELANPAKNTHTLHHEY

-4947 TEGNTGKT
+4947 TGGNTGVNTGET
-4955 TATFQRPGITEG
+4955 TATFQRPGKEAG
-4967 LFQADNAASWAY
+4967 LFQAENATSWAY
-4979 EFENDF
+4979 KFKNDF
-4985 FMTTYGNKDYNYK
+4985 FVRTYESKLYNKVD
-4998 ANPYYKEAHTY
+4998 NPYYNNVHEY
-5009 NAYLALT
+5009 NDYLALT

-5043 TQGLGINTPAQTVT
+5043 THGLEIDNTPAQTVT
-5057 FHAYGTEYQSKDGEV
+5057 FHAYGKEYEPKDGEV
-5072 VEKGAIVIPITTS
+5072 VEQGAIEIPITTS
-5085 TGTLG
+5085 TGTLD
-5090 VDGYSHM
+5090 VNGYSHM

-5114 DKGTAFCDKLAETSP
+5114 DKGTAFSDTFADASP
-5129 FATIMPFRTY
+5129 FATVMPFRTY

-5144 TASQT
+5144 TASQA

-5156 VIRIAETTGI
+5156 VIRIADTTGI

-5181 SGNYLIVQPI
+5181 SDNYLIVQPI

>member
-15 MLLAL
+15 MLLVL

-29 AQEEGGTTTT
+29 AQEESGGTTTT
-39 ETKVY
+39 EKKVY

-52 TNYGDDG
+52 KYAGG
-59 GTKDNPYLIRNDLEL
+59 SGTKDDPWLISNDLEL
-74 AKLAY
+74 AKLAH
-79 DVNSGKTYSGKYFKL
+79 DVTNGNTKAMFAGKYFKL
-94 TADID
+94 TQDID
-99 LSKGKWM
+99 LNKGKWM
-106 PIGTWKFDTK
+106 PIGTWKCNKKD
-116 NPQKSYFFAGKLDG
+116 NDRYFAGKFDG
-130 DGHSIK
+130 DGHTIS
-136 NMNIEWINED
+136 NMQIEWVNAT
-146 GCEASWG
+146 GFEASWG
-153 LFSRLKGRDNTE
+153 LFGRLYGTSASSE
-165 AGFASVTNLIIE
+165 ATYASVTNLIID
-177 NDTIQKKPGFRPIG
+177 NAHIQKKKDTAPVGTS
-191 KGVIK
+191 VIK
-196 LGTIAGD
+196 IGTVAGD
-203 LTQFAE
+203 MTQFAE
-209 ISNIIIRSSKIT
+209 ISNTIIRNSQIT
-221 DNKETYSAPNSFRV
+221 DNGEKYSAPNSFRV
-235 GGVVGYIDN
+235 GGVIGYIDN
-244 NAPQY
+244 STNLNL
-249 QFKIFNIS
+249 FRIFNIS
-257 AEVDVN
+257 ANVDVN
-263 MLTKATLTSTNNF
+263 MLTNASLTSTSGDH
-276 QATIAGGF
+276 QATISGGF
-284 GSVSKLAKPD
+284 GAVSKLAKP
-294 NTNHVILPRNILI
+294 NSSNLVILPRNILI
-307 HGSLTTSTNTRCKK
+307 HGSLSTSTNTAKCKK
-321 GSVISSNT
+321 GSVMASNSGS
-329 TNMDDFD
+329 MDFI
-336 KVNVDGQ
+336 NETADGQ
-343 PITSTWYYTK
+343 PIKSTWYYTAA
-353 DNKVEGSK
+353 NKVTGNK
-361 DYKYGTLKSIDAIDE
+361 DYKYGTEKSINAIDE

-382 GKTFVDQMNKYLS
+382 GKTFVDQINQYIS
-395 DKKLDRKSWAY
+395 DKKFDKKSWAY
-406 LGKSK
+406 LGNSI
-411 FAFSNIKLKFERGK
+411 FTFRNIKLKLERGEN
-425 SDVLTVIDEDSID
+425 DVLTVVDENGTTN
-438 SSDYNWYVFKE
+438 SDTYNWYVFKD

-467 PRQPYKQ
+467 PRQPYNQ

-486 TSTIPV
+486 TSTILV
-492 EAIGITAKLDSKNDP
+492 KAIGITAKLDSKNDP

-623 LTWKGAY
+623 LTWNGAY

-665 PNNITKDLLTF
+665 PNNITKNLLTF
-676 GDWDGLKDKSPLFR
+676 SDWDGLKDKSPLFR
-690 NATITGKWDDTDYKG
+690 NATITGKWEDTDYKG

-732 GGDFYKILY
+732 GGDFYKIIY

-826 GRQTSDSTK
+826 GRQTSDSPK

-857 TWNDA
+857 KWNDD

-872 ANAKEEDRQNDYD
+872 ANAKEEDRKNDYD

-934 NVPMNTYMGRANITL
+934 NVPMNTYMGRASITL

-972 GGSTGRGHTGTVKV
+972 GGSTGRGHTGNVKV

-1041 TPDQSIAYWNDA
+1041 TPDQSIAYWHDA

-1060 YDSYKNLYDSY
+1060 YDSYKNLYNSY

-1089 TYTDVNPLDTRTE
+1089 TYTYVNPLATRTE
-1102 IIINGGVFGTESEM
+1102 ITINGGVFGTESEM

-1129 SGLWTK
+1129 PGLWTK

-1154 VSSLTINGGTF
+1154 VASLTINGGTF

-1176 GTDYFFSTKKYG
+1176 GTNYFFAKMKYG
-1188 GKNYS
+1188 GKNAS
-1193 DYKKLGQTY
+1193 DYKELGQTY

-1217 IFGGGYG
+1217 IYGGGYG
-1224 VAYAKEGETNPAKIE
+1224 VADTINLDNKKIE
-1239 ILSDMA
+1239 TLSNMA
-1245 HLFGKSIVSIKGG
+1245 RLYGKSTISIKGG

-1274 DTELSISDYADIL
+1274 DTELSISDYADIR
-1287 GSVFAGGNGRE
+1287 GSVFAGGNGRK
-1298 KRDGAIGNPEYI
+1298 KRDKTSIVIKDDTWHPELV
-1310 GRVTGSTSLTFYGS
+1310 GRVTGSTSLTFSGS
-1324 STQAPSI
+1324 SAQAPSI

-1348 SKKDT
+1348 SEKDT
-1353 NGEDTNKSSTTIII
+1353 NGENTNKSSTTINI

-1381 GIITK
+1381 GKITDDK
-1386 RTEVKDSIKTVKTE
+1386 GKPLASKDLY
-1400 ITSADVNGNT
+1400 TSADVNGNT

-1420 QTREKDGALKDNFS
+1420 QTREKDGNLKDNFS

-1462 VDKTKFY
+1462 VDKNKFY
-1469 DEVKDKFLNPHN
+1469 DEVNDKFLNPHN

-1502 GMTPYSLLKTPEWK
+1502 GMTPYSLLKTQEWK

-1532 GYGENTI
+1532 GYGENTS

-1545 TVNVEGEYGDYNGEV
+1545 TVNVEGEYGEYNGEV
-1560 GDDTEQLARPHSSS
+1560 DDDTDQLARPHSSKN
-1574 KSKKARKAAQRAAA
+1574 KSKKARKAALRAAA
-1588 QGDAASEGEAG
+1588 EG
-1599 SETNTNQ
+1599 TNTKN

-1611 DNSKGVPNFTILSV
+1611 DNSKGVPNFTILSA

-1630 AGTVKNNTKV
+1630 AGTVKDSTKV

-1657 DPNAS
+1657 DPDA
-1662 TEKNNTGSI
+1662 TTADNNTGSI
-1671 GDSIQSGNTQVF
+1671 GGNTQVF

-1697 AGVNPKENNGTYIY
+1697 AGVDPKENNGTYTY
-1711 FTNVAKVTGT
+1711 FTQVAKVTGT
-1721 TLVEISEDAKIY
+1721 TQVEISDDAKIY
-1733 GNVYGGGDIANIGDK
+1733 GSVYGGGDIANIGDV
-1748 IDTPVYTKPISES
+1748 IETPDYSSKPISES
-1761 IIAQADKDGHKA
+1761 KIAQKKDDAEGHQA
-1773 GEFISYNADNYK
+1773 GEFISYKAENYK

-1803 KGLKKKNA
+1803 KGLKKKDA
-1811 PEYNQVGRINGNT
+1811 PDYHKVGRINGNT
-1824 IVHIVNTDAAASTE
+1824 IVHIVNTDAASSTG

-1877 NIYGGGYGSVPVE
+1877 NIYGGGYGHVKVVLDS
-1890 LNGTKTEAEKQK
+1890 TETEEVKLK
-1902 KTRQTVLGK
+1902 KTLQTVLGK
-1911 KDTANEGT
+1911 KDTAHEGT

-1943 IKGNITTWLAAL
+1943 SKGNFTTWLAAQ

-1969 EITAAILNAKT
+1969 EITAAILKAKT
-1980 VDEITNKKAKDA
+1980 VDEITNEKAKAA
-1992 INRIMNDENTRQFFE
+1992 IYRIMNDENTQQFFE
-2007 FIKGTMHSGSFKSNH
+2007 FTNGTMNSGAFKSDH

-2036 YTNDTTVVDKTGDAT
+2036 YTNDTTVVDKTGDAI
-2051 VIINHSPLT
+2051 VIVNHSPLS
-2060 DITILNQDHSI
+2060 DIIIKNQDNSI
-2071 KTLSLFD
+2071 KKLSLFD
-2078 YTSLPGLCWYISS
+2078 ETSLPGLCWYIGS

-2099 SVFGAGFGANTKVG
+2099 SVFGAGFGVNTKVG
-2113 NTKVYAQPGAK
+2113 KTEVYVQPGAK
-2124 IDDEGIATINRIK
+2124 IGDNGIIAIDGIK
-2137 YRYLNQVTDHNTYF
+2137 YRYINQVEDYKTYID
-2151 NFETS
+2151 FEKS
-2156 IYNDFLKVSKEDKK
+2156 IYNGFLKVSKEDKK
-2170 LYFGSAT
+2170 LYFGSVT
-2177 GLNPGEEGFD
+2177 GCNPGEEGFD
-2187 PMTFRRYHASRW
+2187 PMTYRRYHASRW

-2210 QAIHGG
+2210 QNIHGG

-2242 GLGAQPYGDIT
+2242 GLGALPYGDIT
-2253 NGDGYDFGK
+2253 NGNNYDFGK
-2262 VGTSSKV
+2262 VGTSSRV

-2282 GGAGIESIENNNNN
+2282 GGAGIESISNSNNEK
-2296 NKNTWIDFPNM
+2296 NKWIDFPNM
-2307 ARVPKTEVHIYGRNF
+2307 ARVPKTQVHIYGRNY
-2322 NYTTNGKN
+2322 NYTANGKS
-2330 LGMIDRTMIWGS
+2330 LGTIDRTMIWGS
-2342 VYGGGDVANVGNE
+2342 VYGGGDVANVGYTKE
-2355 EQKADPDVFTYEQH
+2355 EKTDTFTYKLH
-2369 KVPKNCT
+2369 TVPEKYT

-2390 FAGGKGRLVSECESY
+2390 FAGGKGRLNSECENY
-2405 KNLGGIYGN
+2405 QELGGIYGN
-2414 ACLVIDRP
+2414 ASLVIDRP
-2422 VISYPYFDKKTKTPL
+2422 VISYPYYDETTRKALK
-2437 EPWSKEAMGHPK
+2437 PWSEEAMKHP
-2449 DTVNTDIIP
+2449 DGNVNTNIIP

-2468 QNGTVYGNTFI
+2468 QNGTVFGNTFI
-2479 SIFDGYIGHG
+2479 CIWDGYIGHG

-2504 GEKTTSITS
+2504 GEKTPSSTS

-2533 YWNPDTRSWHP
+2533 YWNPDTRAWHP

-2575 EACIV
+2575 EACKV
-2580 GHNTNITIANG
+2580 HHNTYITIANG

-2626 FSIFGGGFGEDAIVD
+2626 FSIFGGGFGEHAIVK
-2641 GNTNINIDMVS
+2641 GNTNINIDMV
-2652 RTSFHHGI
+2652 REQKIHYGI
-2660 GIEQDKEYEHFYNG
+2660 GFEQGKEYEHFYNG

-2689 KGSTNIKGA
+2689 EGSTNIKGA
-2698 GGVFCRRVF
+2698 GGAFCRRVF
-2707 GGGFYSSVK
+2707 GGGFYSSV
-2716 NTNITVKAID
+2716 NSTNITVKAID

-2733 GFMGDVEQST
+2733 GFMGDVKKST
-2743 NVIIGEDNSKK
+2743 NVTIGEDNSKK
-2754 TTTTSGDETSGADT
+2754 TATTTGNEKSGTDT

-2776 DAPSGKSP
+2776 GEPSGESP
-2784 FDNTDIYIHG
+2784 YDNTDIYIHG

-2814 YFKENKTPNPNNKD
+2814 YFKEN
-2828 QDYKNPGTNIKING
+2828 QGSGTNIKING

-2896 KTMPSLKAASDAA
+2896 ETMPSIKAASDAA
-2909 KMVNINSWRPLT
+2909 KIVNINSWRPLT
-2921 NRVKIDISGNT
+2921 NRVNIDITGNT
-2932 GKVGTDNQVNSQ
+2932 GKVEDNQVNSQ

-2963 QKVYDNK
+2963 QKVYDY
-2970 EDSQKKKVGDI
+2970 EDASHKKVGNI
-2981 QINIGSHVNI
+2981 NINIGSHVNI

-3001 ELFTATKDNDFMNMF
+3001 ELFTATAENDFMNMF

-3027 KELNLADAIDWIN
+3027 KELNLGDSIDWVN

-3050 YLPTENADRPKVYP
+3050 YLPTKNEDRPKVYP
-3064 HLLDLYFHPVETD
+3064 HLIDLYFHPVETD

-3114 KTAADFQESDTPK
+3114 KTAADFQETDTQK

-3196 NAYMGGNVYGGCYK
+3196 NAYMGGNVYGGCYQ

-3274 IKCRAPTMNGTLFNA
+3274 IKCKAPTMNGTLFNA
-3289 CGVENENTKKK
+3289 CGVK
-3300 ELGVSANFV
+3300 EDGNQEGLGVSANFV

-3357 YKVNKANN
+3357 YKVNKANH
-3365 KGGRYAL
+3365 KGGRYVL
-3372 KRTDQKNLTLE
+3372 KRTDQKNLDLE
-3383 DFDGKTKSP
+3383 DNNGKTKSP

-3405 ITQGTREDIVAIE
+3405 ITQGTREDIVAIDNGKRVE
-3418 NSNRIDITN
+3418 ITKDN
-3427 ANSDVYFT
+3427 CAEYFT
-3435 KVEAATPTVGWA
+3435 GETATPKVDWKYV
-3447 NVHINI
+3447 NINI

-3459 GGYSLAQGSSVLA
+3459 GGYSLAEGSSVMA
-3472 NNTTV
+3472 NNNTV
-3477 LKYTE
+3477 LKYTKE
-3482 QYNVDEA
+3482 FNVDEA
-3489 FTDTKEHL
+3489 FTDSQAHL
-3497 DELNGFPNGTTA
+3497 DELKGFPGGTTA

-3514 TVILVGDNKGKK
+3514 TVILVGDNKD
-3526 KSKEND
+3526 S
-3532 ENDENEH
+3532 EH

-3559 GYYYKHYDDDT
+3559 GYYYKHYDDDD
-3570 AYKNGKYTYR
+3570 AYKKHIYTYR
-3580 YISLQDKYFYHAG
+3580 FISLQDKYFYHAEPTE
-3593 AKPSLEGIKD
+3593 ATRPKLEGLRD

-3686 VGEIKMV
+3686 VGELKMV
-3693 SNDIAYSEDGSLQAK
+3693 SKEIAYNTDGSLQAK
-3708 ADDATSFKYG
+3708 ADDANSFKYG
-3718 IKARNY
+3718 TKARNY
-3724 MGLSNN
+3724 MGLSNT
-3730 IHYVGAVVS
+3730 IHYVGAMVS
-3739 NVPFSE
+3739 DVPFNDKTNAP
-3745 IWRNHLGQKAAN
+3745 WRNHLGQVATAA
-3757 ATDENSKEFKDMS
+3757 DENGNNFTGMS

-3782 NDKKDKPDAGNAGD
+3782 NEKKDSTDTGNAGD

-3807 TARNMIGIAS
+3807 TAKNMIGIAS

-3827 VTYDENK
+3827 VTYDEAK
-3834 QKAVEQQHYGPIYG
+3834 QKAVEKEHYGPIYG

-3870 NHKKEA
+3870 NHKRESGDKH
-3876 VNNGTKEADNNSNT
+3876 
-3890 PKEDFLETTGNFVF
+3890 KEDFLETTGNFVF
-3904 PYKDG
+3904 PYKNG
-3909 RYIVDDCFPKGYYSS
+3909 RYIVDDCFPTGYYS
-3924 NPDSLPEIHYWY
+3924 NKPDSLPDIHYWY

-3958 NPIQFNSDNKDGLTV
+3958 LPIKFNSDNKDGLTV
-3973 LSGLKSGQTLY
+3973 LSGLKSGQTARIY
-3984 IQSWKMRSGHPDNFS
+3984 SWKMRSGHPKDFS

-4010 GDTGYNAAVAGGYQL
+4010 GDADYNAAVAGGYQL
-4025 YVGGSKNTTFE
+4025 YVGGSKSTTFE
-4036 GATSDKDTDKQKK
+4036 GATSKDGTQN
-4049 GFSALLSMNAKSTDD
+4049 GFSALLSMNAKKTDD
-4064 YTTFNNV
+4064 FTIFNNV

-4094 DAEADYFKKHLA
+4094 DAEPDYFKKHLA

-4121 KYVSDTDNTPI
+4121 RYVSDTDNTPI
-4132 YAHTGKLFKKEGNTY
+4132 YAHTGKLFQKVNDDY
-4147 VEITS
+4147 IEITS
-4152 GKLEDTD
+4152 GKLDPANT
-4159 IIYYQPQTGEYV
+4159 YYQPQTDEYV
-4171 EIKDLYVYDTTNKT
+4171 KVEKLYVYNSSDKK
-4185 YSKVQK
+4185 Y
-4191 LSEVKIDTTKYFVPR
+4191 EVKALSDVEIDTTKYYVPR

-4220 GPTVSGKI
+4220 GPTVSGNI

-4241 INKKQVKIDAD
+4241 INKKLVKIDAD

-4260 YWHIGKM
+4260 YWHIGKL
-4267 KRDDNGNPT
+4267 KRD
-4276 KDFEDGKDGKKGNAW
+4276 KDGKPEFEDGNTWVKDIFDKK
-4291 LEDTAIKNTYKQG
+4291 DTPQNNTYQQG
-4304 TTIDENRTDLFAG
+4304 TATDNRTDLFAG
-4317 GYYDKTEDYL
+4317 TYYDKTEDYL

-4349 DKKLFTVPVQLSD
+4349 DKQLFPVPVQLSD
-4362 TLVVHNYQEMDPHSD
+4362 TLVVHNYQEMDPQSD
-4377 KVDLHIPE
+4377 KVNLHIPE
-4385 AVARAKAEPKYF
+4385 AVKRAKEAAEARAKGEPQYF

-4408 DLTAFKKYLQNPDND
+4408 DLTAFKEYLQNPEND
-4423 GGAYAQFILQD
+4423 GGAYAQFILQN
-4434 DLSIGKNIDGTGA
+4434 DLTIADNIDGTGA
-4447 VFRGTFHGNGHVL
+4447 VFKGTFHGNGHVL

-4469 FLENQGQIYNLGL
+4469 FWKNQGQIYNLGL
-4482 ENGNIATH
+4482 ENGNIATY
-4490 GCNEKGAYHCCF
+4490 GCNEPGAYHCCF
-4502 EYNPTGSSTPIIYRM
+4502 EYNPTNPTDPTGNTSPIVYRM
-4517 NGDAYTDYTYD
+4517 DGTAEKGYTYD

-4548 SNDMK
+4548 SNDMT
-4553 NAEDKAALKYIYDYY
+4553 NPDDKAALKYIYDYY

-4575 ANRSDDYTGN
+4575 ANRSDAYTGN

-4592 RTGGSNAQTP
+4592 RTGGSSALTP

-4625 TAATETKPE
+4625 TAATETKAE
-4634 SRTGDYLPLFNDNL
+4634 SRTGDYLPLFN
-4648 TKTDTKTEAD
+4648 KEQ
-4658 GTGKDIEKMND
+4658 MND

-4684 PTELTSRQVDYM
+4684 PAGITSRHIDYM

-4707 GDTQLD
+4707 GDTLLD

-4733 PKTTAIDFTCQN
+4733 PTTTAIDFTCQN
-4745 DLNKALG
+4745 DL
-4752 ITKAKGIC
+4752 AKGIGKQGIG
-4760 ERGIFYPPMDDN
+4760 EGISKHGIFYPPVADN
-4772 AQKFYDLSIKSE
+4772 AQKFYDLMIKPE
-4784 VTRNLLVYTAANS
+4784 VSQNLLVYTAAKS
-4797 TDAENQTE
+4797 TE
-4805 ANDIVNKELHYDEE
+4805 AADTEEANTTEAYDIVNTALNYNEEKEEFR
-4819 TKETLI
+4819 I
-4825 KGHHLVKDG
+4825 KGHHLVKNG
-4834 TAGGFTTPYFHLV
+4834 TTGGFTTPYFHLV

-4920 TPTTD
+4920 TPTEAEKT

-4947 TEGNTGKT
+4947 TGGNTGVNTGET
-4955 TATFQRPGITEG
+4955 TATFQRPGKEAG
-4967 LFQADNAASWAY
+4967 LFQAENAASWNY
-4979 EFENDF
+4979 SFKNDF
-4985 FMTTYGNKDYNYK
+4985 FVRTYENKQYNK
-4998 ANPYYKEAHTY
+4998 VDNPYYNNVHEY
-5009 NAYLALT
+5009 NDYLALT

-5043 TQGLGINTPAQTVT
+5043 THGLGIDNTPAQTVT
-5057 FHAYGTEYQSKDGEV
+5057 FHAYGKEYEPKDGEV
-5072 VEKGAIVIPITTS
+5072 VEQGAIEIPITAS
-5085 TGTLG
+5085 TGTLD

-5114 DKGTAFCDKLAETSP
+5114 DKGTAFSDTFADASP
-5129 FATIMPFRTY
+5129 FATVMPFRTY

-5144 TASQT
+5144 TASRA

-5156 VIRIAETTGI
+5156 VIRIADTTGI

>member
-52 TNYGDDG
+52 SYAGG
-59 GTKDNPYLIRNDLEL
+59 KGTKDKPWLISNDLEL
-74 AKLAY
+74 AKLAH
-79 DVNSGKTYSGKYFKL
+79 DVTYGNTKAMFAGKYFRL
-94 TADID
+94 TKDID
-99 LSKGKWM
+99 LSQGIWT
-106 PIGTWKFDTK
+106 PIGSTK
-116 NPQKSYFFAGKLDG
+116 CNKTESDRYFAGIFDG
-130 DGHSIK
+130 DGHAIK
-136 NMNIEWINED
+136 NMHIQWDNKKD
-146 GCEASWG
+146 YEASWG
-153 LFSRLKGRDNTE
+153 LFTRLYGTPKNTKDPKLE
-165 AGFASVTNLIIE
+165 EYATVTNLVIE
-177 NDTIQKKPGFRPIG
+177 NALIEKKKGYIPQG
-191 KGVIK
+191 KSVIK
-196 LGTIAGD
+196 IGIVASD
-203 LTQFAE
+203 LTQYAE
-209 ISNIIIRSSKIT
+209 ISNIIIRKSVIT
-221 DNKETYSAPNSFRV
+221 DNEEKYASESNYRV
-235 GGVVGYIDN
+235 GGIVGYIDN
-244 NAPQY
+244 GGN
-249 QFKIFNIS
+249 FRIFNIS
-257 AEVDVN
+257 ADTELNMHKVN
-263 MLTKATLTSTNNF
+263 TYFTGQM
-276 QATIAGGF
+276 TIAGGF
-284 GSVSKLAKPD
+284 GFSSNYGTHTTAIQPTHLYFHGPQIQTKTTSNK
-294 NTNHVILPRNILI
+294 IFR
-307 HGSLTTSTNTRCKK
+307 GSLFVFNDKTNNPKQFSESIK
-321 GSVISSNT
+321 NT
-329 TNMDDFD
+329 WF
-336 KVNVDGQ
+336 
-343 PITSTWYYTK
+343 YTPT
-353 DNKVEGSK
+353 NKVSGTYS
-361 DYKYGTLKSIDAIDE
+361 YNYGVQKEISENGEAFAKQNNEWLSGNGLDKKIWTFADGE
-376 STGMTF
+376 FTFSTI
-382 GKTFVDQMNKYLS
+382 KI
-395 DKKLDRKSWAY
+395 KLDR
-406 LGKSK
+406 GKQDELKVYEGKNTEPSTAK
-411 FAFSNIKLKFERGK
+411 F
-425 SDVLTVIDEDSID
+425 D
-438 SSDYNWYVFKE
+438 WYVSDDNKNWE
-449 NSTTVTKVNTEAC
+449 LKKTASSTYS
-462 NPFTL
+462 L
-467 PRQPYKQ
+467 PRQDYNQ
-474 YVYAESK
+474 YVYAT
-481 DGSLR
+481 DGKSRTNSILVKAIHVTASL
-486 TSTIPV
+486 STNNNV
-492 EAIGITAKLDSKNDP
+492 YT
-507 NSQIA
+507 
-512 PITYIVNV
+512 VNV
-520 TNNTNLSN
+520 TNDTEENYSN
-528 DNLGLTITYQWFN
+528 KALGLKITYQWYN
-541 GKTELTGETSNKFIR
+541 GDKPLSSETSSSYTR
-556 PASATHKDKYNCQ
+556 PDNATYNDKYSCYITVTSGSKILLGTWVSAT
-569 VIVKSNESELYKDT
+569 T
-583 LYATVVVYL
+583 VVYL
-592 CPNNITING
+592 NPTSG
-601 TTYPKGVDKDDAEWG
+601 EDKDETNWG
-616 YTPDKPM
+616 YTQDKPM
-623 LTWKGAY
+623 KTWKGAY
-630 SKLLEK
+630 SKLSEK
-636 GSWDENIIVLMGTSS
+636 GSWDENIIVLMGESNKK
-651 YSVTN
+651 VTN
-656 NTLNGFNIT
+656 NTDNGFNIT
-665 PNNITKDLLTF
+665 RNNTGNNILSSA
-676 GDWDGLKDKSPLFR
+676 DWNKAKKSPLFR
-690 NATITGKWDDTDYKG
+690 NATITGEYGTYKAG
-705 IIEIWGAD
+705 GSIEITSLD
-713 KGLPIW
+713 IGLPLW
-719 GDTRFENITFNNN
+719 GDTRFEYITFKNTDT
-732 GGDFYKILY
+732 GTLAYKNIY
-741 CQYNNLEMGKGIIM
+741 CQYNNLEMGEGIKM
-755 TGFNQNSP
+755 VGFNENAIN
-763 EYGTIDGAVTNAFH
+763 YGTIDGAVTTPMQ
-777 IFGGFNND
+777 IFGGFCND
-785 GRFWP
+785 SRFYP
-790 LNNTKNIQAYEASM
+790 LNHKDSITAFNNSM
-804 PHGTEGFSITI
+804 PHGKDGFSITI
-815 HSGFYSCISAS
+815 KSGFYSAICAG
-826 GRQTSDSTK
+826 GRQTIVGQQL
-835 YNGVMGT
+835 NGVMGT
-842 PNLPIKCKINLDIDR
+842 PTQPIKCTITMDINR
-857 TWNDA
+857 KWNDA
-862 HNPIRKVKND
+862 NNPTKTIENTKRT
-872 ANAKEEDRQNDYD
+872 NDYD
-885 VGAILAGSHE
+885 AGIILAGNHE

-901 VDINIKSGKVAR
+901 VDIIIRSGKVAR

-919 GAQREFT
+919 GAQRPFT
-926 LDYGGKTY
+926 LEYEDKTY
-934 NVPMNTYMGRANITL
+934 NVPLNSFMGRANILL
-949 DPEKSENNK
+949 DPQNSEYKKSDGLEDN
-958 DTIINNRVIVTELY
+958 DRVVVTELY
-972 GGSTGRGHTGTVKV
+972 GGSMGRGHTGDVKI

-998 NGGTFKILPEG
+998 NGGTFKILPED
-1009 NKKTDLIICGIFGAG
+1009 NKKTDLILCGIFGAG

-1030 IGYGEAEDSTH
+1030 IGTAAHH
-1041 TPDQSIAYWNDA
+1041 TPDASIPYWNSS
-1053 TKRDVML
+1053 KDVML
-1060 YDSYKNLYDSY
+1060 YGPYADANGKLISYHCWNAK
-1071 KENIKDKLVT
+1071 T
-1081 YRCYNTKD
+1081 Y
-1089 TYTDVNPLDTRTE
+1089 TYTDVDPLYTNTK
-1102 IIINGGVFGTESEM
+1102 IIINGGVFGSSAVK

-1129 SGLWTK
+1129 PGLWTK
-1135 TSATPS
+1135 TSAIPS
-1141 QYGGNVYGQEGQT
+1141 QYGGNVYGQKGET
-1154 VSSLTINGGTF
+1154 VASLTINGGTF
-1165 YCKNGI
+1165 YCKKGI

-1176 GTDYFFSTKKYG
+1176 GTNYFFAKDKYG
-1188 GKNYS
+1188 GKIAS
-1193 DYKKLGQTY
+1193 DYKELGQTY
-1202 GNVALNITGGTFYCP
+1202 GNVALNITGGTFFCP
-1217 IFGGGYG
+1217 IYGGGYG
-1224 VAYAKEGETNPAKIE
+1224 VADTINLDNKEIET
-1239 ILSDMA
+1239 LSNMA
-1245 HLFGKSIVSIKGG
+1245 RLYGKSTISIKGG
-1258 TFYDNV
+1258 TFYKNV

-1274 DTELSISDYADIL
+1274 DTELSISDYADIR
-1287 GSVFAGGNGRE
+1287 GSVFAGGNGRK
-1298 KRDGAIGNPEYI
+1298 KRDKTSIVIKDDTWNPELV
-1310 GRVTGSTSLTFYGS
+1310 GRVTGCTSLTFSGS
-1324 STQAPSI
+1324 SELAPSI
-1331 YGDIYGGGNLA
+1331 YGNIYGGGNLA
-1342 QVGEKK
+1342 QVGG
-1348 SKKDT
+1348 DT
-1353 NGEDTNKSSTTIII
+1353 NINI

-1381 GIITK
+1381 GKITK
-1386 RTEVKDSIKTVKTE
+1386 KTEDKDGKETVTTE

-1420 QTREKDGALKDNFS
+1420 QTREKDGNLKDNFS

-1439 NKLWND
+1439 NRLWD
-1445 SIQNFYVWEKV
+1445 
-1456 EGENYK
+1456 G
-1462 VDKTKFY
+1462 TKFISWDDNKTLFY
-1469 DEVKDKFLNPHN
+1469 GKDKDKDKVNKFLNPHN

-1560 GDDTEQLARPHSSS
+1560 GDDTEQLARPHSSRS
-1574 KSKKARKAAQRAAA
+1574 
-1588 QGDAASEGEAG
+1588 
-1599 SETNTNQ
+1599 TNKE
-1606 DMNVF
+1606 MNVF

-1630 AGTVKNNTKV
+1630 AGTVTNDTKV

-1662 TEKNNTGSI
+1662 TADNKTGSI
-1671 GDSIQSGNTQVF
+1671 AGNTQVF

-1697 AGVNPKENNGTYIY
+1697 AGVNPKETNGTYTY
-1711 FTNVAKVTGT
+1711 FTNVAKVKGT

-1748 IDTPVYTKPISES
+1748 IETPDYTIKPISES
-1761 IIAQADKDGHKA
+1761 IIAQADKDGHQA

-1811 PEYNQVGRINGNT
+1811 PEYHKVGRINGNT

-1890 LNGTKTEAEKQK
+1890 LKDTKTEAEKQK
-1902 KTRQTVLGK
+1902 KILQTVLGK

-1943 IKGNITTWLAAL
+1943 IKGNITTWLAAQ

-1969 EITAAILNAKT
+1969 EITAAILKANT
-1980 VDEITNKKAKDA
+1980 VDEITNGKAKTA
-1992 INRIMNDENTRQFFE
+1992 IERIINDENTQQFFD
-2007 FIKGTMHSGSFKSNH
+2007 FTKGTMHSGAFKSDH

-2036 YTNDTTVVDKTGDAT
+2036 YTNDATAATKGTGDAI

-2071 KTLSLFD
+2071 KKLSLFD

-2091 KNTNDPEF
+2091 KNPNDPEF

-2113 NTKVYAQPGAK
+2113 RTEVYAQPGAK
-2124 IDDEGIATINRIK
+2124 IGDNDIATINGIK
-2137 YRYLNQVTDHNTYF
+2137 YRYINQVTDHKTYF
-2151 NFETS
+2151 DFETS

-2187 PMTFRRYHASRW
+2187 PTTFRRYHASRW

-2225 TYVETDAQPV
+2225 TYVETNAQPV

-2242 GLGAQPYGDIT
+2242 GLGAMPYGDIT
-2253 NGDGYDFGK
+2253 NGIDYDFGK
-2262 VGTSSKV
+2262 VGTSSRV

-2282 GGAGIESIENNNNN
+2282 GGAGIESIENN
-2296 NKNTWIDFPNM
+2296 NTWIDFPNM

-2322 NYTTNGKN
+2322 NYTVNGKR
-2330 LGMIDRTMIWGS
+2330 LGVIDRTMIWGS

-2355 EQKADPDVFTYEQH
+2355 DQKAGPEVFTYEQH
-2369 KVPKNCT
+2369 KVPEKYT

-2405 KNLGGIYGN
+2405 QKLGGIYGN

-2422 VISYPYFDKKTKTPL
+2422 AISYPYIDEKTNKPL
-2437 EPWSKEAMGHPK
+2437 DPGSSEAMGHPK
-2449 DTVNTDIIP
+2449 DDVNANTIP

-2468 QNGTVYGNTFI
+2468 QNGTVFGNTFI
-2479 SIFDGYIGHG
+2479 SIFDGQIGHG
-2489 IYGGGWGNSDSQTVN
+2489 IYGGGWGNCDSKTVD
-2504 GEKTTSITS
+2504 GEKTTHITS

-2523 IMGGKALLSS
+2523 IMGGRALLSS

-2575 EACIV
+2575 EACEV
-2580 GHNTNITIANG
+2580 RNNTNITIANG

-2626 FSIFGGGFGEDAIVD
+2626 FSIFGGGFGKDAIVD

-2754 TTTTSGDETSGADT
+2754 TTTTSG
-2768 TTSGNNTS
+2768 NNTS

-2814 YFKENKTPNPNNKD
+2814 YFKDNLGS
-2828 QDYKNPGTNIKING
+2828 GTNIKING

-3077 IQGKLTW
+3077 IQGELTW

-3152 NANYDYKGKA
+3152 NANYEYKGKA

-3274 IKCRAPTMNGTLFNA
+3274 IKCSAPTMNGTLFNA
-3289 CGVENENTKKK
+3289 CGVVDETNNK
-3300 ELGVSANFV
+3300 EGLGVSANFV

-3319 GLTNVDI
+3319 GITNVDI

-3372 KRTDQKNLTLE
+3372 NRTDQKNLTLE

-3405 ITQGTREDIVAIE
+3405 ITQGIREDIVAIE

-3477 LKYTE
+3477 LKYTKE
-3482 QYNVDEA
+3482 FNVDEA

-3497 DELNGFPNGTTA
+3497 DELNGFPGGTTV

-3514 TVILVGDNKGKK
+3514 TVILVGDSKKG
-3526 KSKEND
+3526 
-3532 ENDENEH
+3532 EH

-3693 SNDIAYSEDGSLQAK
+3693 SNEIAYNKDGCLQAAPK
-3708 ADDATSFKYG
+3708 PTDASNETSTSSFKYG

-3739 NVPFSE
+3739 DVPFNDE
-3745 IWRNHLGQKAAN
+3745 KYNPWRDRYGQV
-3757 ATDENSKEFKDMS
+3757 ATNTDKESKDFVGMS

-3782 NDKKDKPDAGNAGD
+3782 NNAKKNNQVDVNAGD
-3796 IYGTFQKRNDG
+3796 IFGTFQKRNDG

-3870 NHKKEA
+3870 NHKRA
-3876 VNNGTKEADNNSNT
+3876 TGDTHA
-3890 PKEDFLETTGNFVF
+3890 EDFLETTGNFVF
-3904 PYKDG
+3904 PYKAG

-4010 GDTGYNAAVAGGYQL
+4010 GDKGYNPDVAKGYQL

-4036 GATSDKDTDKQKK
+4036 GATSNEDTDKQKK

-4132 YAHTGKLFKKEGNTY
+4132 YAHTGKLFKKAGNTY

-4152 GKLEDTD
+4152 GTLKDTD
-4159 IIYYQPQTGEYV
+4159 IIYYQPQTDEYV

-4191 LSEVKIDTTKYFVPR
+4191 LSDVKTDGTKYFVPR

-4220 GPTVSGKI
+4220 GPTVSGNI

-4276 KDFEDGKDGKKGNAW
+4276 KDFEDGEDGKKGNAW

-4434 DLSIGKNIDGTGA
+4434 DLSIGKNTDGTGA

-4553 NAEDKAALKYIYDYY
+4553 NADDKAALKYIYDYY

-4575 ANRSDDYTGN
+4575 AHRSDDYTGN

-4613 THAIDKARAQGY
+4613 KHTIDKARAQGY

-4634 SRTGDYLPLFNDNL
+4634 SRTGDYLPLFNANL
-4648 TKTDTKTEAD
+4648 TKTEAD
-4658 GTGKDIEKMND
+4658 GTGKDIEMMND

-4727 STYVYE
+4727 STYVHD

-4805 ANDIVNKELHYDEE
+4805 AYDIVNKELHYDEE

-4825 KGHHLVKDG
+4825 DGHHLVKDG

-4875 KHAWYVRKPMYY
+4875 NHAWYVRKPMYY

-4908 AQVNGEITHFYG
+4908 AQINGEITHFYG

-4955 TATFQRPGITEG
+4955 TATFQRPGSKKDG

-5043 TQGLGINTPAQTVT
+5043 THGLGIETPAQTVT
-5057 FHAYGTEYQSKDGEV
+5057 FHAYGTEYQPKDEEV
-5072 VEKGAIVIPITTS
+5072 VEKGAIEIPITAT

-5114 DKGTAFCDKLAETSP
+5114 DKGTAFSDKFAVTSP
-5129 FATIMPFRTY
+5129 FATVMPFRTY

-5144 TASQT
+5144 TASQASSAT
-5149 RSSAAPS
+5149 TASQARSSAAPS

-5166 EKIEPDVKITDDDDP
+5166 EKIEPDVKVSDDDDP

>member
-29 AQEEGGTTTT
+29 AQEESGGTTTT

-52 TNYGDDG
+52 SYAGG
-59 GTKDNPYLIRNDLEL
+59 SGTKDDPWQISNDLEL
-74 AKLAY
+74 AKLAH
-79 DVNSGKTYSGKYFKL
+79 DVTNGNTKAMFAGKYFKL

-106 PIGTWKFDTK
+106 PIGTWKCDK
-116 NPQKSYFFAGKLDG
+116 KENDRYFAGKFDG
-130 DGHSIK
+130 DGHTIS
-136 NMNIEWINED
+136 NMKIEWVNEKD
-146 GCEASWG
+146 FEASWG
-153 LFSRLKGRDNTE
+153 LFGRLYGTSASSEDTY
-165 AGFASVTNLIIE
+165 ASVTNLIIE
-177 NDTIQKKPGFRPIG
+177 NAHIQKKKDTAPVG
-191 KGVIK
+191 KSVIK
-196 LGTIAGD
+196 IGTVAGD
-203 LTQFAE
+203 MTQYAE
-209 ISNIIIRSSKIT
+209 ISNIIIRNSEIT
-221 DNKETYSAPNSFRV
+221 DNRETYSAPNSFRV
-235 GGVVGYIDN
+235 GGVIGYIDN
-244 NAPQY
+244 SKSNHY
-249 QFKIFNIS
+249 RIFNIS
-257 AEVDVN
+257 ADVDVN
-263 MLTKATLTSTNNF
+263 MLTNATLTSSSNF

-284 GSVSKLAKPD
+284 GSVSKLAKPAIG
-294 NTNHVILPRNILI
+294 NIVILPRNILI
-307 HGSLTTSTNTRCKK
+307 HGKLTTSTVAAKCKK

-329 TNMDDFD
+329 TDMDDFD
-336 KVNVDGQ
+336 KVNVDDQ
-343 PITSTWYYTK
+343 PITSTWYYTAA
-353 DNKVEGSK
+353 NKVTGSN
-361 DYKYGTLKSIDAIDE
+361 DYKYGTEKSIDAIDE
-376 STGMTF
+376 NTGMTF
-382 GKTFVDQMNKYLS
+382 GKTFVDQINQYLS

-411 FAFSNIKLKFERGK
+411 FTFSTVKLNAKRGK
-425 SDVLTVIDEDSID
+425 QDVLTVVNEDG
-438 SSDYNWYVFKE
+438 
-449 NSTTVTKVNTEAC
+449 TTNNEKYDWFVSQDKIKWEKANTDNVAC
-462 NPFTL
+462 NPFNL
-467 PRQPYKQ
+467 PRQTYKQ
-474 YVYAESK
+474 YVYAISSQS
-481 DGSLR
+481 SLR
-486 TSTIPV
+486 TNTIEV
-492 EAIGITAKLDSKNDP
+492 KAIGITAQLDDKTKP
-507 NSQIA
+507 G
-512 PITYIVNV
+512 TYIVNV
-520 TNNTNLSN
+520 TNDTEEKLSN
-528 DNLGLTITYQWFN
+528 DDLGLTITYEWHN
-541 GKTELTGETSNKFIR
+541 GIDPLDIPNTQNEFTPTNTS
-556 PASATHKDKYNCQ
+556 HKYKYYCK
-569 VIVKSNESELYKDT
+569 VIVKSGDNILFKKNVCAS
-583 LYATVVVYL
+583 VIVYL
-592 CPNNITING
+592 CPAGVTIG
-601 TTYPKGVDKDDAEWG
+601 DVKYAVGKDNLTDDEWG
-616 YTPDKPM
+616 YSPEKPM
-623 LTWKGAY
+623 ATWQGAY
-630 SKLLEK
+630 KKLSDK
-636 GSWDENIIVLMGTSS
+636 ASWDENIIVLMGTSS
-651 YSVTN
+651 NGVTQ
-656 NTLNGFNIT
+656 GFNIT
-665 PNNITKDLLTF
+665 QNYLGENLLT
-676 GDWDGLKDKSPLFR
+676 GVEWENAKTNHPELFR
-690 NATITGKWDDTDYKG
+690 NATITGKWDKDYKG
-705 IIEIWGAD
+705 QIEITGSS

-719 GDTRFENITFNNN
+719 GDTRFEHITFNNN
-732 GGDFYKILY
+732 GGDSYKIIY
-741 CQYNNLEMGKGIIM
+741 CQYNNLEMGDSIKM
-755 TGFNQNSP
+755 TNFGVNDLA
-763 EYGTIDGAVTNAFH
+763 YGSITGAVTTPLH
-777 IFGGFNND
+777 IFGGLNND
-785 GRFWP
+785 GRYQP
-790 LNNTKNIQAYEASM
+790 LNTPELIKAFENSM
-804 PHGTEGFSITI
+804 PHGKEGFSITI
-815 HSGFYSCISAS
+815 KSGYYSIISTG
-826 GRQTSDSTK
+826 GRQTATK
-835 YNGVMGT
+835 GLNGVMGT
-842 PNLPIKCKINLDIDR
+842 PNQPIKCTITMDIDR
-857 TWNDA
+857 KWNDA
-862 HNPIRKVKND
+862 NNEERTYES
-872 ANAKEEDRQNDYD
+872 KERGNDYD
-885 VGAILAGSHE
+885 AGAILAGSHE

-901 VDINIKSGKVAR
+901 VDIIVKSGKVAR

-919 GAQREFT
+919 GANTQLSFT
-926 LDYGGKTY
+926 YGNDNTTY
-934 NVPMNTYMGRANITL
+934 YVPCNTYMGRANITI
-949 DPEKSENNK
+949 DPAKSEYNHDDN
-958 DTIINNRVIVTELY
+958 INGRVIITELY
-972 GGSTGRGHTGTVKV
+972 GGSMGRAHHANATI
-986 NNPFYGYSTITI
+986 NNPFYGISNITI
-998 NGGTFKILPEG
+998 NGGTFKVLPDENADNKEIL
-1009 NKKTDLIICGIFGAG
+1009 CGIFGAG

-1030 IGYGEAEDSTH
+1030 IGYGDDTATTH
-1041 TPDQSIAYWNDA
+1041 TPDANIAYWNA
-1053 TKRDVML
+1053 EKNVML
-1060 YDSYKNLYDSY
+1060 YGTYSVAKN
-1071 KENIKDKLVT
+1071 NLVT
-1081 YRCYNTKD
+1081 YTCYNANTESKVTIDPKD
-1089 TYTDVNPLDTRTE
+1089 TQTN
-1102 IIINGGVFGTESEM
+1102 IIINGGEFGTKTQDGKINA
-1116 IDGIYAGGSGYMS
+1116 IDGIYAGGSGFMGLS
-1129 SGLWTK
+1129 LWTQTTAK
-1135 TSATPS
+1135 PS
-1141 QYGGNVYGQEGQT
+1141 KYGGNVYGQKDKTKT

-1176 GTDYFFSTKKYG
+1176 GTDYFFHENKYG
-1188 GKNYS
+1188 GTNFS
-1193 DYKKLGQTY
+1193 DYKELGQTY
-1202 GNVALNITGGTFYCP
+1202 GNVTLNITDGTFYCP

-1224 VAYAKEGETNPAKIE
+1224 VAYATENDPENKKDTPE

-1245 HLFGKSIVSIKGG
+1245 RLFGKSTISIEGG

-1274 DTELSISDYADIL
+1274 DTELSISDYADIR

-1298 KRDGAIGNPEYI
+1298 KIVKANDENWHPEYI
-1310 GRVTGSTSLTFYGS
+1310 GRVTGSTSLTFSGS
-1324 STQAPSI
+1324 SEQAPSI

-1348 SKKDT
+1348 
-1353 NGEDTNKSSTTIII
+1353 NGENTNESSTTINI

-1386 RTEVKDSIKTVKTE
+1386 KTEVKDDKENVTTE

-1420 QTREKDGALKDNFS
+1420 QTREKDGNLKDNFS

-1439 NKLWND
+1439 NKLWD
-1445 SIQNFYVWEKV
+1445 
-1456 EGENYK
+1456 G
-1462 VDKTKFY
+1462 TKFISWD
-1469 DEVKDKFLNPHN
+1469 DEKTLFYGKDKDEDPDKANDKFLNPHN

-1532 GYGENTI
+1532 GYGENTS

-1545 TVNVEGEYGDYNGEV
+1545 TVNVEGEYGEYNGEV
-1560 GDDTEQLARPHSSS
+1560 DDDTEQLARPHRS
-1574 KSKKARKAAQRAAA
+1574 KSKSK
-1588 QGDAASEGEAG
+1588 S
-1599 SETNTNQ
+1599 TNNDTNK

-1611 DNSKGVPNFTILSV
+1611 DNSKGVPNFTILSA

-1630 AGTVKNNTKV
+1630 AGTVINDTKV

-1657 DPNAS
+1657 DPDATTADN
-1662 TEKNNTGSI
+1662 KTGSI
-1671 GDSIQSGNTQVF
+1671 GGNTQVF

-1697 AGVNPKENNGTYIY
+1697 AGVNPKENNGIYTY

-1721 TLVEISEDAKIY
+1721 TLVEISDEAKIY
-1733 GNVYGGGDIANIGDK
+1733 GSVFGGGDIANIGDETK
-1748 IDTPVYTKPISES
+1748 KTDYSSKPISES
-1761 IIAQADKDGHKA
+1761 KIAQEDDAEGHKA
-1773 GEFISYNADNYK
+1773 GEFISYKAENYK

-1803 KGLKKKNA
+1803 KGLKKEKA
-1811 PEYNQVGRINGNT
+1811 PEYDKVGRINGNT
-1824 IVHIVNTDAAASTE
+1824 LVHIVNTDAAASTE

-1877 NIYGGGYGSVPVE
+1877 NIYGGGYGHVKVE
-1890 LNGTKTEAEKQK
+1890 LNGKETEAEKQK

-1911 KDTANEGT
+1911 KDTAHEGT

-1943 IKGNITTWLAAL
+1943 SKGNFTTWLAAQ

-1969 EITAAILNAKT
+1969 EITAAILKAKT
-1980 VDEITNKKAKDA
+1980 VDEITNEKAKAA
-1992 INRIMNDENTRQFFE
+1992 INRILNDENTQQFFE
-2007 FIKGTMHSGSFKSNH
+2007 FTKGTMNSGSFKRNH

-2036 YTNDTTVVDKTGDAT
+2036 YTNDSTVADKTGEAI
-2051 VIINHSPLT
+2051 VIVNHSPLT
-2060 DITILNQDHSI
+2060 DIIIKNQDNSI
-2071 KTLSLFD
+2071 KKLSLFNE
-2078 YTSLPGLCWYISS
+2078 TSLPGLCWYISS

-2113 NTKVYAQPGAK
+2113 KTQVYVQPGAK
-2124 IDDEGIATINRIK
+2124 INDYGILTIDGIK
-2137 YRYLNQVTDHNTYF
+2137 YRYLNQAEDHKTYF
-2151 NFETS
+2151 DFEMS

-2170 LYFGSAT
+2170 LYFGSVT
-2177 GLNPGEEGFD
+2177 GSNPGEEGFD
-2187 PMTFRRYHASRW
+2187 PMTYRRYHASRW

-2242 GLGAQPYGDIT
+2242 GLGALPYGDFT
-2253 NGDGYDFGK
+2253 DGNKYNFGK

-2282 GGAGIESIENNNNN
+2282 GGAGIESIYKN
-2296 NKNTWIDFPNM
+2296 NTWIDFPNM
-2307 ARVPKTEVHIYGRNF
+2307 ARVPKTEAHIYGRNF
-2322 NYTTNGKN
+2322 NYMVNGKS
-2330 LGMIDRTMIWGS
+2330 LGTIDRTMIWGS
-2342 VYGGGDVANVGNE
+2342 VYGGGDVANVGYT
-2355 EQKADPDVFTYEQH
+2355 KADPDVFTYEQH

-2390 FAGGKGRLVSECESY
+2390 FAGGKGRLVSECSKY
-2405 KNLGGIYGN
+2405 QNLGGIYGN
-2414 ACLVIDRP
+2414 TCLVIDRP
-2422 VISYPYFDKKTKTPL
+2422 VISYPYYDETTKKAL
-2437 EPWSKEAMGHPK
+2437 EPWSTEAMEHPAE
-2449 DTVNTDIIP
+2449 TVNANIIP

-2479 SIFDGYIGHG
+2479 SIWDGYIGHG
-2489 IYGGGWGNSDSQTVN
+2489 IYGGGWGNSDSETVN
-2504 GEKTTSITS
+2504 EEKTTSNGEKITS

-2533 YWNPDTRSWHP
+2533 YWNPDTRAWHP

-2557 NHETLKFKI
+2557 NHETLKFKV

-2575 EACIV
+2575 EACEV
-2580 GHNTNITIANG
+2580 RNNTNITIAKG
-2591 FLHNDTE
+2591 FLHDDTE

-2604 KDLRFYQTAEWKEIY
+2604 KDSHFYQTAEWKEIY

-2626 FSIFGGGFGEDAIVD
+2626 FSIFGGGFGEDAIVK
-2641 GNTNINIDMVS
+2641 GNTNINIDMV
-2652 RTSFHHGI
+2652 REKKIHFGI
-2660 GIEQDKEYEHFYNG
+2660 DFELGKEYEHFYSG

-2689 KGSTNIKGA
+2689 EGSTNIKGA
-2698 GGVFCRRVF
+2698 GGAFCRRVF
-2707 GGGFYSSVK
+2707 GGGFYSSV
-2716 NTNITVKAID
+2716 NSTNITVKAID

-2733 GFMGDVEQST
+2733 GFMGDVKKST
-2743 NVIIGEDNSKK
+2743 NVIIGEDNSK
-2754 TTTTSGDETSGADT
+2754 TT

-2776 DAPSGKSP
+2776 GEPSGESP
-2784 FDNTDIYIHG
+2784 YDNTDIYIHG
-2794 NVYGGNDVSGY
+2794 SVYGGNDVSGY

-2814 YFKENKTPNPNNKD
+2814 YFKEN
-2828 QDYKNPGTNIKING
+2828 QGLGTNIKING

-2861 DRNGNTKVTVNEH
+2861 DRNGNTKVTVNEY

-2896 KTMPSLKAASDAA
+2896 ETMPSIKAASDAA
-2909 KMVNINSWRPLT
+2909 KIVNINSWRPLT
-2921 NRVKIDISGNT
+2921 NRVKIDITGNT
-2932 GKVGTDNQVNSQ
+2932 GKVGENNQVNRQ

-2963 QKVYDNK
+2963 QKVYDYND
-2970 EDSQKKKVGDI
+2970 DSHKKVGDI

-3001 ELFTATKDNDFMNMF
+3001 ELFTATAENDFMNMF

-3027 KELNLADAIDWIN
+3027 KELNLADEIDWVN

-3084 NGSATGEGL
+3084 NGNTTGEGL

-3114 KTAADFQESDTPK
+3114 NSN
-3127 KIGNVVDYIFP
+3127 GNVVDYIFP

-3196 NAYMGGNVYGGCYK
+3196 NAYMGGNVYGGCYQ

-3225 MLAGKDKTKLENSNN
+3225 MLAGKNKTKLENSNN
-3240 LLQSAQYAS
+3240 LLLQSAKYAS

-3268 ILMGEN
+3268 ILMGEK
-3274 IKCRAPTMNGTLFNA
+3274 IKCVAPTMNGTLFNA
-3289 CGVENENTKKK
+3289 CGVVDETNNK
-3300 ELGVSANFV
+3300 EGLGVSANFV

-3319 GLTNVDI
+3319 GFTNVDI

-3357 YKVNKANN
+3357 YKVNKANH
-3365 KGGRYAL
+3365 KGGRYVL
-3372 KRTDQKNLTLE
+3372 KRTDQKKENLELT
-3383 DFDGKTKSP
+3383 DSNDGKTKTP
-3392 TVKQHIYL
+3392 TIKQHIYL

-3405 ITQGTREDIVAIE
+3405 ITQGTYEDIVAIDNGTKTE
-3418 NSNRIDITN
+3418 IKDADRTT
-3427 ANSDVYFT
+3427 YFT
-3435 KVEAATPTVGWA
+3435 KVEAATPKVGWA
-3447 NVHINI
+3447 NVNINI

-3459 GGYSLAQGSSVLA
+3459 GGYSLAQGSSVMA

-3477 LKYTE
+3477 LKYTKE
-3482 QYNVDEA
+3482 FNVDEA
-3489 FTDTKEHL
+3489 FTDSQEHL
-3497 DELNGFPNGTTA
+3497 DELNGFPGGTTV

-3526 KSKEND
+3526 KSEENE

-3545 EMQEIKLPEGTDLF
+3545 EMQEIDLPEGTDLF
-3559 GYYYKHYDDDT
+3559 GYYYKHYDDDA
-3570 AYKNGKYTYR
+3570 AYQNKIYTYR
-3580 YISLQDKYFYHAG
+3580 FISLQDKYFYHANPTE
-3593 AKPSLEGIKD
+3593 ATRPKLEGLRD

-3632 TGYGFAAHTIDN
+3632 TGYGFAEHTIDN

-3693 SNDIAYSEDGSLQAK
+3693 SNEIAYSEDGSLQAK
-3708 ADDATSFKYG
+3708 KDKATSFKYG

-3745 IWRNHLGQKAAN
+3745 TWRNREGKKATAV
-3757 ATDENSKEFKDMS
+3757 DENGNDFTNKS
-3770 YQGVKQKYIDDY
+3770 YQQVKQIYIDNY
-3782 NDKKDKPDAGNAGD
+3782 NAKKDKPDSGNAED

-3827 VTYDENK
+3827 VKYDENK
-3834 QKAVEQQHYGPIYG
+3834 QKAVEKEHYGPIYG

-3870 NHKKEA
+3870 NHKRA
-3876 VNNGTKEADNNSNT
+3876 TGDTHA
-3890 PKEDFLETTGNFVF
+3890 EDFLETTGNFVF
-3904 PYKDG
+3904 PYKAG
-3909 RYIVDDCFPKGYYSS
+3909 RYIVDDCFPTGYYSHTKGTKL
-3924 NPDSLPEIHYWY
+3924 PDIHYWY

-3943 YNAHITGYTFKSSPD
+3943 YNAHITGYTFKSSPND
-3958 NPIQFNSDNKDGLTV
+3958 PIKFNSDNKDGLTV
-3973 LSGLKSGQTLY
+3973 LSGLKKGQTLY
-3984 IQSWKMRSGHPDNFS
+3984 IQSWKMRSGHPKDFS

-4010 GDTGYNAAVAGGYQL
+4010 GETGYNAAVAGGYQL
-4025 YVGGSKNTTFE
+4025 YVGGSSDTEFN
-4036 GATSDKDTDKQKK
+4036 GATSKDDTDKQKK
-4049 GFSALLSMNAKSTDD
+4049 GFSALLEMNNAKTTDNVEI
-4064 YTTFNNV
+4064 FNNT

-4080 KISFQLVDKVDNTN
+4080 KISFQLVDKVNNTN
-4094 DAEADYFKKHLA
+4094 DAEADYFKNHLA

-4121 KYVSDTDNTPI
+4121 RYVSDTDNTPI
-4132 YAHTGKLFKKEGNTY
+4132 YAHTEKFFKKDENNNYIEVKSGTLDPANT
-4147 VEITS
+4147 
-4152 GKLEDTD
+4152 
-4159 IIYYQPQTGEYV
+4159 YYQPQTDEYV
-4171 EIKDLYVYDTTNKT
+4171 KVEKLYVYNTT
-4185 YSKVQK
+4185 SKVYEEK
-4191 LSEVKIDTTKYFVPR
+4191 ALSNITIGDNQQVQYYVPR

-4220 GPTVSGKI
+4220 GPTVSGNI

-4241 INKKQVKIDAD
+4241 INKKLVKIDAD

-4260 YWHIGKM
+4260 YWHIGKL
-4267 KRDDNGNPT
+4267 KRD
-4276 KDFEDGKDGKKGNAW
+4276 KDGKPEFEDGNTWVKDIFDKK
-4291 LEDTAIKNTYKQG
+4291 DTPQNNTYQQG
-4304 TTIDENRTDLFAG
+4304 TATDNRTDLFAG
-4317 GYYDKTEDYL
+4317 TYYDKTEDYL

-4349 DKKLFTVPVQLSD
+4349 DKQLFSVPVQLSD
-4362 TLVVHNYQEMDPHSD
+4362 TLVVHNYQEMDPQSD
-4377 KVDLHIPE
+4377 KVNLHIPE
-4385 AVARAKAEPKYF
+4385 AVKRAREAAEARANGEPQYF
-4397 AEPRIYIKNQR
+4397 AEPRIYIKNQL
-4408 DLTAFKKYLQNPDND
+4408 DLTAFKKYLQEESNN
-4423 GGAYAQFILQD
+4423 GGAYAQFILQS
-4434 DLSIGKNIDGTGA
+4434 DLFIGDNIDGTGA
-4447 VFRGTFHGNGHVL
+4447 IFRGTFHGNGHVL

-4469 FLENQGQIYNLGL
+4469 FKENQGQIYNLGL
-4482 ENGNIATH
+4482 ENGNIATL

-4502 EYNPTGSSTPIIYRM
+4502 EYNPTNPTNPIGNTSPIVYRM
-4517 NGDAYTDYTYD
+4517 DGTAEKGYTYD

-4533 RVAYDLNEYYLRARY
+4533 KVAYDLNEYYLRARY

-4553 NAEDKAALKYIYDYY
+4553 NADDKAALKYIYDYY

-4575 ANRSDDYTGN
+4575 ANRSDAYTGN

-4592 RTGGSNAQTP
+4592 RTGGSSALTP

-4613 THAIDKARAQGY
+4613 KHTIDKARAQGY
-4625 TAATETKPE
+4625 TAATETKAE
-4634 SRTGDYLPLFNDNL
+4634 SRTGDYLPLFN
-4648 TKTDTKTEAD
+4648 KEQ
-4658 GTGKDIEKMND
+4658 MND

-4677 QLTPDNY
+4677 QLTPANY
-4684 PTELTSRQVDYM
+4684 PAEITSRHIDYM

-4745 DLNKALG
+4745 DGNNLP
-4752 ITKAKGIC
+4752 
-4760 ERGIFYPPMDDN
+4760 GIFYPPVADN

-4805 ANDIVNKELHYDEE
+4805 AYDIVNKELHYDEE

-4825 KGHHLVKDG
+4825 DGHHLVKDG

-4854 NSENDDC
+4854 NSENENC

-4920 TPTTD
+4920 TPTEDEQTN
-4925 DPAKNTHTLHHEY
+4925 PAKNKHTLHHEY

-4947 TEGNTGKT
+4947 TGGNTGET
-4955 TATFQRPGITEG
+4955 TATFQRPGNKAG
-4967 LFQADNAASWAY
+4967 LFQVKNAASWDY
-4979 EFENDF
+4979 NFKNDF
-4985 FMTTYGNKDYNYK
+4985 FVRTYENKLYNK
-4998 ANPYYKEAHTY
+4998 VDNPYYNNVHEYKD
-5009 NAYLALT
+5009 YLALT

-5057 FHAYGTEYQSKDGEV
+5057 FHAYGTEYQPKDEEEV
-5072 VEKGAIVIPITTS
+5072 VEKGAIDIPITAS
-5085 TGTLG
+5085 TGTLD
-5090 VDGYSHM
+5090 VNGYSHM

-5114 DKGTAFCDKLAETSP
+5114 DKGTAFSDAFAETSP
-5129 FATIMPFRTY
+5129 FATVMPFRTY

-5144 TASQT
+5144 TTSQT

-5156 VIRIAETTGI
+5156 VIRIADTTGI

>member
-15 MLLAL
+15 MLLVL

-44 GEGDLIAT
+44 GEGDLIDTVYA
-52 TNYGDDG
+52 GG
-59 GTKDNPYLIRNDLEL
+59 SGTKDDPWLISNDKQL
-74 AKLAY
+74 AKLAH
-79 DVNSGKTYSGKYFKL
+79 DVTSGNSKAMFAGKYFRL
-94 TADID
+94 TQDID
-99 LSKGKWM
+99 LSQGKWM
-106 PIGTWKFDTK
+106 PIGTWKCNKKENDR
-116 NPQKSYFFAGKLDG
+116 YFAGKFDG
-130 DGHSIK
+130 DGHTIS
-136 NMNIEWINED
+136 NMKIEWVNAT
-146 GCEASWG
+146 GYEASWG
-153 LFSRLKGRDNTE
+153 LFGRLYGTSASSEDTY
-165 AGFASVTNLIIE
+165 ASVTNLIID
-177 NDTIQKKPGFRPIG
+177 NAQIQKKKDTAPVGSS
-191 KGVIK
+191 VIK
-196 LGTIAGD
+196 IGTVAGD
-203 LTQFAE
+203 MTQFAE
-209 ISNIIIRSSKIT
+209 ISNIIIRNSQIT
-221 DNKETYSAPNSFRV
+221 DNEETYNTPNSFRV

-244 NAPQY
+244 SNNLNL
-249 QFKIFNIS
+249 FRIFNIS
-257 AEVDVN
+257 ANVDVN
-263 MLTKATLTSTNNF
+263 MLTNASLTSTSGDH
-276 QATIAGGF
+276 QATISGGF
-284 GSVSKLAKPD
+284 GAVSKLAKPSSS
-294 NTNHVILPRNILI
+294 NLVILPRNILI
-307 HGSLTTSTNTRCKK
+307 HGKLTTSTKAEKCKK
-321 GSVISSNT
+321 GSVMASNSGS
-329 TNMDDFD
+329 MDFI
-336 KVNVDGQ
+336 NETADGQ
-343 PITSTWYYTK
+343 PITSTWYYTAA
-353 DNKVEGSK
+353 NKVTGNK
-361 DYKYGTLKSIDAIDE
+361 DYKYGTEKSIDAIDE
-376 STGMTF
+376 NTGMTF
-382 GKTFVDQMNKYLS
+382 GKTFVDQINQYIS

-411 FAFSNIKLKFERGK
+411 FAFSNIKLKAERGK
-425 SDVLTVIDEDSID
+425 QDVLTVVNEDGTTNSEKYD
-438 SSDYNWYVFKE
+438 WYVSQDNMKWE
-449 NSTTVTKVNTEAC
+449 KANTDNVAC
-462 NPFTL
+462 NPFYL
-467 PRQPYKQ
+467 PRQKYKQ
-474 YVYAESK
+474 YVYAVSSQS
-481 DGSLR
+481 SLR
-486 TSTIPV
+486 TNTIEV
-492 EAIGITAKLDSKNDP
+492 KAIGITAQLDDKTKP
-507 NSQIA
+507 G
-512 PITYIVNV
+512 TYIVNV
-520 TNNTNLSN
+520 TNNTKLSN
-528 DNLGLTITYQWFN
+528 NDLGLTITYEWHN
-541 GKTELTGETSNKFIR
+541 GIDPVTGSTTNPNEYTPTNTS
-556 PASATHKDKYNCQ
+556 HKYKYYCK
-569 VIVKSNESELYKDT
+569 VIVKSGDNILFKKNVCAS
-583 LYATVVVYL
+583 VIVYL
-592 CPNNITING
+592 CPAGVTAADGKTYAAG
-601 TTYPKGVDKDDAEWG
+601 TDNLQDDEWG
-616 YTPDKPM
+616 YSPEKPM
-623 LTWKGAY
+623 ATWQGAY
-630 SKLLEK
+630 KKLSDK
-636 GSWDENIIVLMGTSS
+636 ASWDENIIVLMGTSS
-651 YSVTN
+651 NGVTQ
-656 NTLNGFNIT
+656 GFNIT
-665 PNNITKDLLTF
+665 QNYLGENLLT
-676 GDWDGLKDKSPLFR
+676 GVEWENAKTNHPELFR
-690 NATITGKWDDTDYKG
+690 NATITGKWDKDYKG
-705 IIEIWGAD
+705 QIEITGSS

-719 GDTRFENITFNNN
+719 GDTRFEHITFNNN
-732 GGDFYKILY
+732 GGDSYKIIY
-741 CQYNNLEMGKGIIM
+741 CQYNNLEMGDSIKM
-755 TGFNQNSP
+755 TNFGVNNLA
-763 EYGTIDGAVTNAFH
+763 YGSITGAVTTPLH
-777 IFGGFNND
+777 IFGGLNND
-785 GRFWP
+785 GRYQP
-790 LNNTKNIQAYEASM
+790 LNTPELIKAFEKSM
-804 PHGTEGFSITI
+804 PHGKEGFSITI
-815 HSGFYSCISAS
+815 KSGYYSIISTG
-826 GRQTSDSTK
+826 GRQTAK
-835 YNGVMGT
+835 EGLNGVMGT
-842 PNLPIKCKINLDIDR
+842 PNQPIKCTITMDIDR
-857 TWNDA
+857 KWNDA
-862 HNPIRKVKND
+862 NNEKRPYNS
-872 ANAKEEDRQNDYD
+872 KERGNDYD
-885 VGAILAGSHE
+885 AGAILSGSHE

-901 VDINIKSGKVAR
+901 VDIIVKSGKVAR

-919 GAQREFT
+919 GANTQLSFT
-926 LDYGGKTY
+926 YGNDNTTY
-934 NVPMNTYMGRANITL
+934 YVPCNTYMGRANITI
-949 DPEKSENNK
+949 DPAKSEYNHDDN
-958 DTIINNRVIVTELY
+958 INSRVIITELY
-972 GGSTGRGHTGTVKV
+972 GGSMGRAHHANATI
-986 NNPFYGYSTITI
+986 NNPFYGISNITI
-998 NGGTFKILPEG
+998 NGGTFKVLPDENADNKEIL
-1009 NKKTDLIICGIFGAG
+1009 CGIFGAG

-1030 IGYGEAEDSTH
+1030 IGYGDDTATTH
-1041 TPDQSIAYWNDA
+1041 TPDANIAYWNA
-1053 TKRDVML
+1053 EKNVML
-1060 YDSYKNLYDSY
+1060 YGTYSVAKN
-1071 KENIKDKLVT
+1071 NLVT
-1081 YRCYNTKD
+1081 YTCYNVNTESTVTIDPKD
-1089 TYTDVNPLDTRTE
+1089 TQTN
-1102 IIINGGVFGTESEM
+1102 IIINGGEFGTKTQDGKINA
-1116 IDGIYAGGSGYMS
+1116 IDGIYAGGSGFMGLS
-1129 SGLWTK
+1129 LWTQK
-1135 TSATPS
+1135 NAKPS
-1141 QYGGNVYGQEGQT
+1141 QYGGNVYGQKDKTKT

-1176 GTDYFFSTKKYG
+1176 GTDYFFHENKYG
-1188 GKNYS
+1188 GTNYS
-1193 DYKKLGQTY
+1193 DYKELGQTY
-1202 GNVALNITGGTFYCP
+1202 GNVTLNITGGTFYCP

-1224 VAYAKEGETNPAKIE
+1224 VAYATENDPENEKDTPE

-1245 HLFGKSIVSIKGG
+1245 RLFGKSTISIEGG

-1274 DTELSISDYADIL
+1274 DTELSISNYADIR

-1298 KRDGAIGNPEYI
+1298 KTAKANDENWHPEYI
-1310 GRVTGSTSLTFYGS
+1310 GRVTGSTSLTFSGS
-1324 STQAPSI
+1324 SAQAPSI
-1331 YGDIYGGGNLA
+1331 YGNIYGGGNLA

-1348 SKKDT
+1348 S
-1353 NGEDTNKSSTTIII
+1353 GEDTNKSSTTINI

-1381 GIITK
+1381 GKITDSK
-1386 RTEVKDSIKTVKTE
+1386 GNPLASKDLYTF
-1400 ITSADVNGNT
+1400 ADVNGNT

-1420 QTREKDGALKDNFS
+1420 LTREKKEKLKDNFS

-1439 NKLWND
+1439 NKLWNTKEKK
-1445 SIQNFYVWEKV
+1445 FYAWDKEV
-1456 EGENYK
+1456 EGENNTI
-1462 VDKTKFY
+1462 DKTLFY
-1469 DEVKDKFLNPHN
+1469 GKDKDKVNKFLNPHN

-1560 GDDTEQLARPHSSS
+1560 GDDTEQLARPHSNKNSS

-1599 SETNTNQ
+1599 SETNTNKE
-1606 DMNVF
+1606 MNVF

-1662 TEKNNTGSI
+1662 TADNKTGSI
-1671 GDSIQSGNTQVF
+1671 AGNTQVF

-1697 AGVNPKENNGTYIY
+1697 AGVDPLKPTPETNGTTTTEYIY
-1711 FTNVAKVTGT
+1711 FTNVAKVKGT
-1721 TLVEISEDAKIY
+1721 TRVEISDDAKIY

-1761 IIAQADKDGHKA
+1761 IIAQADDKDGHKA
-1773 GEFISYNADNYK
+1773 GEFISYNAKNYK

-1803 KGLKKKNA
+1803 KGLKKEKA
-1811 PEYNQVGRINGNT
+1811 PEYDKVGRINGNT
-1824 IVHIVNTDAAASTE
+1824 LVHIVNTDAASSTE
-1838 IDYQNNVVPFVW
+1838 LDYQNNVVPFVW

-1877 NIYGGGYGSVPVE
+1877 NIYGGGYGHVKVE
-1890 LNGTKTEAEKQK
+1890 LNGKETEAEKQK

-1911 KDTANEGT
+1911 KDTAHEGT

-1943 IKGNITTWLAAL
+1943 SKGNFTTWLAAQ

-1969 EITAAILNAKT
+1969 EITAAILKAKT
-1980 VDEITNKKAKDA
+1980 VDEITNEKAKAA
-1992 INRIMNDENTRQFFE
+1992 INRIMNDENTQQFFE
-2007 FIKGTMHSGSFKSNH
+2007 FTKGTMNSGSFKRNH

-2036 YTNDTTVVDKTGDAT
+2036 YTNDSTVVDNTGDAI
-2051 VIINHSPLT
+2051 VIVNHSPLT
-2060 DITILNQDHSI
+2060 DIIIKNQDNSI
-2071 KTLSLFD
+2071 KKLSLFD
-2078 YTSLPGLCWYISS
+2078 ETSLPGLCWYISS

-2113 NTKVYAQPGAK
+2113 KTQVYVQPGAK
-2124 IDDEGIATINRIK
+2124 INDYGILTIDGIK
-2137 YRYLNQVTDHNTYF
+2137 YRYINQAEDHKTYF
-2151 NFETS
+2151 DFEMS

-2170 LYFGSAT
+2170 LYFGSVT
-2177 GLNPGEEGFD
+2177 GSNPGEEGFD
-2187 PMTFRRYHASRW
+2187 PMTYRRYHASRW
-2199 AWILGLPGFTF
+2199 AWILGLPAFTF

-2242 GLGAQPYGDIT
+2242 GLGALPYGDFT
-2253 NGDGYDFGK
+2253 DGNKYNFGK

-2282 GGAGIESIENNNNN
+2282 GGAGIESIY
-2296 NKNTWIDFPNM
+2296 KNDTWIDFPNM
-2307 ARVPKTEVHIYGRNF
+2307 ARVPKTEAHIYGRNF
-2322 NYTTNGKN
+2322 NYMVNGKS
-2330 LGMIDRTMIWGS
+2330 LGTIDRTMIWGS
-2342 VYGGGDVANVGNE
+2342 VYGGGDVANVGYK
-2355 EQKADPDVFTYEQH
+2355 KADPDVFTYEQH

-2390 FAGGKGRLVSECESY
+2390 FAGGKGRLVSECSSY
-2405 KNLGGIYGN
+2405 QNLGGIYGN
-2414 ACLVIDRP
+2414 TCLVIDRP
-2422 VISYPYFDKKTKTPL
+2422 AISYPYYDEKTKKAL
-2437 EPWSKEAMGHPK
+2437 EPWSTEAMDHPA
-2449 DTVNTDIIP
+2449 DTVNANIIP

-2468 QNGTVYGNTFI
+2468 QNGTVEGNTFI
-2479 SIFDGYIGHG
+2479 SIWDGYIGHG
-2489 IYGGGWGNSDSQTVN
+2489 IYGGGWGNSDSETVN
-2504 GEKTTSITS
+2504 GEKTTSNGEKITS
-2513 ADVTGNTNMI
+2513 ANVTGNTNMI
-2523 IMGGKALLSS
+2523 IMGGRALLSS

-2557 NHETLKFKI
+2557 NHETLKFKV

-2575 EACIV
+2575 EACKV
-2580 GHNTNITIANG
+2580 GNNTNITIANG
-2591 FLHNDTE
+2591 FLHKDTE

-2604 KDLRFYQTAEWKEIY
+2604 KDLHFYQTAEWKEIY

-2641 GNTNINIDMVS
+2641 GNTNINIDMV
-2652 RTSFHHGI
+2652 RDKKIHYGI
-2660 GIEQDKEYEHFYNG
+2660 DFELGKEYEHFYNG

-2698 GGVFCRRVF
+2698 GGAFCRRVF
-2707 GGGFYSSVK
+2707 GGGFYSSV
-2716 NTNITVKAID
+2716 NSTNITVKAID

-2733 GFMGDVEQST
+2733 GFMGDVEEST
-2743 NVIIGEDNSKK
+2743 NVIIGEDNSK
-2754 TTTTSGDETSGADT
+2754 TATTSGDETSGTDT

-2776 DAPSGKSP
+2776 GEPSGKSP
-2784 FDNTDIYIHG
+2784 YDNTDIYIHG
-2794 NVYGGNDVSGY
+2794 SVYGGNDVSGY

-2814 YFKENKTPNPNNKD
+2814 YFKDNKGS
-2828 QDYKNPGTNIKING
+2828 GTNIKING

-2861 DRNGNTKVTVNEH
+2861 DRNGNTKVTVNEY

-2896 KTMPSLKAASDAA
+2896 ETMPSIKAASDAA
-2909 KMVNINSWRPLT
+2909 KIVNINSWRPLT
-2921 NRVKIDISGNT
+2921 NKVKIDITGNT
-2932 GKVGTDNQVNSQ
+2932 GKTDENNQVNSQ

-2963 QKVYDNK
+2963 QKVYDYND
-2970 EDSQKKKVGDI
+2970 DSHKKVGDI

-3001 ELFTATKDNDFMNMF
+3001 ELFTATAENDFMNMF

-3027 KELNLADAIDWIN
+3027 KELNLADSIDWVN

-3050 YLPTENADRPKVYP
+3050 YLPTENKDRPKVYP
-3064 HLLDLYFHPVETD
+3064 HLIDLYFHPVETD
-3077 IQGKLTW
+3077 IQGTLTW

-3114 KTAADFQESDTPK
+3114 KTAADFQESDTK

-3167 YLLGLAHSEY
+3167 YLLGLVNSAY

-3196 NAYMGGNVYGGCYK
+3196 NAYMGGNVYGGCYQ

-3225 MLAGKDKTKLENSNN
+3225 MLAGKNKTKLENSNN
-3240 LLQSAQYAS
+3240 LLLQSAKYAS

-3274 IKCRAPTMNGTLFNA
+3274 IKCVAPTMNVDKANNVTLFNA
-3289 CGVENENTKKK
+3289 CGVVDETNNK
-3300 ELGVSANFV
+3300 EGLGVSANFV

-3319 GLTNVDI
+3319 GITNVDI

-3357 YKVNKANN
+3357 YKVRKDMH
-3365 KGGRYAL
+3365 KGGRYVL
-3372 KRTDQKNLTLE
+3372 KRTDQNQKNLKLE
-3383 DFDGKTKSP
+3383 DNNGKTTSP

-3405 ITQGTREDIVAIE
+3405 ITQGTREDIVAID
-3418 NSNRIDITN
+3418 NGNRVEITN
-3427 ANSDVYFT
+3427 ADSDVYFT
-3435 KVEAATPTVGWA
+3435 KVEAETPKVGWA
-3447 NVHINI
+3447 NVNINI

-3459 GGYSLAQGSSVLA
+3459 GGYSLAQGSSVMA

-3477 LKYTE
+3477 LKYTKE
-3482 QYNVDEA
+3482 YNVDEA

-3497 DELNGFPNGTTA
+3497 DELNGFPGGTTV

-3514 TVILVGDNKGKK
+3514 TVILVGDNKN
-3526 KSKEND
+3526 S
-3532 ENDENEH
+3532 EH

-3545 EMQEIKLPEGTDLF
+3545 EMQEIDLPEGTDLF
-3559 GYYYKHYDDDT
+3559 GYYYKHYDDIN
-3570 AYKNGKYTYR
+3570 KPEYTYR
-3580 YISLQDKYFYHAG
+3580 FISLQDKYFYHAG
-3593 AKPSLEGIKD
+3593 TSPKLEGLKD

-3676 INKTPYSIAR
+3676 INKAPYSIAR

-3693 SNDIAYSEDGSLQAK
+3693 SNEIAYNTDGSLQAK
-3708 ADDATSFKYG
+3708 SDKATSFKYG

-3739 NVPFSE
+3739 DVPFNDKTNAP
-3745 IWRNHLGQKAAN
+3745 WRNHLGQVAAK
-3757 ATDENSKEFKDMS
+3757 DQESQKFKDMS
-3770 YQGVKQKYIDDY
+3770 YLEVKQKYIDDY
-3782 NDKKDKPDAGNAGD
+3782 NNAKKNNQVDVNAGD
-3796 IYGTFQKRNDG
+3796 IFGTFQKRNDG

-3827 VTYDENK
+3827 VTYDATK
-3834 QKAVEQQHYGPIYG
+3834 QKVAEQQHYGPIYG

-3870 NHKKEA
+3870 HHKRA
-3876 VNNGTKEADNNSNT
+3876 TGDSHD
-3890 PKEDFLETTGNFVF
+3890 EDFLETTGNFVF

-3909 RYIVDDCFPKGYYSS
+3909 RYIVDDCFPTGYYSS
-3924 NPDSLPEIHYWY
+3924 NPDSLPDIHYWY

-3943 YNAHITGYTFKSSPD
+3943 YNAHITGYTFKSSP
-3958 NPIQFNSDNKDGLTV
+3958 NLPIKFNSDNKDGLTV
-3973 LSGLKSGQTLY
+3973 LSGLKSGQTVR
-3984 IQSWKMRSGHPDNFS
+3984 INSWKMRSGHPKDFS

-4010 GDTGYNAAVAGGYQL
+4010 GETGYNAAVAGGYQL
-4025 YVGGSKNTTFE
+4025 YVGGSSDTEFN
-4036 GATSDKDTDKQKK
+4036 GATSKDDTDKQKK
-4049 GFSALLSMNAKSTDD
+4049 GFSALLEMNNAKTTDNVEI
-4064 YTTFNNV
+4064 FNKT

-4094 DAEADYFKKHLA
+4094 DAEADYFKKHLS

-4121 KYVSDTDNTPI
+4121 IYKGENSTENKPI
-4132 YAHTGKLFKKEGNTY
+4132 YAHTEKFFKKDENNNY
-4147 VEITS
+4147 IEIKS
-4152 GKLEDTD
+4152 GKLDPANT
-4159 IIYYQPQTGEYV
+4159 YYQPQTDEYV
-4171 EIKDLYVYDTTNKT
+4171 KVEKLYVLDTT
-4185 YSKVQK
+4185 SKKYVEKALSSITIGDNEQVQ
-4191 LSEVKIDTTKYFVPR
+4191 YCVPR

-4220 GPTVSGKI
+4220 GPTVSGNI

-4241 INKKQVKIDAD
+4241 INKKLVKIDAD

-4260 YWHIGKM
+4260 YWHIGKL
-4267 KRDDNGNPT
+4267 KRD
-4276 KDFEDGKDGKKGNAW
+4276 KDGKPEFEDGNTWVKDIFDKK
-4291 LEDTAIKNTYKQG
+4291 DTPQNNTYQQG
-4304 TTIDENRTDLFAG
+4304 TATDNRTDLFAG
-4317 GYYDKTEDYL
+4317 SYYDKTEDYL

-4349 DKKLFTVPVQLSD
+4349 DKNLFTVPVQLSD
-4362 TLVVHNYQEMDPHSD
+4362 TLVVHNYQEMDPQSD
-4377 KVDLHIPE
+4377 KVNLHIPE
-4385 AVARAKAEPKYF
+4385 AVKRAKEAAEARAKGEPQYF

-4408 DLTAFKKYLQNPDND
+4408 DLTAFKEYLKEESND
-4423 GGAYAQFILQD
+4423 GGAYAQFILQR
-4434 DLSIGKNIDGTGA
+4434 DLSIGDNIDGTGA
-4447 VFRGTFHGNGHVL
+4447 TFKGTFHGNGHVL

-4482 ENGNIATH
+4482 ENGNIATY
-4490 GCNEKGAYHCCF
+4490 GCKEKGAYHCCF
-4502 EYNPTGSSTPIIYRM
+4502 EYNPTNPTNPIGNTSPIVYRM
-4517 NGDAYTDYTYD
+4517 DGTAEKGYTYD

-4533 RVAYDLNEYYLRARY
+4533 KVAYDLNEYYLRARY
-4548 SNDMK
+4548 SNDMTDPD
-4553 NAEDKAALKYIYDYY
+4553 DKAALKYIYDYY

-4575 ANRSDDYTGN
+4575 ANRSDAYTGN

-4592 RTGGSNAQTP
+4592 RTGGSSALTP

-4625 TAATETKPE
+4625 TAATETKAE
-4634 SRTGDYLPLFNDNL
+4634 SRTGDYLPLFNANL
-4648 TKTDTKTEAD
+4648 TKTEAD
-4658 GTGKDIEKMND
+4658 GTGKDTEKMND

-4684 PTELTSRQVDYM
+4684 PTEITSRQVDYM

-4713 AFHYNAYNSTKSQW
+4713 AFHYNAYNSTTSQW
-4727 STYVYE
+4727 DTYVYE
-4733 PKTTAIDFTCQN
+4733 PTTTAIDFTCQN
-4745 DLNKALG
+4745 DGSKLP
-4752 ITKAKGIC
+4752 
-4760 ERGIFYPPMDDN
+4760 GIFYPPVADN
-4772 AQKFYDLSIKSE
+4772 AQKFYNLMIKPE
-4784 VTRNLLVYTAANS
+4784 VTQNLLVYTAANS
-4797 TDAENQTE
+4797 TEAADTEEANTTE
-4805 ANDIVNKELHYDEE
+4805 AYDIVHTALNYDEE
-4819 TKETLI
+4819 KKEVLI
-4825 KGHHLVKDG
+4825 KGHHLVANKTSVG
-4834 TAGGFTTPYFHLV
+4834 TGNGTGGNFTTPYFHLV

-4887 AEETTG
+4887 AEETRG

-4908 AQVNGEITHFYG
+4908 AQINGEITHFYG
-4920 TPTTD
+4920 TPTAD
-4925 DPAKNTHTLHHEY
+4925 ELDNPATNTHTLHHEY

-4947 TEGNTGKT
+4947 TGGNTGVNTGET
-4955 TATFQRPGITEG
+4955 TATFQRPGSKEAG
-4967 LFQADNAASWAY
+4967 LFQADKAASWNY
-4979 EFENDF
+4979 SFKNDF
-4985 FMTTYGNKDYNYK
+4985 FVRTYESKLYNKVD
-4998 ANPYYKEAHTY
+4998 NPYYNEAHTY
-5009 NAYLALT
+5009 NDYLALT

-5043 TQGLGINTPAQTVT
+5043 TQGLGIDTPAQTVT
-5057 FHAYGTEYQSKDGEV
+5057 FHAYGTEYQPKDKEI
-5072 VEKGAIVIPITTS
+5072 VEKRAIEIPITAS
-5085 TGTLG
+5085 AGTLD
-5090 VDGYSHM
+5090 VNGYSHM

-5114 DKGTAFCDKLAETSP
+5114 DKGTAFSDAFAETSP
-5129 FATIMPFRTY
+5129 FATVMPFRTY

-5144 TASQT
+5144 TTSQA

-5156 VIRIAETTGI
+5156 VIRIADTTGI

>member
-29 AQEEGGTTTT
+29 AQEESGGTTTT
-39 ETKVY
+39 EMKVY

-52 TNYGDDG
+52 DYAGG
-59 GTKDNPYLIRNDLEL
+59 KGTKDDPWLISNDLEL
-74 AKLAY
+74 AKLAH
-79 DVNSGKTYSGKYFKL
+79 DVTNGNTKLMFAGKYFKL
-94 TADID
+94 TKDID

-106 PIGTWKFDTK
+106 PIGTWKCDK
-116 NPQKSYFFAGKLDG
+116 KENDRYFAGKFDG
-130 DGHSIK
+130 DGHTIS
-136 NMNIEWINED
+136 NMKIEWVNEKD
-146 GCEASWG
+146 FEASWG
-153 LFSRLKGRDNTE
+153 LFGRLYGTSASSE
-165 AGFASVTNLIIE
+165 ATYASVTNLIID
-177 NDTIQKKPGFRPIG
+177 NAHIQKK
-191 KGVIK
+191 KGTAPVGTSVIK
-196 LGTIAGD
+196 IGTVAGD
-203 LTQFAE
+203 MTQFAE
-209 ISNIIIRSSKIT
+209 ISNIIIRNSEIT
-221 DNKETYSAPNSFRV
+221 DKGETYSAPNSFRV

-244 NAPQY
+244 SNNLNL
-249 QFKIFNIS
+249 FRIFNIS
-257 AEVDVN
+257 ADVKVN
-263 MLTKATLTSTNNF
+263 MLTNASLTSTSGDH
-276 QATIAGGF
+276 QATISGGF
-284 GSVSKLAKPD
+284 GAVSKLAKP
-294 NTNHVILPRNILI
+294 NNSNLVILPRNILI
-307 HGSLTTSTNTRCKK
+307 HGSLSTSNNTTKCKK
-321 GSVISSNT
+321 GSVMASNSGS
-329 TNMDDFD
+329 MDFINETADD
-336 KVNVDGQ
+336 Q
-343 PITSTWYYTK
+343 PITSTWYYTAA
-353 DNKVEGSK
+353 NKVTGNK
-361 DYKYGTLKSIDAIDE
+361 DYKYGTEKSIDAIDE

-382 GKTFVDQMNKYLS
+382 GKTFVDQINQYLS

-411 FAFSNIKLKFERGK
+411 FTFSNIKLKAERGK
-425 SDVLTVIDEDSID
+425 NDVLTVVNEDSTT
-438 SSDYNWYVFKE
+438 
-449 NSTTVTKVNTEAC
+449 NSEKYDWFVSQDNIKWEKANTDNVAC
-462 NPFTL
+462 NPFYL
-467 PRQPYKQ
+467 PRQTYNQ
-474 YVYAESK
+474 YVYAVS
-481 DGSLR
+481 SQSSIR
-486 TSTIPV
+486 TNTIEV
-492 EAIGITAKLDSKNDP
+492 KAIGITAKLDSKNDP

-512 PITYIVNV
+512 PITYIINV

-623 LTWKGAY
+623 LTWNGAY

-790 LNNTKNIQAYEASM
+790 LNNTKNIQAYETSM

-872 ANAKEEDRQNDYD
+872 ANAEEEDRQNDYD

-926 LDYGGKTY
+926 LDYDGKTY
-934 NVPMNTYMGRANITL
+934 NVPMNTYMGRASITL

-972 GGSTGRGHTGTVKV
+972 GGSTGRGHTGNVKV

-1060 YDSYKNLYDSY
+1060 YDSYKNLYNSY
-1071 KENIKDKLVT
+1071 KENVKDKLVT
-1081 YRCYNTKD
+1081 YRCYNTKT
-1089 TYTDVNPLDTRTE
+1089 TYTDVNPLATRTE

-1129 SGLWTK
+1129 PGLWTK
-1135 TSATPS
+1135 EKATPS
-1141 QYGGNVYGQEGQT
+1141 QYGGNVYGQKGKT
-1154 VSSLTINGGTF
+1154 VASLTINGGTF
-1165 YCKNGI
+1165 HCKNGI

-1176 GTDYFFSTKKYG
+1176 GTNYFFAKKKYG
-1188 GKNYS
+1188 GKNAS
-1193 DYKKLGQTY
+1193 DYKELGQTY

-1217 IFGGGYG
+1217 IYGGGYG
-1224 VAYAKEGETNPAKIE
+1224 VADTINLDNKKIE
-1239 ILSDMA
+1239 TLSNMA
-1245 HLFGKSIVSIKGG
+1245 RLYGKSTISIKGG
-1258 TFYDNV
+1258 TFYKNV

-1274 DTELSISDYADIL
+1274 DTELSISDYADIR
-1287 GSVFAGGNGRE
+1287 GSVFAGGNGRK
-1298 KRDGAIGNPEYI
+1298 KRDKTSKVIKDDTWNPELV
-1310 GRVTGSTSLTFYGS
+1310 GRVTGSTSLTFSGS
-1324 STQAPSI
+1324 SAQAPSI
-1331 YGDIYGGGNLA
+1331 YGNIYGGGNLA

-1348 SKKDT
+1348 SEKDTNGENT
-1353 NGEDTNKSSTTIII
+1353 NGEDTNKSSTTINI

-1381 GIITK
+1381 GNIT
-1386 RTEVKDSIKTVKTE
+1386 DSIGKPLASKDLYTF
-1400 ITSADVNGNT
+1400 ADVNGNT

-1420 QTREKDGALKDNFS
+1420 QTREKDGNLKDNFS

-1462 VDKTKFY
+1462 VDKKKFY
-1469 DEVKDKFLNPHN
+1469 DEAKDKFLNPHN

-1502 GMTPYSLLKTPEWK
+1502 GMTPYSLLKTQEWK

-1532 GYGENTI
+1532 GYGENTS

-1545 TVNVEGEYGDYNGEV
+1545 TVNVEGEYGEYNGEV
-1560 GDDTEQLARPHSSS
+1560 DDDTEQLARPHSSKS
-1574 KSKKARKAAQRAAA
+1574 KSKKARKAALRAAA
-1588 QGDAASEGEAG
+1588 EG
-1599 SETNTNQ
+1599 TNTKN

-1611 DNSKGVPNFTILSV
+1611 DNSKGVPNFTILSA

-1630 AGTVKNNTKV
+1630 AGTVKDSTKV

-1657 DPNAS
+1657 DPTS
-1662 TEKNNTGSI
+1662 TEDNNTGSI
-1671 GDSIQSGNTQVF
+1671 GGNTQVF

-1697 AGVNPKENNGTYIY
+1697 AGVNPKTPNETDGTTQYTY
-1711 FTNVAKVTGT
+1711 FTNVAKVKGT
-1721 TLVEISEDAKIY
+1721 TQVEISDEAKIY
-1733 GNVYGGGDIANIGDK
+1733 GNVYGGGDIANIGDVIEK
-1748 IDTPVYTKPISES
+1748 PNYSSKPISVSE
-1761 IIAQADKDGHKA
+1761 IAQNDTIGHEA
-1773 GEFISYNADNYK
+1773 GDFISYNAENYK

-1803 KGLKKKNA
+1803 KGLKKEKA
-1811 PEYNQVGRINGNT
+1811 PEYDKVGRINGNT
-1824 IVHIVNTDAAASTE
+1824 LVHIVNTDAASSTE
-1838 IDYQNNVVPFVW
+1838 LDYQNNVVPFVW

-1877 NIYGGGYGSVPVE
+1877 NIYGGGYGHVKVE
-1890 LNGTKTEAEKQK
+1890 LNGKETEAEKQK

-1911 KDTANEGT
+1911 KDTAHEGT

-1943 IKGNITTWLAAL
+1943 SKGNFTTWLAAQ

-1969 EITAAILNAKT
+1969 EITAAILKAKT
-1980 VDEITNKKAKDA
+1980 VDEITNEKAKTA
-1992 INRIMNDENTRQFFE
+1992 INRILNDENTQQFFE
-2007 FIKGTMHSGSFKSNH
+2007 FTKGTMNSGSFKRNH

-2036 YTNDTTVVDKTGDAT
+2036 YTNDDTTVADSTTGKAI
-2051 VIINHSPLT
+2051 VIVNHSPLT
-2060 DITILNQDHSI
+2060 DIIIKNQDNSI
-2071 KTLSLFD
+2071 KKLSLFD
-2078 YTSLPGLCWYISS
+2078 ETSLPGLCWYISS

-2113 NTKVYAQPGAK
+2113 KTKVYAQPGAK
-2124 IDDEGIATINRIK
+2124 IADEGILTINGIK
-2137 YRYLNQVTDHNTYF
+2137 YRYLNQVTDHKTYF
-2151 NFETS
+2151 DFEMS

-2170 LYFGSAT
+2170 LYFGSVT
-2177 GLNPGEEGFD
+2177 GSNPGEEGFD
-2187 PMTFRRYHASRW
+2187 PMTYRRYHASRW

-2242 GLGAQPYGDIT
+2242 GLGALPYGDFT
-2253 NGDGYDFGK
+2253 DGNGYDFGK

-2282 GGAGIESIENNNNN
+2282 GGAGIESIYKN
-2296 NKNTWIDFPNM
+2296 NTWIDFPNM
-2307 ARVPKTEVHIYGRNF
+2307 ARVPKTEAHIYGRNF
-2322 NYTTNGKN
+2322 NYMVNGKS

-2342 VYGGGDVANVGNE
+2342 VYGGGDVANVGNTE
-2355 EQKADPDVFTYEQH
+2355 AGPDVFTYEQH

-2390 FAGGKGRLVSECESY
+2390 FAGGKGRLASECSSY
-2405 KNLGGIYGN
+2405 QNLGGIYGN

-2422 VISYPYFDKKTKTPL
+2422 VISYPYYDETTKKAL
-2437 EPWSKEAMGHPK
+2437 EPWSTEAMEHPA
-2449 DTVNTDIIP
+2449 DTVNANIIP

-2479 SIFDGYIGHG
+2479 SIWDGYIGHG
-2489 IYGGGWGNSDSQTVN
+2489 IYGGGWGNSDSETVN
-2504 GEKTTSITS
+2504 GEKTTSNGEKITS
-2513 ADVTGNTNMI
+2513 ANVTGNTNMI

-2557 NHETLKFKI
+2557 NHETLKFKV

-2575 EACIV
+2575 EACEV
-2580 GHNTNITIANG
+2580 GNNTNITITKG
-2591 FLHNDTE
+2591 FLHDDTE

-2604 KDLRFYQTAEWKEIY
+2604 KDSHFYQTAEWKEIY

-2626 FSIFGGGFGEDAIVD
+2626 FSIFGGGYGEDAIVK
-2641 GNTNINIDMVS
+2641 GNTNINIDMV
-2652 RTSFHHGI
+2652 REKKIHFGI
-2660 GIEQDKEYEHFYNG
+2660 DFELGKEYEHFYSG

-2689 KGSTNIKGA
+2689 EGSTNIKGA
-2698 GGVFCRRVF
+2698 GGAFCRRVF
-2707 GGGFYSSVK
+2707 GGGFYSSV
-2716 NTNITVKAID
+2716 NSTNITVKAID

-2733 GFMGDVEQST
+2733 GFMGDVEKST
-2743 NVIIGEDNSKK
+2743 NVIIGEDNSK
-2754 TTTTSGDETSGADT
+2754 TT

-2776 DAPSGKSP
+2776 GEPSGKSP
-2784 FDNTDIYIHG
+2784 YDNTDIYIHG
-2794 NVYGGNDVSGY
+2794 SVYGGNDVSGY

-2814 YFKENKTPNPNNKD
+2814 YFKEN
-2828 QDYKNPGTNIKING
+2828 QGLGTNIKING

-2861 DRNGNTKVTVNEH
+2861 DRNGNTKVTVNEY

-2896 KTMPSLKAASDAA
+2896 ETMPSIKAASDAA
-2909 KMVNINSWRPLT
+2909 KIVNINSWRPLT
-2921 NRVKIDISGNT
+2921 NKVSIDITGNT
-2932 GKVGTDNQVNSQ
+2932 GKVGENNQVNSQ

-2963 QKVYDNK
+2963 QKVYDYND
-2970 EDSQKKKVGDI
+2970 DSHKKVGDI
-2981 QINIGSHVNI
+2981 NINIGSHVNI

-3001 ELFTATKDNDFMNMF
+3001 ELFTATAENDFMNMF
-3016 QRLNGSVEDYT
+3016 QRLNSSVEDYT
-3027 KELNLADAIDWIN
+3027 KELNLADSIDWVN

-3050 YLPTENADRPKVYP
+3050 YLPTKNEDRPKVYP
-3064 HLLDLYFHPVETD
+3064 HLIDLYFHPVETD

-3084 NGSATGEGL
+3084 NGSTTGEGL

-3114 KTAADFQESDTPK
+3114 KTAADFQESETK

-3196 NAYMGGNVYGGCYK
+3196 NAYMGGNVYGGCYQ

-3220 DLQSD
+3220 DQQSD
-3225 MLAGKDKTKLENSNN
+3225 MLAGKNKTKLENSNN
-3240 LLQSAQYAS
+3240 LLLQSAKYAS

-3274 IKCRAPTMNGTLFNA
+3274 IKCIAPTMNVDKANNVTLFNA
-3289 CGVENENTKKK
+3289 CGVVDETNNK
-3300 ELGVSANFV
+3300 EGLGVSANFV

-3357 YKVNKANN
+3357 YKVNKANH

-3372 KRTDQKNLTLE
+3372 KRTDQKKKNLDLI
-3383 DFDGKTKSP
+3383 DNNGKTKSP
-3392 TVKQHIYL
+3392 TIKQHIYL

-3405 ITQGTREDIVAIE
+3405 ITQGTREDIVAID
-3418 NSNRIDITN
+3418 NGNRVEITD
-3427 ANSDVYFT
+3427 ADSDVYFT
-3435 KVEAATPTVGWA
+3435 KVEAAEPNVGWKYV
-3447 NVHINI
+3447 NINI

-3459 GGYSLAQGSSVLA
+3459 GGYSLAQGSSVMA

-3477 LKYTE
+3477 LKYTKE
-3482 QYNVDEA
+3482 FNVDEA

-3497 DELNGFPNGTTA
+3497 DELKGFPGGTTV

-3526 KSKEND
+3526 KSEEND
-3532 ENDENEH
+3532 KNDENEH

-3545 EMQEIKLPEGTDLF
+3545 EMQEIDLPEGTDLF

-3570 AYKNGKYTYR
+3570 AFQNGIYTYR
-3580 YISLQDKYFYHAG
+3580 FISLQDKYFYHANPTE
-3593 AKPSLEGIKD
+3593 ATRPKLEGLKD

-3632 TGYGFAAHTIDN
+3632 TGYGFAEHTIDN

-3693 SNDIAYSEDGSLQAK
+3693 SNEIAYSEDGSLQAK
-3708 ADDATSFKYG
+3708 KDKDTSFKYG

-3739 NVPFSE
+3739 NVPFNDKTNAP
-3745 IWRNHLGQKAAN
+3745 WRNHQGQV
-3757 ATDENSKEFKDMS
+3757 ATAVDENGNDFTGMS
-3770 YQGVKQKYIDDY
+3770 YQQVKQKYINDY
-3782 NDKKDKPDAGNAGD
+3782 NHKKDSVDSGNAGD
-3796 IYGTFQKRNDG
+3796 IFGIFQRRNDG

-3834 QKAVEQQHYGPIYG
+3834 QKAVEKEHYGPIYG

-3870 NHKKEA
+3870 NHKKET
-3876 VNNGTKEADNNSNT
+3876 VNNGTKEADNNGNT
-3890 PKEDFLETTGNFVF
+3890 PVEEEKDDFLETTGNFVF

-3943 YNAHITGYTFKSSPD
+3943 YNAHITGYTFKSSPND
-3958 NPIQFNSDNKDGLTV
+3958 PIKFNSDNKDGLTV

-3984 IQSWKMRSGHPDNFS
+3984 IQSWKMRSGHPANFS
-3999 SDLEYRNYLKE
+3999 SDLEYRNYLEKK
-4010 GDTGYNAAVAGGYQL
+4010 DTAYNAAVAGGYQL
-4025 YVGGSKNTTFE
+4025 YVGGSKSTTFE
-4036 GATSDKDTDKQKK
+4036 GATSEEGTQN
-4049 GFSALLSMNAKSTDD
+4049 GFSALLSMNAQNPEDNYK
-4064 YTTFNNV
+4064 TFNGV

-4121 KYVSDTDNTPI
+4121 IYKGKDHKENKPI
-4132 YAHTGKLFKKEGNTY
+4132 YAHTGKLFQKVNNDY
-4147 VEITS
+4147 IEITS
-4152 GKLEDTD
+4152 GTLKDTD
-4159 IIYYQPQTGEYV
+4159 NIYYQPQTDEYV
-4171 EIKDLYVYDTTNKT
+4171 KVEKLYVYNSSDKK
-4185 YSKVQK
+4185 YEVKA
-4191 LSEVKIDTTKYFVPR
+4191 LSEVKIDTTKYYVPR

-4220 GPTVSGKI
+4220 GPTVSGNI

-4241 INKKQVKIDAD
+4241 INKKLVKIDAD

-4276 KDFEDGKDGKKGNAW
+4276 KEFEDGNDWN
-4291 LEDTAIKNTYKQG
+4291 DTSIKNTYQQG
-4304 TTIDENRTDLFAG
+4304 TPTDNRTDLFAG
-4317 GYYDKTEDYL
+4317 TYYDKTEDYL

-4349 DKKLFTVPVQLSD
+4349 DKKLFSVPVQLSD
-4362 TLVVHNYQEMDPHSD
+4362 TLVVHNYQEMDPQSD

-4385 AVARAKAEPKYF
+4385 AVKRAKEAAEARAKGEPQYF

-4408 DLTAFKKYLQNPDND
+4408 DLTAFKKYLQEESNN
-4423 GGAYAQFILQD
+4423 GGAYAQFILQS
-4434 DLSIGKNIDGTGA
+4434 DLFIGDNIDGTGA
-4447 VFRGTFHGNGHVL
+4447 TFKGTFHGNGHVL

-4482 ENGNIATH
+4482 ENGNIATN

-4502 EYNPTGSSTPIIYRM
+4502 EYNPTNPTDPTGNTTPIVYRM
-4517 NGDAYTDYTYD
+4517 DGTAEKSYTYD

-4533 RVAYDLNEYYLRARY
+4533 KVAYDLNEYYLRARY
-4548 SNDMK
+4548 SNDMTK
-4553 NAEDKAALKYIYDYY
+4553 AEDKAALKYIYDYY

-4575 ANRSDDYTGN
+4575 ANRSDVYTGN

-4592 RTGGSNAQTP
+4592 RTGGSSALTP

-4613 THAIDKARAQGY
+4613 THAIDKARAQEY
-4625 TAATETKPE
+4625 KEATETKAE
-4634 SRTGDYLPLFNDNL
+4634 SRTGDYLPLFN
-4648 TKTDTKTEAD
+4648 KEQ
-4658 GTGKDIEKMND
+4658 MND

-4684 PTELTSRQVDYM
+4684 PAEITSRHIDYM

-4707 GDTQLD
+4707 GDTLLD

-4733 PKTTAIDFTCQN
+4733 PTTTAIDFTCQN
-4745 DLNKALG
+4745 DL
-4752 ITKAKGIC
+4752 AKGIGKKGIG
-4760 ERGIFYPPMDDN
+4760 EDISKKGIFYPPVADN
-4772 AQKFYDLSIKSE
+4772 AQKYYDLMIKPK
-4784 VTRNLLVYTAANS
+4784 VTQNLLVYTAANS
-4797 TDAENQTE
+4797 TEAADTEEANTTE
-4805 ANDIVNKELHYDEE
+4805 AYDIVHTALNYDEE
-4819 TKETLI
+4819 KKEVLI
-4825 KGHHLVKDG
+4825 KGHHLVANKTSVGTGNGTADG
-4834 TAGGFTTPYFHLV
+4834 TTGGFTTPYFHLV

-4875 KHAWYVRKPMYY
+4875 NHAWYVRKPMYY

-4925 DPAKNTHTLHHEY
+4925 ELADPANNTHTLHHEY

-4947 TEGNTGKT
+4947 KEKA
-4955 TATFQRPGITEG
+4955 TATFQRPGSIKDG
-4967 LFQADNAASWAY
+4967 LFQADNATSWAY

-5043 TQGLGINTPAQTVT
+5043 TQGLGIETPAQTVT
-5057 FHAYGTEYQSKDGEV
+5057 FHAYGTEYQPKDGEV
-5072 VEKGAIVIPITTS
+5072 VKQGAIEIPITTS
-5085 TGTLG
+5085 TGTLD
-5090 VDGYSHM
+5090 VNGYSHM

-5102 QKVANGTIYGMN
+5102 QKVAKGTIYGMN
-5114 DKGTAFCDKLAETSP
+5114 DKGTAFSDKFAETSP
-5129 FATIMPFRTY
+5129 FATVMPFRTY
-5139 LTPAA
+5139 LTPA
-5144 TASQT
+5144 TTTSQA

-5156 VIRIAETTGI
+5156 VIRIADTTGI

>member
-29 AQEEGGTTTT
+29 AQEESGDTTTT
-39 ETKVY
+39 EMKVY
-44 GEGDLIAT
+44 GEGDLFAKD
-52 TNYGDDG
+52 YAGG
-59 GTKDNPYLIRNDLEL
+59 SGTKNDPWLISNDLEL
-74 AKLAY
+74 AKLAH
-79 DVNSGKTYSGKYFKL
+79 DVTNGTTKAMFAGKYFKL
-94 TADID
+94 NKDIN
-99 LSKGKWM
+99 LNKGKWM
-106 PIGTWKFDTK
+106 PIGTWKC
-116 NPQKSYFFAGKLDG
+116 NKSSNDRYFAGKFDG
-130 DGHSIK
+130 DGHTIS
-136 NMNIEWINED
+136 NMKIEWVNEKD
-146 GCEASWG
+146 FEASWG
-153 LFSRLKGRDNTE
+153 LFGRLYGTSASSEDTY
-165 AGFASVTNLIIE
+165 ASVTNLIIE
-177 NDTIQKKPGFRPIG
+177 NAHIQKKKDTAPVG
-191 KGVIK
+191 KSVIK
-196 LGTIAGD
+196 IGTVAGD
-203 LTQFAE
+203 MTQFAE
-209 ISNIIIRSSKIT
+209 ISNIIIRNSEIT
-221 DNKETYSAPNSFRV
+221 DNRETYSAPNSFRV
-235 GGVVGYIDN
+235 GGVIGYIDN
-244 NAPQY
+244 SKSNHY
-249 QFKIFNIS
+249 RIFNIS
-257 AEVDVN
+257 ADVDVN
-263 MLTKATLTSTNNF
+263 MLTNATLTSSSNF

-284 GSVSKLAKPD
+284 GSVSKLAKPAIG
-294 NTNHVILPRNILI
+294 NIVILPRNILI
-307 HGSLTTSTNTRCKK
+307 HGKLTTSTVAAKCKK

-329 TNMDDFD
+329 TDMDDFD
-336 KVNVDGQ
+336 KVNVDDQ
-343 PITSTWYYTK
+343 PITSTWYYTAA
-353 DNKVEGSK
+353 NTVEGSK
-361 DYKYGTLKSIDAIDE
+361 DYKYGTVKSIDAIDE

-382 GKTFVDQMNKYLS
+382 GKTFVDQINQYLS

-411 FAFSNIKLKFERGK
+411 FTFSTVKLNAKRGK
-425 SDVLTVIDEDSID
+425 QDVLTVVNEDG
-438 SSDYNWYVFKE
+438 
-449 NSTTVTKVNTEAC
+449 TTNNEKYDWFVSQDNMKWEKANTDNGAC
-462 NPFTL
+462 NPFYL
-467 PRQPYKQ
+467 PRQKYKQ
-474 YVYAESK
+474 YVYAVSSQS
-481 DGSLR
+481 SLR
-486 TSTIPV
+486 TNTIEV
-492 EAIGITAKLDSKNDP
+492 KAIGITAQLDDKTKP
-507 NSQIA
+507 G
-512 PITYIVNV
+512 TYIVNV
-520 TNNTNLSN
+520 TNDTEEKLSN
-528 DNLGLTITYQWFN
+528 DDLGLTITYEWHN
-541 GKTELTGETSNKFIR
+541 GIDPLDIPNTQNEFTPTNTS
-556 PASATHKDKYNCQ
+556 HKYKYYCK
-569 VIVKSNESELYKDT
+569 VIVKSGDNILFKKNVCAS
-583 LYATVVVYL
+583 VIVYL
-592 CPNNITING
+592 CPAGVTIG
-601 TTYPKGVDKDDAEWG
+601 DVKYAVGKDNLTDDEWG
-616 YTPDKPM
+616 YSPEKPM
-623 LTWKGAY
+623 ATWQGAY
-630 SKLLEK
+630 KKLSDK
-636 GSWDENIIVLMGTSS
+636 ASWDENIIVLMGTSS
-651 YSVTN
+651 NGVTQ
-656 NTLNGFNIT
+656 GFNIT
-665 PNNITKDLLTF
+665 QNYLGENLLT
-676 GDWDGLKDKSPLFR
+676 GVEWENAKTNHPELFR
-690 NATITGKWDDTDYKG
+690 NATITGKWDKDYKG
-705 IIEIWGAD
+705 QIEITGSS

-719 GDTRFENITFNNN
+719 GDTRFEHITFNNN
-732 GGDFYKILY
+732 GGDSYKIIY
-741 CQYNNLEMGKGIIM
+741 CQYNNLEMGDSIKM
-755 TGFNQNSP
+755 TNFGVNNLA
-763 EYGTIDGAVTNAFH
+763 YGSIDGAVTTPLH
-777 IFGGFNND
+777 IFGGLNND
-785 GRFWP
+785 GRYQP
-790 LNNTKNIQAYEASM
+790 LNTPELIKAFEKSM
-804 PHGTEGFSITI
+804 PHGKEGFSITI
-815 HSGFYSCISAS
+815 KSGYYSIISTG
-826 GRQTSDSTK
+826 GRQTATEGL
-835 YNGVMGT
+835 NGVMGT
-842 PNLPIKCKINLDIDR
+842 PNQPIKCTITMDIDR
-857 TWNDA
+857 KWNDA
-862 HNPIRKVKND
+862 NNEKRTD
-872 ANAKEEDRQNDYD
+872 DSKEDSKERGNDYD
-885 VGAILAGSHE
+885 AGAILAGSHE

-901 VDINIKSGKVAR
+901 VDIIVRSGKVAR

-919 GAQREFT
+919 GANTQLSFT
-926 LDYGGKTY
+926 YGNDNKTY
-934 NVPMNTYMGRANITL
+934 YVPCNTYMGRANITI
-949 DPEKSENNK
+949 DPAKSEYNHDDN
-958 DTIINNRVIVTELY
+958 INGRVIITELY
-972 GGSTGRGHTGTVKV
+972 GGSMGRAHHANSTI
-986 NNPFYGYSTITI
+986 NNPFYGISNITI
-998 NGGTFKILPEG
+998 NGGTFKVLPDENADNKEIL
-1009 NKKTDLIICGIFGAG
+1009 CGIFGAG

-1030 IGYGEAEDSTH
+1030 IGYGDDTATTH
-1041 TPDQSIAYWNDA
+1041 TPDANIAYWNA
-1053 TKRDVML
+1053 EKNVML
-1060 YDSYKNLYDSY
+1060 YGTYSVAKN
-1071 KENIKDKLVT
+1071 NLVT
-1081 YRCYNTKD
+1081 YTCYNANTESTVTIDPKD
-1089 TYTDVNPLDTRTE
+1089 TQTN
-1102 IIINGGVFGTESEM
+1102 IIINGGEFGTKTQDGKINA
-1116 IDGIYAGGSGYMS
+1116 IDGIYAGGSGFMGLS
-1129 SGLWTK
+1129 LWTQK
-1135 TSATPS
+1135 NAKPS
-1141 QYGGNVYGQEGQT
+1141 QYGGNVYGQKGKT
-1154 VSSLTINGGTF
+1154 VASLTINRGTF

-1176 GTDYFFSTKKYG
+1176 GTDYFFSVEKYG
-1188 GKNYS
+1188 GTNYS
-1193 DYKKLGQTY
+1193 DYKELGQTY
-1202 GNVALNITGGTFYCP
+1202 GNVELNITGGTFYCP

-1224 VAYAKEGETNPAKIE
+1224 VAYATEKDKKTPE
-1239 ILSDMA
+1239 ILSNMA
-1245 HLFGKSIVSIKGG
+1245 RLFGKSTISIEGG
-1258 TFYDNV
+1258 TFYDHV

-1274 DTELSISDYADIL
+1274 DTELSISDFTDIR

-1298 KRDGAIGNPEYI
+1298 KIDGAVGNPEYI
-1310 GRVTGSTSLTFYGS
+1310 GRVTGSTSLTFSGS
-1324 STQAPSI
+1324 SAQAPSI

-1348 SKKDT
+1348 SEKDT
-1353 NGEDTNKSSTTIII
+1353 NGENTNKSSTTINI

-1386 RTEVKDSIKTVKTE
+1386 KTEDKDGKETVTTE

-1420 QTREKDGALKDNFS
+1420 QTREKDGNLKDNFS

-1439 NKLWND
+1439 NKLWN
-1445 SIQNFYVWEKV
+1445 
-1456 EGENYK
+1456 G
-1462 VDKTKFY
+1462 TKFISWDDKNKTLFY
-1469 DEVKDKFLNPHN
+1469 GKDKDEDPDKAKDKFLNPHN

-1532 GYGENTI
+1532 GYGENTS

-1545 TVNVEGEYGDYNGEV
+1545 TVNVEGEYGEYNGEV
-1560 GDDTEQLARPHSSS
+1560 DDDTEQLARPHRS
-1574 KSKKARKAAQRAAA
+1574 KSKSKSK
-1588 QGDAASEGEAG
+1588 SK
-1599 SETNTNQ
+1599 STNNDTNKDTNK

-1611 DNSKGVPNFTILSV
+1611 DNSKGVPNFTILSA

-1630 AGTVKNNTKV
+1630 AGTVKDSTKV

-1657 DPNAS
+1657 DPES
-1662 TEKNNTGSI
+1662 TADNNTGSI
-1671 GDSIQSGNTQVF
+1671 GGNTQVF

-1697 AGVNPKENNGTYIY
+1697 AGVDPLKTTAETNATEYTY

-1721 TLVEISEDAKIY
+1721 TLVEISDEAKIY
-1733 GNVYGGGDIANIGDK
+1733 GSVFGGGDIANIGDEIK
-1748 IDTPVYTKPISES
+1748 TPDYSSKPISES
-1761 IIAQADKDGHKA
+1761 KIAQEDDAEGHKA
-1773 GEFISYNADNYK
+1773 GEFISYKAGNYK

-1803 KGLKKKNA
+1803 KGLKKEKA
-1811 PEYNQVGRINGNT
+1811 PEYHKVGRINGNT
-1824 IVHIVNTDAAASTE
+1824 LVHIVNTDAASSTE
-1838 IDYQNNVVPFVW
+1838 LDYQNNVVPFVW

-1877 NIYGGGYGSVPVE
+1877 NIYGGGYGHVKVE
-1890 LNGTKTEAEKQK
+1890 LNGTETEAEKQK

-1911 KDTANEGT
+1911 KDTDHEGT

-1943 IKGNITTWLAAL
+1943 SKGNFTTWLAAQT
-1955 ADSEKICDNIEEFK
+1955 DSEKICDNIEEFK
-1969 EITAAILNAKT
+1969 EITAAILKAKT
-1980 VDEITNKKAKDA
+1980 ADEITNEKAKAA
-1992 INRIMNDENTRQFFE
+1992 INRIMNNENTQQFFE
-2007 FIKGTMHSGSFKSNH
+2007 FTNGTMNSGAFKSDH

-2036 YTNDTTVVDKTGDAT
+2036 YTNDTTVVDKTGDAI
-2051 VIINHSPLT
+2051 VIVNHSPLS
-2060 DITILNQDHSI
+2060 DIIIKNQDNSI
-2071 KTLSLFD
+2071 KKLSLFD
-2078 YTSLPGLCWYISS
+2078 ETSLPGLCWYIGS

-2099 SVFGAGFGANTKVG
+2099 SVFGAGFGVNTKVG
-2113 NTKVYAQPGAK
+2113 KTQVYVQPGAK
-2124 IDDEGIATINRIK
+2124 IGDDGIIAIDGIK
-2137 YRYLNQVTDHNTYF
+2137 YRYINQVEDHKTYLD
-2151 NFETS
+2151 FEMS
-2156 IYNDFLKVSKEDKK
+2156 IYNGFLKVSKEDKK
-2170 LYFGSAT
+2170 LYFGSVT
-2177 GLNPGEEGFD
+2177 GCNPGEEGFD
-2187 PMTFRRYHASRW
+2187 PMTYRRYHASRW

-2210 QAIHGG
+2210 QSIHGG

-2242 GLGAQPYGDIT
+2242 GLGALPYGDIT
-2253 NGDGYDFGK
+2253 SGDDYDFGK
-2262 VGTSSKV
+2262 VGTSSRV

-2282 GGAGIESIENNNNN
+2282 GGAGIESISNSNNEK
-2296 NKNTWIDFPNM
+2296 NKWIDFPNM

-2322 NYTTNGKN
+2322 NYTAKGKS
-2330 LGMIDRTMIWGS
+2330 LGTIDRTMIWGS
-2342 VYGGGDVANVGNE
+2342 VYGGGDVANVGNT
-2355 EQKADPDVFTYEQH
+2355 KAGPEVFTYEQH

-2376 SLVNIRGGAIFSQV
+2376 SLVNIRGGTIFSQV
-2390 FAGGKGRLVSECESY
+2390 FAGGKGRLASECSSY
-2405 KNLGGIYGN
+2405 QNLGGIYGN
-2414 ACLVIDRP
+2414 SCLVIDRP
-2422 VISYPYFDKKTKTPL
+2422 VISYPYYDETTKKAL
-2437 EPWSKEAMGHPK
+2437 EPWSTEAMEHPAE
-2449 DTVNTDIIP
+2449 TVNANIIP

-2468 QNGTVYGNTFI
+2468 QNGTVFGNTFI
-2479 SIFDGYIGHG
+2479 SIWDGYIGHG
-2489 IYGGGWGNSDSQTVN
+2489 IYGGGWGNSDSETVN
-2504 GEKTTSITS
+2504 GEKTTSNGGKITW

-2533 YWNPDTRSWHP
+2533 YWNPDTRAWHP

-2557 NHETLKFKI
+2557 NHETLKFKV

-2575 EACIV
+2575 EACKV
-2580 GHNTNITIANG
+2580 GNNTNITIANG
-2591 FLHNDTE
+2591 FLHKDTE

-2626 FSIFGGGFGEDAIVD
+2626 FSIFGGGYGEDAIVK
-2641 GNTNINIDMVS
+2641 GNTNITIDMVS
-2652 RTSFHHGI
+2652 RASFHHGI
-2660 GIEQDKEYEHFYNG
+2660 GIEQDKDYEHFYNG

-2689 KGSTNIKGA
+2689 EGSTNIKGA

-2707 GGGFYSSVK
+2707 GGGFYSSV
-2716 NTNITVKAID
+2716 NSTNITVKAID

-2733 GFMGDVEQST
+2733 GFMGDVEEST
-2743 NVIIGEDNSKK
+2743 NVIIGEDNSK
-2754 TTTTSGDETSGADT
+2754 TTTTSGNDTSGE
-2768 TTSGNNTS
+2768 
-2776 DAPSGKSP
+2776 PSGKSP
-2784 FDNTDIYIHG
+2784 YDNTDIYIHG
-2794 NVYGGNDVSGY
+2794 SVYGGNDVSGY

-2814 YFKENKTPNPNNKD
+2814 YFKEN
-2828 QDYKNPGTNIKING
+2828 QGSGTNIKING

-2896 KTMPSLKAASDAA
+2896 ETMPSIKAASDAA
-2909 KMVNINSWRPLT
+2909 KIVNINSWRPLT
-2921 NRVKIDISGNT
+2921 NKVNIDITGNT
-2932 GKVGTDNQVNSQ
+2932 GKVGENNQVNSQ

-2963 QKVYDNK
+2963 QKVYD
-2970 EDSQKKKVGDI
+2970 DSHKKVGDI
-2981 QINIGSHVNI
+2981 KINIGSHVNI

-3001 ELFTATKDNDFMNMF
+3001 ELFTATAENDFMNMF

-3027 KELNLADAIDWIN
+3027 KELNLADSIDWVN

-3050 YLPTENADRPKVYP
+3050 YLPTKNEDRPKVYP
-3064 HLLDLYFHPVETD
+3064 HLIDLYFHPVETD
-3077 IQGKLTW
+3077 IQGTLTW
-3084 NGSATGEGL
+3084 NGRATGEGL

-3114 KTAADFQESDTPK
+3114 KTAADFQKSETK

-3196 NAYMGGNVYGGCYK
+3196 NAYMGGNVYGGCYQ

-3240 LLQSAQYAS
+3240 LLQNAQYAS
-3249 LNIYGAGYGME
+3249 LNIYGAGYGMG

-3274 IKCRAPTMNGTLFNA
+3274 IKCVAPTMNVDKANNVTLFNA
-3289 CGVENENTKKK
+3289 CGVK
-3300 ELGVSANFV
+3300 EDGNQEGLGVSANFV

-3357 YKVNKANN
+3357 YKVRKDMH
-3365 KGGRYAL
+3365 KGGRYVL
-3372 KRTDQKNLTLE
+3372 KRTDQNQKNLKLE
-3383 DFDGKTKSP
+3383 DNNGKTKSP

-3405 ITQGTREDIVAIE
+3405 ITQGTREDIVAID
-3418 NSNRIDITN
+3418 NGNRVEITD
-3427 ANSDVYFT
+3427 ADSAKYFT
-3435 KVEAATPTVGWA
+3435 TVNAAKPKVGWD
-3447 NVHINI
+3447 NVNINI

-3459 GGYSLAQGSSVLA
+3459 GGYSLAEGSSVMA

-3477 LKYTE
+3477 LKYTKE
-3482 QYNVDEA
+3482 FNVDEA
-3489 FTDTKEHL
+3489 FTDSQAHL
-3497 DELNGFPNGTTA
+3497 DELNGFPNRTTV

-3514 TVILVGDNKGKK
+3514 TVILVGDNKN
-3526 KSKEND
+3526 S
-3532 ENDENEH
+3532 EH

-3545 EMQEIKLPEGTDLF
+3545 EMQEIDLPEGTDLF
-3559 GYYYKHYDDDT
+3559 GYYYKHYDDIN
-3570 AYKNGKYTYR
+3570 KPEYTYR
-3580 YISLQDKYFYHAG
+3580 FISLQDKYFYHAG
-3593 AKPSLEGIKD
+3593 TSPKLEGIKD

-3626 FRSTDV
+3626 FRSTDI

-3676 INKTPYSIAR
+3676 INKAPYSIAR
-3686 VGEIKMV
+3686 VGELKMV
-3693 SNDIAYSEDGSLQAK
+3693 SNEIAYNKDSCLQAK

-3739 NVPFSE
+3739 NVPFNDKDKAL
-3745 IWRNHLGQKAAN
+3745 WRNHQGQVAAK
-3757 ATDENSKEFKDMS
+3757 DKESQEFKDKS
-3770 YQGVKQKYIDDY
+3770 YLEVKQKYIDDY
-3782 NDKKDKPDAGNAGD
+3782 NNAKKNNQVDVNAGD
-3796 IYGTFQKRNDG
+3796 IYGTFQRRNDG
-3807 TARNMIGIAS
+3807 TAKNMIGIAS

-3827 VTYDENK
+3827 VTYDETK
-3834 QKAVEQQHYGPIYG
+3834 QKVAEQQHYGPIYG

-3870 NHKKEA
+3870 HHTRA
-3876 VNNGTKEADNNSNT
+3876 TGDTHD
-3890 PKEDFLETTGNFVF
+3890 EDFLETTGNFVF

-3909 RYIVDDCFPKGYYSS
+3909 RYIVDDCFPTGYYSS
-3924 NPDSLPEIHYWY
+3924 KPDSLPDIHYWY

-3943 YNAHITGYTFKSSPD
+3943 YNAHITGYTFKSSP
-3958 NPIQFNSDNKDGLTV
+3958 NLPIKFNSDNKDGLTV
-3973 LSGLKSGQTLY
+3973 LSGLKSGQTVR
-3984 IQSWKMRSGHPDNFS
+3984 INSWKMRSGHPKDFS

-4010 GDTGYNAAVAGGYQL
+4010 GETGYNAAVAGGYQL
-4025 YVGGSKNTTFE
+4025 YVGGSSDTEFN
-4036 GATSDKDTDKQKK
+4036 GATSKDDTDKQKK
-4049 GFSALLSMNAKSTDD
+4049 GFSALLEMNNAKTTDNVEI
-4064 YTTFNNV
+4064 FNKT

-4080 KISFQLVDKVDNTN
+4080 KISFQLVDKVNNTN
-4094 DAEADYFKKHLA
+4094 DAEPDYFKKYLA

-4121 KYVSDTDNTPI
+4121 IYKGENSTENKPI
-4132 YAHTGKLFKKEGNTY
+4132 YAHTEKFFKKDENNNYIEIKSEKLDPNNT
-4147 VEITS
+4147 
-4152 GKLEDTD
+4152 
-4159 IIYYQPQTGEYV
+4159 YYQPQTDEYV
-4171 EIKDLYVYDTTNKT
+4171 KVEKLYVLDTT
-4185 YSKVQK
+4185 SKKYVEKALSDITIDANAQVQ
-4191 LSEVKIDTTKYFVPR
+4191 YYVPR

-4220 GPTVSGKI
+4220 GPTVSGNI

-4241 INKKQVKIDAD
+4241 INKKLVKIDAD

-4260 YWHIGKM
+4260 YWHIGKL
-4267 KRDDNGNPT
+4267 KRD
-4276 KDFEDGKDGKKGNAW
+4276 KDGKPEFEDGNTWVKDIFDKK
-4291 LEDTAIKNTYKQG
+4291 DTPQNNTYQQG
-4304 TTIDENRTDLFAG
+4304 TATDNRTDLFAG
-4317 GYYDKTEDYL
+4317 TYYDKTEDYL

-4349 DKKLFTVPVQLSD
+4349 DKQLFPVPVQLSD
-4362 TLVVHNYQEMDPHSD
+4362 TLVVHNYQEMDPQSD
-4377 KVDLHIPE
+4377 KVNLHIPE
-4385 AVARAKAEPKYF
+4385 AVKRAREAAEARANGEPQYF

-4408 DLTAFKKYLQNPDND
+4408 DLTAFKEYLQEKSND
-4423 GGAYAQFILQD
+4423 GGAYAQFILQR
-4434 DLSIGKNIDGTGA
+4434 DLSIGDNIDGTGA
-4447 VFRGTFHGNGHVL
+4447 TFKGTFHGNGHVL

-4469 FLENQGQIYNLGL
+4469 FWENQGQIYNLGL
-4482 ENGNIATH
+4482 ENGNIATN
-4490 GCNEKGAYHCCF
+4490 GCKEKGAYHCCF
-4502 EYNPTGSSTPIIYRM
+4502 EYNPTNPTNPIGNTSPIVYRM
-4517 NGDAYTDYTYD
+4517 DGTAEKGYTYD

-4533 RVAYDLNEYYLRARY
+4533 KVAYDLNEYYLRARY
-4548 SNDMK
+4548 SNDMT
-4553 NAEDKAALKYIYDYY
+4553 NPDDKAALKYIYDYY

-4575 ANRSDDYTGN
+4575 ANRSDAYTGN

-4592 RTGGSNAQTP
+4592 RTGGSSALTP

-4613 THAIDKARAQGY
+4613 KHTIDKARAQEY
-4625 TAATETKPE
+4625 KEATETKAE
-4634 SRTGDYLPLFNDNL
+4634 SRTGDYLPLFN
-4648 TKTDTKTEAD
+4648 KEQ
-4658 GTGKDIEKMND
+4658 MND

-4684 PTELTSRQVDYM
+4684 PAGITSRHIDYM

-4707 GDTQLD
+4707 GDTLLD

-4733 PKTTAIDFTCQN
+4733 PTTTAIDFTCQN
-4745 DLNKALG
+4745 DLK
-4752 ITKAKGIC
+4752 KGIGKKGIGKK
-4760 ERGIFYPPMDDN
+4760 GIFYPPVADN
-4772 AQKFYDLSIKSE
+4772 AQKYYDLMIKPK
-4784 VTRNLLVYTAANS
+4784 VTQNLLVYTAANS
-4797 TDAENQTE
+4797 TEAADTEEANTTE
-4805 ANDIVNKELHYDEE
+4805 AYDIVHTALNYDEE
-4819 TKETLI
+4819 KKEILI
-4825 KGHHLVKDG
+4825 KGHHLVANKTSVGTGNGTADG
-4834 TAGGFTTPYFHLV
+4834 TTGGFTTPYFHLV

-4854 NSENDDC
+4854 NSENEDC

-4887 AEETTG
+4887 AEETRG

-4908 AQVNGEITHFYG
+4908 AQINGEITHFYG
-4920 TPTTD
+4920 TPTEDEQTN
-4925 DPAKNTHTLHHEY
+4925 PALNTHTLHHEY

-4947 TEGNTGKT
+4947 TGGNTGGNTGVNTGET
-4955 TATFQRPGITEG
+4955 TATFQRPGKEAG
-4967 LFQADNAASWAY
+4967 LFQAENAASWAY
-4979 EFENDF
+4979 KFKNDF
-4985 FMTTYGNKDYNYK
+4985 FVRTYESKLYNKVD
-4998 ANPYYKEAHTY
+4998 NPYYNEAHTY
-5009 NAYLALT
+5009 NDYLALT

-5043 TQGLGINTPAQTVT
+5043 TQGLGIENPAQTVT
-5057 FHAYGTEYQSKDGEV
+5057 FHAYGREYEPKDEEV
-5072 VEKGAIVIPITTS
+5072 VEKGAIEIPITVS
-5085 TGTLG
+5085 TGTLN
-5090 VDGYSHM
+5090 VNGYSHM

-5114 DKGTAFCDKLAETSP
+5114 DTGTAFSDAFAETSP
-5129 FATIMPFRTY
+5129 FATVMPFRTY

-5144 TASQT
+5144 TASQA

-5156 VIRIAETTGI
+5156 VIRIADTTGI

>member
-44 GEGDLIAT
+44 GESDLIAT
-52 TNYGDDG
+52 SYAGG
-59 GTKDNPYLIRNDLEL
+59 SGTKDDPWLISNDLEL
-74 AKLAY
+74 AKLAH
-79 DVNSGKTYSGKYFKL
+79 DVTSGKTKAMFAGEYFKL
-94 TADID
+94 TKDIN
-99 LSKGKWM
+99 LNQGKWM
-106 PIGTWKFDTK
+106 PIGTWKCNKKD
-116 NPQKSYFFAGKLDG
+116 NDRYFAGKFDG
-130 DGHSIK
+130 DGHTIS
-136 NMNIEWINED
+136 NMKIEWVNAENN
-146 GCEASWG
+146 EASWG
-153 LFSRLKGRDNTE
+153 LFGRLYGSSASSE
-165 AGFASVTNLIIE
+165 ATYASVTNLIID
-177 NDTIQKKPGFRPIG
+177 NALIQKKKDTAPVGSS
-191 KGVIK
+191 VIK
-196 LGTIAGD
+196 IGTVAGD
-203 LTQFAE
+203 MTQFAE
-209 ISNIIIRSSKIT
+209 ISNIIIRNSQIT
-221 DNKETYSAPNSFRV
+221 DNEETYNTPNSFRV

-244 NAPQY
+244 SNNLNL
-249 QFKIFNIS
+249 FRIFNIS
-257 AEVDVN
+257 ADVDVN
-263 MLTKATLTSTNNF
+263 MLTKASLTSSNNF

-294 NTNHVILPRNILI
+294 NTNLVILPRNILI
-307 HGSLTTSTNTRCKK
+307 HGSLTTSTTTARCRK

-329 TNMDDFD
+329 TAMDDFD
-336 KVNVDGQ
+336 KVNVDDQ
-343 PITSTWYYTK
+343 PITSTWYYTST
-353 DNKVEGSK
+353 NTVEGSK
-361 DYKYGTLKSIDAIDE
+361 DYKYGTVKSIDAIDE
-376 STGMTF
+376 NTGMTF
-382 GKTFVDQMNKYLS
+382 GKTFVDQINQYLS

-411 FAFSNIKLKFERGK
+411 FTFSTVKLNAKRGTK
-425 SDVLTVIDEDSID
+425 DVLTVVDEDGTTNSEKYD
-438 SSDYNWYVFKE
+438 WYVSQDNIKWE
-449 NSTTVTKVNTEAC
+449 KANTDNVAC
-462 NPFTL
+462 NPFYL
-467 PRQPYKQ
+467 PRQTYNQ
-474 YVYAESK
+474 YVYAVSSQS
-481 DGSLR
+481 SLR
-486 TSTIPV
+486 TNTIEV
-492 EAIGITAKLDSKNDP
+492 KAIGITAQLDDKTKP
-507 NSQIA
+507 G
-512 PITYIVNV
+512 TYIVNV
-520 TNNTNLSN
+520 TNNTKLSN
-528 DNLGLTITYQWFN
+528 NDLGLTITYEWHN
-541 GKTELTGETSNKFIR
+541 GIDPVTGSTTHPNEYTPTTTS
-556 PASATHKDKYNCQ
+556 HKYKYYCK
-569 VIVKSNESELYKDT
+569 VIVKSGDNVLFDKNVCAS
-583 LYATVVVYL
+583 VIVYL
-592 CPNNITING
+592 CPAGVTTADGKTYAAG
-601 TTYPKGVDKDDAEWG
+601 TDNLQDDEWG
-616 YTPDKPM
+616 YSPDKPM
-623 LTWKGAY
+623 LTWQGAY
-630 SKLLEK
+630 KKLSDK
-636 GSWDENIIVLMGTSS
+636 ASWDENIIVLMGTSS
-651 YSVTN
+651 NGVTQ
-656 NTLNGFNIT
+656 GFNIT
-665 PNNITKDLLTF
+665 QNYLGENLLT
-676 GDWDGLKDKSPLFR
+676 GVEWENAKTNHPELFR
-690 NATITGKWDDTDYKG
+690 NATITGKWDKDYKG
-705 IIEIWGAD
+705 QIEITGSS

-719 GDTRFENITFNNN
+719 GDTRFEHITFNNN
-732 GGDFYKILY
+732 GGDSYKIIY
-741 CQYNNLEMGKGIIM
+741 CQYNNLEMGDSIKM
-755 TGFNQNSP
+755 TSFGVNNLA
-763 EYGTIDGAVTNAFH
+763 YGNIDGADTTPFH
-777 IFGGFNND
+777 IFGGLNND
-785 GRFWP
+785 GRFAP
-790 LNNTKNIQAYEASM
+790 LNTPELIQAFEQSM
-804 PHGTEGFSITI
+804 PHGKEGFNITI
-815 HSGFYSCISAS
+815 KSGYYSIISTG
-826 GRQTSDSTK
+826 GRQTASSGL
-835 YNGVMGT
+835 NGVMGT
-842 PNLPIKCKINLDIDR
+842 PNQPIKCTITMDIDR
-857 TWNDA
+857 KWNDD
-862 HNPIRKVKND
+862 NNEKNE
-872 ANAKEEDRQNDYD
+872 NKKRGNDYD
-885 VGAILAGSHE
+885 AGAILAGSHE

-901 VDINIKSGKVAR
+901 VDIVIRSGKVGR

-919 GAQREFT
+919 GANTQLSFT
-926 LDYGGKTY
+926 YDKTTY
-934 NVPMNTYMGRANITL
+934 NVPCNTYMGRANITI
-949 DPEKSENNK
+949 DPAKSEYNLDNN
-958 DTIINNRVIVTELY
+958 INGRVIITELY
-972 GGSTGRGHTGTVKV
+972 GGSMGRAHHEKATI
-986 NNPFYGYSTITI
+986 NNPFYGISNITI
-998 NGGTFKILPEG
+998 NGGTFKVLPDENADNKEIL
-1009 NKKTDLIICGIFGAG
+1009 CGIFGAG

-1030 IGYGEAEDSTH
+1030 IGYGDDTATTH
-1041 TPDQSIAYWNDA
+1041 TPDANIAYWNA
-1053 TKRDVML
+1053 EKNVML
-1060 YDSYKNLYDSY
+1060 YGNYSVAKN
-1071 KENIKDKLVT
+1071 NLVT
-1081 YRCYNTKD
+1081 YTCYNANTESTVTIDPKD
-1089 TYTDVNPLDTRTE
+1089 TQTN
-1102 IIINGGVFGTESEM
+1102 IIINGGEFGTKTQDGKINA
-1116 IDGIYAGGSGYMS
+1116 IDGIYAGGSGFMGLS
-1129 SGLWTK
+1129 LWTQK
-1135 TSATPS
+1135 NAKPS
-1141 QYGGNVYGQEGQT
+1141 QYGGNVYGQKDKTKT

-1176 GTDYFFSTKKYG
+1176 GTDYFFSVEKYG
-1188 GKNYS
+1188 GTNYS
-1193 DYKKLGQTY
+1193 DYKELGQTY
-1202 GNVALNITGGTFYCP
+1202 GNVTLNITGGTFYCP

-1224 VAYAKEGETNPAKIE
+1224 VAYATENDPENKKDTPE

-1245 HLFGKSIVSIKGG
+1245 RLFGKSTISIEGG

-1274 DTELSISDYADIL
+1274 DTELSISDYADIR

-1298 KRDGAIGNPEYI
+1298 KIVKANDENWHPEYI
-1310 GRVTGSTSLTFYGS
+1310 GRVTGSTSLTFSGS
-1324 STQAPSI
+1324 SAQAPSI
-1331 YGDIYGGGNLA
+1331 YGNIYGGGNLA

-1348 SKKDT
+1348 SEKDTNGEDT
-1353 NGEDTNKSSTTIII
+1353 NGEDTNKSSTTINI

-1386 RTEVKDSIKTVKTE
+1386 KTEDKDGKETVTTE

-1420 QTREKDGALKDNFS
+1420 QTREKDGNLKDNFS

-1439 NKLWND
+1439 NKLWNGTEFISWD
-1445 SIQNFYVWEKV
+1445 DEKTLFYGK
-1456 EGENYK
+1456 
-1462 VDKTKFY
+1462 DK
-1469 DEVKDKFLNPHN
+1469 DEDPDEAKDKFLNPHN

-1502 GMTPYSLLKTPEWK
+1502 GMTPYSLLKTQEWK

-1532 GYGENTI
+1532 GYGENTS

-1545 TVNVEGEYGDYNGEV
+1545 TVNVEGEYGEYNGEV
-1560 GDDTEQLARPHSSS
+1560 DDDTEQLARPHRS
-1574 KSKKARKAAQRAAA
+1574 KSKSKSK
-1588 QGDAASEGEAG
+1588 ST
-1599 SETNTNQ
+1599 SKSKSKSKSTSKSKSKSTNNDTNK

-1611 DNSKGVPNFTILSV
+1611 DNSKGVPNFTILSA

-1657 DPNAS
+1657 DPDATTADN
-1662 TEKNNTGSI
+1662 KTGSI
-1671 GDSIQSGNTQVF
+1671 GGNTQVF

-1697 AGVNPKENNGTYIY
+1697 AGVNPKKPNGTYTY

-1721 TLVEISEDAKIY
+1721 TLVEISDEAKIY
-1733 GNVYGGGDIANIGDK
+1733 GSVFGGGDIANIGDEIK
-1748 IDTPVYTKPISES
+1748 TPDYSSKPISES
-1761 IIAQADKDGHKA
+1761 KIAQEDDAEGHKA
-1773 GEFISYNADNYK
+1773 GEFISYKAENYK

-1803 KGLKKKNA
+1803 KGLKLEDFPEYDKDA
-1811 PEYNQVGRINGNT
+1811 PEYDKVGRINGNT

-1838 IDYQNNVVPFVW
+1838 VDYQNNVVPFVW
-1850 NNVYGGCAYGTVD
+1850 NNVYGGCAYGTVA

-1877 NIYGGGYGSVPVE
+1877 NIYGGGYGHVKVE
-1890 LNGTKTEAEKQK
+1890 LNGKETEAEKQE
-1902 KTRQTVLGK
+1902 KTLQTVLGK
-1911 KDTANEGT
+1911 KDTAHEGT

-1927 QVQIDGGTWIW
+1927 KVQIDGGTWIW

-1943 IKGNITTWLAAL
+1943 SKGNFTTWLAAQE
-1955 ADSEKICDNIEEFK
+1955 DSEKICDNIEEFK
-1969 EITAAILNAKT
+1969 EITAAILKAKT
-1980 VDEITNKKAKDA
+1980 VDEITNEKAKAA
-1992 INRIMNDENTRQFFE
+1992 INRIMNDENTQQFFE
-2007 FIKGTMHSGSFKSNH
+2007 FTKGTMHSGAFKSDH

-2036 YTNDTTVVDKTGDAT
+2036 YPNETTAADTTATGTGDAI

-2060 DITILNQDHSI
+2060 DITIQNQDHSI
-2071 KTLSLFD
+2071 KKLSLFD
-2078 YTSLPGLCWYISS
+2078 HTSLPGLCWYISS

-2113 NTKVYAQPGAK
+2113 RTEVYAQPGAK
-2124 IDDEGIATINRIK
+2124 IDDEGILTINGIK
-2137 YRYLNQVTDHNTYF
+2137 YRYLNQVTDHKTYF
-2151 NFETS
+2151 DFEMS

-2170 LYFGSAT
+2170 LYFGSVT
-2177 GLNPGEEGFD
+2177 GSNPGEEGFD
-2187 PMTFRRYHASRW
+2187 PFTFRRYHASRW

-2242 GLGAQPYGDIT
+2242 GLGALPYGDIT
-2253 NGDGYDFGK
+2253 ENKVNDYDFGK

-2296 NKNTWIDFPNM
+2296 NKWIDFPNI

-2322 NYTTNGKN
+2322 NYMANGKS

-2342 VYGGGDVANVGNE
+2342 VYGGGDVANVGNTE
-2355 EQKADPDVFTYEQH
+2355 VDPDVFTYEQH

-2390 FAGGKGRLVSECESY
+2390 FAGGKGRLVSECSKY
-2405 KNLGGIYGN
+2405 QNLGGIYGN
-2414 ACLVIDRP
+2414 TCLVIDRP
-2422 VISYPYFDKKTKTPL
+2422 VISYPYYDETTKKAL
-2437 EPWSKEAMGHPK
+2437 EPWSTEAMEHPAE
-2449 DTVNTDIIP
+2449 TVNANIIP

-2479 SIFDGYIGHG
+2479 SIWDGYIGHG
-2489 IYGGGWGNSDSQTVN
+2489 IYGGGWGNSDSETVN
-2504 GEKTTSITS
+2504 EEKTTSNGEKITS

-2533 YWNPDTRSWHP
+2533 YWNPDTRAWHP

-2557 NHETLKFKI
+2557 NHETLKFKV

-2575 EACIV
+2575 EACEV
-2580 GHNTNITIANG
+2580 RNNTNITIANG

-2698 GGVFCRRVF
+2698 GGAFCRRVF
-2707 GGGFYSSVK
+2707 GGGFYSSV
-2716 NTNITVKAID
+2716 NSTNITVKAID

-2814 YFKENKTPNPNNKD
+2814 YFKEN
-2828 QDYKNPGTNIKING
+2828 QGSGTNIKING

-2896 KTMPSLKAASDAA
+2896 ETMPSIKAASDAA
-2909 KMVNINSWRPLT
+2909 KIVNINSWRPLT
-2921 NRVKIDISGNT
+2921 NRVNIDITGNT
-2932 GKVGTDNQVNSQ
+2932 GKVGTDNKINSQ

-2963 QKVYDNK
+2963 QKVYDYND
-2970 EDSQKKKVGDI
+2970 DSHKKVGDI
-2981 QINIGSHVNI
+2981 KINIGSHVNI

-3001 ELFTATKDNDFMNMF
+3001 ELFTATAENDFMNMF

-3027 KELNLADAIDWIN
+3027 KELNLADEIDWVN

-3050 YLPTENADRPKVYP
+3050 YLPTKNEDRPKVYP
-3064 HLLDLYFHPVETD
+3064 HLIDLYFHPVETD
-3077 IQGKLTW
+3077 IQGTLTW
-3084 NGSATGEGL
+3084 NGSTTGEGL

-3114 KTAADFQESDTPK
+3114 KTAADFQESDTK

-3167 YLLGLAHSEY
+3167 YLLGLAHSAY

-3196 NAYMGGNVYGGCYK
+3196 NAYMGGNVYGGCYQ

-3225 MLAGKDKTKLENSNN
+3225 MLAGKNKTKLENSNN
-3240 LLQSAQYAS
+3240 LLLQSAKYAS

-3274 IKCRAPTMNGTLFNA
+3274 IKCVAPTMNVDKANNVTLFNA
-3289 CGVENENTKKK
+3289 CGVVDENNNK
-3300 ELGVSANFV
+3300 EGLGVSANFV

-3319 GLTNVDI
+3319 GITNVDI

-3357 YKVNKANN
+3357 YKVRKDMH
-3365 KGGRYAL
+3365 KGGRYVL
-3372 KRTDQKNLTLE
+3372 KRTDQKKENLELT
-3383 DFDGKTKSP
+3383 DSNDGKTKTP
-3392 TVKQHIYL
+3392 TIKQHIYL

-3405 ITQGTREDIVAIE
+3405 ITQGTREDIVAID
-3418 NSNRIDITN
+3418 NGNRVEITN
-3427 ANSDVYFT
+3427 ANSDEYFT
-3435 KVEAATPTVGWA
+3435 TVEAAAPKVGWKYV
-3447 NVHINI
+3447 NINI

-3459 GGYSLAQGSSVLA
+3459 GGYSLAQGSSVMA

-3477 LKYTE
+3477 LKYTKKF
-3482 QYNVDEA
+3482 NVDEA

-3497 DELNGFPNGTTA
+3497 DELNGFPGGTTV

-3514 TVILVGDNKGKK
+3514 TVILVGDNKD
-3526 KSKEND
+3526 S
-3532 ENDENEH
+3532 EH

-3559 GYYYKHYDDDT
+3559 GYYYKHYDDAE
-3570 AYKNGKYTYR
+3570 AYEKGIYTYR
-3580 YISLQDKYFYHAG
+3580 FISLQDKYFYHAG
-3593 AKPSLEGIKD
+3593 TSPKLEGLRD

-3676 INKTPYSIAR
+3676 INKAPYSIAR
-3686 VGEIKMV
+3686 VGELKMV
-3693 SNDIAYSEDGSLQAK
+3693 SKEIAYNTDGSLQAAK
-3708 ADDATSFKYG
+3708 PDNNASFKYG

-3739 NVPFSE
+3739 DVPFNDKTNAP
-3745 IWRNHLGQKAAN
+3745 WRNHLGQVATAA
-3757 ATDENSKEFKDMS
+3757 DENGNNFTGMS
-3770 YQGVKQKYIDDY
+3770 YLEVKQKYIDDY
-3782 NDKKDKPDAGNAGD
+3782 NTNKGNVDTGNAGD
-3796 IYGTFQKRNDG
+3796 IYGTFQRRNDG
-3807 TARNMIGIAS
+3807 TAKNMIGIAS

-3827 VTYDENK
+3827 VTYDETK
-3834 QKAVEQQHYGPIYG
+3834 QKVAEQQHYGPIYG

-3870 NHKKEA
+3870 HHKRA
-3876 VNNGTKEADNNSNT
+3876 TGDTHD
-3890 PKEDFLETTGNFVF
+3890 EDFLETTGNFVF

-3909 RYIVDDCFPKGYYSS
+3909 RYIVDDCFPTGYYSCTDKTKL
-3924 NPDSLPEIHYWY
+3924 PDIHYWY

-3958 NPIQFNSDNKDGLTV
+3958 LPIKFNSDNKDGLTV
-3973 LSGLKSGQTLY
+3973 LSGLKSGQTVR
-3984 IQSWKMRSGHPDNFS
+3984 INSWKMRSGHPKDFS

-4010 GDTGYNAAVAGGYQL
+4010 GDTGYKAAVAGGYQL
-4025 YVGGSKNTTFE
+4025 YVGGSSDTEFN
-4036 GATSDKDTDKQKK
+4036 GATSKDDTDKQKK
-4049 GFSALLSMNAKSTDD
+4049 GFSALLEMNNAKTTDNVEI
-4064 YTTFNNV
+4064 FNNT

-4080 KISFQLVDKVDNTN
+4080 KISFQLVDKVNNTN
-4094 DAEADYFKKHLA
+4094 DAEADYFKNHLA

-4121 KYVSDTDNTPI
+4121 RYVSDTDNTPI
-4132 YAHTGKLFKKEGNTY
+4132 YAHTEKFFKKDENNNYIEVKSGTLDPANT
-4147 VEITS
+4147 
-4152 GKLEDTD
+4152 
-4159 IIYYQPQTGEYV
+4159 YYQPQTDEYV
-4171 EIKDLYVYDTTNKT
+4171 KVEKLYVYNTT
-4185 YSKVQK
+4185 SKVYEEKALTNITIGDNQQ
-4191 LSEVKIDTTKYFVPR
+4191 VQYYVPR

-4220 GPTVSGKI
+4220 GPTVSGNI

-4241 INKKQVKIDAD
+4241 INKKLVKIDAD

-4260 YWHIGKM
+4260 YWHIGKL
-4267 KRDDNGNPT
+4267 KRD
-4276 KDFEDGKDGKKGNAW
+4276 KDGKPEFEDGNTWVKDIFDKK
-4291 LEDTAIKNTYKQG
+4291 DTPQNNTYQQG
-4304 TTIDENRTDLFAG
+4304 TATDNRTDLFAG
-4317 GYYDKTEDYL
+4317 TYYDKTEDYL

-4349 DKKLFTVPVQLSD
+4349 DKQLFPVPVQLSD
-4362 TLVVHNYQEMDPHSD
+4362 TLVVHNYQEMDPQSD
-4377 KVDLHIPE
+4377 KVNLHIPE
-4385 AVARAKAEPKYF
+4385 AVKRAREAAEARANGEPQYF
-4397 AEPRIYIKNQR
+4397 AEPRIYIKNQL
-4408 DLTAFKKYLQNPDND
+4408 DLTAFKKYLQEESND
-4423 GGAYAQFILQD
+4423 GGAYAQFILQR
-4434 DLSIGKNIDGTGA
+4434 DLSIGDNIDGTGA
-4447 VFRGTFHGNGHVL
+4447 TFKGTFHGNGHVL

-4469 FLENQGQIYNLGL
+4469 FWANQGQIYNLGL
-4482 ENGNIATH
+4482 ENGNIATL
-4490 GCNEKGAYHCCF
+4490 GCNEPGAYHCCF
-4502 EYNPTGSSTPIIYRM
+4502 EYNPTNPTNPTGNTSPIVYRM
-4517 NGDAYTDYTYD
+4517 DGTAEKGYTYV

-4548 SNDMK
+4548 SNDMT
-4553 NAEDKAALKYIYDYY
+4553 NADDKAALKYIYDYY

-4575 ANRSDDYTGN
+4575 ANRSDAYTGN

-4592 RTGGSNAQTP
+4592 RTGGSSALTP

-4613 THAIDKARAQGY
+4613 KHTIDKARAQGY
-4625 TAATETKPE
+4625 TAATETKAE
-4634 SRTGDYLPLFNDNL
+4634 SRTGDYLPLFN
-4648 TKTDTKTEAD
+4648 KEQ
-4658 GTGKDIEKMND
+4658 MND

-4684 PTELTSRQVDYM
+4684 PAEITSRHIDYM

-4733 PKTTAIDFTCQN
+4733 PTTTAIDFTCQN
-4745 DLNKALG
+4745 DL
-4752 ITKAKGIC
+4752 AKGIGKH
-4760 ERGIFYPPMDDN
+4760 GIFYPPVADN
-4772 AQKFYDLSIKSE
+4772 AQKYYDFMIKPE
-4784 VTRNLLVYTAANS
+4784 VTQNLLVYTAANC
-4797 TDAENQTE
+4797 TE
-4805 ANDIVNKELHYDEE
+4805 AADTEEANTTEAYDIVHTALNYDEE
-4819 TKETLI
+4819 QKEILI
-4825 KGHHLVKDG
+4825 KGHHLVANKTSVG
-4834 TAGGFTTPYFHLV
+4834 TGNGTGGNFTTPYFHLV

-4854 NSENDDC
+4854 NSENENC
-4861 SNNDFC
+4861 INNDFC

-4920 TPTTD
+4920 TPTAD
-4925 DPAKNTHTLHHEY
+4925 ELADPAKNTHTLHHEY
-4938 WLRGLTGVN
+4938 WLRGLTGIN
-4947 TEGNTGKT
+4947 TGGNTGVNTGET
-4955 TATFQRPGITEG
+4955 TATFQRPGSEAG
-4967 LFQADNAASWAY
+4967 LFQAENAASWNY
-4979 EFENDF
+4979 SFKNDF
-4985 FMTTYGNKDYNYK
+4985 FVRTYESKLYNKVD
-4998 ANPYYKEAHTY
+4998 NPYYNEAHTY
-5009 NAYLALT
+5009 NDYLALT

-5043 TQGLGINTPAQTVT
+5043 TQGLGIENPAQTVT
-5057 FHAYGTEYQSKDGEV
+5057 FHAYGREYEPKDEEI
-5072 VEKGAIVIPITTS
+5072 VEKGAIEIPITAS
-5085 TGTLG
+5085 TGTLD
-5090 VDGYSHM
+5090 VNGYSHM

-5114 DKGTAFCDKLAETSP
+5114 DKGTAFSDAFAETSP
-5129 FATIMPFRTY
+5129 FATVMPFRTY

-5144 TASQT
+5144 TTSQA

-5156 VIRIAETTGI
+5156 VIRIADTTGI

>member
-44 GEGDLIAT
+44 GEGDFFAT
-52 TNYGDDG
+52 SYAGG
-59 GTKDNPYLIRNDLEL
+59 KGTKDDPWLISNDLEL
-74 AKLAY
+74 AKLAH
-79 DVNSGKTYSGKYFKL
+79 DVNNGNTKAMFAGKYFKL
-94 TADID
+94 IKDIN
-99 LSKGKWM
+99 LNQGKWL
-106 PIGTWKFDTK
+106 PIGTWKCNKKD
-116 NPQKSYFFAGKLDG
+116 NNDRYFAGKFDG
-130 DGHSIK
+130 DGHTIS
-136 NMNIEWINED
+136 NMQIEWVNAKD
-146 GCEASWG
+146 FEASWG
-153 LFSRLKGRDNTE
+153 LFGRLYGTSPSSEDTY
-165 AGFASVTNLIIE
+165 ASVTNLII
-177 NDTIQKKPGFRPIG
+177 DKAHIQKK
-191 KGVIK
+191 KGTAPVGTSVIK
-196 LGTIAGD
+196 IGTVAGD
-203 LTQFAE
+203 MTQYAE
-209 ISNIIIRSSKIT
+209 ISNIIIRNSEIT
-221 DNKETYSAPNSFRV
+221 DNKETYIAPNSFRV
-235 GGVVGYIDN
+235 GGVIGYIDN
-244 NAPQY
+244 SESNHY
-249 QFKIFNIS
+249 RIFNIS
-257 AEVDVN
+257 ADVKVN
-263 MLTKATLTSTNNF
+263 MLTQATLTSSSNF

-284 GSVSKLAKPD
+284 GSVSKLAKPAVG
-294 NTNHVILPRNILI
+294 NIVILPRNILI
-307 HGSLTTSTNTRCKK
+307 HGSLLTSSNTARCRK
-321 GSVISSNT
+321 GSVLSSNT
-329 TNMDDFD
+329 TAMDDFD
-336 KVNVDGQ
+336 KVNVDNQ
-343 PITSTWYYTK
+343 PITSTWYYTAA
-353 DNKVEGSK
+353 NKVTGDK
-361 DYKYGTLKSIDAIDE
+361 DYKYGTEKDIDE

-382 GKTFVDQMNKYLS
+382 GKTFVDQINQYIS

-406 LGKSK
+406 LGNSK
-411 FAFSNIKLKFERGK
+411 FTFSTVKLNAKRGTK
-425 SDVLTVIDEDSID
+425 DVLTVVNEDGTP
-438 SSDYNWYVFKE
+438 
-449 NSTTVTKVNTEAC
+449 NSEKYDWFVSQDKIKWEKANTDNVAC
-462 NPFTL
+462 NPFNL
-467 PRQPYKQ
+467 PRQTYKQ
-474 YVYAESK
+474 YVYAVSSQS
-481 DGSLR
+481 SLR
-486 TSTIPV
+486 TNTIEV
-492 EAIGITAKLDSKNDP
+492 KAIGITAQLDDKTKP
-507 NSQIA
+507 G
-512 PITYIVNV
+512 TYIVNV
-520 TNNTNLSN
+520 TNDTEEKLSN
-528 DNLGLTITYQWFN
+528 DDLGLTITYEWHN
-541 GKTELTGETSNKFIR
+541 GIDKLTDIPTTQNEYTPTTTS
-556 PASATHKDKYNCQ
+556 HKYKYYCK
-569 VIVKSNESELYKDT
+569 VIVKSGDNVLFKKNVCAS
-583 LYATVVVYL
+583 VIVYL
-592 CPNNITING
+592 CPAGVTIG
-601 TTYPKGVDKDDAEWG
+601 DDKYTAGKDNLTDDEWG
-616 YTPDKPM
+616 YSPEKPM
-623 LTWKGAY
+623 LTWQGAY
-630 SKLLEK
+630 KKLSDK
-636 GSWDENIIVLMGTSS
+636 ASWDENIIVLMGTSS
-651 YSVTN
+651 NTVTE
-656 NTLNGFNIT
+656 GFRIT
-665 PNNITKDLLTF
+665 PNYQGENLLT
-676 GDWDGLKDKSPLFR
+676 GVDWEKAKTAHPELFR
-690 NATITGKWDDTDYKG
+690 NATITGKWDKDYKG
-705 IIEIWGAD
+705 QIEIQGSS

-719 GDTRFENITFNNN
+719 GDTRFEHITFNNN
-732 GGDFYKILY
+732 GGDSYKIIY
-741 CQYNNLEMGKGIIM
+741 CQYNNLEMGDSIKM
-755 TGFNQNSP
+755 TNFGVNNLA
-763 EYGTIDGAVTNAFH
+763 YGNIDGAVTTPFH
-777 IFGGFNND
+777 IFGGLNND
-785 GRFWP
+785 GRFAP
-790 LNNTKNIQAYEASM
+790 LNTPGLIQAFEKSM
-804 PHGTEGFSITI
+804 PHGKEGFSITI
-815 HSGFYSCISAS
+815 KSGYYSIISTG
-826 GRQTSDSTK
+826 GRQTASSGL
-835 YNGVMGT
+835 NGVMGT
-842 PNLPIKCKINLDIDR
+842 PNQPIKCTITMDIDR
-857 TWNDA
+857 KWNDD
-862 HNPIRKVKND
+862 NNEKNE
-872 ANAKEEDRQNDYD
+872 NKKRGNDYD
-885 VGAILAGSHE
+885 AGAILAGSHE

-901 VDINIKSGKVAR
+901 VDIVIRSGKVGR

-919 GAQREFT
+919 GANTQLSFT
-926 LDYGGKTY
+926 YDKTTY
-934 NVPMNTYMGRANITL
+934 NVPCNTYMGRANITI
-949 DPEKSENNK
+949 DPAKSEYNLDKN
-958 DTIINNRVIVTELY
+958 INGRVIITELY
-972 GGSTGRGHTGTVKV
+972 GGSMGRAHHDKAPI
-986 NNPFYGYSTITI
+986 NNPFYGISNITI
-998 NGGTFKILPEG
+998 NGGTFKVLPDENANNTQIL
-1009 NKKTDLIICGIFGAG
+1009 CGIFGAG

-1030 IGYGEAEDSTH
+1030 IGYGDDTATTH
-1041 TPDQSIAYWNDA
+1041 TSDANIAYWNA
-1053 TKRDVML
+1053 EKNVML
-1060 YDSYKNLYDSY
+1060 YGDYSVAKN
-1071 KENIKDKLVT
+1071 NLVT
-1081 YRCYNTKD
+1081 YTCYNANTESTVTIDPKD
-1089 TYTDVNPLDTRTE
+1089 TQTN
-1102 IIINGGVFGTESEM
+1102 IIINGGEFGTKTEDGKINA
-1116 IDGIYAGGSGYMS
+1116 IDGIYAGGSGFMGLS
-1129 SGLWTK
+1129 LWTQK
-1135 TSATPS
+1135 TAKPS
-1141 QYGGNVYGQEGQT
+1141 RYGGNVYGQKDKT
-1154 VSSLTINGGTF
+1154 VASLTINGGTF

-1176 GTDYFFSTKKYG
+1176 GTDYFFHKDKYG
-1188 GKNYS
+1188 GAKYS
-1193 DYKKLGQTY
+1193 DYKELGQTY

-1224 VAYAKEGETNPAKIE
+1224 VAYATENDPKDEKDTPE

-1245 HLFGKSIVSIKGG
+1245 HLFGKATVSIKGG
-1258 TFYDNV
+1258 TFYDPV
-1264 YGGGDMAQTE
+1264 YGGGDMAQTA
-1274 DTELSISDYADIL
+1274 DTELSISDNADIR

-1298 KRDGAIGNPEYI
+1298 KIVKANDENWHPEYI
-1310 GRVTGSTSLTFYGS
+1310 GRVTGSTSLTFSGS
-1324 STQAPSI
+1324 SEQAPSI
-1331 YGDIYGGGNLA
+1331 YGNIYGGGNLA
-1342 QVGEKK
+1342 QVGGN
-1348 SKKDT
+1348 T
-1353 NGEDTNKSSTTIII
+1353 NINI

-1381 GIITK
+1381 GNITDSK
-1386 RTEVKDSIKTVKTE
+1386 GYLLASKDLYTF
-1400 ITSADVNGNT
+1400 ADVNGNT

-1420 QTREKDGALKDNFS
+1420 QTREKDGNLKDNFS

-1439 NKLWND
+1439 NKLWD
-1445 SIQNFYVWEKV
+1445 
-1456 EGENYK
+1456 G
-1462 VDKTKFY
+1462 TKFISWDDNKTLFY
-1469 DEVKDKFLNPHN
+1469 GEDKDKVYKFLNPHN

-1560 GDDTEQLARPHSSS
+1560 GDDTEQLARPHSSRS
-1574 KSKKARKAAQRAAA
+1574 
-1588 QGDAASEGEAG
+1588 
-1599 SETNTNQ
+1599 TNQ

-1657 DPNAS
+1657 DPTS
-1662 TEKNNTGSI
+1662 TADNNTGSI
-1671 GDSIQSGNTQVF
+1671 GDNKQGDNKQGGNTQVF

-1697 AGVNPKENNGTYIY
+1697 AGVAPKKINGTYIY

-1733 GNVYGGGDIANIGDK
+1733 GNVYGGGDIANIGDETTT
-1748 IDTPVYTKPISES
+1748 DYATNKPISES
-1761 IIAQADKDGHKA
+1761 TIAQADDKDGHKK
-1773 GEFISYNADNYK
+1773 GEFISYNADKYK

-1803 KGLKKKNA
+1803 KGLKKADA
-1811 PEYNQVGRINGNT
+1811 PDYNQVGRINGNT

-1890 LNGTKTEAEKQK
+1890 LNDTVTEAEKQK
-1902 KTRQTVLGK
+1902 KILQTVLGK
-1911 KDTANEGT
+1911 KDTDNEGT

-1943 IKGNITTWLAAL
+1943 IKGNITTWLAAQT
-1955 ADSEKICDNIEEFK
+1955 DSEKICDNIEEFK
-1969 EITAAILNAKT
+1969 EITTAILNANT
-1980 VDEITNKKAKDA
+1980 VDEITNEKAKDA
-1992 INRIMNDENTRQFFE
+1992 INRIMNEENTQQFFE
-2007 FIKGTMHSGSFKSNH
+2007 FTKGTMRSGAFKSDH

-2036 YTNDTTVVDKTGDAT
+2036 YTNDTTVVDKTGDAI

-2078 YTSLPGLCWYISS
+2078 ETSLPGLCWYISS

-2124 IDDEGIATINRIK
+2124 IDDNGIATINGIK

-2151 NFETS
+2151 NFEMS

-2170 LYFGSAT
+2170 LYFGSVT
-2177 GLNPGEEGFD
+2177 GSNPGEAGFD
-2187 PMTFRRYHASRW
+2187 PFTYRRYHASRW

-2216 GYSGYVTGD
+2216 GYSGYVTGN

-2242 GLGAQPYGDIT
+2242 GLGATPYGTIT
-2253 NGDGYDFGK
+2253 DGVGYDFGK

-2296 NKNTWIDFPNM
+2296 NNTWIDFPNM

-2322 NYTTNGKN
+2322 NYTANGKN

-2557 NHETLKFKI
+2557 NHQTLKFKI

-2575 EACIV
+2575 EACKV
-2580 GHNTNITIANG
+2580 CNNTNITIANG

-2598 VKPGQA
+2598 VKPGQD
-2604 KDLRFYQTAEWKEIY
+2604 KNKRFYQTAEWKEIY

-2641 GNTNINIDMVS
+2641 GNTNITIDMVS

-2660 GIEQDKEYEHFYNG
+2660 GIDQDKEYEHFYNG

-2707 GGGFYSSVK
+2707 GGGFYSSV
-2716 NTNITVKAID
+2716 NSTNITVKAID

-2776 DAPSGKSP
+2776 DAPTGKSP

-2814 YFKENKTPNPNNKD
+2814 YFKENKTPGTNNKD

-2896 KTMPSLKAASDAA
+2896 ETMPSIKAASDAA
-2909 KMVNINSWRPLT
+2909 KIVNINSWRPLT
-2921 NRVKIDISGNT
+2921 NRVNIDITGNT
-2932 GKVGTDNQVNSQ
+2932 GKVGKDNQVNSQ

-2963 QKVYDNK
+2963 QKVYDYND
-2970 EDSQKKKVGDI
+2970 DSHKKVGDI

-3001 ELFTATKDNDFMNMF
+3001 ELFTATAENDFMNMF

-3027 KELNLADAIDWIN
+3027 KELNLADSIDWVN

-3050 YLPTENADRPKVYP
+3050 YLPTKNEDRPKVYP
-3064 HLLDLYFHPVETD
+3064 HLIDLYFHPVETD
-3077 IQGKLTW
+3077 IQGTLTW
-3084 NGSATGEGL
+3084 NNTATGEGL

-3114 KTAADFQESDTPK
+3114 KTAADFQESDTK

-3196 NAYMGGNVYGGCYK
+3196 NAYMGGNVYGGCYQ

-3225 MLAGKDKTKLENSNN
+3225 MLAGKNKTKLENSNDL
-3240 LLQSAQYAS
+3240 LLQSAKYAS

-3274 IKCRAPTMNGTLFNA
+3274 IKCVAPTMKVDKVNNVTLFNA
-3289 CGVENENTKKK
+3289 CGVVDETNNK
-3300 ELGVSANFV
+3300 EGLGVSANFV

-3319 GLTNVDI
+3319 GITNVDI

-3357 YKVNKANN
+3357 HKVRKDMH
-3365 KGGRYAL
+3365 KGGRYVL
-3372 KRTDQKNLTLE
+3372 KRTDQNQKNLDLV
-3383 DFDGKTKSP
+3383 DNNGKTKSP

-3405 ITQGTREDIVAIE
+3405 ITQGTREDIVAI
-3418 NSNRIDITN
+3418 NNGNNRVEINETN
-3427 ANSDVYFT
+3427 CANYFT
-3435 KVEAATPTVGWA
+3435 TVEAENPKVGWK
-3447 NVHINI
+3447 NVNINI

-3459 GGYSLAQGSSVLA
+3459 GGYSLAQGSSVMA

-3477 LKYTE
+3477 LKYTKD
-3482 QYNVDEA
+3482 YNVDEA

-3497 DELNGFPNGTTA
+3497 DELKGFPGGTTV

-3514 TVILVGDNKGKK
+3514 TVILVGDNKN
-3526 KSKEND
+3526 S
-3532 ENDENEH
+3532 EH

-3559 GYYYKHYDDDT
+3559 GYYYKHYDDIN
-3570 AYKNGKYTYR
+3570 KPEYTYR
-3580 YISLQDKYFYHAG
+3580 FISLQDKYFYHAG
-3593 AKPSLEGIKD
+3593 TSPKLEGLKD

-3676 INKTPYSIAR
+3676 INKAPYSIAR
-3686 VGEIKMV
+3686 VGELKMV
-3693 SNDIAYSEDGSLQAK
+3693 SNEIAYNQDGSLQAAK
-3708 ADDATSFKYG
+3708 PENIASFKYG
-3718 IKARNY
+3718 EKARNY

-3739 NVPFSE
+3739 DVPFNDKTNAP
-3745 IWRNHLGQKAAN
+3745 WRNHLGQVATAA
-3757 ATDENSKEFKDMS
+3757 DENGNNFTDMS
-3770 YQGVKQKYIDDY
+3770 YLEVKQKYIDDY
-3782 NDKKDKPDAGNAGD
+3782 NTNKGNVDTGNAGD
-3796 IYGTFQKRNDG
+3796 IYGTFQRRNDG
-3807 TARNMIGIAS
+3807 TAKNMIGIAS

-3827 VTYDENK
+3827 VTYDETK
-3834 QKAVEQQHYGPIYG
+3834 QKVAEQQHYGPIYG

-3870 NHKKEA
+3870 HHTRA
-3876 VNNGTKEADNNSNT
+3876 TGDSH
-3890 PKEDFLETTGNFVF
+3890 KEDFLETTGNFVF

-3909 RYIVDDCFPKGYYSS
+3909 RYIVDDCFPMGYYSCTDKTKL
-3924 NPDSLPEIHYWY
+3924 PDIHYWY

-3958 NPIQFNSDNKDGLTV
+3958 LPIKFNSDNKDGLTV
-3973 LSGLKSGQTLY
+3973 LSGLKSGQTVR
-3984 IQSWKMRSGHPDNFS
+3984 INSWKMRSGHPKDFS

-4010 GDTGYNAAVAGGYQL
+4010 GDTGYKAAVAGGYQL
-4025 YVGGSKNTTFE
+4025 YVGGSSDTEFN
-4036 GATSDKDTDKQKK
+4036 GATSKDDTDKQKK
-4049 GFSALLSMNAKSTDD
+4049 GFSALLEMNNAKTTDNVEI
-4064 YTTFNNV
+4064 FNNT

-4080 KISFQLVDKVDNTN
+4080 KISFQLVDKVNNTN
-4094 DAEADYFKKHLA
+4094 DAEKDYFKNHLA

-4121 KYVSDTDNTPI
+4121 IYKGENSTENKPI
-4132 YAHTGKLFKKEGNTY
+4132 YAHTEKFFKKDENNNY
-4147 VEITS
+4147 IEIKS
-4152 GKLEDTD
+4152 GKLDPANT
-4159 IIYYQPQTGEYV
+4159 YYQPQTDEYV
-4171 EIKDLYVYDTTNKT
+4171 KVEKLYVLDTT
-4185 YSKVQK
+4185 SKKYVEKALSDITIGANEQVQ
-4191 LSEVKIDTTKYFVPR
+4191 YYVPR

-4220 GPTVSGKI
+4220 GPTVSGNI

-4241 INKKQVKIDAD
+4241 INKKLVKIDAD

-4260 YWHIGKM
+4260 YWHIGKL
-4267 KRDDNGNPT
+4267 KRD
-4276 KDFEDGKDGKKGNAW
+4276 KDGKPGFEDGNTWVKDIFDKK
-4291 LEDTAIKNTYKQG
+4291 DTPQNNTYQQG
-4304 TTIDENRTDLFAG
+4304 TATDNRTDLFAG
-4317 GYYDKTEDYL
+4317 TYYDKTEDYL

-4349 DKKLFTVPVQLSD
+4349 DKQLFPVPVQLSD
-4362 TLVVHNYQEMDPHSD
+4362 TLVVHNYQEMDPQSD
-4377 KVDLHIPE
+4377 KVNLHIPE
-4385 AVARAKAEPKYF
+4385 AVKRAREAAEARAKGEPQYF

-4408 DLTAFKKYLQNPDND
+4408 DLTAFKEYLQEGSND
-4423 GGAYAQFILQD
+4423 GGAYAQFILQR
-4434 DLSIGKNIDGTGA
+4434 DLSIGDNIDGTGA
-4447 VFRGTFHGNGHVL
+4447 TFKGTFHGNGHVL

-4469 FLENQGQIYNLGL
+4469 FWENQGQIYNLGL
-4482 ENGNIATH
+4482 ENGNIATN

-4502 EYNPTGSSTPIIYRM
+4502 EYNPTNPIGNTSPIVYRM
-4517 NGDAYTDYTYD
+4517 DGTAEKGYTYD

-4533 RVAYDLNEYYLRARY
+4533 KVAYDLNEYYLRARY
-4548 SNDMK
+4548 SNDMTDPD
-4553 NAEDKAALKYIYDYY
+4553 DKAALKYIYDYY

-4575 ANRSDDYTGN
+4575 ANRSDAYTGN

-4592 RTGGSNAQTP
+4592 RTGGSSALTP

-4613 THAIDKARAQGY
+4613 KHTIDKARAQGY
-4625 TAATETKPE
+4625 TAATETEAE
-4634 SRTGDYLPLFNDNL
+4634 SRTGDYLPLFN
-4648 TKTDTKTEAD
+4648 KEQ
-4658 GTGKDIEKMND
+4658 MND

-4677 QLTPDNY
+4677 QLTPANY
-4684 PTELTSRQVDYM
+4684 PAEITSRQIDYM

-4733 PKTTAIDFTCQN
+4733 PTTTAIDFTCQN
-4745 DLNKALG
+4745 DLK
-4752 ITKAKGIC
+4752 KGIG
-4760 ERGIFYPPMDDN
+4760 EGISKKGIFYPPVADN
-4772 AQKFYDLSIKSE
+4772 AQKYYDFMIKPE
-4784 VTRNLLVYTAANS
+4784 VTQNLLVYTAANS
-4797 TDAENQTE
+4797 TEAADTEEANTTE
-4805 ANDIVNKELHYDEE
+4805 AYDIVHTALNYDEE
-4819 TKETLI
+4819 KKEILI
-4825 KGHHLVKDG
+4825 KGHHLVANKTSVG
-4834 TAGGFTTPYFHLV
+4834 TGNGTGGNFTTPYFHLV

-4854 NSENDDC
+4854 NSENENC
-4861 SNNDFC
+4861 INNDFC

-4920 TPTTD
+4920 TPTKD
-4925 DPAKNTHTLHHEY
+4925 ELADPAKNTHTLHHEY
-4938 WLRGLTGVN
+4938 WLRGLTGIN
-4947 TEGNTGKT
+4947 TGGNTGGNTGVNTGET
-4955 TATFQRPGITEG
+4955 TATFQRPGSEAG
-4967 LFQADNAASWAY
+4967 LFQAENAASWNY
-4979 EFENDF
+4979 SFKNDF
-4985 FMTTYGNKDYNYK
+4985 FVKTYESKLYNKVD
-4998 ANPYYKEAHTY
+4998 NPYY
-5009 NAYLALT
+5009 NAEQKYYDYLALT

-5043 TQGLGINTPAQTVT
+5043 TQGLGIETPAQTVT

-5072 VEKGAIVIPITTS
+5072 VEKGAIEIPITAS

-5114 DKGTAFCDKLAETSP
+5114 DKGTAFSDAFAETSP
-5129 FATIMPFRTY
+5129 FATVMPFRTY
-5139 LTPAA
+5139 LTPA
-5144 TASQT
+5144 TTTSQA

-5156 VIRIAETTGI
+5156 VIRIADTTGI

>member
-1 MRIHSISTICRKCL
+1 MRIHSISTICRKYL

-52 TNYGDDG
+52 KYAG
-59 GTKDNPYLIRNDLEL
+59 GTGTKNDPWLISNDLEL
-74 AKLAY
+74 AKLAH
-79 DVNSGKTYSGKYFKL
+79 DVTNGNTKIMFAGKYFKL
-94 TADID
+94 TQDID
-99 LSKGKWM
+99 LSQGKWM
-106 PIGTWKFDTK
+106 PIGTWKCDKSK
-116 NPQKSYFFAGKLDG
+116 NDRYFAGKFDG
-130 DGHSIK
+130 DGHTIS
-136 NMNIEWINED
+136 NMQIEWVNEK
-146 GCEASWG
+146 GFEASWG
-153 LFSRLKGRDNTE
+153 LFGRLYGTSPSSEDTY
-165 AGFASVTNLIIE
+165 ASVTNLIID
-177 NDTIQKKPGFRPIG
+177 NAHILKKKGTAPVG
-191 KGVIK
+191 KSVIK
-196 LGTIAGD
+196 IGTVAGD
-203 LTQFAE
+203 MTQYAE
-209 ISNIIIRSSKIT
+209 ISNIIIRNSEIT
-221 DNKETYSAPNSFRV
+221 DNEETYSAPNSFRV
-235 GGVVGYIDN
+235 GGVIGYIDN
-244 NAPQY
+244 SESNHY
-249 QFKIFNIS
+249 RIFNIS
-257 AEVDVN
+257 ADVKVN
-263 MLTKATLTSTNNF
+263 MLTQATLTSSSNF

-284 GSVSKLAKPD
+284 GSVSKLAKPAIG
-294 NTNHVILPRNILI
+294 NIVILPRNILI
-307 HGSLTTSTNTRCKK
+307 HGSLLTSSNTAKCRK
-321 GSVISSNT
+321 GSVLSSNT
-329 TNMDDFD
+329 TAMDDFD
-336 KVNVDGQ
+336 KVNVDNQ
-343 PITSTWYYTK
+343 PITSTWYYTAA
-353 DNKVEGSK
+353 NKVTGDK
-361 DYKYGTLKSIDAIDE
+361 DYKYGTEKSIDAIDE

-382 GKTFVDQMNKYLS
+382 GKTFVDQINQYLS
-395 DKKLDRKSWAY
+395 NKKFDRKSWAY
-406 LGKSK
+406 LGNSK
-411 FAFSNIKLKFERGK
+411 FAFSNIKLKAERGK
-425 SDVLTVIDEDSID
+425 KDVLTVVNEDSTT
-438 SSDYNWYVFKE
+438 
-449 NSTTVTKVNTEAC
+449 NSEKYDWFVSQDNIKWEKANTDNVAC
-462 NPFTL
+462 NPFYL
-467 PRQPYKQ
+467 PRQTYKQ
-474 YVYAESK
+474 YVYAVSSQS
-481 DGSLR
+481 SLR
-486 TSTIPV
+486 TNTIEV
-492 EAIGITAKLDSKNDP
+492 KAIGITAQLDDKTKP
-507 NSQIA
+507 G
-512 PITYIVNV
+512 TYIVNV
-520 TNNTNLSN
+520 TNDTEEKLSN
-528 DNLGLTITYQWFN
+528 DDLGLTITYEWYN
-541 GKTELTGETSNKFIR
+541 GIDKLTDIPTTQNEYTPTTTS
-556 PASATHKDKYNCQ
+556 HKYKYYCK
-569 VIVKSNESELYKDT
+569 VIVKSGDNVLFKKNVCAS
-583 LYATVVVYL
+583 VIVYL
-592 CPNNITING
+592 CPAG
-601 TTYPKGVDKDDAEWG
+601 VTTGDAKYAAGKDNLTDDEWG
-616 YTPDKPM
+616 YSPEKPM
-623 LTWKGAY
+623 LTWQGAY
-630 SKLLEK
+630 KKL
-636 GSWDENIIVLMGTSS
+636 SDIADWDENIIVLMGTSS
-651 YSVTN
+651 NGVTQ
-656 NTLNGFNIT
+656 GFNIT
-665 PNNITKDLLTF
+665 QNYLGENLLT
-676 GDWDGLKDKSPLFR
+676 GEDWEKAKTEHPELFR
-690 NATITGKWDDTDYKG
+690 NATITGRIWDKDYKG
-705 IIEIWGAD
+705 QIEITGST

-719 GDTRFENITFNNN
+719 GDTRFEHITFNNY
-732 GGDFYKILY
+732 GGDSYKIIY
-741 CQYNNLEMGKGIIM
+741 CQYNNLEMGEGIKM
-755 TGFNQNSP
+755 TNFGVNNLA
-763 EYGTIDGAVTNAFH
+763 YGSIDGAVTTPFH
-777 IFGGFNND
+777 IFGGLNND
-785 GRFWP
+785 GRFQP
-790 LNNTKNIQAYEASM
+790 LNTPELIKAFEESM
-804 PHGTEGFSITI
+804 PHGKEGFNITI
-815 HSGFYSCISAS
+815 KSGYYSIICTG
-826 GRQTSDSTK
+826 GRQTVDK
-835 YNGVMGT
+835 GLNGVMGT
-842 PNLPIKCKINLDIDR
+842 PNQPIKCTITMDIDR
-857 TWNDA
+857 KWNDA
-862 HNPIRKVKND
+862 NNEKRTHNS
-872 ANAKEEDRQNDYD
+872 KESGNDYD
-885 VGAILAGSHE
+885 AGAILAGSHE

-901 VDINIKSGKVAR
+901 VDIIVRSGKVAR

-919 GAQREFT
+919 GANTQLSFT
-926 LDYGGKTY
+926 YDKTTY
-934 NVPMNTYMGRANITL
+934 NVPSNTYMGRANITI
-949 DPEKSENNK
+949 DPAKSEYNLDNN
-958 DTIINNRVIVTELY
+958 INGRVIITELY
-972 GGSTGRGHTGTVKV
+972 GGSMGRAHHANAPI
-986 NNPFYGYSTITI
+986 NNPFYGISNITI
-998 NGGTFKILPEG
+998 NGGTFKVLPDENANNTQIL
-1009 NKKTDLIICGIFGAG
+1009 CGIFGAG

-1030 IGYGEAEDSTH
+1030 IGYGDDTDITH
-1041 TPDQSIAYWNDA
+1041 TPDANIAYWNA
-1053 TKRDVML
+1053 KKNVML
-1060 YDSYKNLYDSY
+1060 YGNYSVAKN
-1071 KENIKDKLVT
+1071 NLVT
-1081 YRCYNTKD
+1081 YTCYNANTESTVTIDPKD
-1089 TYTDVNPLDTRTE
+1089 TQTN
-1102 IIINGGVFGTESEM
+1102 IIINGGEFGTKTEDGKIKA
-1116 IDGIYAGGSGYMS
+1116 IDGIYAGGSGFMGLS
-1129 SGLWTK
+1129 LWTQK
-1135 TSATPS
+1135 TAKPS
-1141 QYGGNVYGQEGQT
+1141 QYGGNVYGQKGKT

-1176 GTDYFFSTKKYG
+1176 GTDYFFHENKYG
-1188 GKNYS
+1188 GTNYS

-1202 GNVALNITGGTFYCP
+1202 GNVAINITGGTFYCP

-1224 VAYAKEGETNPAKIE
+1224 VAYATEGETNPAKIE

-1245 HLFGKSIVSIKGG
+1245 RLFGKATVSIKGG
-1258 TFYDNV
+1258 TFYDHV

-1274 DTELSISDYADIL
+1274 DTELSISDNADIR

-1298 KRDGAIGNPEYI
+1298 KKVKENDENWHPEYI
-1310 GRVTGSTSLTFYGS
+1310 GRVTGSTSLTFSGS
-1324 STQAPSI
+1324 SEQAPSI

-1348 SKKDT
+1348 SGEDT
-1353 NGEDTNKSSTTIII
+1353 NGEDTNKSSTTINI

-1381 GIITK
+1381 GKITDSK
-1386 RTEVKDSIKTVKTE
+1386 GNPLASKDLYTF
-1400 ITSADVNGNT
+1400 ADVNGNT

-1420 QTREKDGALKDNFS
+1420 QTREKKENLKDNFS

-1439 NKLWND
+1439 NRLWD
-1445 SIQNFYVWEKV
+1445 
-1456 EGENYK
+1456 G
-1462 VDKTKFY
+1462 TKFISW
-1469 DEVKDKFLNPHN
+1469 DENKTLFYGKDKVNKFLNPHN

-1560 GDDTEQLARPHSSS
+1560 GDDTEQLARPHSSRS
-1574 KSKKARKAAQRAAA
+1574 
-1588 QGDAASEGEAG
+1588 
-1599 SETNTNQ
+1599 TNKE
-1606 DMNVF
+1606 MNVF

-1662 TEKNNTGSI
+1662 TADNKTGSI
-1671 GDSIQSGNTQVF
+1671 AGNTQVF

-1697 AGVNPKENNGTYIY
+1697 AGVNPKETNGTYTY
-1711 FTNVAKVTGT
+1711 FTNVAKVKGT

-1748 IDTPVYTKPISES
+1748 IDTPDYTIKPISES
-1761 IIAQADKDGHKA
+1761 TIAQADKDGHQA
-1773 GEFISYNADNYK
+1773 GEFISYNAKNYK

-1811 PEYNQVGRINGNT
+1811 PDYNQVGRINGNT

-1850 NNVYGGCAYGTVD
+1850 NNVYGGCAYGTVA

-1890 LNGTKTEAEKQK
+1890 QNGTVTEAEKQK
-1902 KTRQTVLGK
+1902 KILQTVLGK

-1969 EITAAILNAKT
+1969 EITAAILKANT
-1980 VDEITNKKAKDA
+1980 VDEITNGKAKAA
-1992 INRIMNDENTRQFFE
+1992 IERIINDENTQQFFD
-2007 FIKGTMHSGSFKSNH
+2007 FTKGTMHSGAFKSDH

-2036 YTNDTTVVDKTGDAT
+2036 YTNDATAATKGTGDAI

-2071 KTLSLFD
+2071 KKLSLFD

-2091 KNTNDPEF
+2091 KNPNDPEF

-2113 NTKVYAQPGAK
+2113 RTEVYAQPGAK
-2124 IDDEGIATINRIK
+2124 IGDNDIATINGIK
-2137 YRYLNQVTDHNTYF
+2137 YRYINQVTDHKTYF
-2151 NFETS
+2151 DFETS

-2177 GLNPGEEGFD
+2177 GLNPEEEGFD
-2187 PMTFRRYHASRW
+2187 PTTFRRYHASRW

-2225 TYVETDAQPV
+2225 TYVETNAQPV

-2242 GLGAQPYGDIT
+2242 GLGAMPYGDIT
-2253 NGDGYDFGK
+2253 NGIDYDFGK
-2262 VGTSSKV
+2262 VGTSSRV

-2282 GGAGIESIENNNNN
+2282 GGAGIESIENN
-2296 NKNTWIDFPNM
+2296 NTWIDFPNM

-2322 NYTTNGKN
+2322 NYTVNGKR
-2330 LGMIDRTMIWGS
+2330 LGVIDRTMIWGS

-2355 EQKADPDVFTYEQH
+2355 DQKAGPEVFTYEQH
-2369 KVPKNCT
+2369 KVPEKYT

-2390 FAGGKGRLVSECESY
+2390 FAGGKGRLVSECEDY
-2405 KNLGGIYGN
+2405 KKLGGIYGN

-2422 VISYPYFDKKTKTPL
+2422 VISYPYIDENTNKPL
-2437 EPWSKEAMGHPK
+2437 DPGSSEAMGHPK
-2449 DTVNTDIIP
+2449 DDVNANTIP

-2468 QNGTVYGNTFI
+2468 QNGTVFGNTFI
-2479 SIFDGYIGHG
+2479 SIFDGQIGHG
-2489 IYGGGWGNSDSQTVN
+2489 IYGGGWGNSDSQTVD
-2504 GEKTTSITS
+2504 GEKTTHITS

-2523 IMGGKALLSS
+2523 IMGGRALLSS

-2754 TTTTSGDETSGADT
+2754 TTTTSGDETSSADT
-2768 TTSGNNTS
+2768 TTSGDNNTG
-2776 DAPSGKSP
+2776 APTGKSP

-2814 YFKENKTPNPNNKD
+2814 YFKDNLGS
-2828 QDYKNPGTNIKING
+2828 GTNIKIYG

-3027 KELNLADAIDWIN
+3027 KELNLADDIDWIN

-3077 IQGKLTW
+3077 IQGELTW

-3274 IKCRAPTMNGTLFNA
+3274 IKCSAPTMNGTLFDA

-3319 GLTNVDI
+3319 GITNVDI

-3372 KRTDQKNLTLE
+3372 NRTDQKNLTLE

-3477 LKYTE
+3477 LKYTKE
-3482 QYNVDEA
+3482 FNVDEA

-3497 DELNGFPNGTTA
+3497 ELNGFPNGTTV

-3514 TVILVGDNKGKK
+3514 TVILVGDSKKG
-3526 KSKEND
+3526 
-3532 ENDENEH
+3532 EH

-3693 SNDIAYSEDGSLQAK
+3693 SNEIAYNKDGSLQAAPK
-3708 ADDATSFKYG
+3708 PTDASNETSTSSFKYG

-3739 NVPFSE
+3739 DVPFNDE
-3745 IWRNHLGQKAAN
+3745 KYNPWRDRYGQV
-3757 ATDENSKEFKDMS
+3757 ATNTDKESKDFVGMS

-3870 NHKKEA
+3870 NHKRA
-3876 VNNGTKEADNNSNT
+3876 TGDTHA
-3890 PKEDFLETTGNFVF
+3890 EDFLETTGNFVF
-3904 PYKDG
+3904 PYKAG

-3924 NPDSLPEIHYWY
+3924 NPESLPEIHYWY

-4010 GDTGYNAAVAGGYQL
+4010 GDKGYNPAVTDGYQL

-4036 GATSDKDTDKQKK
+4036 GATSDKDTNKQKK

-4132 YAHTGKLFKKEGNTY
+4132 YAHTGKLFKKVNDDY
-4147 VEITS
+4147 IEITS

-4191 LSEVKIDTTKYFVPR
+4191 LSEVKTDGTKYYVPR

-4220 GPTVSGKI
+4220 GPTVSGNI

-4267 KRDDNGNPT
+4267 KRDKDGNPT
-4276 KDFEDGKDGKKGNAW
+4276 KDFEDSEDGKKGNAW

-4304 TTIDENRTDLFAG
+4304 TAIDENRTDLFAG
-4317 GYYDKTEDYL
+4317 TYYDKTEDYL

-4349 DKKLFTVPVQLSD
+4349 DKKLFTVPVQLYD
-4362 TLVVHNYQEMDPHSD
+4362 TLVVHNYQEMDPQSD

-4469 FLENQGQIYNLGL
+4469 FKENQGQIYNLGL
-4482 ENGNIATH
+4482 ENGNIATL
-4490 GCNEKGAYHCCF
+4490 GCNEPGAYHCCF
-4502 EYNPTGSSTPIIYRM
+4502 EYNPTPSTTSAGSATSAGSTTPIVYRM
-4517 NGDAYTDYTYD
+4517 DGTAEKGYSYD

-4548 SNDMK
+4548 SNDMTK
-4553 NAEDKAALKYIYDYY
+4553 AEDKAALKYIYDYY

-4575 ANRSDDYTGN
+4575 AHRSDAYTGN

-4592 RTGGSNAQTP
+4592 RTGGSSALTP

-4613 THAIDKARAQGY
+4613 KHTIDKARAQNY
-4625 TAATETKPE
+4625 TAATKTKPE

-4648 TKTDTKTEAD
+4648 TKTEAD

-4677 QLTPDNY
+4677 QSTPDNY
-4684 PTELTSRQVDYM
+4684 PTELTSRQIDYM

-4745 DLNKALG
+4745 DGKNLP
-4752 ITKAKGIC
+4752 
-4760 ERGIFYPPMDDN
+4760 GIFYPPVADN

-4805 ANDIVNKELHYDEE
+4805 AYDIVNKELHYDEE

-4854 NSENDDC
+4854 NSEDDDC

-4875 KHAWYVRKPMYY
+4875 NHAWYVRKPMYY

-4920 TPTTD
+4920 TPSEKELA
-4925 DPAKNTHTLHHEY
+4925 DPATNTHTLHHEY

-4947 TEGNTGKT
+4947 TKEA
-4955 TATFQRPGITEG
+4955 TATFQRPGSKKAGLLQRPDTTDE
-4967 LFQADNAASWAY
+4967 LFQADKAASWDY
-4979 EFENDF
+4979 KFKNDF
-4985 FMTTYGNKDYNYK
+4985 FVRTYENKQYNK
-4998 ANPYYKEAHTY
+4998 EDNQYYNEAHTY
-5009 NAYLALT
+5009 NDYLALT

-5043 TQGLGINTPAQTVT
+5043 TQGLGINSPAQTVT
-5057 FHAYGTEYQSKDGEV
+5057 FHAYGTEYQPKDEEEV
-5072 VEKGAIVIPITTS
+5072 VEKGAIVIPITES

-5090 VDGYSHM
+5090 VNGYSHM

-5114 DKGTAFCDKLAETSP
+5114 DKGTAFSDKFAETSP
-5129 FATIMPFRTY
+5129 FATVMPFRTY

-5144 TASQT
+5144 TASQA

-5156 VIRIAETTGI
+5156 VIRIADTTGI
-5166 EKIEPDVKITDDDDP
+5166 EKIEPDVKITDDDAP

>member
-29 AQEEGGTTTT
+29 AQEESGGTTTT

-52 TNYGDDG
+52 DYAGG
-59 GTKDNPYLIRNDLEL
+59 KGTKDDPWLISNDLEL
-74 AKLAY
+74 AKLAH
-79 DVNSGKTYSGKYFKL
+79 DVTSGKTKAMFAGEYFKL
-94 TADID
+94 TKDIN
-99 LSKGKWM
+99 LNQGKWM
-106 PIGTWKFDTK
+106 PIGTWKCNKKD
-116 NPQKSYFFAGKLDG
+116 NDRYFAGKFDG
-130 DGHSIK
+130 DGHTIS
-136 NMNIEWINED
+136 NMKIEWVNAENN
-146 GCEASWG
+146 EASWG
-153 LFSRLKGRDNTE
+153 LFGRLYGSSASSE
-165 AGFASVTNLIIE
+165 ATYASVTNLIID
-177 NDTIQKKPGFRPIG
+177 NALIQKKKDTAPVGSS
-191 KGVIK
+191 VIK
-196 LGTIAGD
+196 IGTVAGD
-203 LTQFAE
+203 MTQFAE
-209 ISNIIIRSSKIT
+209 ISNIIIRNSQIT
-221 DNKETYSAPNSFRV
+221 DNEETYNTPNSFRV

-244 NAPQY
+244 SNNLNL
-249 QFKIFNIS
+249 FRIFNIS
-257 AEVDVN
+257 ADVDVN
-263 MLTKATLTSTNNF
+263 MLTKASLTSSNNF

-294 NTNHVILPRNILI
+294 NTNLVILPRNILI
-307 HGSLTTSTNTRCKK
+307 HGSLTTSTTTARCRK

-329 TNMDDFD
+329 TAMDDFD
-336 KVNVDGQ
+336 KVNVDDQ
-343 PITSTWYYTK
+343 PITSTWYYTST
-353 DNKVEGSK
+353 NTVEGSK
-361 DYKYGTLKSIDAIDE
+361 DYKYGTVKSIDAIDE
-376 STGMTF
+376 NTGMTF
-382 GKTFVDQMNKYLS
+382 GKTFVDQINQYLS

-411 FAFSNIKLKFERGK
+411 FTFSTVKLNAKRGAK
-425 SDVLTVIDEDSID
+425 DVLTVVDEDGTTNSEKYD
-438 SSDYNWYVFKE
+438 WYVSQDNIKWE
-449 NSTTVTKVNTEAC
+449 KANTDNVAC
-462 NPFTL
+462 NPFYL
-467 PRQPYKQ
+467 PRQTYNQ
-474 YVYAESK
+474 YVYAVSSQS
-481 DGSLR
+481 SLR
-486 TSTIPV
+486 TNTIEV
-492 EAIGITAKLDSKNDP
+492 KAIGITAQLDDKTKP
-507 NSQIA
+507 G
-512 PITYIVNV
+512 TYIVNV
-520 TNNTNLSN
+520 TNNTKLSN
-528 DNLGLTITYQWFN
+528 NDLGLTITYEWHN
-541 GKTELTGETSNKFIR
+541 GIDPVTGSTTHPNEYTPTTTS
-556 PASATHKDKYNCQ
+556 HKYKYYCK
-569 VIVKSNESELYKDT
+569 VIVKSGDNVLFDKNVCAS
-583 LYATVVVYL
+583 VIVYL
-592 CPNNITING
+592 CPAGVTTADGKTYAAG
-601 TTYPKGVDKDDAEWG
+601 TDNLQDDEWG
-616 YTPDKPM
+616 YSPDKPM
-623 LTWKGAY
+623 LTWQGAY
-630 SKLLEK
+630 KKLSDK
-636 GSWDENIIVLMGTSS
+636 ASWDENIIVLMGTSS
-651 YSVTN
+651 NGVTQ
-656 NTLNGFNIT
+656 GFNIT
-665 PNNITKDLLTF
+665 QNYLGENLLT
-676 GDWDGLKDKSPLFR
+676 GVEWENAKTNHPELFR
-690 NATITGKWDDTDYKG
+690 NATITGKWDKDYKG
-705 IIEIWGAD
+705 QIEITGSS

-719 GDTRFENITFNNN
+719 GDTRFEHITFNNN
-732 GGDFYKILY
+732 GGDSYKIIY
-741 CQYNNLEMGKGIIM
+741 CQYNNLEMGDSIKM
-755 TGFNQNSP
+755 TNFGVNNLA
-763 EYGTIDGAVTNAFH
+763 YGSITGAVTTPFH
-777 IFGGFNND
+777 IFGGLNND
-785 GRFWP
+785 GRYQP
-790 LNNTKNIQAYEASM
+790 LNTPALIKAFENSM
-804 PHGTEGFSITI
+804 PHGKEGFNITI
-815 HSGFYSCISAS
+815 KSGYYSIISTG
-826 GRQTSDSTK
+826 GRQTATEGL
-835 YNGVMGT
+835 NGVMGT
-842 PNLPIKCKINLDIDR
+842 PNQPIKCTITMDIDR
-857 TWNDA
+857 KWNDA
-862 HNPIRKVKND
+862 NNEERTYES
-872 ANAKEEDRQNDYD
+872 KERGNDYD
-885 VGAILAGSHE
+885 AGAILAGSHE

-901 VDINIKSGKVAR
+901 VDIIVKSGKVAR

-919 GAQREFT
+919 GANTQLSFT
-926 LDYGGKTY
+926 YGNDNTTY
-934 NVPMNTYMGRANITL
+934 YVPCNTYMGRANITI
-949 DPEKSENNK
+949 DPAKSEYNHDDNINGR
-958 DTIINNRVIVTELY
+958 IIITELY
-972 GGSTGRGHTGTVKV
+972 GGSMGRAHHANATI
-986 NNPFYGYSTITI
+986 NNPFYGISNITI
-998 NGGTFKILPEG
+998 NGGTFKVLPDENADNKEIL
-1009 NKKTDLIICGIFGAG
+1009 CGIFGAG

-1030 IGYGEAEDSTH
+1030 IGYGDDTATTH
-1041 TPDQSIAYWNDA
+1041 TPDANIAYWNA
-1053 TKRDVML
+1053 EKNVML
-1060 YDSYKNLYDSY
+1060 YGNYSVAKN
-1071 KENIKDKLVT
+1071 NLVT
-1081 YRCYNTKD
+1081 YTCYNANTESTVTIDPKD
-1089 TYTDVNPLDTRTE
+1089 TQTN
-1102 IIINGGVFGTESEM
+1102 IIINGGEFGTKTQDGKINA
-1116 IDGIYAGGSGYMS
+1116 IDGIYAGGSGFMGLS
-1129 SGLWTK
+1129 LWTQK
-1135 TSATPS
+1135 NAKPS
-1141 QYGGNVYGQEGQT
+1141 QYGGNVYGQKGKT
-1154 VSSLTINGGTF
+1154 VASLTINRGTF

-1176 GTDYFFSTKKYG
+1176 GTDYFFHKNKYG
-1188 GKNYS
+1188 GTNFS
-1193 DYKKLGQTY
+1193 DYKELGQTY
-1202 GNVALNITGGTFYCP
+1202 GNVTLNITGGTFYCP

-1224 VAYAKEGETNPAKIE
+1224 VAYTTENDPENKKTTPE

-1245 HLFGKSIVSIKGG
+1245 RLFGKSTVSIKGG

-1274 DTELSISDYADIL
+1274 DTELSISDYADIR

-1310 GRVTGSTSLTFYGS
+1310 GRVTDSTSLTFSGS
-1324 STQAPSI
+1324 SEQAPSI

-1348 SKKDT
+1348 SEKDTNGENT
-1353 NGEDTNKSSTTIII
+1353 NGEDTNKSSTTINI

-1381 GIITK
+1381 GKITDDDNNPLASNLY
-1386 RTEVKDSIKTVKTE
+1386 TF
-1400 ITSADVNGNT
+1400 ANVNGNT

-1420 QTREKDGALKDNFS
+1420 QTRENNGTLKDNFS

-1439 NKLWND
+1439 NKLWD
-1445 SIQNFYVWEKV
+1445 GTIQNFYVWEKV
-1456 EGENYK
+1456 EGKDYIVK
-1462 VDKTKFY
+1462 KSKFY
-1469 DEVKDKFLNPHN
+1469 DEVNDKFLNPHN

-1502 GMTPYSLLKTPEWK
+1502 GMTPYSLLKTQEWK

-1532 GYGENTI
+1532 GYGENTS

-1545 TVNVEGEYGDYNGEV
+1545 TVNVEGEYGEYNGEV
-1560 GDDTEQLARPHSSS
+1560 DDDTEQLARPHRS
-1574 KSKKARKAAQRAAA
+1574 KSKSKSK
-1588 QGDAASEGEAG
+1588 S
-1599 SETNTNQ
+1599 TNNDTNK

-1611 DNSKGVPNFTILSV
+1611 DNSKGVPNFTILSA

-1630 AGTVKNNTKV
+1630 AGTVINDTKV

-1657 DPNAS
+1657 DPKAS
-1662 TEKNNTGSI
+1662 TAENKTGSI
-1671 GDSIQSGNTQVF
+1671 GGNTQVF

-1697 AGVNPKENNGTYIY
+1697 AGVDPLKPKTETNGTTTTEYTY

-1721 TLVEISEDAKIY
+1721 TLVEISDEAKIY
-1733 GNVYGGGDIANIGDK
+1733 GSVFGGGDIANIGDEIK
-1748 IDTPVYTKPISES
+1748 TPDYSSKPISES
-1761 IIAQADKDGHKA
+1761 KIAQKDDTEGHKA
-1773 GEFISYNADNYK
+1773 GEFISYKAANYK

-1803 KGLKKKNA
+1803 KGLKKEKA
-1811 PEYNQVGRINGNT
+1811 PEYDKVGRINGNT
-1824 IVHIVNTDAAASTE
+1824 LVHIVNTDAASSTE
-1838 IDYQNNVVPFVW
+1838 LDYQNNVVPFVW

-1877 NIYGGGYGSVPVE
+1877 NIYGGGYGHVKVE
-1890 LNGTKTEAEKQK
+1890 LNGKETEAEKQK

-1911 KDTANEGT
+1911 KDTAHEGT

-1943 IKGNITTWLAAL
+1943 SKGNFTTWLAAQ

-1969 EITAAILNAKT
+1969 EITAAILKAKT
-1980 VDEITNKKAKDA
+1980 IDEITNEKAKAA
-1992 INRIMNDENTRQFFE
+1992 INRIMNNENTQQFFE
-2007 FIKGTMHSGSFKSNH
+2007 FTKGTMNSGSFKRNH

-2036 YTNDTTVVDKTGDAT
+2036 YTNDSTVVDKTGDAI
-2051 VIINHSPLT
+2051 VIVNHSPLT
-2060 DITILNQDHSI
+2060 DIIIKNQDNSI
-2071 KTLSLFD
+2071 KKLSLFNE
-2078 YTSLPGLCWYISS
+2078 TSLPGLCWYISS

-2113 NTKVYAQPGAK
+2113 KTQVYVQPGAK
-2124 IDDEGIATINRIK
+2124 INDYGILTIDGIK
-2137 YRYLNQVTDHNTYF
+2137 YRYLNQAEDHKTYF
-2151 NFETS
+2151 DFEMS

-2170 LYFGSAT
+2170 LYFGSVT
-2177 GLNPGEEGFD
+2177 GSNPGEEGFD
-2187 PMTFRRYHASRW
+2187 PMTYRRYHASRW
-2199 AWILGLPGFTF
+2199 AWILGLPAFTF

-2242 GLGAQPYGDIT
+2242 GLGALPYGDFT
-2253 NGDGYDFGK
+2253 DGKGYDFGK

-2282 GGAGIESIENNNNN
+2282 GGAGIESIYKN
-2296 NKNTWIDFPNM
+2296 NTWIDFPNM
-2307 ARVPKTEVHIYGRNF
+2307 ARVPKTEAHIYGRNF
-2322 NYTTNGKN
+2322 NYMVNGKS

-2342 VYGGGDVANVGNE
+2342 VYGGGDVANVGYT
-2355 EQKADPDVFTYEQH
+2355 KADPDVFTYEQH

-2390 FAGGKGRLVSECESY
+2390 FAGGKGRLVSECSKY
-2405 KNLGGIYGN
+2405 QNLGGIYGN
-2414 ACLVIDRP
+2414 TCLVIDRP
-2422 VISYPYFDKKTKTPL
+2422 VISYPYYDETTKKAL
-2437 EPWSKEAMGHPK
+2437 EPWSTEAMEHPA
-2449 DTVNTDIIP
+2449 DTVNANIIP

-2479 SIFDGYIGHG
+2479 SIWDGYIGHG
-2489 IYGGGWGNSDSQTVN
+2489 IYGGGWGNSDSETVN
-2504 GEKTTSITS
+2504 GEKTTSNGEKITS
-2513 ADVTGNTNMI
+2513 ANVTGNTNMI

-2557 NHETLKFKI
+2557 NHETLKFKV

-2575 EACIV
+2575 EACEV
-2580 GHNTNITIANG
+2580 GNNTNITIANG
-2591 FLHNDTE
+2591 FLHKDTE

-2604 KDLRFYQTAEWKEIY
+2604 KDLHFYQTAEWKEIY

-2626 FSIFGGGFGEDAIVD
+2626 FSIFGGGFGEDAIVK
-2641 GNTNINIDMVS
+2641 GNTNINIDMV
-2652 RTSFHHGI
+2652 REKKIHFGI
-2660 GIEQDKEYEHFYNG
+2660 DFELGKEYEHFYNG

-2689 KGSTNIKGA
+2689 EGSTNIKGA
-2698 GGVFCRRVF
+2698 GGAFCRRVF
-2707 GGGFYSSVK
+2707 GGGFYSSV
-2716 NTNITVKAID
+2716 NSTNITVKAID

-2733 GFMGDVEQST
+2733 GFMGDVEKST
-2743 NVIIGEDNSKK
+2743 NVTIGEDNSK
-2754 TTTTSGDETSGADT
+2754 TT

-2776 DAPSGKSP
+2776 GEPSGESP
-2784 FDNTDIYIHG
+2784 YDNTDIYIHG
-2794 NVYGGNDVSGY
+2794 SVYGGNDVSGY

-2814 YFKENKTPNPNNKD
+2814 YFKEN
-2828 QDYKNPGTNIKING
+2828 QGLGTNIKING

-2861 DRNGNTKVTVNEH
+2861 DRNGNTKVTVNEY

-2896 KTMPSLKAASDAA
+2896 ETMPSIKAASDAA
-2909 KMVNINSWRPLT
+2909 KIVNINSWRPLT
-2921 NRVKIDISGNT
+2921 NKVKIDITGNT
-2932 GKVGTDNQVNSQ
+2932 GKVGKDNQVNSQ

-2963 QKVYDNK
+2963 QKVYDYND
-2970 EDSQKKKVGDI
+2970 DSHKKVGDI

-3001 ELFTATKDNDFMNMF
+3001 ELFTATAENDFMNMF

-3027 KELNLADAIDWIN
+3027 KELNLADSIDWIN

-3050 YLPTENADRPKVYP
+3050 YLPTKNEDRPKVYP

-3077 IQGKLTW
+3077 IQGELTW

-3114 KTAADFQESDTPK
+3114 KTAADFKESETK

-3167 YLLGLAHSEY
+3167 YLLGLAHSAY
-3177 PFIKLTIKNKF
+3177 PFIKLTIRNKF

-3196 NAYMGGNVYGGCYK
+3196 NAYMGGNVYGGCYQ

-3220 DLQSD
+3220 DQQSD
-3225 MLAGKDKTKLENSNN
+3225 MLAGKNKTKLENSNN
-3240 LLQSAQYAS
+3240 LLLQSAKYAS

-3274 IKCRAPTMNGTLFNA
+3274 IKCIAPTMNVDKANNVTLFNA
-3289 CGVENENTKKK
+3289 CGVVDETNNK
-3300 ELGVSANFV
+3300 EGLGVSANFV

-3319 GLTNVDI
+3319 GITNVDI

-3357 YKVNKANN
+3357 YKVRKDMH
-3365 KGGRYAL
+3365 KGGRYVL
-3372 KRTDQKNLTLE
+3372 KRTDQNQKNLDLV
-3383 DFDGKTKSP
+3383 DNNGKTTSP

-3405 ITQGTREDIVAIE
+3405 ITQGTREDIVAI
-3418 NSNRIDITN
+3418 NNGNRVEITN
-3427 ANSDVYFT
+3427 ADSDVYFT
-3435 KVEAATPTVGWA
+3435 KVEAAEPKVGWKYV
-3447 NVHINI
+3447 NINI

-3459 GGYSLAQGSSVLA
+3459 GGYSLAQGSSVMA

-3497 DELNGFPNGTTA
+3497 DELKGFPGGTTV

-3526 KSKEND
+3526 KSE

-3559 GYYYKHYDDDT
+3559 GYYYKHYDDDD
-3570 AYKNGKYTYR
+3570 AYKNGEYTYR
-3580 YISLQDKYFYHAG
+3580 YISLQDKYFYQAG

-3632 TGYGFAAHTIDN
+3632 TGYGFAEHTIDN

-3693 SNDIAYSEDGSLQAK
+3693 SNEIAYNTDGSLQAK
-3708 ADDATSFKYG
+3708 SDKATSFKYG

-3739 NVPFSE
+3739 DVPFNDKDKAP
-3745 IWRNHLGQKAAN
+3745 WRNHLGQV
-3757 ATDENSKEFKDMS
+3757 ATAVDENGNNFTDKS
-3770 YQGVKQKYIDDY
+3770 YQQVKQIYIDNY
-3782 NDKKDKPDAGNAGD
+3782 NAKKDSVDTGNAGD
-3796 IYGTFQKRNDG
+3796 IYGIFQRRNDG
-3807 TARNMIGIAS
+3807 TAKNMIGIAS

-3827 VTYDENK
+3827 VTCDTIS
-3834 QKAVEQQHYGPIYG
+3834 QKVSEQQHYGPIYG

-3870 NHKKEA
+3870 NHKRET
-3876 VNNGTKEADNNSNT
+3876 GDTH
-3890 PKEDFLETTGNFVF
+3890 KEDFLETTGNFVF

-3909 RYIVDDCFPKGYYSS
+3909 RYIVDDCFPTGYYSHT
-3924 NPDSLPEIHYWY
+3924 DKTKLPEIHYWY

-3943 YNAHITGYTFKSSPD
+3943 YNAHITGYTFKSSPND
-3958 NPIQFNSDNKDGLTV
+3958 PIKFNSDNKDGLTV
-3973 LSGLKSGQTLY
+3973 LSGLKSGQTVR
-3984 IQSWKMRSGHPDNFS
+3984 IHSWKMRSGHPANFS
-3999 SDLEYRNYLKE
+3999 SDLEYRNYLEEK
-4010 GDTGYNAAVAGGYQL
+4010 DTAYNAAVAGGYQL
-4025 YVGGSKNTTFE
+4025 YVGGSKSTTFE
-4036 GATSDKDTDKQKK
+4036 GATAEGGTQN
-4049 GFSALLSMNAKSTDD
+4049 GFSALLSMNAQNPVGN
-4064 YTTFNNV
+4064 YTTFHGV

-4080 KISFQLVDKVDNTN
+4080 KISFQLVDKVNNTN
-4094 DAEADYFKKHLA
+4094 DAEADYFKNHLA

-4121 KYVSDTDNTPI
+4121 KYVSETDNTPI
-4132 YAHTGKLFKKEGNTY
+4132 YAHTGKLFQKVNNDY
-4147 VEITS
+4147 IEITS
-4152 GKLEDTD
+4152 STLEDTAN
-4159 IIYYQPQTGEYV
+4159 IYYQPQTDEYV
-4171 EIKDLYVYDTTNKT
+4171 KVEKLYVYNSSDKK
-4185 YSKVQK
+4185 YEVKA
-4191 LSEVKIDTTKYFVPR
+4191 LSEVKIDTTKYYVPR

-4220 GPTVSGKI
+4220 GPTVSGNI

-4241 INKKQVKIDAD
+4241 INKKLVKIDAD

-4267 KRDDNGNPT
+4267 KRDKDGNPT
-4276 KDFEDGKDGKKGNAW
+4276 TEFEDGNDWN
-4291 LEDTAIKNTYKQG
+4291 DTSIKNTYQQG
-4304 TTIDENRTDLFAG
+4304 TPTNNRTDLFAG
-4317 GYYDKTEDYL
+4317 TYYDKTEDYL

-4349 DKKLFTVPVQLSD
+4349 DKKLFSVPVQLSD
-4362 TLVVHNYQEMDPHSD
+4362 TLVVHNYQEMDPQSD

-4385 AVARAKAEPKYF
+4385 AVKRAKEAAEARAKGEPQYF

-4408 DLTAFKKYLQNPDND
+4408 DLTAFKKYLQEESNN
-4423 GGAYAQFILQD
+4423 GGAYAQFILQS
-4434 DLSIGKNIDGTGA
+4434 DLFIGDNIDGTGA
-4447 VFRGTFHGNGHVL
+4447 IFRGTFHGNGHVL

-4469 FLENQGQIYNLGL
+4469 FQENQGQIYNLGL
-4482 ENGNIATH
+4482 ENGNIATL
-4490 GCNEKGAYHCCF
+4490 GSNENGAYHCCF
-4502 EYNPTGSSTPIIYRM
+4502 EYNPTPSATSAESTTPIVYRM
-4517 NGDAYTDYTYD
+4517 DGTSEKGYTYD

-4548 SNDMK
+4548 SNDMTK
-4553 NAEDKAALKYIYDYY
+4553 AEDKAALKYIYDYY

-4575 ANRSDDYTGN
+4575 ANRSDAYTGN
-4585 NTGIVYL
+4585 NTGIAYL
-4592 RTGGSNAQTP
+4592 RTGGSSAQTP

-4613 THAIDKARAQGY
+4613 KHTIDKARAQGY
-4625 TAATETKPE
+4625 TAATETMPE
-4634 SRTGDYLPLFNDNL
+4634 SRTGDYLPLFDANL

-4684 PTELTSRQVDYM
+4684 PTEITSRQVDYM

-4745 DLNKALG
+4745 DGNNLP
-4752 ITKAKGIC
+4752 
-4760 ERGIFYPPMDDN
+4760 GIFYPPVADN

-4805 ANDIVNKELHYDEE
+4805 AYDIVNKELHYDEE

-4825 KGHHLVKDG
+4825 DGHHLVKDG

-4854 NSENDDC
+4854 NSEDDNC

-4875 KHAWYVRKPMYY
+4875 NHAWYVRKPMYY

-4893 AWEGISLPFTVNKVK
+4893 AWEGICLPFTVNKVK

-4920 TPTTD
+4920 TPTKEEPA
-4925 DPAKNTHTLHHEY
+4925 DPVNNTYTLHHEY

-4947 TEGNTGKT
+4947 KEKA
-4955 TATFQRPGITEG
+4955 TATFQRPGSIKDG
-4967 LFQADNAASWAY
+4967 LFQADNAAKWDYS
-4979 EFENDF
+4979 FKNDF

-5009 NAYLALT
+5009 NDYLALT

-5043 TQGLGINTPAQTVT
+5043 TQGLGIENPAQTVT
-5057 FHAYGTEYQSKDGEV
+5057 FHAYGREYEPKDEEI
-5072 VEKGAIVIPITTS
+5072 VEKGAIEIPITAS
-5085 TGTLG
+5085 TGTLD
-5090 VDGYSHM
+5090 VNGYSHM

-5114 DKGTAFCDKLAETSP
+5114 DKGTAFSDAFAETSP
-5129 FATIMPFRTY
+5129 FATVMPFRTY

-5144 TASQT
+5144 TTSQA

-5156 VIRIAETTGI
+5156 VIRIADTTGI

>member
-29 AQEEGGTTTT
+29 AQEESGGTTTT
-39 ETKVY
+39 EQKVY

-52 TNYGDDG
+52 KYAGG
-59 GTKDNPYLIRNDLEL
+59 SGTKDDPWLISNDLEL
-74 AKLAY
+74 AKLAH
-79 DVNSGKTYSGKYFKL
+79 DVTNGNTKVMFAGKYFKL
-94 TADID
+94 TKDIN

-106 PIGTWKFDTK
+106 PIGTWKC
-116 NPQKSYFFAGKLDG
+116 NKSSNDRYFAGKFDG
-130 DGHSIK
+130 DGHTIS
-136 NMNIEWINED
+136 NMQIEWVNEK
-146 GCEASWG
+146 GFEASWG
-153 LFSRLKGRDNTE
+153 LFTRLYGTPENTKDPKPE
-165 AGFASVTNLIIE
+165 EYATVTNLVIE
-177 NDTIQKKPGFRPIG
+177 NAQIEKK
-191 KGVIK
+191 KGYIPQGSSVIK
-196 LGTIAGD
+196 IGIVASD
-203 LTQFAE
+203 LTQYAE
-209 ISNIIIRSSKIT
+209 ISNIIIRKSKIT
-221 DNKETYSAPNSFRV
+221 DNEEKYASASNYRV
-235 GGVVGYIDN
+235 GGIVGYIDN
-244 NAPQY
+244 GGN
-249 QFKIFNIS
+249 FRIFNIS
-257 AEVDVN
+257 ADTELN
-263 MLTKATLTSTNNF
+263 MHKDNASFTG
-276 QATIAGGF
+276 QMTIAGGF
-284 GSVSKLAKPD
+284 GFSSIYGTHTTA
-294 NTNHVILPRNILI
+294 ILPTHLYFHGPQIQTKTSSNKIFR
-307 HGSLTTSTNTRCKK
+307 GSLFVFNDKTNNPKQFSESIK
-321 GSVISSNT
+321 NT
-329 TNMDDFD
+329 WF
-336 KVNVDGQ
+336 
-343 PITSTWYYTK
+343 YTPT
-353 DNKVEGSK
+353 NKVSGTNS
-361 DYKYGTLKSIDAIDE
+361 YNYGVQKEISENGEAFAKQNNE
-376 STGMTF
+376 W
-382 GKTFVDQMNKYLS
+382 LS
-395 DKKLDRKSWAY
+395 ENGLDKKIWMFAD
-406 LGKSK
+406 GK
-411 FAFSNIKLKFERGK
+411 FAFSTIKIKLDRGK
-425 SDVLTVIDEDSID
+425 QDELKVYDGKNTEPSTAQYDWYVSID
-438 SSDYNWYVFKE
+438 NKNWELKKTASSTY
-449 NSTTVTKVNTEAC
+449 S
-462 NPFTL
+462 L
-467 PRQPYKQ
+467 PRQKYNQ
-474 YVYAESK
+474 YVYAT
-481 DGSLR
+481 DGKSRTNSILVKAIHVTASL
-486 TSTIPV
+486 STQ
-492 EAIGITAKLDSKNDP
+492 KNEY
-507 NSQIA
+507 
-512 PITYIVNV
+512 TVNV
-520 TNNTNLSN
+520 TNDTEEYSN
-528 DNLGLTITYQWFN
+528 EALGLKITYQWYN
-541 GKTELTGETSNKFIR
+541 GEKTLSSETSSSFTRPDNATYNDKYSCYITVTSGGETLLDTWV
-556 PASATHKDKYNCQ
+556 SAT
-569 VIVKSNESELYKDT
+569 T
-583 LYATVVVYL
+583 VVYL
-592 CPNNITING
+592 NPTSG
-601 TTYPKGVDKDDAEWG
+601 EDKDETNWG
-616 YTPDKPM
+616 YTQDKPM
-623 LTWKGAY
+623 KTWKGAY
-630 SKLLEK
+630 SKLSEK
-636 GSWDENIIVLMGTSS
+636 GSWDENIIVLMGESNKD
-651 YSVTN
+651 VTN
-656 NTLNGFNIT
+656 NTENGFNIT
-665 PNNITKDLLTF
+665 KNNTGNSILSSS
-676 GDWDGLKDKSPLFR
+676 DWNKAKKSPLFR
-690 NATITGKWDDTDYKG
+690 NATITGEYGTYKAG
-705 IIEIWGAD
+705 GTIEITSLD
-713 KGLPIW
+713 IGLPLW
-719 GDTRFENITFNNN
+719 GDTRFEYITFKNTDT
-732 GGDFYKILY
+732 GTLAYKNIY
-741 CQYNNLEMGKGIIM
+741 CQYNNLEMGEGIKM
-755 TGFNQNSP
+755 VGFNENAIN
-763 EYGTIDGAVTNAFH
+763 YGTIDGAVTTPMQ
-777 IFGGFNND
+777 IFGGFCND
-785 GRFWP
+785 SRFYP
-790 LNNTKNIQAYEASM
+790 LNHKDSITAFNNSM
-804 PHGTEGFSITI
+804 PHGKEGFSITI
-815 HSGFYSCISAS
+815 KSGFYSAICAG
-826 GRQTSDSTK
+826 GRQTIVGQQL
-835 YNGVMGT
+835 NGVMGT
-842 PNLPIKCKINLDIDR
+842 PTQPIKCTITMDINR
-857 TWNDA
+857 KWNDA
-862 HNPIRKVKND
+862 NNFPKTIENTKRT
-872 ANAKEEDRQNDYD
+872 NDYD
-885 VGAILAGSHE
+885 AGIILAGNHE

-901 VDINIKSGKVAR
+901 VDIIIRSGKVAR

-919 GAQREFT
+919 GAQRPFT
-926 LDYGGKTY
+926 LEYESKTY
-934 NVPMNTYMGRANITL
+934 NVPLNSFMGRANILL
-949 DPEKSENNK
+949 DPQNSEYRKSDGLK
-958 DTIINNRVIVTELY
+958 DNDRVVVTELY
-972 GGSTGRGHTGTVKV
+972 GGSMGRGHTSDVKI

-998 NGGTFKILPEG
+998 NGGTFKVLPED

-1030 IGYGEAEDSTH
+1030 IGTDAHH
-1041 TPDQSIAYWNDA
+1041 TPDESIPYWNSS
-1053 TKRDVML
+1053 KDVML
-1060 YDSYKNLYDSY
+1060 YGPYADANGKLISYH
-1071 KENIKDKLVT
+1071 
-1081 YRCYNTKD
+1081 CYNAKTY
-1089 TYTDVNPLDTRTE
+1089 TYTDVDPLNTNTK
-1102 IIINGGVFGTESEM
+1102 IIINGGVFGSTAVK

-1129 SGLWTK
+1129 PGLWTK

-1141 QYGGNVYGQEGQT
+1141 KYGGNVYGQKGKT
-1154 VSSLTINGGTF
+1154 VASLTINGGTF

-1176 GTDYFFSTKKYG
+1176 GTDYFFHKNKYG
-1188 GKNYS
+1188 GTNFS
-1193 DYKKLGQTY
+1193 DYKELGQTY
-1202 GNVALNITGGTFYCP
+1202 GNVTLNITGGTFYCP

-1224 VAYAKEGETNPAKIE
+1224 VAYATENDPENKKDTPE

-1245 HLFGKSIVSIKGG
+1245 RLFGKSTISIKGG

-1264 YGGGDMAQTE
+1264 YGGGDMAQTK
-1274 DTELSISDYADIL
+1274 DTELSISDYADIR
-1287 GSVFAGGNGRE
+1287 GSVFAGGNGR
-1298 KRDGAIGNPEYI
+1298 KKIVKANDGNWHPEYI
-1310 GRVTGSTSLTFYGS
+1310 GRVTGSTSLTFSGS
-1324 STQAPSI
+1324 SAQAPSI
-1331 YGDIYGGGNLA
+1331 YGNIYGGGNLA
-1342 QVGEKK
+1342 QVGENTNEKN
-1348 SKKDT
+1348 T
-1353 NGEDTNKSSTTIII
+1353 NGEDTNKSSTTINI

-1381 GIITK
+1381 GKITDDK
-1386 RTEVKDSIKTVKTE
+1386 GNPLASKDLYTF
-1400 ITSADVNGNT
+1400 ADVNGNT

-1420 QTREKDGALKDNFS
+1420 QTREKDGNLKDNFS

-1456 EGENYK
+1456 EGENYN
-1462 VDKTKFY
+1462 VDKKKFY
-1469 DEVKDKFLNPHN
+1469 DEANDKFLNPHN

-1502 GMTPYSLLKTPEWK
+1502 GMTPYSLLKTQEWK
-1516 ESYDDNKNP
+1516 ESYDDNKHP

-1532 GYGENTI
+1532 GYGENTS

-1545 TVNVEGEYGDYNGEV
+1545 TVNVEGEYGEYNGEV
-1560 GDDTEQLARPHSSS
+1560 DDDTEQLARPHRS
-1574 KSKKARKAAQRAAA
+1574 KSKSKSK
-1588 QGDAASEGEAG
+1588 S
-1599 SETNTNQ
+1599 TNK

-1611 DNSKGVPNFTILSV
+1611 DNSKGVPNFTILSA

-1630 AGTVKNNTKV
+1630 AGTVINNTKV

-1657 DPNAS
+1657 DPEAS
-1662 TEKNNTGSI
+1662 TEADCTGSI
-1671 GDSIQSGNTQVF
+1671 GGNTQVF

-1697 AGVNPKENNGTYIY
+1697 AGVDPKKTNGTYTY

-1721 TLVEISEDAKIY
+1721 TLVEISDEAKIY
-1733 GNVYGGGDIANIGDK
+1733 GSVFGGGDIANIGDT
-1748 IDTPVYTKPISES
+1748 IETPNYSIYSIKPISVS
-1761 IIAQADKDGHKA
+1761 TIAQKDDTEGHKE
-1773 GEFISYNADNYK
+1773 GEFISYKAENYK

-1803 KGLKKKNA
+1803 KGLKKEKA
-1811 PEYNQVGRINGNT
+1811 PEYHKVGRINGNT
-1824 IVHIVNTDAAASTE
+1824 LVHIVNTDAASSTE
-1838 IDYQNNVVPFVW
+1838 LDYQNNVVPFVW

-1877 NIYGGGYGSVPVE
+1877 NIYGGGYGHVKVDLDGKE
-1890 LNGTKTEAEKQK
+1890 TEAEKQK

-1911 KDTANEGT
+1911 KDTDHEGT

-1943 IKGNITTWLAAL
+1943 SKGNFTTWLAAQE
-1955 ADSEKICDNIEEFK
+1955 DSEKICDNIEEFK
-1969 EITAAILNAKT
+1969 EITAAILKAKT
-1980 VDEITNKKAKDA
+1980 VDEITNEKAKAA
-1992 INRIMNDENTRQFFE
+1992 INRIMNDENTQQFFE
-2007 FIKGTMHSGSFKSNH
+2007 FTKGTMNSGSFKRNH

-2036 YTNDTTVVDKTGDAT
+2036 YTNDSTVVDKTGDAI
-2051 VIINHSPLT
+2051 VIVNHSPLT
-2060 DITILNQDHSI
+2060 DIIIKNQDNSI
-2071 KTLSLFD
+2071 KKLSLFD
-2078 YTSLPGLCWYISS
+2078 ETSLPGLCWYISS

-2113 NTKVYAQPGAK
+2113 KTQVYVQPGAK
-2124 IDDEGIATINRIK
+2124 INDYGILTIDGIK
-2137 YRYLNQVTDHNTYF
+2137 YRYLNQAEDHKTYF
-2151 NFETS
+2151 DFEMS

-2170 LYFGSAT
+2170 LYFGSVT
-2177 GLNPGEEGFD
+2177 GSNPGEEGFD
-2187 PMTFRRYHASRW
+2187 PMTYRRYHASRW

-2210 QAIHGG
+2210 QDIHGG

-2242 GLGAQPYGDIT
+2242 GLGALPYGDFT
-2253 NGDGYDFGK
+2253 DGKGYDFGK
-2262 VGTSSKV
+2262 VGTSSRV

-2282 GGAGIESIENNNNN
+2282 GGAGIESISNSNNE
-2296 NKNTWIDFPNM
+2296 KNTWIDFPNM

-2322 NYTTNGKN
+2322 NYTANGKN
-2330 LGMIDRTMIWGS
+2330 LGTIDRTMIWGS
-2342 VYGGGDVANVGNE
+2342 VYGGGDVANVGNTE
-2355 EQKADPDVFTYEQH
+2355 AGPDVFTYEQH

-2390 FAGGKGRLVSECESY
+2390 FAGGKGRLVSECSDY
-2405 KNLGGIYGN
+2405 KKLGGIYGN
-2414 ACLVIDRP
+2414 SCLVIDRP
-2422 VISYPYFDKKTKTPL
+2422 VISYPYYDETTKKAL
-2437 EPWSKEAMGHPK
+2437 EPWSTEAMEHPAE
-2449 DTVNTDIIP
+2449 TVNANIIP

-2479 SIFDGYIGHG
+2479 SIWDGYIGHG
-2489 IYGGGWGNSDSQTVN
+2489 IYGGGWGNSDSETVN
-2504 GEKTTSITS
+2504 GEKTTSNGEKITS

-2533 YWNPDTRSWHP
+2533 YWNPNTRSWNP

-2575 EACIV
+2575 EACEV
-2580 GHNTNITIANG
+2580 RNNTNITIANG
-2591 FLHNDTE
+2591 FLHKDTE

-2604 KDLRFYQTAEWKEIY
+2604 KDLHFYQTAEWKEIY

-2641 GNTNINIDMVS
+2641 GNTNINIDMV
-2652 RTSFHHGI
+2652 RDKKIHFGI
-2660 GIEQDKEYEHFYNG
+2660 DFELGKEYEHFYNG

-2707 GGGFYSSVK
+2707 GGGFYSSV
-2716 NTNITVKAID
+2716 NSTNITVKAID

-2733 GFMGDVEQST
+2733 GFMGDVEEST
-2743 NVIIGEDNSKK
+2743 NVIIGEDNSK
-2754 TTTTSGDETSGADT
+2754 TTTTSGNETSGDETSGTDT

-2776 DAPSGKSP
+2776 GEPSGKSP
-2784 FDNTDIYIHG
+2784 YDNTDIYIHG
-2794 NVYGGNDVSGY
+2794 SVYGGNDVSGY

-2814 YFKENKTPNPNNKD
+2814 YFKEN
-2828 QDYKNPGTNIKING
+2828 QGSGTNIKING

-2896 KTMPSLKAASDAA
+2896 ETMPSIKAASDAA
-2909 KMVNINSWRPLT
+2909 KIVNINSWRPLT
-2921 NRVKIDISGNT
+2921 NRVNIDITGNT
-2932 GKVGTDNQVNSQ
+2932 GKVGKDNQVNSQ

-2963 QKVYDNK
+2963 QKVYDYND
-2970 EDSQKKKVGDI
+2970 DSHKKVGDI

-3001 ELFTATKDNDFMNMF
+3001 ELFTATAENDFMNMF

-3027 KELNLADAIDWIN
+3027 KELNLADEIDWVN

-3050 YLPTENADRPKVYP
+3050 YLPTKNEDRPKVYP
-3064 HLLDLYFHPVETD
+3064 HLIDLYFHPVETD
-3077 IQGKLTW
+3077 IQGTLTW
-3084 NGSATGEGL
+3084 NGSTTGEGL

-3114 KTAADFQESDTPK
+3114 KTAADFQESETK

-3167 YLLGLAHSEY
+3167 YLLGLAHSAY

-3196 NAYMGGNVYGGCYK
+3196 NAYMGGNVYGGCYQ

-3225 MLAGKDKTKLENSNN
+3225 MLAGKNKTKLENSNN
-3240 LLQSAQYAS
+3240 LLLQSAKYAS

-3274 IKCRAPTMNGTLFNA
+3274 IKCVAPTMNVDKANNVTLFNA
-3289 CGVENENTKKK
+3289 CGVVDENNNK
-3300 ELGVSANFV
+3300 EGLGVSANFV

-3319 GLTNVDI
+3319 GITNVDI

-3357 YKVNKANN
+3357 YKVRKDMH
-3365 KGGRYAL
+3365 KGGRYVL
-3372 KRTDQKNLTLE
+3372 KRTDQNQKNLDLV
-3383 DFDGKTKSP
+3383 DNNGKTKSP

-3405 ITQGTREDIVAIE
+3405 ITQGTREDIVAID
-3418 NSNRIDITN
+3418 NGNNRVEINETN
-3427 ANSDVYFT
+3427 CANYFT
-3435 KVEAATPTVGWA
+3435 TVEAETPKVGWA
-3447 NVHINI
+3447 NVNINI

-3459 GGYSLAQGSSVLA
+3459 GGYSLAQGSSVMA

-3477 LKYTE
+3477 LKYTKE
-3482 QYNVDEA
+3482 YNVDEA

-3497 DELNGFPNGTTA
+3497 DELNGFPGGTTA

-3514 TVILVGDNKGKK
+3514 TVILVGDNKV
-3526 KSKEND
+3526 S
-3532 ENDENEH
+3532 EH

-3559 GYYYKHYDDDT
+3559 GYYYKHYDDDD
-3570 AYKNGKYTYR
+3570 AFNKGIYTYR
-3580 YISLQDKYFYHAG
+3580 FISLQDKYFYYAG
-3593 AKPSLEGIKD
+3593 ATEATRPKLEGLRD

-3693 SNDIAYSEDGSLQAK
+3693 SNEIAYNTDGSLQAK
-3708 ADDATSFKYG
+3708 PDTNDPFKYG

-3739 NVPFSE
+3739 DVPFNDQAKAP
-3745 IWRNHLGQKAAN
+3745 WRNHLGQVAAK
-3757 ATDENSKEFKDMS
+3757 DKESQEFKDKS
-3770 YQGVKQKYIDDY
+3770 YLEVKQKYIDDY
-3782 NDKKDKPDAGNAGD
+3782 NDKKDKIDTDNAGD
-3796 IYGTFQKRNDG
+3796 IYGTFQRRNDG

-3827 VTYDENK
+3827 VTYDEAK
-3834 QKAVEQQHYGPIYG
+3834 QKVAEQQHYGPIYG

-3870 NHKKEA
+3870 HHTRA
-3876 VNNGTKEADNNSNT
+3876 TGDTHA
-3890 PKEDFLETTGNFVF
+3890 EDFLETTGNFVF

-3909 RYIVDDCFPKGYYSS
+3909 RYIVDDCFPTGYYSS
-3924 NPDSLPEIHYWY
+3924 KPDSLPDIHYWY

-3943 YNAHITGYTFKSSPD
+3943 YNAHITGYTFKSSPAL
-3958 NPIQFNSDNKDGLTV
+3958 PIKFNSDNKDGLTV
-3973 LSGLKSGQTLY
+3973 LSGLKSGQTVR
-3984 IQSWKMRSGHPDNFS
+3984 INSWKMRSGHPKDFS

-4010 GDTGYNAAVAGGYQL
+4010 GETGYNAAVAGGYQL
-4025 YVGGSKNTTFE
+4025 YVGGSKSTTFE
-4036 GATSDKDTDKQKK
+4036 GATSGEGTQDTQK
-4049 GFSALLSMNAKSTDD
+4049 GFSALLSMNAKNPDGN
-4064 YTTFNNV
+4064 YTTFNGI

-4121 KYVSDTDNTPI
+4121 IYKGENSTENKPI
-4132 YAHTGKLFKKEGNTY
+4132 YAHTEKFFKKDENNNY
-4147 VEITS
+4147 IEIKS
-4152 GKLEDTD
+4152 GKLDAANT
-4159 IIYYQPQTGEYV
+4159 YYQPQTDEYV
-4171 EIKDLYVYDTTNKT
+4171 KVEKLYVYDTT
-4185 YSKVQK
+4185 SKKYVEKALSDITIGDNEQVQ
-4191 LSEVKIDTTKYFVPR
+4191 YCVPR

-4220 GPTVSGKI
+4220 GPTVSGNI

-4241 INKKQVKIDAD
+4241 INKKPVKIDAD

-4260 YWHIGKM
+4260 YWHIGKL
-4267 KRDDNGNPT
+4267 KRDKDGKPT
-4276 KDFEDGKDGKKGNAW
+4276 TEFEDGNTWLKDVFDKK
-4291 LEDTAIKNTYKQG
+4291 DTPQNNTYQQG
-4304 TTIDENRTDLFAG
+4304 TATENRNDLFAG
-4317 GYYDKTEDYL
+4317 TYYDKTEDYL

-4349 DKKLFTVPVQLSD
+4349 DKNLFTVPVQLSD
-4362 TLVVHNYQEMDPHSD
+4362 TLVVHNYQEMDPQSD
-4377 KVDLHIPE
+4377 KVNLHIPE
-4385 AVARAKAEPKYF
+4385 AVKRAREAAEARANGEPQYF

-4408 DLTAFKKYLQNPDND
+4408 DLTAFKEYLKEESND
-4423 GGAYAQFILQD
+4423 GGAYAQFILQR
-4434 DLSIGKNIDGTGA
+4434 DLSIGDNIDGTGA
-4447 VFRGTFHGNGHVL
+4447 TFKGTFHGNGHVL

-4482 ENGNIATH
+4482 ENGNIATY
-4490 GCNEKGAYHCCF
+4490 GCKEKGAYHCCF
-4502 EYNPTGSSTPIIYRM
+4502 EYNPTNPTDPIGNTSPIVYRM
-4517 NGDAYTDYTYD
+4517 DGTAEKGYTYD

-4533 RVAYDLNEYYLRARY
+4533 KVAYDLNEYYLRARY
-4548 SNDMK
+4548 SNDMTK
-4553 NAEDKAALKYIYDYY
+4553 ADDKAALKYIYDYY

-4575 ANRSDDYTGN
+4575 ANRSDAYTGN

-4592 RTGGSNAQTP
+4592 RTGGSSALTP

-4625 TAATETKPE
+4625 TAATETKAE
-4634 SRTGDYLPLFNDNL
+4634 SRTGDYLPLFNANL
-4648 TKTDTKTEAD
+4648 TKTEAD
-4658 GTGKDIEKMND
+4658 GTGKDTEKMND

-4684 PTELTSRQVDYM
+4684 PTEITSRQVDYM

-4713 AFHYNAYNSTKSQW
+4713 AFHYNAYNSTTSQW
-4727 STYVYE
+4727 DTYVYE
-4733 PKTTAIDFTCQN
+4733 PTTTAIDFTCQN
-4745 DLNKALG
+4745 DGSKLP
-4752 ITKAKGIC
+4752 
-4760 ERGIFYPPMDDN
+4760 GIFYPPVADN
-4772 AQKFYDLSIKSE
+4772 AQKYYDFMIKPE
-4784 VTRNLLVYTAANS
+4784 VTQNLLVYTAANS
-4797 TDAENQTE
+4797 TEAADTEEANTTE
-4805 ANDIVNKELHYDEE
+4805 AYDIVHTALNYDEE
-4819 TKETLI
+4819 KKEVLI
-4825 KGHHLVKDG
+4825 KGHHLVANKNSNGTGNGTADG
-4834 TAGGFTTPYFHLV
+4834 TTGVFTTPYFHLV

-4887 AEETTG
+4887 AEETRG

-4908 AQVNGEITHFYG
+4908 AQINGEITHFYG
-4920 TPTTD
+4920 TPTAD
-4925 DPAKNTHTLHHEY
+4925 ELDNPATNTHTLHHEY

-4947 TEGNTGKT
+4947 TGGNTGVNTGET
-4955 TATFQRPGITEG
+4955 TATFQRPGSKEAG
-4967 LFQADNAASWAY
+4967 LFQADKAASWNY
-4979 EFENDF
+4979 SFKNDF
-4985 FMTTYGNKDYNYK
+4985 FVRTYESKLYNKVD
-4998 ANPYYKEAHTY
+4998 NPYYNEAHTY
-5009 NAYLALT
+5009 NDYLALT

-5031 EFDLSSKFYNEY
+5031 EFDLSSKFYNEF
-5043 TQGLGINTPAQTVT
+5043 TQGLGIDTPAQTVT
-5057 FHAYGTEYQSKDGEV
+5057 FHAYGTEYQPKDKEI
-5072 VEKGAIVIPITTS
+5072 VEKRAIEIPITAS
-5085 TGTLG
+5085 AGTLD
-5090 VDGYSHM
+5090 VNGYSHM

-5114 DKGTAFCDKLAETSP
+5114 DKGTAFSDAFAETSP
-5129 FATIMPFRTY
+5129 FATVMPFRTY

-5144 TASQT
+5144 TTSQA

-5156 VIRIAETTGI
+5156 VIRIADTTGI